1 MAQNQYEVEIKLGL
15 DKSSQLLDREIEK
28 IDKTL
33 TDKMSKFNKQ
43 FEESIKGQNLTAQ
56 ERFARRSDF
65 LQKNSGSTQSLQSQ
79 KETLLSKKAQ
89 ISKMLGEISNIGSV
103 NSQFDTIGKYLAE
116 RVDFI
121 KQLDSWIGQ
130 YTKQITEFKPVI
142 IAAEQQKAYQQK
154 IKKEREKAAK
164 TGKVDYKA
172 ETMAKRNLTEEQ
184 YDKEIDAMSKYYEAN
199 AKISQA
205 EEDKITRQKEA
216 RFAEEMRKITTQ
228 QKKSKMS
235 DAEFEKRRPQIE
247 KDVRAYVDKTHAGGV
262 RSLAGSDKWGRKL
275 EVRGFQEGFEK
286 DSNGHYVDAK
296 GRVIKGT
303 DTSVLRTTAFAP
315 FINKE
320 GEYVSATNSE
330 GQLKKSIR
338 IYDPRLA
345 NVGNVGRVGD
355 LRNQTYTGIE
365 NAYNSLLNQLKNL
378 EGSGKQ
384 GTEDYQKISQLVSL
398 IPEVVKDAYSN
409 TSSKE
414 IKTAF
419 EEALTGM
426 KSGITALESE
436 ESSIGGALYKNS
448 ELSGILREQLKLK
461 GKVSKIQRWEV
472 GELPEAPTQNKT
484 DRTDEKQIKREQI
497 SDKQKE
503 VIDQKHKDELW
514 QSIKNAKESTY
525 NDKGELQQL
534 GIKDFLAGLS
544 DDKQQLH
551 EAVLS
556 LIEQIVQTTGVD
568 IDAKQQMNEV
578 ISQQSINVP
587 IKYKGEE
594 RSSTLE
600 SAITGTSS
608 VKYQAVLEEQRSKMA
623 GGLSEGFQRIQS
635 ALAFQQTGT
644 AGDEAVKQA
653 VERINWLADIV
664 SEIGGNSEL
673 EEGLR
678 KIAEGNPRF
687 TGMDANTIANSISKI
702 YAFSEG
708 MDASLS
714 HNLNNLNQA
723 RQAQGLKP
731 IKEEKYREK
740 FFKENPE
747 IAQKYEESKAAR
759 ERYDSVE
766 SDKVSDKLQAFFSV
780 VGQTEEGVNKF
791 ITVLAKAYE
800 NLNGTISKVVKADE
814 GDRRATAPAKNW
826 VEDTVEYRVSS
837 SGNVFNPNAGVN
849 APYYEKEGIK
859 GQEVNW
865 EEVVDGKPSPALTT
879 NLQFKAG
886 LTGNIYG
893 GNSPQENAEIAKSIL
908 EKKKKELARVKALV
922 ANPKSEASKNKNLKR
937 IQEIQ
942 AEIDFHYKNWD
953 ELVMAQTPVVR
964 KGKKNTGKD
973 DFDAPVA
980 TPTNPEDERI
990 KNLKESVKQS
1000 GFSQG
1005 SSFTAK
1011 NSVRR
1016 TFGGTIT
1023 GIKGEGARQV
1033 IEALLEDGKT
1043 VKYTFDSLLK
1053 QLITYSEQTATTVGD
1068 TSEQIKTN
1076 VIQDSQQI
1084 EQAIESTPTMANET
1098 SQTEKALHQEEAAIT
1113 DVNTALDK
1121 HETEVLSAADAEQQK
1136 ILVSQDLVKQ
1146 LAKEE
1151 NALDKVSESA
1161 KEAEIQKG
1169 VTYTYKDLQ
1178 SYDDATH
1185 TYTDTNGN
1193 KLRSITQL
1201 GGALKGFTPSA
1212 TAIADEKAF
1221 MAAIANTP
1229 KGEQLTAEKI
1239 GMTAQDFAKKKN
1251 AIISREKGNLEH
1263 EVFDLLSKTGFSGVE
1278 GFAGKDV
1285 EVKWNGATEV
1295 VDAQEQFTRVLKEKA
1310 DLLSKLGIDN
1320 AEQLLL
1326 QAVESYTKAINN
1338 AHIQLTPFSET
1349 PMAASFSGPKGTFDY
1364 SFTPDQIARSSDGS
1378 PQNFILDTKTGKTYG
1393 TESFQLAGQL
1403 YGVLANAQ
1411 NPAFQKLYQ
1420 ESGIDTDKDFSLFIA
1435 DVKDGFTQLIQHMA
1449 LTEEEF
1455 YDLLVRAND
1464 IIDGNAEPLTKDEQ
1478 ATLMNREMTTGRV
1491 FGRSETPTSEKPANN
1506 NFISYAPDENGNID
1520 KREQSVIS
1528 SYLAEYQKLVNYQT
1542 QLNNLKKQQEELA
1555 KNGVGY
1561 TSEESQKLEQQIS
1574 TMQST
1579 VNLQKKI
1586 MAEKNLDYKVLN
1598 APREASKI
1606 AIGDILL
1613 SDKGSELA
1621 ELQWAKINALS
1632 SNKQRKNDTSITTT
1646 QNTEATK
1653 DLDLLL
1659 SQYKELLSLQNQLK
1673 ESNIKA
1679 ESLTGD
1685 KQTAQQTESANLQK
1699 RIEELQQISNL
1710 TGEITDE
1717 KRIEDEITKATY
1729 LTESERVKKLNTLR
1743 TTVGEANQKS
1753 LNIDTKYAQAARN
1766 NNPTL
1771 QNTLTGYYRNLE
1783 EQGRIEREI
1792 VRAQNKGMSLTGN
1805 AAIENKSFIHSL
1817 QSQKNNLANQYKY
1830 DEQKKTLNGIEL
1842 TEEQINKLEQERTR
1856 ILNNNQIEMDRVGD
1870 SVNQTKGFLTQLKDN
1885 FKDSFSQI
1893 GMAIMQ
1899 IFSFQQIQEV
1909 FNDFISATERLDQK
1923 MVDLQIA
1930 SGYTK
1935 SNIHDMMLEFN
1946 DLAKEIGKTTEE
1958 IAEAANDWLRAG
1970 YEGQEASQLTEASM
1984 QLSTLG
1990 MINSADATSY
2000 LISVLKGWKL
2010 EATEI
2015 QGVVDRLSA
2024 VDMAAAISAGDL
2036 AEAMSR
2042 ASNSAQM
2049 AGTSLDRYIAY
2060 LTTITDVT
2068 QKSAA
2073 SVGESMKTVYARY
2086 QNIAAGK
2093 FVAAESDIESENYNA
2108 DEWANLNDVEKALG
2122 ALGINIR
2129 DSVSSF
2135 RDFDDIMDEIA
2146 SKWNTYTD
2154 VQKSGI
2160 ATSLAGVRQRENLLT
2175 LFENWDA
2182 VEKFEEISTN
2192 AYGTAIEKM
2201 KSYTDSVEAAKNR
2214 VTVALE
2220 KWVLALNQSDTL
2232 IWFYNAVAEVSD
2244 NLVAW
2249 AGAILLATAAM
2260 NSVGFGSTMQNAW
2273 SKFVSSCI
2281 NVSMKLDKMNIS
2293 TQGYFAQGGRQSL
2306 GESLKAN
2313 YTESFNVALKENY
2326 AKSLTNTINSLDN
2339 LTDNTK
2345 KILVDGYVP
2354 MQNSMLNYTNE
2365 IKKSIA
2371 SILKNTELTDE
2382 QAALQLQKNLVGQ
2395 NNAWVDAMLSTI
2407 DQEEL
2412 RLRTEQITQGQRS
2425 LTNEEKLQIATE
2437 ELARR
2442 RNDAAV
2448 RTVADDLE
2456 GASNTSPN
2464 RAALKGGAAIVG
2476 SGLGALAGMTI
2487 GENLLGGGW
2496 ATSLGTMIGMGIGGK
2511 ATSTIA
2517 LAFADSMSAG
2527 GSIFTAMGAS
2537 AMALGPV
2544 LGIEIAALAIG
2555 AGYALYKKHQQKMI
2569 EEAKTAFTDAAEEL
2583 TNAKSLQA
2591 TAQKYDELSKGVDSL
2606 GRNVSLTDE
2615 EYEKF
2620 LDYSNQLVEAFPE
2633 LRVRTDENGNAIADM
2648 GNEMETTS
2656 DKVKR
2661 LIDSLQT
2668 LADQR
2673 MVMGSDGERVLQDTL
2688 DTAAQEYKDALS
2700 DLNNA
2705 RADRA
2710 NNYTDVTALQQQRD
2724 QAQEELDKARE
2735 DYNDAEIK
2743 QLQDELINAQNKL
2756 AGYQQRQANGEKNL
2770 GSVIVL
2776 AQDNVDRAKRAYENK
2791 VGHQDI
2797 NTLEN
2802 QVADLDVK
2810 IKEAQAEN
2818 KAGDAAVDAAQNA
2831 YDRAIISA
2839 KETLSESG
2847 KAYARLIGAYEDV
2860 DDVTSNLFDNAIG
2873 SIDAVDKTGNAL
2885 SPEMYKQKVRDMI
2898 NSVNGLVSDET
2909 VKTLIKATD
2918 EKINTDMT
2926 VADANK
2932 ARTQLKKYLEDTFP
2946 NIEDDENLMKIV
2958 VGIGFEVV
2966 DGEIVDKQNIAQQF
2980 KDKYGFSK
2988 QPRGITEDYFNSL
3001 TVSQGQK
3008 LFNWMGTDGYFS
3020 NGVNTNQSIVNSMFY
3035 ADRET
3040 PTKLTGENGLINKYL
3055 EDMNAMNDLEAK
3067 IDEVFNG
3074 DKYDLKNSNLN
3085 ELFAEFPETVRNS
3098 LSQVQEALNNGDIDK
3113 NGLADQLRATYDN
3126 AYSTVLDE
3134 GKKIAETMSSEYF
3147 SDLELP
3153 DGYIKSWSEL
3163 KEAFSDVSNIFD
3175 QLADAREEMATSGRL
3190 SIETTLELLSTNA
3203 DYINAL
3209 EIEGENI
3216 VLKTDAEEIM
3226 NKVRLQTIAVSLQA
3240 QIQEDNLRVAQLKNQ
3255 LQTLMLSGT
3264 YIETSDALVE
3274 STKAKVYAYDSE
3286 GEALANLANQYL
3298 TAANAASLLNRAQNG
3313 ETVDVGSVKA
3323 VKTIKYTP
3331 TDKSAL
3337 ESKTIDLSGNSEA
3350 LQKQIEATKSELK
3363 SLVGSFDEVVTTDK
3377 TGKVTG
3383 YDVKF
3388 KTHTDKDGN
3397 IHYDEGNIAMREHLL
3412 YSVQDMLESGNLA
3425 KAFKKGYTKPIK
3437 NAGKAAKDTKD
3448 KVLDLLKAYDSLI
3461 DKEWEAMKVFD
3472 ENTLTPTGYTKY
3484 FEKKRASLEK
3494 LAAYY
3499 EGMMQNTNLTEEER
3513 LDAEKNYIENQKA
3526 INNLDDEEVEDKYK
3540 ILELYG
3546 ASINSLIL
3554 MKQQLVKTS
3563 DTYEELLENQKDLNS
3578 LLQDEIDLR
3587 KEVSEWQQKLSD
3599 RELDYVK
3606 GSAWSNSSAYDA
3618 AMNASLAEIEKQ
3630 IEATK
3635 ASIQFNFSQ
3644 AVYGYMTEGMSEME
3658 ARAHV
3663 ALGNS
3668 DYSKAYREAQQEYLD
3683 LIDSKTE
3690 YVVNRTSAQI
3700 EELSNKLQL
3709 LEDSKPQEWIRISDI
3724 ESYYASRSTL
3734 LQNQVSVYQKALEDV
3749 SDLTDEQIKDLVDG
3763 LNEATV
3769 ALHEAK
3775 INALEDKTELQ
3786 EKQYDAIVYRIN
3798 LYKDELQ
3805 DAIDAIEQA
3814 YEDEI
3819 KPLEDANKERERAI
3833 ELENLLLAK
3842 KNANKE
3848 KERVYRQGLGWVF
3861 ESNPTKLKEAQ
3872 KDLDDFYKQDRLDDL
3887 NNTKD
3892 AEQQILQD
3900 RIDAWDKYLEQLEW
3914 DYKEY
3919 ERLENE
3925 RILKELMN
3933 ANSEEEIRARI
3944 TADMQKFNS
3953 NVQQNYKNYTTIFQ
3967 DNLLTP
3973 YRQANE
3979 QLAELRRQRLE
3990 LLDTSDFYNKNN
4002 NQNGYIEEDDLNTYD
4017 FSDLNMK
4024 TDYHAKMMAARDKTE
4039 FDKWAAYRTEK
4050 ARRDG
4055 TDISGNAIGYD
4066 AAGNPYRIKSNAEI
4080 YQEWLA
4086 QQGKNNS
4093 SNSTPNRVTSTSSNF
4108 SSSNRNNSGSSSNRN
4123 NSVSSSSSSSNNKK
4137 NTPYGTNWSANIDYG
4152 KLMLVAKDDNDFWR
4166 LAKYRTDKAYAMGIT
4181 LGSAGVPSNQ
4191 ELYERWKKSKGYTSS
4206 AKPSGGKNQN
4216 NVARYATGIEEGPV
4230 TYTGLAMLHGT
4241 PSKPEYVLNSDQA
4254 YNLLRNMATTRLPE
4268 MERTGTDNNCG
4279 TQYIVQGDVVLE
4291 GVNDPAKFWS
4301 GVTTAMGS
4309 RWNVTRKTRG

>member
-15 DKSSQLLDREIEK
+15 DKSTQLLDREIEK

-33 TDKMSKFNKQ
+33 TDKMSKLNKQ

-65 LQKNSGSTQSLQSQ
+65 LQKNNSSTQSLQSQ

-89 ISKMLGEISNIGSV
+89 ISKMSGEISNIGSV

-142 IAAEQQKAYQQK
+142 VAAEQQKAYQQK

-184 YDKEIDAMSKYYEAN
+184 YNKEIDAMSKYYEAN
-199 AKISQA
+199 AKTNQA

-216 RFAEEMRKITTQ
+216 RFAEEMKRIVTQ

-235 DAEFEKRRPQIE
+235 DTEFEKRRPQIE
-247 KDVRAYVDKTHAGGV
+247 KDVKAYVDKTHAGGIKT
-262 RSLAGSDKWGRKL
+262 LAGSDKWGRKI
-275 EVRGFQEGFEK
+275 EVRGFQEGFVK
-286 DSNGHYVDAK
+286 DSDDHYVDAK
-296 GRVIKGT
+296 GRVVKGT

-330 GQLKKSIR
+330 GRLKKSIR
-338 IYDPRLA
+338 VYDPRLA
-345 NVGNVGRVGD
+345 NIGNVGQVGD

-365 NAYNSLLNQLKNL
+365 NAYNSLLNQLKIL
-378 EGSGKQ
+378 ESGGKQ
-384 GTEDYQKISQLVSL
+384 GTEEYQKISQLASL
-398 IPEVVKDAYSN
+398 IPEVIKDAYAN

-414 IKTAF
+414 IKAAF

-426 KSGITALESE
+426 KSGITSLESE

-448 ELSGILREQLKLK
+448 ELSGVLREQLKLK

-472 GELPEAPTQNKT
+472 GELPEIPTQDKT
-484 DRTDEKQIKREQI
+484 DRTDEKQIKRDQI
-497 SDKQKE
+497 SAKQQE

-514 QSIKNAKESTY
+514 HSIEGAKESTY
-525 NDKGELQQL
+525 DDKGELLQQ

-544 DDKQQLH
+544 GDKEQLH
-551 EAVLS
+551 NAVLA
-556 LIEQIVQTTGVD
+556 LVEQIVQTAGVD
-568 IDAKQQMNEV
+568 IDAKQQMSEV

-594 RSSTLE
+594 RNSTLE

-608 VKYQAVLEEQRSKMA
+608 AKYQAVLEEQRSKMA

-800 NLNGTISKVVKADE
+800 NLNGTISKVVKTDE
-814 GDRRATAPAKNW
+814 GDRRVTASAQRW

-837 SGNVFNPNAGVN
+837 SGNAINPNKGVN
-849 APYYEKEGIK
+849 APYYQREGIR
-859 GQEVNW
+859 GQDVNW
-865 EEVVDGKPSPALTT
+865 EEITSNPSPALTT
-879 NLQFKAG
+879 NLQNKAG

-908 EKKKKELARVKALV
+908 EQKKKELARVQALV

-973 DFDAPVA
+973 DFNVPVA
-980 TPTNPEDERI
+980 TPLNPEAERI

-1053 QLITYSEQTATTVGD
+1053 QLITYSEQAATTVED
-1068 TSEQIKTN
+1068 VSEQIKTN

-1098 SQTEKALHQEEAAIT
+1098 SQTEKALQQEEAAIT

-1146 LAKEE
+1146 LTKEE
-1151 NALDKVSESA
+1151 GALDKVSESA

-1201 GGALKGFTPSA
+1201 GGALKGFIPSA

-1285 EVKWNGATEV
+1285 EVKWNGATEI
-1295 VDAQEQFTRVLKEKA
+1295 VDAQEQFARVLKEKA

-1411 NPAFQKLYQ
+1411 NPEFQKLYQ

-1464 IIDGNAEPLTKDEQ
+1464 IIDGKAEPLTKDEQ
-1478 ATLMNREMTTGRV
+1478 AALMNREMTTGRV
-1491 FGRSETPTSEKPANN
+1491 FGRSESPVSEKAANN
-1506 NFISYAPDENGNID
+1506 NFVSYAPDENGSID
-1520 KREQSVIS
+1520 KREQAIIG
-1528 SYLAEYQKLVNYQT
+1528 SYLTEYQKLINYQT

-1555 KNGVGY
+1555 QNGVGY

-1598 APREASKI
+1598 TPREADKV
-1606 AIGDILL
+1606 AIGNVLL
-1613 SDKGSELA
+1613 SDKGSKLA
-1621 ELQWAKINALS
+1621 TLQWAKINALS
-1632 SNKQRKNDTSITTT
+1632 SNKQRKNDTSVTTQ

-1673 ESNIKA
+1673 ESNITA

-1685 KQTAQQTESANLQK
+1685 KQAAQQNASANLQE
-1699 RIEELQQISNL
+1699 RIDKLREISTL

-1717 KRIEDEITKATY
+1717 KRIEEEITKATY
-1729 LTESERVKKLNTLR
+1729 LTESERAKKLNTLR
-1743 TTVGEANQKS
+1743 TTVGEANQKN
-1753 LNIDTKYAQAARN
+1753 LDIDTKYAQAARN

-1792 VRAQNKGMSLTGN
+1792 ARAENKGMSLTGN

-1856 ILNNNQIEMDRVGD
+1856 ILNNNQIEMDRVGN

-1899 IFSFQQIQEV
+1899 IFSFQQIQKV

-1970 YEGQEASQLTEASM
+1970 YEGQEASQLTNASM

-2015 QGVVDRLSA
+2015 QGVVDKLTA
-2024 VDMAAAISAGDL
+2024 VDMQAAISAGDL

-2232 IWFYNAVAEVSD
+2232 IWFYNAVADVSD

-2293 TQGYFAQGGRQSL
+2293 TQGYFTQGGRQSL

-2339 LTDNTK
+2339 LTDSTK

-2354 MQNSMLNYTNE
+2354 MQNSMLNYNTK
-2365 IKKSIA
+2365 IKENIA
-2371 SILKNTELTDE
+2371 SILKNTALTDE
-2382 QAALQLQKNLVGQ
+2382 QAALQLRENLADQ

-2425 LTNEEKLQIATE
+2425 LTDEEKLQIATE

-2456 GASNTSPN
+2456 GSSRISPQ
-2464 RAALKGGAAIVG
+2464 RAALKGGATMVG
-2476 SGLGALAGMTI
+2476 SGLGALAGMAI

-2496 ATSLGTMIGMGIGGK
+2496 ATSLGTIIGMGIGGK
-2511 ATSTIA
+2511 ATSTMA
-2517 LAFADSMSAG
+2517 LAFADAMAEG
-2527 GSIFTAMGAS
+2527 GSIFTGMKAG

-2544 LGIEIAALAIG
+2544 LGIGVAALAIG

-2633 LRVRTDENGNAIADM
+2633 LRIRTDENGNAIADM

-2656 DKVKR
+2656 DKVKG

-2673 MVMGSDGERVLQDTL
+2673 MVMGSDGEKVLQDTL

-2791 VGHQDI
+2791 AGHQDI

-2818 KAGDAAVDAAQNA
+2818 NAGEAAVDAAQNA

-2860 DDVTSNLFDNAIG
+2860 DDVTSNLFDKAIG
-2873 SIDAVDKTGNAL
+2873 SIDAVDKAGNAL

-2898 NSVNGLVSDET
+2898 NSVNVLVSDET
-2909 VKTLIKATD
+2909 AKTLIEATD

-3098 LSQVQEALNNGDIDK
+3098 LSQVQESLNNGDIDK

-3134 GKKIAETMSSEYF
+3134 GKKIAETMSSQYF

-3163 KEAFSDVSNIFD
+3163 KEAFSDVSSIFD
-3175 QLADAREEMATSGRL
+3175 QLADAREEMASSGRL

-3226 NKVRLQTIAVSLQA
+3226 NKVRLYTIAVSLQA

-3313 ETVDVGSVKA
+3313 ETVDIGSVKA

-3337 ESKTIDLSGNSEA
+3337 ESKTIDLSGNTEA
-3350 LQKQIEATKSELK
+3350 LQKQIEVTKSELK

-3437 NAGKAAKDTKD
+3437 SAGKAAKDTKD

-3472 ENTLTPTGYTKY
+3472 ENTLTPTGYTQY

-3563 DTYEELLENQKDLNS
+3563 DTYEELLENQKDLNN

-3663 ALGNS
+3663 AFGNS

-3763 LNEATV
+3763 LNEATI

-3833 ELENLLLAK
+3833 ELESLLLAK

-3848 KERVYRQGLGWVF
+3848 KERVYRQGIGWVY

-3953 NVQQNYKNYTTIFQ
+3953 NIQQNYKNYTTIFQ

-4002 NQNGYIEEDDLNTYD
+4002 NQNGYIKEDDLNTYD
-4017 FSDLNMK
+4017 FSDLDMN
-4024 TDYHAKMMAARDKTE
+4024 TDYAAKMLAARDEGE
-4039 FDKWAAYRTEK
+4039 FKKWAAYRDEK
-4050 ARRDG
+4050 ARRMGITLDG
-4055 TDISGNAIGYD
+4055 SGYGYD
-4066 AAGNPYRIKSNAEI
+4066 KAGNKFRYQSNDEL
-4080 YQEWLA
+4080 YQQWLSG
-4086 QQGKNNS
+4086 QGRTNS
-4093 SNSTPNRVTSTSSNF
+4093 SNSTPNRVTSSSSNSS
-4108 SSSNRNNSGSSSNRN
+4108 SSSNRNNSGSSSSGSNKN
-4123 NSVSSSSSSSNNKK
+4123 TPTIVKPSQGGSASSSSWGGSDI
-4137 NTPYGTNWSANIDYG
+4137 GTA
-4152 KLMLVAKDDNDFWR
+4152 MLNAKTSEQFWR
-4166 LAKYRTDKAYAMGIT
+4166 LADQRTAKIKQAKA
-4181 LGSAGVPSNQ
+4181 AGQDTSKWPTNQ
-4191 ELYERWKKSKGYTSS
+4191 QLYDQWLKLHPNTNKSGFTVT
-4206 AKPSGGKNQN
+4206 P
-4216 NVARYATGIEEGPV
+4216 YATGIEEGPV
-4230 TYTGLAMLHGT
+4230 TYTGLAMLYGT

>member
-1 MAQNQYEVEIKLGL
+1 MNEYEVQIKLGL
-15 DKSSQLLDREIEK
+15 DKSVEVLDKQIGEIEQK
-28 IDKTL
+28 L
-33 TDKMSKFNKQ
+33 QQRMENVNKN
-43 FEESIKGQNLTAQ
+43 FEKSIKGKNLSAQ
-56 ERFARRSDF
+56 ERFNAKYDYANNNYN
-65 LQKNSGSTQSLQSQ
+65 NSKYVQNLEKKKTSLTQQRQNAVQMSKDIDSIGQGN
-79 KETLLSKKAQ
+79 ETLPKIEEYIKSR
-89 ISKMLGEISNIGSV
+89 I
-103 NSQFDTIGKYLAE
+103 
-116 RVDFI
+116 DFI
-121 KQLDSWIGQ
+121 KGLDSLVKKYGEEIESFKAIVDKGAMQ
-130 YTKQITEFKPVI
+130 DFVSAVGTKGKTRASTKVTSQEPAPKSTT
-142 IAAEQQKAYQQK
+142 QKVRELSSKADKMQEEKQARVDTYYKK
-154 IKKEREKAAK
+154 IKEQAK
-164 TGKVDYKA
+164 SSGMSDTDFTKIKDKILSDLMIQVENEFQSGRKTVSGGKSGRTVYGYQSGGKVDQTKGQLA
-172 ETMAKRNLTEEQ
+172 
-184 YDKEIDAMSKYYEAN
+184 SKYFGSF
-199 AKISQA
+199 IT
-205 EEDKITRQKEA
+205 EDGK
-216 RFAEEMRKITTQ
+216 
-228 QKKSKMS
+228 
-235 DAEFEKRRPQIE
+235 
-247 KDVRAYVDKTHAGGV
+247 
-262 RSLAGSDKWGRKL
+262 
-275 EVRGFQEGFEK
+275 
-286 DSNGHYVDAK
+286 
-296 GRVIKGT
+296 
-303 DTSVLRTTAFAP
+303 
-315 FINKE
+315 
-320 GEYVSATNSE
+320 YVSGIDSE
-330 GQLKKSIR
+330 GKSRKTVIV
-338 IYDPRLA
+338 DDARLA
-345 NVGNVGRVGD
+345 NPKNIGGVGD
-355 LRNQTYTGIE
+355 LRNSSLTGLE
-365 NAYNSLLNQLKNL
+365 KAFDSLMKQAVSL
-378 EGSGKQ
+378 EESGK
-384 GTEDYQKISQLVSL
+384 GDSKEYGL
-398 IPEVVKDAYSN
+398 IKSFLSDIFSSIKDSYEN
-409 TSSKE
+409 TSSDEIKELLKNSLISTKSMKE
-414 IKTAF
+414 I
-419 EEALTGM
+419 EAVRSEKGYIPNRDSALSNLLRTG
-426 KSGITALESE
+426 
-436 ESSIGGALYKNS
+436 
-448 ELSGILREQLKLK
+448 LKLE
-461 GKVSKIQRWEV
+461 GEV
-472 GELPEAPTQNKT
+472 TKMQPNEYGWSDETSNNKT
-484 DRTDEKQIKREQI
+484 DQTSEKEIQKAAEREADSKIIERKEQDEAWNAIKNSREDI
-497 SDKQKE
+497 KDSLLE
-503 VIDQKHKDELW
+503 FNGASDEL
-514 QSIKNAKESTY
+514 T
-525 NDKGELQQL
+525 
-534 GIKDFLAGLS
+534 
-544 DDKQQLH
+544 
-551 EAVLS
+551 
-556 LIEQIVQTTGVD
+556 
-568 IDAKQQMNEV
+568 
-578 ISQQSINVP
+578 
-587 IKYKGEE
+587 
-594 RSSTLE
+594 
-600 SAITGTSS
+600 
-608 VKYQAVLEEQRSKMA
+608 QAVLALAEGILNATGLDIDREKGMSEVVPKGSLDRSVSEGSKTTFGDLVNAEDYAEPVITNYNAEWEARRRRMA
-623 GGLSEGFQRIQS
+623 GGLGPEFQKIQGAISAFQRS
-635 ALAFQQTGT
+635 KNELATDDSVPQVT
-644 AGDEAVKQA
+644 
-653 VERINWLADIV
+653 ERLNWLADIV
-664 SEIGGNSEL
+664 EEINQPEL
-673 EEGLR
+673 ATALR
-678 KIAEGNPRF
+678 KIAQGYP
-687 TGMDANTIANSISKI
+687 TWAGMDSDTVGNSISKI
-702 YAFSEG
+702 ISYPETLK
-708 MDASLS
+708 ASLKAGHQRFNEARVKNGLEPVDYS
-714 HNLNNLNQA
+714 NYENN
-723 RQAQGLKP
+723 
-731 IKEEKYREK
+731 
-740 FFKENPE
+740 FFANNPE
-747 IAQKYEESKAAR
+747 IKAKYDTSLAAKNR
-759 ERYDSVE
+759 FDNAEGDI
-766 SDKVSDKLQAFFSV
+766 SDKIQAFFQIESGV
-780 VGQTEEGVNKF
+780 EDGINQTIVN
-791 ITVLAKAYE
+791 LNKAYD
-800 NLNGTISKVVKADE
+800 NLDLEISRVATIQETITDKSGKEQTVDSIKTVKKTGKEWVNSIVDYRTDTT
-814 GDRRATAPAKNW
+814 GFKIDPNKGINRA
-826 VEDTVEYRVSS
+826 
-837 SGNVFNPNAGVN
+837 
-849 APYYEKEGIK
+849 YYESTGAAPE
-859 GQEVNW
+859 EVNW
-865 EEVVDGKPSPALTT
+865 GELELNPTPALKTA
-879 NLQFKAG
+879 LSYKGG
-886 LTGNIYG
+886 LTGSLYG
-893 GNSPQENAEIAKSIL
+893 GKNNSENIDILKNLLKSKQAEL
-908 EKKKKELARVKALV
+908 EKIKSLAENVDNEGDKKSLLNQIAEVQ
-922 ANPKSEASKNKNLKR
+922 S
-937 IQEIQ
+937 
-942 AEIDFHYKNWD
+942 EIDFYTEDLNKLILLETNPVTYKN
-953 ELVMAQTPVVR
+953 R
-964 KGKKNTGKD
+964 GKKKTTTTAIAEKKED
-973 DFDAPVA
+973 
-980 TPTNPEDERI
+980 PT
-990 KNLKESVKQS
+990 KQLKEKIRSS
-1000 GFSQG
+1000 GLSAG
-1005 SSFTAK
+1005 SSFSAK
-1011 NSVRR
+1011 NSKRGE
-1016 TFGGTIT
+1016 FSGTIQNIN
-1023 GIKGEGARQV
+1023 GQGQNQV
-1033 IEALLEDGKT
+1033 IEALLDSGET
-1043 VKYTFDSLLK
+1043 VRYTFEGLLN
-1053 QLITYSEQTATTVGD
+1053 QLVSYSDKASQEVVA
-1068 TSEQIKTN
+1068 N
-1076 VIQDSQQI
+1076 VEEVQK
-1084 EQAIESTPTMANET
+1084 A
-1098 SQTEKALHQEEAAIT
+1098 TEKVGNDTGVIKPEETASLEN
-1113 DVNTALDK
+1113 NTTNWQK
-1121 HETEVLSAADAEQQK
+1121 HSTAVDEATEAEQK
-1136 ILVSQDLVKQ
+1136 KYIVSEKLASQ
-1146 LAKEE
+1146 LKEE
-1151 NALDKVSESA
+1151 QNATEDLNSALEDHSKLTERGSVS
-1161 KEAEIQKG
+1161 
-1169 VTYTYKDLQ
+1169 YTYKDLQ

-1251 AIISREKGNLEH
+1251 TIISREKGNLEH
-1263 EVFDLLSKTGFSGVE
+1263 EVFDLLSKTGFSGIE

-1295 VDAQEQFTRVLKEKA
+1295 VDAQEQFARVLKEKA

-1338 AHIQLTPFSET
+1338 AHIQLTSFSET

-1411 NPAFQKLYQ
+1411 NPEFQKLYQ

-1464 IIDGNAEPLTKDEQ
+1464 IIDGKAEPLTKDEQ
-1478 ATLMNREMTTGRV
+1478 ATLMNREMTTGRI
-1491 FGRSETPTSEKPANN
+1491 FGRAEPHVFEKAANN
-1506 NFISYAPDENGNID
+1506 NFVSYAPDENGSID
-1520 KREQSVIS
+1520 KREQAIINAYVG
-1528 SYLAEYQKLVNYQT
+1528 EYQKLITLQT
-1542 QLNNLKKQQEELA
+1542 ELNNLQEQKNTLAQDGVNFTEDESNALNKQIEKQKEAIQAQIDLMSERELTLSNVDDNSAIGKTILSAKGNEDLQAKLKRIETKGEVKEA
-1555 KNGVGY
+1555 KNISSVTTAVN
-1561 TSEESQKLEQQIS
+1561 TSQ
-1574 TMQST
+1574 
-1579 VNLQKKI
+1579 
-1586 MAEKNLDYKVLN
+1586 
-1598 APREASKI
+1598 
-1606 AIGDILL
+1606 
-1613 SDKGSELA
+1613 
-1621 ELQWAKINALS
+1621 
-1632 SNKQRKNDTSITTT
+1632 
-1646 QNTEATK
+1646 TK
-1653 DLDLLL
+1653 DL
-1659 SQYKELLSLQNQLK
+1659 SQMLKQYTELLDLRNKLK
-1673 ESNIKA
+1673 DSDLKA
-1679 ESLTGD
+1679 EGLTGD
-1685 KQTAQQTESANLQK
+1685 KQTAQQKLSQTLREQIENLEQILTINGQIVDSK
-1699 RIEELQQISNL
+1699 TLEE
-1710 TGEITDE
+1710 
-1717 KRIEDEITKATY
+1717 EITKATY
-1729 LTESERVKKLNTLR
+1729 LTESERKEKLDALR
-1743 TTVGEANQKS
+1743 KATNEAARTSATTDV
-1753 LNIDTKYAQAARN
+1753 KYAQAARN

-1792 VRAQNKGMSLTGN
+1792 ARAENKGMSLTGN

-1817 QSQKNNLANQYKY
+1817 QSQKNNLANKYKY

-1856 ILNNNQIEMDRVGD
+1856 ILNNNQIEMDRVGN

-1899 IFSFQQIQEV
+1899 IFSFQQIQKV

-1935 SNIHDMMLEFN
+1935 NNIHDMMLEFN

-1990 MINSADATSY
+1990 MISSADATSY

-2192 AYGTAIEKM
+2192 AYGTAVEKM

-2214 VTVALE
+2214 ITVALE

-2260 NSVGFGSTMQNAW
+2260 NSVGFGSAMQNAW

-2281 NVSMKLDKMNIS
+2281 NVSMKLDKMDIS
-2293 TQGYFAQGGRQSL
+2293 TQGYFTQGGRQSL

-2339 LTDNTK
+2339 LTDSTK

-2354 MQNSMLNYTNE
+2354 MQNSMLNYNDK
-2365 IKKSIA
+2365 IKANIA
-2371 SILKNTELTDE
+2371 SILKNTEVTDA
-2382 QAALQLQKNLVGQ
+2382 QAALQLQENLADQ

-2448 RTVADDLE
+2448 RTIADDLE
-2456 GASNTSPN
+2456 GASRTSPQ
-2464 RAALKGGAAIVG
+2464 RAALKGGATMVG
-2476 SGLGALAGMTI
+2476 SGLGALAGAAI
-2487 GENLLGGGW
+2487 GENFLGGGW

-2517 LAFADSMSAG
+2517 LTFVDSMKAG
-2527 GSIFTAMGAS
+2527 GSIFTAMKALPATLGP
-2537 AMALGPV
+2537 ALGI
-2544 LGIEIAALAIG
+2544 GIAALAIG
-2555 AGYALYKKHQQKMI
+2555 AAYALYKKHRQKMI

-2656 DKVKR
+2656 DKVKG

-2673 MVMGSDGERVLQDTL
+2673 MVMGSDGEKVLQDTL

-2705 RADRA
+2705 RADRD

-2818 KAGDAAVDAAQNA
+2818 NAGEAAVDAAQNA
-2831 YDRAIISA
+2831 YDRVIISA

-2873 SIDAVDKTGNAL
+2873 SIDAVDKAGNAL

-2909 VKTLIKATD
+2909 VKTLIEATD

-3134 GKKIAETMSSEYF
+3134 GKKIAETMSSQYF
-3147 SDLELP
+3147 SGLELP

-3163 KEAFSDVSNIFD
+3163 KEAFSDVSSIFD
-3175 QLADAREEMATSGRL
+3175 QLADAREEMASSGRL

-3313 ETVDVGSVKA
+3313 ETVDIGSVKA

-3337 ESKTIDLSGNSEA
+3337 ESKTIDLSGNTEA
-3350 LQKQIEATKSELK
+3350 LQKQIEVTKSELK

-3437 NAGKAAKDTKD
+3437 SAGKAAKDTKD

-3472 ENTLTPTGYTKY
+3472 ENTLTPTGYTQY

-3663 ALGNS
+3663 AFGNS

-3805 DAIDAIEQA
+3805 DAIDAIEKA

-3848 KERVYRQGLGWVF
+3848 KERV
-3861 ESNPTKLKEAQ
+3861 
-3872 KDLDDFYKQDRLDDL
+3872 
-3887 NNTKD
+3887 
-3892 AEQQILQD
+3892 
-3900 RIDAWDKYLEQLEW
+3900 
-3914 DYKEY
+3914 
-3919 ERLENE
+3919 
-3925 RILKELMN
+3925 
-3933 ANSEEEIRARI
+3933 
-3944 TADMQKFNS
+3944 
-3953 NVQQNYKNYTTIFQ
+3953 
-3967 DNLLTP
+3967 
-3973 YRQANE
+3973 
-3979 QLAELRRQRLE
+3979 
-3990 LLDTSDFYNKNN
+3990 
-4002 NQNGYIEEDDLNTYD
+4002 NQNMLSI
-4017 FSDLNMK
+4017 
-4024 TDYHAKMMAARDKTE
+4024 KM
-4039 FDKWAAYRTEK
+4039 
-4050 ARRDG
+4050 
-4055 TDISGNAIGYD
+4055 AI
-4066 AAGNPYRIKSNAEI
+4066 
-4080 YQEWLA
+4080 
-4086 QQGKNNS
+4086 
-4093 SNSTPNRVTSTSSNF
+4093 
-4108 SSSNRNNSGSSSNRN
+4108 
-4123 NSVSSSSSSSNNKK
+4123 
-4137 NTPYGTNWSANIDYG
+4137 
-4152 KLMLVAKDDNDFWR
+4152 
-4166 LAKYRTDKAYAMGIT
+4166 
-4181 LGSAGVPSNQ
+4181 
-4191 ELYERWKKSKGYTSS
+4191 
-4206 AKPSGGKNQN
+4206 
-4216 NVARYATGIEEGPV
+4216 
-4230 TYTGLAMLHGT
+4230 
-4241 PSKPEYVLNSDQA
+4241 
-4254 YNLLRNMATTRLPE
+4254 
-4268 MERTGTDNNCG
+4268 
-4279 TQYIVQGDVVLE
+4279 
-4291 GVNDPAKFWS
+4291 
-4301 GVTTAMGS
+4301 
-4309 RWNVTRKTRG
+4309 

>member
-15 DKSSQLLDREIEK
+15 DKSTQLLDREIEK

-33 TDKMSKFNKQ
+33 TDKMSKLNKQ

-65 LQKNSGSTQSLQSQ
+65 LQKNNSSTQSLQSQ

-89 ISKMLGEISNIGSV
+89 ISKMSGEISNIGSV

-184 YDKEIDAMSKYYEAN
+184 YNKEIDAMSKYYEAN
-199 AKISQA
+199 AKTNQA

-216 RFAEEMRKITTQ
+216 RFAEEMKRIVTQ

-235 DAEFEKRRPQIE
+235 DTEFEKRRPQIE
-247 KDVRAYVDKTHAGGV
+247 KDVRAYVDKTHAGGT
-262 RSLAGSDKWGRKL
+262 RTLAGSDKWGRKI
-275 EVRGFQEGFEK
+275 EVRGFQEGFVK
-286 DSNGHYVDAK
+286 DSDDRYVDAK
-296 GRVIKGT
+296 GRVVKGT

-330 GQLKKSIR
+330 GRLKKSIR
-338 IYDPRLA
+338 VYDPRLA
-345 NVGNVGRVGD
+345 NIGNVGRVGD

-365 NAYNSLLNQLKNL
+365 NAYNSLLNQLKDL
-378 EGSGKQ
+378 KAGGKQ
-384 GTEDYQKISQLVSL
+384 GTEEYQKISQLASL
-398 IPEVVKDAYSN
+398 IPEVVKDAYTN

-414 IKTAF
+414 IKAAF

-448 ELSGILREQLKLK
+448 ELSSILREQLKLK

-484 DRTDEKQIKREQI
+484 DRTDERQIKRDQI
-497 SDKQKE
+497 SAKQQE

-514 QSIKNAKESTY
+514 HSIEGAKESTY
-525 NDKGELQQL
+525 DDKGELL
-534 GIKDFLAGLS
+534 EKGIKDFLAGLS
-544 DDKQQLH
+544 GDKEQLH
-551 EAVLS
+551 QAVLA
-556 LIEQIVQTTGVD
+556 LVEQIVQTAGVD

-594 RSSTLE
+594 RDSTLE

-608 VKYQAVLEEQRSKMA
+608 AKYQAVLEEQRSKMA

-653 VERINWLADIV
+653 IERINWLADIV

-687 TGMDANTIANSISKI
+687 TRMDANTIANSISKI

-740 FFKENPE
+740 FFRENPE

-766 SDKVSDKLQAFFSV
+766 SDKVNDKLQAFFSV

-800 NLNGTISKVVKADE
+800 NLNGTISKVVKTDE
-814 GDRRATAPAKNW
+814 GDRRVTASAQRW

-837 SGNVFNPNAGVN
+837 SGNALNPNKGVN
-849 APYYEKEGIK
+849 APYYQREGIR
-859 GQEVNW
+859 GQDVNW
-865 EEVVDGKPSPALTT
+865 EEITSNPSPALTT
-879 NLQFKAG
+879 NLQNKAG

-908 EKKKKELARVKALV
+908 EKKKKELARVQALV

-964 KGKKNTGKD
+964 KGKKNTEKN
-973 DFDAPVA
+973 DFEVPVV
-980 TPTNPEDERI
+980 TPVNPEAERI

-1005 SSFTAK
+1005 ASFTAK

-1033 IEALLEDGKT
+1033 VEALLEDGKT

-1053 QLITYSEQTATTVGD
+1053 QLVTYSEQAATTVGD
-1068 TSEQIKTN
+1068 TSEQIKAD
-1076 VIQDSQQI
+1076 VVQDVQQI
-1084 EQAIESTPTMANET
+1084 EQATDSTIESKNPEPATVVTKEAT
-1098 SQTEKALHQEEAAIT
+1098 QTGNALQQEEAAIT
-1113 DVNTALDK
+1113 DVNAALDK

-1151 NALDKVSESA
+1151 GALDKVRESA

-1285 EVKWNGATEV
+1285 EVKWNGVTEV
-1295 VDAQEQFTRVLKEKA
+1295 VDAQEQFARVLKEKA

-1411 NPAFQKLYQ
+1411 NPEFQKLYQ

-1478 ATLMNREMTTGRV
+1478 ATLMNREMTTGRI
-1491 FGRSETPTSEKPANN
+1491 FGRAETSVSEKAANN
-1506 NFISYAPDENGNID
+1506 NFISYAPDENGSID
-1520 KREQSVIS
+1520 KREQAIINAYVG
-1528 SYLAEYQKLVNYQT
+1528 EYQRLITLQT
-1542 QLNNLKKQQEELA
+1542 ELNNLQEQKNTLAQDGVNFTEDESNALNKQIEKQKEVIQAQIDLMSERELTLSNVNDNSAIGKTILSAKGNEDLQAKLKRIETKGEVKEA
-1555 KNGVGY
+1555 KNISSVTTAVN
-1561 TSEESQKLEQQIS
+1561 TSQ
-1574 TMQST
+1574 
-1579 VNLQKKI
+1579 
-1586 MAEKNLDYKVLN
+1586 
-1598 APREASKI
+1598 
-1606 AIGDILL
+1606 
-1613 SDKGSELA
+1613 
-1621 ELQWAKINALS
+1621 
-1632 SNKQRKNDTSITTT
+1632 
-1646 QNTEATK
+1646 TK
-1653 DLDLLL
+1653 DL
-1659 SQYKELLSLQNQLK
+1659 SQMLKQYTELLNLRNKLK
-1673 ESNIKA
+1673 DSDLKA
-1679 ESLTGD
+1679 EGLTGD
-1685 KQTAQQTESANLQK
+1685 KQTAQQKLSQTLREQIESLEQILTINGQIVDSKIL
-1699 RIEELQQISNL
+1699 EE
-1710 TGEITDE
+1710 
-1717 KRIEDEITKATY
+1717 EITKATY
-1729 LTESERVKKLNTLR
+1729 LTESERKEKLDALR
-1743 TTVGEANQKS
+1743 KATNEAARTSATTDV
-1753 LNIDTKYAQAARN
+1753 KYAQAARN

-1792 VRAQNKGMSLTGN
+1792 ARAENKGMSLTGN

-1856 ILNNNQIEMDRVGD
+1856 ILNNNQIEMDRVGN

-1899 IFSFQQIQEV
+1899 IFSFQQIQKV

-1935 SNIHDMMLEFN
+1935 NNIHDMMLEFN

-1990 MINSADATSY
+1990 MISSADATSY

-2214 VTVALE
+2214 ITVALE

-2260 NSVGFGSTMQNAW
+2260 NSVGFGSAMQNAW

-2293 TQGYFAQGGRQSL
+2293 TQGYFTQGGRQSL

-2339 LTDNTK
+2339 LTDSTK

-2354 MQNSMLNYTNE
+2354 MQNSMLNYNDK
-2365 IKKSIA
+2365 IKANIA
-2371 SILKNTELTDE
+2371 SILKNTEVTDA
-2382 QAALQLQKNLVGQ
+2382 QAALQLQENLADQ

-2448 RTVADDLE
+2448 RTIADDLE
-2456 GASNTSPN
+2456 GASRTSPQ
-2464 RAALKGGAAIVG
+2464 RAALKGGATMVG
-2476 SGLGALAGMTI
+2476 SGLGALAGAAI

-2517 LAFADSMSAG
+2517 LTFVDSMKAG
-2527 GSIFTAMGAS
+2527 GSIFTAMKALPATLGP
-2537 AMALGPV
+2537 ALGI
-2544 LGIEIAALAIG
+2544 GIAALAIG
-2555 AGYALYKKHQQKMI
+2555 AAYALYKKHQQKMI

-2656 DKVKR
+2656 DKVKG

-2673 MVMGSDGERVLQDTL
+2673 MVMGSDGEKVLQDTL

-2818 KAGDAAVDAAQNA
+2818 NAGEAAVDAAQNA

-2873 SIDAVDKTGNAL
+2873 SIDAVDKAGNAL

-2909 VKTLIKATD
+2909 VKTLIEATD

-3098 LSQVQEALNNGDIDK
+3098 LNQVQEALNNGDIDK

-3134 GKKIAETMSSEYF
+3134 GKKIAETMSSQYF

-3163 KEAFSDVSNIFD
+3163 KEAFSDVSSIFD
-3175 QLADAREEMATSGRL
+3175 QLADAREEMASSGRL

-3313 ETVDVGSVKA
+3313 ETVDIGSVKA

-3337 ESKTIDLSGNSEA
+3337 ESKTIDLSGNTEA
-3350 LQKQIEATKSELK
+3350 LQKQIEVTKSELK

-3412 YSVQDMLESGNLA
+3412 YSVQDMLESGNLD

-3437 NAGKAAKDTKD
+3437 SAGKAAKDTKD

-3472 ENTLTPTGYTKY
+3472 ENTLTPTGYTQY

-3599 RELDYVK
+3599 RELNYVK

-3848 KERVYRQGLGWVF
+3848 KERVYRQGIGWVY

-4002 NQNGYIEEDDLNTYD
+4002 NQNGYIKEDDLNTYD
-4017 FSDLNMK
+4017 FSDLDMN
-4024 TDYHAKMMAARDKTE
+4024 TDYAAKMLAARNEGE
-4039 FDKWAAYRTEK
+4039 FKRWAAYRDEK
-4050 ARRDG
+4050 ARRMGITIDG
-4055 TDISGNAIGYD
+4055 SGYGYD
-4066 AAGNPYRIKSNAEI
+4066 KAGNKFRYQSNDEL
-4080 YQEWLA
+4080 YQQWLSG
-4086 QQGKNNS
+4086 QGRNNS
-4093 SNSTPNRVTSTSSNF
+4093 SNSTPNRVTSSSSN
-4108 SSSNRNNSGSSSNRN
+4108 SSGSSNRNNSSNSSSGSKKNTSTIVKPSQGG
-4123 NSVSSSSSSSNNKK
+4123 SVSSSS
-4137 NTPYGTNWSANIDYG
+4137 YGGSDIG
-4152 KLMLVAKDDNDFWR
+4152 KAMLNAKTSEEFWR
-4166 LAKYRTDKAYAMGIT
+4166 LADQRTAKIKQAKANKIDTSGWPTNQQLYDQWLKLHPNTNKSGFTVTPYA
-4181 LGSAGVPSNQ
+4181 S
-4191 ELYERWKKSKGYTSS
+4191 
-4206 AKPSGGKNQN
+4206 
-4216 NVARYATGIEEGPV
+4216 GIEEGPV

>member
-1 MAQNQYEVEIKLGL
+1 MNEYEVQIKLGL
-15 DKSSQLLDREIEK
+15 DKSVEVLDKQIGEIEQK
-28 IDKTL
+28 L
-33 TDKMSKFNKQ
+33 QQRMENVNKS
-43 FEESIKGQNLTAQ
+43 FEKSIKGKNLSSQEKFNAKYDYANNNYNNSKYVQNLEKKKISLTQQRQNAVQMSKDIDSIGQ
-56 ERFARRSDF
+56 E
-65 LQKNSGSTQSLQSQ
+65 NESLPKIEDYIKSR
-79 KETLLSKKAQ
+79 
-89 ISKMLGEISNIGSV
+89 I
-103 NSQFDTIGKYLAE
+103 
-116 RVDFI
+116 DFI
-121 KQLDSWIGQ
+121 KGLDSLVKKYGEEIESFKAIVDKGAMQDFVEAAGTKGKTRASTKVTSQEPAPKSTTQKVRELSSKADKMQGEKQARVDTYYKKIKEQAKSSGMSDTDFNKIKDKILSDLMIQVENEFQSGRKTVSGGKSGRTVYGYQSGGKIDQTKGQ
-130 YTKQITEFKPVI
+130 LASKYFGSFITED
-142 IAAEQQKAYQQK
+142 
-154 IKKEREKAAK
+154 
-164 TGKVDYKA
+164 GK
-172 ETMAKRNLTEEQ
+172 
-184 YDKEIDAMSKYYEAN
+184 
-199 AKISQA
+199 
-205 EEDKITRQKEA
+205 
-216 RFAEEMRKITTQ
+216 
-228 QKKSKMS
+228 
-235 DAEFEKRRPQIE
+235 
-247 KDVRAYVDKTHAGGV
+247 
-262 RSLAGSDKWGRKL
+262 
-275 EVRGFQEGFEK
+275 
-286 DSNGHYVDAK
+286 
-296 GRVIKGT
+296 
-303 DTSVLRTTAFAP
+303 
-315 FINKE
+315 
-320 GEYVSATNSE
+320 YVSGIDSE
-330 GQLKKSIR
+330 GKSRKTVIV
-338 IYDPRLA
+338 DDARLA
-345 NVGNVGRVGD
+345 NPKNIGGVGD
-355 LRNQTYTGIE
+355 LRNSSLTGLEKAFDSLMKKAVSLEESGKGDSKEYGLIKSFLSDIFSSIKDSYENTSSDEIKELLKNSLISTKSMKEIEAVRSEKGYIPNRDSALSNLLRTGLKLEGEVTKMQPNEYGWSDETANNKTDQTSEKEIQKAAE
-365 NAYNSLLNQLKNL
+365 READSKIAERKEQDEAWNAIKNSREDIKNSLLEFN
-378 EGSGKQ
+378 
-384 GTEDYQKISQLVSL
+384 
-398 IPEVVKDAYSN
+398 
-409 TSSKE
+409 
-414 IKTAF
+414 
-419 EEALTGM
+419 
-426 KSGITALESE
+426 
-436 ESSIGGALYKNS
+436 GAS
-448 ELSGILREQLKLK
+448 
-461 GKVSKIQRWEV
+461 
-472 GELPEAPTQNKT
+472 
-484 DRTDEKQIKREQI
+484 
-497 SDKQKE
+497 
-503 VIDQKHKDELW
+503 DEL
-514 QSIKNAKESTY
+514 T
-525 NDKGELQQL
+525 
-534 GIKDFLAGLS
+534 
-544 DDKQQLH
+544 
-551 EAVLS
+551 
-556 LIEQIVQTTGVD
+556 
-568 IDAKQQMNEV
+568 
-578 ISQQSINVP
+578 
-587 IKYKGEE
+587 
-594 RSSTLE
+594 
-600 SAITGTSS
+600 
-608 VKYQAVLEEQRSKMA
+608 QAVLALAEGILNATGLDIDREKGMSEVVPKGSLDRSVSEGSKTTFGDLVNAEDYAEPVITNYNAEWEARRRRMA
-623 GGLSEGFQRIQS
+623 GGLGPEFQKIQGAIS
-635 ALAFQQTGT
+635 AFQGSKNELATDDSVPQVT
-644 AGDEAVKQA
+644 
-653 VERINWLADIV
+653 ERLNWLADIV
-664 SEIGGNSEL
+664 EEINQPEL
-673 EEGLR
+673 ATALK
-678 KIAEGNPRF
+678 KIAQGYP
-687 TGMDANTIANSISKI
+687 TWAGMDSDTVGNSISKI
-702 YAFSEG
+702 ISYPETLK
-708 MDASLS
+708 ASLKAGHQRFNEARVKNGLEPVDYS
-714 HNLNNLNQA
+714 NYENN
-723 RQAQGLKP
+723 
-731 IKEEKYREK
+731 
-740 FFKENPE
+740 FFANNPE
-747 IAQKYEESKAAR
+747 IKAKYETSLAAKNR
-759 ERYDSVE
+759 FDNAERDI
-766 SDKVSDKLQAFFSV
+766 SDKIQAFFQIESSV
-780 VGQTEEGVNKF
+780 EDGINQTIVN
-791 ITVLAKAYE
+791 LNKAYD
-800 NLNGTISKVVKADE
+800 NLDLEISRVATIQETITDKSGKEQTVDSIKTVKKTGKEWVNSIVDYRTDTT
-814 GDRRATAPAKNW
+814 GFKIDPNKGINRA
-826 VEDTVEYRVSS
+826 
-837 SGNVFNPNAGVN
+837 
-849 APYYEKEGIK
+849 YYESTGAAPE
-859 GQEVNW
+859 EVNW
-865 EEVVDGKPSPALTT
+865 GELELNPTPALKTA
-879 NLQFKAG
+879 LSYKGG
-886 LTGNIYG
+886 LTGSLYG
-893 GNSPQENAEIAKSIL
+893 GKNNSENIDILKSLLESKQVELEQIKSLAENTDKEEDKKSLLNQIAEVQS
-908 EKKKKELARVKALV
+908 
-922 ANPKSEASKNKNLKR
+922 
-937 IQEIQ
+937 
-942 AEIDFHYKNWD
+942 EIDFYTEDLNKLILLETNPVTYKN
-953 ELVMAQTPVVR
+953 R
-964 KGKKNTGKD
+964 GKKK
-973 DFDAPVA
+973 A
-980 TPTNPEDERI
+980 TTTAITEKKEDPT
-990 KNLKESVKQS
+990 KQLKEKIRSSGLSV
-1000 GFSQG
+1000 G
-1005 SSFTAK
+1005 SSFSAK
-1011 NSVRR
+1011 NSKRGE
-1016 TFGGTIT
+1016 FSGTIQNIS
-1023 GIKGEGARQV
+1023 GQGQNQV
-1033 IEALLEDGKT
+1033 VEALLNSGET
-1043 VKYTFDSLLK
+1043 VRYTFEGLLN
-1053 QLITYSEQTATTVGD
+1053 QLVSYSDKA
-1068 TSEQIKTN
+1068 
-1076 VIQDSQQI
+1076 SQEVVSSVEEAQK
-1084 EQAIESTPTMANET
+1084 A
-1098 SQTEKALHQEEAAIT
+1098 TEKVDNSIEVIKPEETASLKS
-1113 DVNTALDK
+1113 NTADWQN
-1121 HETEVLSAADAEQQK
+1121 HSSAVEDATEAEQK
-1136 ILVSQDLVKQ
+1136 KYIISEKLASQLKD
-1146 LAKEE
+1146 EE
-1151 NALDKVSESA
+1151 NATEDLNSALEDHSKLTERGSVS
-1161 KEAEIQKG
+1161 
-1169 VTYTYKDLQ
+1169 YTYKDLQ

-1185 TYTDTNGN
+1185 TYTDISGN

-1201 GGALKGFTPSA
+1201 GGALKGFVPSA

-1221 MAAIANTP
+1221 MAAIANIP

-1251 AIISREKGNLEH
+1251 AVVSREKGNLEH

-1285 EVKWNGATEV
+1285 EVKWNGVTEV
-1295 VDAQEQFTRVLKEKA
+1295 VDAQEQFARVLKEKA

-1411 NPAFQKLYQ
+1411 NPEFQKLYQ

-1478 ATLMNREMTTGRV
+1478 ATLMNREMTTGRI
-1491 FGRSETPTSEKPANN
+1491 FGRAETSVSEKAANN
-1506 NFISYAPDENGNID
+1506 NFISYAPDENGSID
-1520 KREQSVIS
+1520 KREQAIINAYVG
-1528 SYLAEYQKLVNYQT
+1528 EYQRLITLQT
-1542 QLNNLKKQQEELA
+1542 ELNNLQEQKNTLAQDGVNFTEDESNALNKQIEKQKEAIQAQIDLMSERELILSNVNDNSAIGKTILSAKGNEDLQAKLKRIETKGEVKEA
-1555 KNGVGY
+1555 KNISSVTTAVN
-1561 TSEESQKLEQQIS
+1561 TSQ
-1574 TMQST
+1574 
-1579 VNLQKKI
+1579 
-1586 MAEKNLDYKVLN
+1586 
-1598 APREASKI
+1598 
-1606 AIGDILL
+1606 
-1613 SDKGSELA
+1613 
-1621 ELQWAKINALS
+1621 
-1632 SNKQRKNDTSITTT
+1632 
-1646 QNTEATK
+1646 TK
-1653 DLDLLL
+1653 DL
-1659 SQYKELLSLQNQLK
+1659 SQMLKQYTELLNLRNKLK
-1673 ESNIKA
+1673 DSDLKA
-1679 ESLTGD
+1679 EGLTGD
-1685 KQTAQQTESANLQK
+1685 KQTAQQKLSQTLREQIESLEQILTINGQIVDSKIL
-1699 RIEELQQISNL
+1699 EE
-1710 TGEITDE
+1710 
-1717 KRIEDEITKATY
+1717 EITKATY
-1729 LTESERVKKLNTLR
+1729 LTESERKEKLDALR
-1743 TTVGEANQKS
+1743 KATNEAARTSATTDV
-1753 LNIDTKYAQAARN
+1753 KYAQAARN

-1792 VRAQNKGMSLTGN
+1792 ARAENKGMSLTGN

-1856 ILNNNQIEMDRVGD
+1856 ILNNNQIEMDRVGN

-1899 IFSFQQIQEV
+1899 IFSFQQIQKV

-1935 SNIHDMMLEFN
+1935 NNIHDMMLEFN

-1990 MINSADATSY
+1990 MISSADATSY

-2192 AYGTAIEKM
+2192 AYGTAVEKM

-2214 VTVALE
+2214 ITVALE

-2260 NSVGFGSTMQNAW
+2260 NSVGFGSAMQNAW

-2281 NVSMKLDKMNIS
+2281 NVSMKLDKMDIS
-2293 TQGYFAQGGRQSL
+2293 TQGYFTQGGRQSL

-2339 LTDNTK
+2339 LTDSTK

-2354 MQNSMLNYTNE
+2354 MQNSMLNYNDK
-2365 IKKSIA
+2365 IKANIA
-2371 SILKNTELTDE
+2371 SILKNTEVTDA
-2382 QAALQLQKNLVGQ
+2382 QAALQLQENLADQ

-2448 RTVADDLE
+2448 RTIADDLE
-2456 GASNTSPN
+2456 GASRTSPQ
-2464 RAALKGGAAIVG
+2464 RAALKGGATMVG
-2476 SGLGALAGMTI
+2476 SGLGALAGAAI

-2517 LAFADSMSAG
+2517 LTFVDSMKAG
-2527 GSIFTAMGAS
+2527 GSILTAMKALPATLGP
-2537 AMALGPV
+2537 ALGI
-2544 LGIEIAALAIG
+2544 GIAALAIG
-2555 AGYALYKKHQQKMI
+2555 AAYALYKKHQQKMI

-2656 DKVKR
+2656 DKVKG

-2673 MVMGSDGERVLQDTL
+2673 MVMGSDGEKVLQDTL

-2818 KAGDAAVDAAQNA
+2818 NAGEAAVDAAQNA

-2873 SIDAVDKTGNAL
+2873 SIDAVDKAGNAL

-2909 VKTLIKATD
+2909 VKTLIEATD

-3134 GKKIAETMSSEYF
+3134 GKKIAETMSSQYF

-3163 KEAFSDVSNIFD
+3163 KEAFSDVSSIFD
-3175 QLADAREEMATSGRL
+3175 QLADAREEMASSGRL

-3313 ETVDVGSVKA
+3313 ETVDIGSVKA

-3337 ESKTIDLSGNSEA
+3337 ESKTIDLSGNTEA
-3350 LQKQIEATKSELK
+3350 LQKQIEVTKSELK

-3472 ENTLTPTGYTKY
+3472 ENTLTPTGYTQY

-3690 YVVNRTSAQI
+3690 YIVNRTSAQI

-3819 KPLEDANKERERAI
+3819 APLQKANEERSRAI

-3848 KERVYRQGLGWVF
+3848 KERV
-3861 ESNPTKLKEAQ
+3861 
-3872 KDLDDFYKQDRLDDL
+3872 
-3887 NNTKD
+3887 
-3892 AEQQILQD
+3892 
-3900 RIDAWDKYLEQLEW
+3900 
-3914 DYKEY
+3914 
-3919 ERLENE
+3919 
-3925 RILKELMN
+3925 
-3933 ANSEEEIRARI
+3933 
-3944 TADMQKFNS
+3944 
-3953 NVQQNYKNYTTIFQ
+3953 
-3967 DNLLTP
+3967 
-3973 YRQANE
+3973 
-3979 QLAELRRQRLE
+3979 
-3990 LLDTSDFYNKNN
+3990 
-4002 NQNGYIEEDDLNTYD
+4002 NQNMLSI
-4017 FSDLNMK
+4017 
-4024 TDYHAKMMAARDKTE
+4024 KM
-4039 FDKWAAYRTEK
+4039 
-4050 ARRDG
+4050 
-4055 TDISGNAIGYD
+4055 AI
-4066 AAGNPYRIKSNAEI
+4066 
-4080 YQEWLA
+4080 
-4086 QQGKNNS
+4086 
-4093 SNSTPNRVTSTSSNF
+4093 
-4108 SSSNRNNSGSSSNRN
+4108 
-4123 NSVSSSSSSSNNKK
+4123 
-4137 NTPYGTNWSANIDYG
+4137 
-4152 KLMLVAKDDNDFWR
+4152 
-4166 LAKYRTDKAYAMGIT
+4166 
-4181 LGSAGVPSNQ
+4181 
-4191 ELYERWKKSKGYTSS
+4191 
-4206 AKPSGGKNQN
+4206 
-4216 NVARYATGIEEGPV
+4216 
-4230 TYTGLAMLHGT
+4230 
-4241 PSKPEYVLNSDQA
+4241 
-4254 YNLLRNMATTRLPE
+4254 
-4268 MERTGTDNNCG
+4268 
-4279 TQYIVQGDVVLE
+4279 
-4291 GVNDPAKFWS
+4291 
-4301 GVTTAMGS
+4301 
-4309 RWNVTRKTRG
+4309 

>member
-1 MAQNQYEVEIKLGL
+1 MNEYEVQIKLGL
-15 DKSSQLLDREIEK
+15 DKSVEVLDKQIGEIEQK
-28 IDKTL
+28 L
-33 TDKMSKFNKQ
+33 QQRMENVNKS
-43 FEESIKGQNLTAQ
+43 FEKSIKGKNLSSQEKFNAKYDYANNNYNNSKYVQNL
-56 ERFARRSDF
+56 EKKKIS
-65 LQKNSGSTQSLQSQ
+65 LTQQRQNAVQMSKDIDSIGQGKESLPKIEDYIKSR
-79 KETLLSKKAQ
+79 
-89 ISKMLGEISNIGSV
+89 I
-103 NSQFDTIGKYLAE
+103 
-116 RVDFI
+116 DFI
-121 KQLDSWIGQ
+121 KGLDSLVKKYGEEIESFKAIVDKGAMQ
-130 YTKQITEFKPVI
+130 DFVEAAGTKGKTRASTKVTSQEPAPKSTT
-142 IAAEQQKAYQQK
+142 QKVRELSSKADKMQGEKQARVDTYYKK
-154 IKKEREKAAK
+154 IKEQAK
-164 TGKVDYKA
+164 SSGMSDTDFNKIKDKILSDLMIQVENEFQSGRKTVSGGKSGRTVYGYQSGGKVDQTKGQLA
-172 ETMAKRNLTEEQ
+172 
-184 YDKEIDAMSKYYEAN
+184 SKYFGSF
-199 AKISQA
+199 IT
-205 EEDKITRQKEA
+205 EDGK
-216 RFAEEMRKITTQ
+216 
-228 QKKSKMS
+228 
-235 DAEFEKRRPQIE
+235 
-247 KDVRAYVDKTHAGGV
+247 
-262 RSLAGSDKWGRKL
+262 
-275 EVRGFQEGFEK
+275 
-286 DSNGHYVDAK
+286 
-296 GRVIKGT
+296 
-303 DTSVLRTTAFAP
+303 
-315 FINKE
+315 
-320 GEYVSATNSE
+320 YVSGIDSE
-330 GQLKKSIR
+330 GKSRKTVIV
-338 IYDPRLA
+338 DDARLA
-345 NVGNVGRVGD
+345 NPKNIGGVGD
-355 LRNQTYTGIE
+355 LRNSSLTGLEKAFDSLMKKAVSLEESGKGDSKEYGLIKSFLSDIFSSIKDSYENTSSDEIKELLKNSLISTKSMKEIEAVRSEKGYIPNRDSALSNLLRTGLKLEGEVTKMQPNEYGWSDETANNKTDQTSEKEIQKAAE
-365 NAYNSLLNQLKNL
+365 READSKIAERKEQDEAWNAIKNSREDIKNSLLEFN
-378 EGSGKQ
+378 
-384 GTEDYQKISQLVSL
+384 
-398 IPEVVKDAYSN
+398 
-409 TSSKE
+409 
-414 IKTAF
+414 
-419 EEALTGM
+419 
-426 KSGITALESE
+426 
-436 ESSIGGALYKNS
+436 GAS
-448 ELSGILREQLKLK
+448 
-461 GKVSKIQRWEV
+461 
-472 GELPEAPTQNKT
+472 
-484 DRTDEKQIKREQI
+484 
-497 SDKQKE
+497 
-503 VIDQKHKDELW
+503 DEL
-514 QSIKNAKESTY
+514 T
-525 NDKGELQQL
+525 
-534 GIKDFLAGLS
+534 
-544 DDKQQLH
+544 
-551 EAVLS
+551 
-556 LIEQIVQTTGVD
+556 
-568 IDAKQQMNEV
+568 
-578 ISQQSINVP
+578 
-587 IKYKGEE
+587 
-594 RSSTLE
+594 
-600 SAITGTSS
+600 
-608 VKYQAVLEEQRSKMA
+608 QAVLALAEGILNATGLDIDREKGMSEVVPKGSLDRSVSEGSKTTFGDLVNAEDYAEPVITNYNAEWEARRRRMA
-623 GGLSEGFQRIQS
+623 GGLGPEFQKIQGAIS
-635 ALAFQQTGT
+635 AFQGSKNELATDDSVPQVT
-644 AGDEAVKQA
+644 
-653 VERINWLADIV
+653 ERLNWLADIV
-664 SEIGGNSEL
+664 EEINQPEL
-673 EEGLR
+673 ATALK
-678 KIAEGNPRF
+678 KIAQGYP
-687 TGMDANTIANSISKI
+687 TWAGMDSDTVGNSISKI
-702 YAFSEG
+702 VSYPETLK
-708 MDASLS
+708 ASLKAGHQRFNEARVKNGLEPVDYS
-714 HNLNNLNQA
+714 NYENN
-723 RQAQGLKP
+723 
-731 IKEEKYREK
+731 
-740 FFKENPE
+740 FFANNPE
-747 IAQKYEESKAAR
+747 IKAKYETSLAAKNR
-759 ERYDSVE
+759 FDNAEGDI
-766 SDKVSDKLQAFFSV
+766 SDKIQAFFQIESSV
-780 VGQTEEGVNKF
+780 EDGINQTIVN
-791 ITVLAKAYE
+791 LNKAYD
-800 NLNGTISKVVKADE
+800 NLDLEISRVATIQETITDKVGNEQVVDSVKTIKKTGKEWVDSIVDYRTDTT
-814 GDRRATAPAKNW
+814 GFKIDPNKGINRA
-826 VEDTVEYRVSS
+826 
-837 SGNVFNPNAGVN
+837 
-849 APYYEKEGIK
+849 YYEATGAAPED
-859 GQEVNW
+859 VNW
-865 EEVVDGKPSPALTT
+865 GELELNPTPALKTA
-879 NLQFKAG
+879 LSYKGG
-886 LTGNIYG
+886 LTGSLYG
-893 GNSPQENAEIAKSIL
+893 GKNTSENIDILKNLLGNKKAELEQIKSLSENADNEEDKKSL
-908 EKKKKELARVKALV
+908 LNQLAEVQ
-922 ANPKSEASKNKNLKR
+922 S
-937 IQEIQ
+937 
-942 AEIDFHYKNWD
+942 EIDFYTEDLNKLILLETNPVTYKN
-953 ELVMAQTPVVR
+953 
-964 KGKKNTGKD
+964 KGKKKNTTTNTTEKKED
-973 DFDAPVA
+973 
-980 TPTNPEDERI
+980 PT
-990 KNLKESVKQS
+990 KQLKEKVRASGLSV
-1000 GFSQG
+1000 G
-1005 SSFTAK
+1005 SSFSAK
-1011 NSVRR
+1011 NSKRGE
-1016 TFGGTIT
+1016 FSGTIQNIS
-1023 GIKGEGARQV
+1023 GQGQNQV
-1033 IEALLEDGKT
+1033 VEALLNSGET
-1043 VKYTFDSLLK
+1043 VRYTFEGLLN
-1053 QLITYSEQTATTVGD
+1053 QLVSYSDKA
-1068 TSEQIKTN
+1068 
-1076 VIQDSQQI
+1076 SQEVVSSVEEAQK
-1084 EQAIESTPTMANET
+1084 A
-1098 SQTEKALHQEEAAIT
+1098 TEKVDNSTEVIKPEETASLKS
-1113 DVNTALDK
+1113 NTADWQN
-1121 HETEVLSAADAEQQK
+1121 HSSAVEDATEAEQK
-1136 ILVSQDLVKQ
+1136 KYIISEKLASQLKD
-1146 LAKEE
+1146 EE
-1151 NALDKVSESA
+1151 NATEDLNSALEDHSKLTERGSVS
-1161 KEAEIQKG
+1161 
-1169 VTYTYKDLQ
+1169 YTYKDLQ

-1185 TYTDTNGN
+1185 TYTDISGN

-1201 GGALKGFTPSA
+1201 GGALKGFVPSA

-1251 AIISREKGNLEH
+1251 AVVSREKGNLEH
-1263 EVFDLLSKTGFSGVE
+1263 EVFDLLSKTGFSGIE

-1295 VDAQEQFTRVLKEKA
+1295 VDAQEQFARVLKEKA
-1310 DLLSKLGIDN
+1310 ELLSKLGIDN

-1478 ATLMNREMTTGRV
+1478 AILMNREMTTGRV
-1491 FGRSETPTSEKPANN
+1491 FGRSEPPTSEKPANN
-1506 NFISYAPDENGNID
+1506 NFIFYAPDENGNID
-1520 KREQSVIS
+1520 KREQSVIG

-1574 TMQST
+1574 TMQAT

-1586 MAEKNLDYKVLN
+1586 MTEKNLDYKVLN

-1621 ELQWAKINALS
+1621 SLQHGKINALGNS
-1632 SNKQRKNDTSITTT
+1632 RQRKNDTSITAT

-1792 VRAQNKGMSLTGN
+1792 ARAQNKGMSLTGN

-1899 IFSFQQIQEV
+1899 IFSFQQIQKV

-1935 SNIHDMMLEFN
+1935 NSIHDMMLEFN

-1990 MINSADATSY
+1990 MISSADATSY

-2010 EATEI
+2010 EASEI

-2049 AGTSLDRYIAY
+2049 AGTTLDRYIAY

-2093 FVAAESDIESENYNA
+2093 FVAAEADIESENYNA

-2214 VTVALE
+2214 ITVALE

-2260 NSVGFGSTMQNAW
+2260 NSVGFGSAMQNAW

-2281 NVSMKLDKMNIS
+2281 NVSMKLDKMDIS
-2293 TQGYFAQGGRQSL
+2293 TQGYFTQGGRQSL

-2339 LTDNTK
+2339 LTDSTK

-2354 MQNSMLNYTNE
+2354 MQNSMLNYNDK
-2365 IKKSIA
+2365 IKANIA
-2371 SILKNTELTDE
+2371 SILKNTEVTDA
-2382 QAALQLQKNLVGQ
+2382 QAALQLQENLADQ

-2448 RTVADDLE
+2448 RTIADDLE
-2456 GASNTSPN
+2456 GASRTSPQ
-2464 RAALKGGAAIVG
+2464 RAALKGGATMVG
-2476 SGLGALAGMTI
+2476 SGLGALAGAAI

-2511 ATSTIA
+2511 ATSTMA
-2517 LAFADSMSAG
+2517 LAFADAMAAG
-2527 GSIFTAMGAS
+2527 GSIFTGMKAG

-2544 LGIEIAALAIG
+2544 LGIGVAALAIG

-2688 DTAAQEYKDALS
+2688 DTAAQEYKDAQTE
-2700 DLNNA
+2700 LNKVRN
-2705 RADRA
+2705 DKG
-2710 NNYTDVTALQQQRD
+2710 NQTDVESLKKQRD
-2724 QAQEELDKARE
+2724 EAQENLDKARANNNSDKE
-2735 DYNDAEIK
+2735 LQ
-2743 QLQDELINAQNKL
+2743 QLQKDITEARKKEASYKQMYENGVEGSGDLYAIA
-2756 AGYQQRQANGEKNL
+2756 ADQRQKLEKEYNL
-2770 GSVIVL
+2770 KTGTSDVT
-2776 AQDNVDRAKRAYENK
+2776 
-2791 VGHQDI
+2791 
-2797 NTLEN
+2797 TLEN
-2802 QVADLDVK
+2802 QVADLDIK
-2810 IKEAQAEN
+2810 IKEAEAAN
-2818 KAGDAAVDAAQNA
+2818 AAGASAIDAAEGTF
-2831 YDRAIISA
+2831 DRAVENA
-2839 KETLSESG
+2839 KQTLGESG
-2847 KAYARLIGAYEDV
+2847 KAYARLMGAYDDV
-2860 DDVTSNLFDNAIG
+2860 DDVTSNLLDSAIA
-2873 SIDAVDKTGNAL
+2873 SIDVVDSEGNAL
-2885 SPEMYKQKVRDMI
+2885 SPDAYKQRVRSMI
-2898 NSVNGLVSDET
+2898 NTVNEFVDN
-2909 VKTLIKATD
+2909 KTFTALLDATNEKTTD
-2918 EKINTDMT
+2918 EMT
-2926 VADANK
+2926 VGDAVN
-2932 ARTQLKKYLEDTFP
+2932 AREKLRKYLEDAFP
-2946 NIEDDENLMKIV
+2946 NVEDIDENSMKII
-2958 VGIGFEVV
+2958 IGLGFKVV
-2966 DGEIVDKQNIAQQF
+2966 DGEIVDDDNILQKF
-2980 KDKYGFSK
+2980 KEDF
-2988 QPRGITEDYFNSL
+2988 GI
-3001 TVSQGQK
+3001 
-3008 LFNWMGTDGYFS
+3008 
-3020 NGVNTNQSIVNSMFY
+3020 
-3035 ADRET
+3035 
-3040 PTKLTGENGLINKYL
+3040 
-3055 EDMNAMNDLEAK
+3055 NDQ
-3067 IDEVFNG
+3067 NG
-3074 DKYDLKNSNLN
+3074 DKISLQNLTQIEVKDARQIYEWLKDGTLEITDDMMTAVKLLQSARSMPTGNWEAMDNYMVNQTSNYS
-3085 ELFAEFPETVRNS
+3085 ELEDKARSFFTSGDYKTKRSALEFSDYAPEVRAAIDNIT
-3098 LSQVQEALNNGDIDK
+3098 QALNDGIYDINSDAF
-3113 NGLADQLRATYDN
+3113 NEAINSMMSSGLASLMSWGSEYAEAWKNLYYPEDMDVEGHINTFKELQTALKETAQCYEDLADAQKEQATN
-3126 AYSTVLDE
+3126 GKLSLSTVLDLLTTNSNYINLLDFE
-3134 GKKIAETMSSEYF
+3134 KEKLVDAAGNEYEHVKAIKLKKNA
-3147 SDLELP
+3147 
-3153 DGYIKSWSEL
+3153 
-3163 KEAFSDVSNIFD
+3163 A
-3175 QLADAREEMATSGRL
+3175 EEMAASQLLAAQASAMLTIQELTESKATMMARAEAVQKTLADREGTTAAYGNAAGEYANAQAKNDVAQETVQTSQVMAKYAGILGGILNILDSVASGEFKGVAAAYRQGKAEVEQA
-3190 SIETTLELLSTNA
+3190 IGNISTKVT
-3203 DYINAL
+3203 DYASKITQN
-3209 EIEGENI
+3209 
-3216 VLKTDAEEIM
+3216 KTDAEAWM
-3226 NKVRLQTIAVSLQA
+3226 KVYSNFTNEELQT
-3240 QIQEDNLRVAQLKNQ
+3240 
-3255 LQTLMLSGT
+3255 
-3264 YIETSDALVE
+3264 
-3274 STKAKVYAYDSE
+3274 
-3286 GEALANLANQYL
+3286 
-3298 TAANAASLLNRAQNG
+3298 
-3313 ETVDVGSVKA
+3313 
-3323 VKTIKYTP
+3323 
-3331 TDKSAL
+3331 
-3337 ESKTIDLSGNSEA
+3337 
-3350 LQKQIEATKSELK
+3350 ELK
-3363 SLVGSFDEVVTTDK
+3363 SLNGQLGPDGQWISGQIDNTQK
-3377 TGKVTG
+3377 QI
-3383 YDVKF
+3383 DVWKYFYQNLDVSDFKGAGDWLKQEKF
-3388 KTHTDKDGN
+3388 IDN
-3397 IHYDEGNIAMREHLL
+3397 A
-3412 YSVQDMLESGNLA
+3412 
-3425 KAFKKGYTKPIK
+3425 K

-3472 ENTLTPTGYTKY
+3472 ENTLTPTGYTQY

-3663 ALGNS
+3663 AFGNS

-3763 LNEATV
+3763 LNEATI

-3842 KNANKE
+3842 KNQERE
-3848 KERVYRQGLGWVF
+3848 KERVYRKRIGWVKCT
-3861 ESNPTKLKEAQ
+3861 PMM
-3872 KDLDDFYKQDRLDDL
+3872 
-3887 NNTKD
+3887 
-3892 AEQQILQD
+3892 
-3900 RIDAWDKYLEQLEW
+3900 
-3914 DYKEY
+3914 DY
-3919 ERLENE
+3919 
-3925 RILKELMN
+3925 
-3933 ANSEEEIRARI
+3933 
-3944 TADMQKFNS
+3944 
-3953 NVQQNYKNYTTIFQ
+3953 
-3967 DNLLTP
+3967 
-3973 YRQANE
+3973 
-3979 QLAELRRQRLE
+3979 
-3990 LLDTSDFYNKNN
+3990 
-4002 NQNGYIEEDDLNTYD
+4002 
-4017 FSDLNMK
+4017 
-4024 TDYHAKMMAARDKTE
+4024 
-4039 FDKWAAYRTEK
+4039 
-4050 ARRDG
+4050 
-4055 TDISGNAIGYD
+4055 IG
-4066 AAGNPYRIKSNAEI
+4066 
-4080 YQEWLA
+4080 
-4086 QQGKNNS
+4086 
-4093 SNSTPNRVTSTSSNF
+4093 
-4108 SSSNRNNSGSSSNRN
+4108 
-4123 NSVSSSSSSSNNKK
+4123 
-4137 NTPYGTNWSANIDYG
+4137 
-4152 KLMLVAKDDNDFWR
+4152 
-4166 LAKYRTDKAYAMGIT
+4166 
-4181 LGSAGVPSNQ
+4181 
-4191 ELYERWKKSKGYTSS
+4191 
-4206 AKPSGGKNQN
+4206 
-4216 NVARYATGIEEGPV
+4216 
-4230 TYTGLAMLHGT
+4230 
-4241 PSKPEYVLNSDQA
+4241 
-4254 YNLLRNMATTRLPE
+4254 
-4268 MERTGTDNNCG
+4268 
-4279 TQYIVQGDVVLE
+4279 
-4291 GVNDPAKFWS
+4291 
-4301 GVTTAMGS
+4301 
-4309 RWNVTRKTRG
+4309 

>member
-1 MAQNQYEVEIKLGL
+1 MNEYEVQIKLGL
-15 DKSSQLLDREIEK
+15 DKSVEVLDKQIGEIEQK
-28 IDKTL
+28 L
-33 TDKMSKFNKQ
+33 QQRMENVNKN
-43 FEESIKGQNLTAQ
+43 FEKSIKGKNLSTQEKFDSKYDYTNNNYNNSKYVQNLEKKKTSLTQQRQNAVQ
-56 ERFARRSDF
+56 MSKDIDSIG
-65 LQKNSGSTQSLQSQ
+65 QGSEALPKIEEYIKSR
-79 KETLLSKKAQ
+79 
-89 ISKMLGEISNIGSV
+89 I
-103 NSQFDTIGKYLAE
+103 
-116 RVDFI
+116 DFI
-121 KQLDSWIGQ
+121 KGLDSLVKKYGEEIESFKVIVDKGAMQDFVAAAGTKGKTRASTKVTSQEPAPKSTTQKVRELSSKADKMQGEKQARVDTYYKKIKEQAKSSGMSDTDFNKIKDKILSDLMIQVENEFQSGRKTVSGGKSGRTVYGYQSGGRIDQTKGQ
-130 YTKQITEFKPVI
+130 LASKYFGSFITED
-142 IAAEQQKAYQQK
+142 
-154 IKKEREKAAK
+154 
-164 TGKVDYKA
+164 GK
-172 ETMAKRNLTEEQ
+172 
-184 YDKEIDAMSKYYEAN
+184 
-199 AKISQA
+199 
-205 EEDKITRQKEA
+205 
-216 RFAEEMRKITTQ
+216 
-228 QKKSKMS
+228 
-235 DAEFEKRRPQIE
+235 
-247 KDVRAYVDKTHAGGV
+247 
-262 RSLAGSDKWGRKL
+262 
-275 EVRGFQEGFEK
+275 
-286 DSNGHYVDAK
+286 
-296 GRVIKGT
+296 
-303 DTSVLRTTAFAP
+303 
-315 FINKE
+315 
-320 GEYVSATNSE
+320 YVSGIDSE
-330 GQLKKSIR
+330 GKSRKTVIV
-338 IYDPRLA
+338 DDARLA
-345 NVGNVGRVGD
+345 NPKNIGGVGD
-355 LRNQTYTGIE
+355 LRNSSLTGLEKAFDGLMKQAVSLEESGKGNSKEYSRIK
-365 NAYNSLLNQLKNL
+365 SLL
-378 EGSGKQ
+378 S
-384 GTEDYQKISQLVSL
+384 DIFSS
-398 IPEVVKDAYSN
+398 IKDSYEN
-409 TSSKE
+409 TSSSEIKELLKNSLISTKSMKE
-414 IKTAF
+414 I
-419 EEALTGM
+419 EAVRSEKGYIPNRDSALSNLLR
-426 KSGITALESE
+426 SG
-436 ESSIGGALYKNS
+436 
-448 ELSGILREQLKLK
+448 LKLE
-461 GKVSKIQRWEV
+461 GEV
-472 GELPEAPTQNKT
+472 TKMQPNEYGWSDETANNKT
-484 DRTDEKQIKREQI
+484 DQTSEKEIQKAAEREADFKIAERKEQDEA
-497 SDKQKE
+497 
-503 VIDQKHKDELW
+503 W
-514 QSIKNAKESTY
+514 NSIKNSRE
-525 NDKGELQQL
+525 D
-534 GIKDFLAGLS
+534 IKDSLLEFNGAS
-544 DDKQQLH
+544 DEL
-551 EAVLS
+551 
-556 LIEQIVQTTGVD
+556 T
-568 IDAKQQMNEV
+568 
-578 ISQQSINVP
+578 
-587 IKYKGEE
+587 
-594 RSSTLE
+594 
-600 SAITGTSS
+600 
-608 VKYQAVLEEQRSKMA
+608 QAVLALAEGILNATGLDIDREKGMSEVVPKGSLDRSVSEGSKTTFGDLVNADDYAEPVITNYNAEWEARRRRMA
-623 GGLSEGFQRIQS
+623 GGLGPEFQKIQGAIS
-635 ALAFQQTGT
+635 AFQGGKNELATDDSVPQVT
-644 AGDEAVKQA
+644 
-653 VERINWLADIV
+653 ERLNWLADIV
-664 SEIGGNSEL
+664 EEINQPEL
-673 EEGLR
+673 ATALR
-678 KIAEGNPRF
+678 KIAQGYPAWA
-687 TGMDANTIANSISKI
+687 GMDSDTVGNSISKI
-702 YAFSEG
+702 ISYPETLK
-708 MDASLS
+708 ASLKAG
-714 HNLNNLNQA
+714 HQRFNEVRAKN
-723 RQAQGLKP
+723 GLEA
-731 IKEEKYREK
+731 IDYNDYENK
-740 FFKENPE
+740 FFANNPE
-747 IAQKYEESKAAR
+747 IKAKYDTSLAAKNR
-759 ERYDSVE
+759 FDNTEGDI
-766 SDKVSDKLQAFFSV
+766 SDKIQAFFQIESNV
-780 VGQTEEGVNKF
+780 EDGINQTIVN
-791 ITVLAKAYE
+791 LNKAYD
-800 NLNGTISKVVKADE
+800 NLDLEISRVATIQETITDKAGNEQVVDSVKTIKKTGKEWVDSIVDYRTDTT
-814 GDRRATAPAKNW
+814 GFKIDPNKGINRA
-826 VEDTVEYRVSS
+826 
-837 SGNVFNPNAGVN
+837 
-849 APYYEKEGIK
+849 YYEATGAAPED
-859 GQEVNW
+859 VNW
-865 EEVVDGKPSPALTT
+865 GELELNPTPALKTA
-879 NLQFKAG
+879 LSYKGG
-886 LTGNIYG
+886 LTGSLYG
-893 GNSPQENAEIAKSIL
+893 GKNTSENIDILKNLLENKKAELEQIKSLSENADNEEDKKSL
-908 EKKKKELARVKALV
+908 LNQLAEVQ
-922 ANPKSEASKNKNLKR
+922 S
-937 IQEIQ
+937 
-942 AEIDFHYKNWD
+942 EIDFYTEDLNKLILLETNPVTYKN
-953 ELVMAQTPVVR
+953 
-964 KGKKNTGKD
+964 KGKKKNT
-973 DFDAPVA
+973 A
-980 TPTNPEDERI
+980 TNTTEKKEDPT
-990 KNLKESVKQS
+990 KQLKEKVRASGLSV
-1000 GFSQG
+1000 G
-1005 SSFTAK
+1005 SSFSAK
-1011 NSVRR
+1011 NSKRGE
-1016 TFGGTIT
+1016 FSGTIQNIS
-1023 GIKGEGARQV
+1023 GQGQNQV
-1033 IEALLEDGKT
+1033 VEALLNSGET
-1043 VKYTFDSLLK
+1043 VRYTFEGLLN
-1053 QLITYSEQTATTVGD
+1053 QLVSYSDKA
-1068 TSEQIKTN
+1068 
-1076 VIQDSQQI
+1076 SQEVVSSVEEAQK
-1084 EQAIESTPTMANET
+1084 A
-1098 SQTEKALHQEEAAIT
+1098 TEKVDNSTEVIKPEETASLKS
-1113 DVNTALDK
+1113 NTADWQN
-1121 HETEVLSAADAEQQK
+1121 HSSAVEDATEAEQK
-1136 ILVSQDLVKQ
+1136 KYIISEKLASQLKD
-1146 LAKEE
+1146 EE
-1151 NALDKVSESA
+1151 NATEDLNSALEDHSKLTERGSVS
-1161 KEAEIQKG
+1161 
-1169 VTYTYKDLQ
+1169 YTYKDLQ

-1193 KLRSITQL
+1193 RLRSITQL

-1221 MAAIANTP
+1221 MAAIASTP

-1251 AIISREKGNLEH
+1251 AVVSREKGNLEH

-1295 VDAQEQFTRVLKEKA
+1295 VDAQEQFARVLKEKA
-1310 DLLSKLGIDN
+1310 ELLSKLGIDN

-1491 FGRSETPTSEKPANN
+1491 FGRSEPPASEKPANN

-1632 SNKQRKNDTSITTT
+1632 SNKQRKNDTSIITT

-1792 VRAQNKGMSLTGN
+1792 ARAQNKGMSLTGN

-1899 IFSFQQIQEV
+1899 IFSFQQIQKV

-1935 SNIHDMMLEFN
+1935 NSIHDMMLEFN

-1990 MINSADATSY
+1990 MISSADATSY

-2010 EATEI
+2010 EASEI

-2049 AGTSLDRYIAY
+2049 AGTTLDRYIAY

-2093 FVAAESDIESENYNA
+2093 FVAAEADIESENYNA

-2192 AYGTAIEKM
+2192 AYGTAVEKM

-2214 VTVALE
+2214 ITVALE

-2232 IWFYNAVAEVSD
+2232 IWFYNAVADVSD

-2249 AGAILLATAAM
+2249 AGAILLATTAM

-2293 TQGYFAQGGRQSL
+2293 TQGYFTQGGRQSL

-2339 LTDNTK
+2339 LTDSTK

-2354 MQNSMLNYTNE
+2354 MQNSMLNYNDG
-2365 IKKSIA
+2365 IKKNIA
-2371 SILKNTELTDE
+2371 IILKNTALTDE
-2382 QAALQLQKNLVGQ
+2382 QAALQLQENLADQ

-2448 RTVADDLE
+2448 KTVADDLE
-2456 GASNTSPN
+2456 GASRTSPQ
-2464 RAALKGGAAIVG
+2464 RAALSGGATMGG
-2476 SGLGALAGMTI
+2476 SVLGALAGMTI

-2511 ATSTIA
+2511 ATSTMA
-2517 LAFADSMSAG
+2517 LAFADSMAAG

-2537 AMALGPV
+2537 AAALGPV
-2544 LGIEIAALAIG
+2544 LGLGVAALAIG

-2569 EEAKTAFTDAAEEL
+2569 EEAKTAFTDAAEKL

-2633 LRVRTDENGNAIADM
+2633 LRIRTDENGNAIADM

-2656 DKVKR
+2656 DKVER

-2688 DTAAQEYKDALS
+2688 DTTAQEYKDAQTE
-2700 DLNNA
+2700 LNKVRN
-2705 RADRA
+2705 DKG
-2710 NNYTDVTALQQQRD
+2710 NQTNVESLKKQRD
-2724 QAQEELDKARE
+2724 EAQKNLDKARANNTS
-2735 DYNDAEIK
+2735 DKEIQ
-2743 QLQDELINAQNKL
+2743 QLQKELTEARKKEASYKQMYENGVSGSGDLYRMAT
-2756 AGYQQRQANGEKNL
+2756 GQRQKLEKEYNL
-2770 GSVIVL
+2770 KTGTSDVT
-2776 AQDNVDRAKRAYENK
+2776 
-2791 VGHQDI
+2791 
-2797 NTLEN
+2797 TLEN

-2810 IKEAQAEN
+2810 IKEAEAAN
-2818 KAGDAAVDAAQNA
+2818 AAGASAIDAAEGTYN
-2831 YDRAIISA
+2831 RAIENA
-2839 KETLSESG
+2839 KQTLGESG
-2847 KAYARLIGAYEDV
+2847 KAYARLMGAYDDV
-2860 DDVTSNLFDNAIG
+2860 DDVTSNLLDSAIA
-2873 SIDAVDKTGNAL
+2873 SIDAVDSEGNAL
-2885 SPEMYKQKVRDMI
+2885 SPDAYKQRVRSMI
-2898 NSVNGLVSDET
+2898 NTVNEFVND
-2909 VKTLIKATD
+2909 KTFTTLLDATNEKTTD
-2918 EKINTDMT
+2918 EMT
-2926 VADANK
+2926 VGDATN
-2932 ARTQLKKYLEDTFP
+2932 AREKLRKYLEDAFP
-2946 NIEDDENLMKIV
+2946 DVEAIDENSMKII
-2958 VGIGFEVV
+2958 VGLGFKVV
-2966 DGEIVDKQNIAQQF
+2966 DGEIVDDDNILQKF
-2980 KDKYGFSK
+2980 KEDF
-2988 QPRGITEDYFNSL
+2988 GISD
-3001 TVSQGQK
+3001 Q
-3008 LFNWMGTDGYFS
+3008 
-3020 NGVNTNQSIVNSMFY
+3020 
-3035 ADRET
+3035 
-3040 PTKLTGENGLINKYL
+3040 
-3055 EDMNAMNDLEAK
+3055 
-3067 IDEVFNG
+3067 NG
-3074 DKYDLKNSNLN
+3074 DKISLQNLTQIEVKDAKQIYEWLKDGTLEITDDMMTAVKLLQSARSMPVGNWEAMDNYMVNQTSNYSGL
-3085 ELFAEFPETVRNS
+3085 EDKARSFFQSGDYKTKRSALEFSDYTPEVRAAIDNIT
-3098 LSQVQEALNNGDIDK
+3098 QALNDGVYDINSDAF
-3113 NGLADQLRATYDN
+3113 NEAINSMMSSGLASLMSWGSEYAEAWKNLYYPEDMDVEGHINTFKELQTALKETAQCYEDLADAQKEQATN
-3126 AYSTVLDE
+3126 GKLSLSTVLDLLTTNSNYINLLDFE
-3134 GKKIAETMSSEYF
+3134 KEKLVDAAGNEYEHVKAIKLKKNA
-3147 SDLELP
+3147 
-3153 DGYIKSWSEL
+3153 
-3163 KEAFSDVSNIFD
+3163 A
-3175 QLADAREEMATSGRL
+3175 EEMAASQLLAAQASAMLTIQELTESKATMMARAEAVQKTLADREGTTAAYGNAAGEYANAQAKNDVAQETVQTTQVMAKYAGIL
-3190 SIETTLELLSTNA
+3190 GGILNILDSVATGEKKSIGEAYREGKAQIEQAIGNISTKVT
-3203 DYINAL
+3203 DYASKITQN
-3209 EIEGENI
+3209 
-3216 VLKTDAEEIM
+3216 KTDAEAWM
-3226 NKVRLQTIAVSLQA
+3226 KVYSNFTNEELQT
-3240 QIQEDNLRVAQLKNQ
+3240 
-3255 LQTLMLSGT
+3255 
-3264 YIETSDALVE
+3264 
-3274 STKAKVYAYDSE
+3274 
-3286 GEALANLANQYL
+3286 
-3298 TAANAASLLNRAQNG
+3298 
-3313 ETVDVGSVKA
+3313 
-3323 VKTIKYTP
+3323 
-3331 TDKSAL
+3331 
-3337 ESKTIDLSGNSEA
+3337 
-3350 LQKQIEATKSELK
+3350 ELK
-3363 SLVGSFDEVVTTDK
+3363 SLNGQLGPDGQWISGQIDNTQK
-3377 TGKVTG
+3377 QI
-3383 YDVKF
+3383 DVWKYFYQNLDVSDFKGAGDWLKQEKF
-3388 KTHTDKDGN
+3388 IDN
-3397 IHYDEGNIAMREHLL
+3397 A
-3412 YSVQDMLESGNLA
+3412 
-3425 KAFKKGYTKPIK
+3425 K
-3437 NAGKAAKDTKD
+3437 NAGKTAKDTKD

-3472 ENTLTPTGYTKY
+3472 EKTLTPTGYTQY

-3644 AVYGYMTEGMSEME
+3644 AVYGYMTEGMSEMD
-3658 ARAHV
+3658 ARAYV

-3749 SDLTDEQIKDLVDG
+3749 SDLTDDQIKDLVDG

-3819 KPLEDANKERERAI
+3819 APLQKANEERSRAI

-3848 KERVYRQGLGWVF
+3848 KERV
-3861 ESNPTKLKEAQ
+3861 
-3872 KDLDDFYKQDRLDDL
+3872 
-3887 NNTKD
+3887 
-3892 AEQQILQD
+3892 
-3900 RIDAWDKYLEQLEW
+3900 
-3914 DYKEY
+3914 
-3919 ERLENE
+3919 
-3925 RILKELMN
+3925 
-3933 ANSEEEIRARI
+3933 
-3944 TADMQKFNS
+3944 
-3953 NVQQNYKNYTTIFQ
+3953 
-3967 DNLLTP
+3967 
-3973 YRQANE
+3973 
-3979 QLAELRRQRLE
+3979 
-3990 LLDTSDFYNKNN
+3990 
-4002 NQNGYIEEDDLNTYD
+4002 NQNMLSI
-4017 FSDLNMK
+4017 
-4024 TDYHAKMMAARDKTE
+4024 KM
-4039 FDKWAAYRTEK
+4039 
-4050 ARRDG
+4050 
-4055 TDISGNAIGYD
+4055 AI
-4066 AAGNPYRIKSNAEI
+4066 
-4080 YQEWLA
+4080 
-4086 QQGKNNS
+4086 
-4093 SNSTPNRVTSTSSNF
+4093 
-4108 SSSNRNNSGSSSNRN
+4108 
-4123 NSVSSSSSSSNNKK
+4123 
-4137 NTPYGTNWSANIDYG
+4137 
-4152 KLMLVAKDDNDFWR
+4152 
-4166 LAKYRTDKAYAMGIT
+4166 
-4181 LGSAGVPSNQ
+4181 
-4191 ELYERWKKSKGYTSS
+4191 
-4206 AKPSGGKNQN
+4206 
-4216 NVARYATGIEEGPV
+4216 
-4230 TYTGLAMLHGT
+4230 
-4241 PSKPEYVLNSDQA
+4241 
-4254 YNLLRNMATTRLPE
+4254 
-4268 MERTGTDNNCG
+4268 
-4279 TQYIVQGDVVLE
+4279 
-4291 GVNDPAKFWS
+4291 
-4301 GVTTAMGS
+4301 
-4309 RWNVTRKTRG
+4309 

>member
-1 MAQNQYEVEIKLGL
+1 MNEYEVQIKLGL
-15 DKSSQLLDREIEK
+15 DKSVEVLDKQIGEIEQK
-28 IDKTL
+28 L
-33 TDKMSKFNKQ
+33 QQRMENVNKS
-43 FEESIKGQNLTAQ
+43 FEKSIKGKNLSSQEKFNAKYDYANNNYNNSKYVQNL
-56 ERFARRSDF
+56 EKKKIS
-65 LQKNSGSTQSLQSQ
+65 LTQQRQNAVQMSKDIDSIGQGKESLPKIEDYIKSR
-79 KETLLSKKAQ
+79 
-89 ISKMLGEISNIGSV
+89 I
-103 NSQFDTIGKYLAE
+103 
-116 RVDFI
+116 DFI
-121 KQLDSWIGQ
+121 KGLDSLVKKYGEEIESFKAIVDKGAMQ
-130 YTKQITEFKPVI
+130 DFVEAAGTKGKTRASTKVTSQEPAPKSTT
-142 IAAEQQKAYQQK
+142 QKVRELSSKADKMQGEKQARVDTYYKK
-154 IKKEREKAAK
+154 IKEQAK
-164 TGKVDYKA
+164 FSGMSDTDFNKIKDKILSDLMIQVENEFQSGRKTVSGGKSGRTVYGYQSGGKVDQTKGQLA
-172 ETMAKRNLTEEQ
+172 
-184 YDKEIDAMSKYYEAN
+184 SKYFGSF
-199 AKISQA
+199 IT
-205 EEDKITRQKEA
+205 EDGK
-216 RFAEEMRKITTQ
+216 
-228 QKKSKMS
+228 
-235 DAEFEKRRPQIE
+235 
-247 KDVRAYVDKTHAGGV
+247 
-262 RSLAGSDKWGRKL
+262 
-275 EVRGFQEGFEK
+275 
-286 DSNGHYVDAK
+286 
-296 GRVIKGT
+296 
-303 DTSVLRTTAFAP
+303 
-315 FINKE
+315 
-320 GEYVSATNSE
+320 YVSGIDSE
-330 GQLKKSIR
+330 GKSRKTVIV
-338 IYDPRLA
+338 DDARLA
-345 NVGNVGRVGD
+345 NPKNIGGVGD
-355 LRNQTYTGIE
+355 LRNSSLTGLEKAFDSLMKKAVSLEESGKGDSKEYGLIKSFLSDIFSSIKDSYENTSSDEIKELLKNSLISTKSMKEIEAVRSEKGYIPNRDSALSNLLRTGLKLEGEVTKMQPNEYGWSDETANNKTDQTSEKEIQKAAE
-365 NAYNSLLNQLKNL
+365 READSKIAERKEQDEAWNAIKNSREDIKNSLLEFN
-378 EGSGKQ
+378 
-384 GTEDYQKISQLVSL
+384 
-398 IPEVVKDAYSN
+398 
-409 TSSKE
+409 
-414 IKTAF
+414 
-419 EEALTGM
+419 
-426 KSGITALESE
+426 
-436 ESSIGGALYKNS
+436 GAS
-448 ELSGILREQLKLK
+448 
-461 GKVSKIQRWEV
+461 
-472 GELPEAPTQNKT
+472 
-484 DRTDEKQIKREQI
+484 
-497 SDKQKE
+497 
-503 VIDQKHKDELW
+503 DEL
-514 QSIKNAKESTY
+514 T
-525 NDKGELQQL
+525 
-534 GIKDFLAGLS
+534 
-544 DDKQQLH
+544 
-551 EAVLS
+551 
-556 LIEQIVQTTGVD
+556 
-568 IDAKQQMNEV
+568 
-578 ISQQSINVP
+578 
-587 IKYKGEE
+587 
-594 RSSTLE
+594 
-600 SAITGTSS
+600 
-608 VKYQAVLEEQRSKMA
+608 QAVLALAEGILNATGLDIDREKGMSEVVPKGSLDRSVSEGSKTTFGDLVNAEDYAEPVITNYNAEWEARRRRMA
-623 GGLSEGFQRIQS
+623 GGLGPEFQKIQGAIS
-635 ALAFQQTGT
+635 AFQGSKNELATDDSVPQVT
-644 AGDEAVKQA
+644 
-653 VERINWLADIV
+653 ERLNWLADIV
-664 SEIGGNSEL
+664 EEINQPEL
-673 EEGLR
+673 ATALK
-678 KIAEGNPRF
+678 KIAQGYP
-687 TGMDANTIANSISKI
+687 TWAGMDSDTVGNSISKI
-702 YAFSEG
+702 VSYPETLK
-708 MDASLS
+708 ASLKAGHQRFNEARVKNGLEPVDYS
-714 HNLNNLNQA
+714 NYENN
-723 RQAQGLKP
+723 
-731 IKEEKYREK
+731 
-740 FFKENPE
+740 FFANNPE
-747 IAQKYEESKAAR
+747 IKAKYETSLAAKNR
-759 ERYDSVE
+759 FDNAEGDI
-766 SDKVSDKLQAFFSV
+766 SDKIQAFFQIESSV
-780 VGQTEEGVNKF
+780 EDGINQTIVN
-791 ITVLAKAYE
+791 LNKAYD
-800 NLNGTISKVVKADE
+800 NLDLEISRVATIQETITDKVGNEQVVDSVKTIKKTGKE
-814 GDRRATAPAKNW
+814 W
-826 VEDTVEYRVSS
+826 VDSIVDYRTDTTGFKIDPNKGINRV
-837 SGNVFNPNAGVN
+837 
-849 APYYEKEGIK
+849 YYEATGAAPED
-859 GQEVNW
+859 VNW
-865 EEVVDGKPSPALTT
+865 GELELNPTPALKTA
-879 NLQFKAG
+879 LSYKGG
-886 LTGNIYG
+886 LTGSLYG
-893 GNSPQENAEIAKSIL
+893 GKNTSENIDILKNLLGNKKAELEQIKSLSENADNEEDKKSL
-908 EKKKKELARVKALV
+908 LNQLAEVQ
-922 ANPKSEASKNKNLKR
+922 S
-937 IQEIQ
+937 
-942 AEIDFHYKNWD
+942 EIDFYTEDLNKLILLETNPVTYKN
-953 ELVMAQTPVVR
+953 
-964 KGKKNTGKD
+964 KGKKKNTTTNTTEKKED
-973 DFDAPVA
+973 
-980 TPTNPEDERI
+980 PT
-990 KNLKESVKQS
+990 KQLKEKVRASGLSV
-1000 GFSQG
+1000 G
-1005 SSFTAK
+1005 SSFSAK
-1011 NSVRR
+1011 NSKRGE
-1016 TFGGTIT
+1016 FSGTIQNIS
-1023 GIKGEGARQV
+1023 GQGQNQV
-1033 IEALLEDGKT
+1033 VEALLNSGET
-1043 VKYTFDSLLK
+1043 VRYTFEGLLN
-1053 QLITYSEQTATTVGD
+1053 QLVSYSDKA
-1068 TSEQIKTN
+1068 
-1076 VIQDSQQI
+1076 SQEVVSSVEEAQK
-1084 EQAIESTPTMANET
+1084 A
-1098 SQTEKALHQEEAAIT
+1098 TEKVDNSTEVIKPEETASLKS
-1113 DVNTALDK
+1113 NTADWQN
-1121 HETEVLSAADAEQQK
+1121 HSSAVEDATEAEQK
-1136 ILVSQDLVKQ
+1136 KYIISEKLASQLKD
-1146 LAKEE
+1146 EE
-1151 NALDKVSESA
+1151 NATEDLNSALEDHSKLTERGSVS
-1161 KEAEIQKG
+1161 
-1169 VTYTYKDLQ
+1169 YTYKDLQ

-1185 TYTDTNGN
+1185 TYTDISGN

-1201 GGALKGFTPSA
+1201 GGALKGFVPSA

-1251 AIISREKGNLEH
+1251 AVVSREKGNLEH
-1263 EVFDLLSKTGFSGVE
+1263 EVFDLLSKTGFSGIE

-1295 VDAQEQFTRVLKEKA
+1295 VDAQEQFARVLKEKA
-1310 DLLSKLGIDN
+1310 ELLSKLGIDN

-1478 ATLMNREMTTGRV
+1478 AILMNREMTTGRV
-1491 FGRSETPTSEKPANN
+1491 FGRSEPPTSEKPANN

-1520 KREQSVIS
+1520 KREQSVIG

-1574 TMQST
+1574 TMQAT

-1586 MAEKNLDYKVLN
+1586 MTEKNLDYKVLN

-1613 SDKGSELA
+1613 SDKGSELTS
-1621 ELQWAKINALS
+1621 LQHGKINALGNS
-1632 SNKQRKNDTSITTT
+1632 RQRKNDTSITAT

-1792 VRAQNKGMSLTGN
+1792 ARAQNKGMSLTGN

-1899 IFSFQQIQEV
+1899 IFSFQQIQKV

-1935 SNIHDMMLEFN
+1935 NSIHDMMLEFN

-1990 MINSADATSY
+1990 MISSADATSY

-2010 EATEI
+2010 EASEI

-2049 AGTSLDRYIAY
+2049 AGTTLDRYIAY

-2093 FVAAESDIESENYNA
+2093 FVAAEADIESENYNA

-2214 VTVALE
+2214 ITVALE

-2260 NSVGFGSTMQNAW
+2260 NSVGFGSAMQNAW

-2281 NVSMKLDKMNIS
+2281 NVSMKLDKMDIS
-2293 TQGYFAQGGRQSL
+2293 TQGYFTQGGRQSL

-2339 LTDNTK
+2339 LTDSTK

-2354 MQNSMLNYTNE
+2354 MQNSMLNYNDK
-2365 IKKSIA
+2365 IKANIA
-2371 SILKNTELTDE
+2371 SILKNTEVTDA
-2382 QAALQLQKNLVGQ
+2382 QAALQLQENLADQ

-2448 RTVADDLE
+2448 RTIADDLE
-2456 GASNTSPN
+2456 GASRTSPQ
-2464 RAALKGGAAIVG
+2464 RAALKGGATMVG
-2476 SGLGALAGMTI
+2476 SGLGALAGAAI

-2511 ATSTIA
+2511 ATSTMA
-2517 LAFADSMSAG
+2517 LAFADAMAAG
-2527 GSIFTAMGAS
+2527 GSIFTGMTAG

-2544 LGIEIAALAIG
+2544 LGIGVAALAIG

-2633 LRVRTDENGNAIADM
+2633 LRIRTDENGNAIADM
-2648 GNEMETTS
+2648 GNEMESTS

-2688 DTAAQEYKDALS
+2688 DTAAQEYKDARTE
-2700 DLNNA
+2700 LNKVRN
-2705 RADRA
+2705 DKG
-2710 NNYTDVTALQQQRD
+2710 NQIDVESLKKQRD
-2724 QAQEELDKARE
+2724 EAQNNLDKARANNSSDKE
-2735 DYNDAEIK
+2735 LQQLQKDITEARKKEASYKQMYENGASGSGDLYRIATSQRQKLEKDYNLKTGTSDVT
-2743 QLQDELINAQNKL
+2743 
-2756 AGYQQRQANGEKNL
+2756 
-2770 GSVIVL
+2770 S
-2776 AQDNVDRAKRAYENK
+2776 
-2791 VGHQDI
+2791 
-2797 NTLEN
+2797 LEN
-2802 QVADLDVK
+2802 QVADLDIK
-2810 IKEAQAEN
+2810 IKEAEAAN
-2818 KAGDAAVDAAQNA
+2818 AAGASAIDAAEGTF
-2831 YDRAIISA
+2831 DRAIENA
-2839 KETLSESG
+2839 KQTLGESG
-2847 KAYARLIGAYEDV
+2847 KAYARLMGAYDDI
-2860 DDVTSNLFDNAIG
+2860 DDVTSNLLDSAIA
-2873 SIDAVDKTGNAL
+2873 SIDVVDSEGNAL
-2885 SPEMYKQKVRDMI
+2885 SPDAYKQRVRSMI
-2898 NSVNGLVSDET
+2898 NTVNEFVDD
-2909 VKTLIKATD
+2909 KTFTALLDATNEKTTD
-2918 EKINTDMT
+2918 EMT
-2926 VADANK
+2926 VGDAVN
-2932 ARTQLKKYLEDTFP
+2932 AREKLRKYLEDAFP
-2946 NIEDDENLMKIV
+2946 NVEDIDENSMKII
-2958 VGIGFEVV
+2958 IGLGFKVV
-2966 DGEIVDKQNIAQQF
+2966 DGEIVDDDNILQKF
-2980 KDKYGFSK
+2980 KEDF
-2988 QPRGITEDYFNSL
+2988 GISD
-3001 TVSQGQK
+3001 Q
-3008 LFNWMGTDGYFS
+3008 
-3020 NGVNTNQSIVNSMFY
+3020 
-3035 ADRET
+3035 
-3040 PTKLTGENGLINKYL
+3040 
-3055 EDMNAMNDLEAK
+3055 
-3067 IDEVFNG
+3067 NG
-3074 DKYDLKNSNLN
+3074 DKISLQNLTQIEVKDARQIYEWLKDGTLEITDDMMTAVKLLQSARNMPTGNWEAMDNYMVNQTSNYS
-3085 ELFAEFPETVRNS
+3085 ELEDKARSFFTSGDYKNKRSALEFSDYAPEVRAAIDNIT
-3098 LSQVQEALNNGDIDK
+3098 QALNDGIYDINSDAF
-3113 NGLADQLRATYDN
+3113 NEAINSMMSSGLASLMSWGSEYAEAWKNLYYPEDMDVEGHINTFKELQTALKETAQCYEDLADAQKEQATN
-3126 AYSTVLDE
+3126 GKLSLSTVLDLLTTNSNYINLLDFE
-3134 GKKIAETMSSEYF
+3134 KEKLVDAAGNEYEHVKAIKLKKNA
-3147 SDLELP
+3147 
-3153 DGYIKSWSEL
+3153 
-3163 KEAFSDVSNIFD
+3163 A
-3175 QLADAREEMATSGRL
+3175 EEMAASQLLAAQASAMLTIQELTESKATMMARAEAVQKTLADREGTTAAYGNAAGEYANAQAKNDVAQETVQTSQVMAKYAGILGGILNILDSVASGEFKGVAAAYRQGKAEVEQA
-3190 SIETTLELLSTNA
+3190 IGNISTKVT
-3203 DYINAL
+3203 DYASKITQN
-3209 EIEGENI
+3209 
-3216 VLKTDAEEIM
+3216 KTDAEAWM
-3226 NKVRLQTIAVSLQA
+3226 KVYSNFTNEELQT
-3240 QIQEDNLRVAQLKNQ
+3240 
-3255 LQTLMLSGT
+3255 
-3264 YIETSDALVE
+3264 
-3274 STKAKVYAYDSE
+3274 
-3286 GEALANLANQYL
+3286 
-3298 TAANAASLLNRAQNG
+3298 
-3313 ETVDVGSVKA
+3313 
-3323 VKTIKYTP
+3323 
-3331 TDKSAL
+3331 
-3337 ESKTIDLSGNSEA
+3337 
-3350 LQKQIEATKSELK
+3350 ELK
-3363 SLVGSFDEVVTTDK
+3363 SLNGQLGPDGQWISGQIDNTQK
-3377 TGKVTG
+3377 QI
-3383 YDVKF
+3383 DVWKYFYQNLDISDFKGAGNWLKQEKF
-3388 KTHTDKDGN
+3388 IDN
-3397 IHYDEGNIAMREHLL
+3397 A
-3412 YSVQDMLESGNLA
+3412 
-3425 KAFKKGYTKPIK
+3425 K

-3448 KVLDLLKAYDSLI
+3448 KILDLLKAYDSLI

-3472 ENTLTPTGYTKY
+3472 ENTLTPTGYTQY

-3599 RELDYVK
+3599 RELNYVK

-3663 ALGNS
+3663 AFGNS

-3734 LQNQVSVYQKALEDV
+3734 LQNQVSIYQKALEDV

-3848 KERVYRQGLGWVF
+3848 KERVYRQGIGWVY

-4002 NQNGYIEEDDLNTYD
+4002 NQNGYIKEDDLNTYD
-4017 FSDLNMK
+4017 FSDLDMN
-4024 TDYHAKMMAARDKTE
+4024 TDYAAKMLAARNEGE
-4039 FDKWAAYRTEK
+4039 FKRWAAYRDEK
-4050 ARRDG
+4050 ARRMGITIDG
-4055 TDISGNAIGYD
+4055 SGYGYD
-4066 AAGNPYRIKSNAEI
+4066 KAGNKFRYQSNDEL
-4080 YQEWLA
+4080 YQQWLSG
-4086 QQGKNNS
+4086 QGRNNS
-4093 SNSTPNRVTSTSSNF
+4093 SNSTPNRVTSSSNSPTSSNSGSN
-4108 SSSNRNNSGSSSNRN
+4108 SSKNNSGSSS
-4123 NSVSSSSSSSNNKK
+4123 SSSNNNKK

>member
-15 DKSSQLLDREIEK
+15 DKSTQLLDREIEK

-33 TDKMSKFNKQ
+33 TDKMSKLNKQ

-65 LQKNSGSTQSLQSQ
+65 LQKNNSSTQSLQSQ

-89 ISKMLGEISNIGSV
+89 ISKMSGEISNIGSV

-142 IAAEQQKAYQQK
+142 VAAEQQKAYQQK

-184 YDKEIDAMSKYYEAN
+184 YNKEIDAMSKYYEAN
-199 AKISQA
+199 AKTNQA

-216 RFAEEMRKITTQ
+216 RFAEEMKRIVTQ

-235 DAEFEKRRPQIE
+235 DTEFEKRRPQIE
-247 KDVRAYVDKTHAGGV
+247 KDVRAYVDKTHAGGT
-262 RSLAGSDKWGRKL
+262 RTLAGSDKWGRKI
-275 EVRGFQEGFEK
+275 EVRGFQEGFVK
-286 DSNGHYVDAK
+286 DSNDHYVDAK
-296 GRVIKGT
+296 GRVVKGT

-330 GQLKKSIR
+330 GRLKNSIR
-338 IYDPRLA
+338 VYDPRLR
-345 NVGNVGRVGD
+345 NIGNVGRVGD

-365 NAYNSLLNQLKNL
+365 NAYNSLLNQLKIL
-378 EGSGKQ
+378 ENGGKQ
-384 GTEDYQKISQLVSL
+384 GTEEYQKISQLVSL
-398 IPEVVKDAYSN
+398 IPEVIKDAYAN

-414 IKTAF
+414 IKAAF

-544 DDKQQLH
+544 DNKQQLH
-551 EAVLS
+551 EAVLL

-608 VKYQAVLEEQRSKMA
+608 AKYQAVLEEQRSKMA

-747 IAQKYEESKAAR
+747 IAQKYEESKAAK

-780 VGQTEEGVNKF
+780 VGQTEEGFNKF

-800 NLNGTISKVVKADE
+800 NLNGTISKVVKTDE
-814 GDRRATAPAKNW
+814 GDRRVTAPAKNW

-837 SGNVFNPNAGVN
+837 SGNTLNPNKGVN
-849 APYYEKEGIK
+849 APYYQREGIR
-859 GQEVNW
+859 GQDVNW
-865 EEVVDGKPSPALTT
+865 EEITSNPSPALTT
-879 NLQFKAG
+879 NLQNKAG

-908 EKKKKELARVKALV
+908 EQKKKELARVQALV

-953 ELVMAQTPVVR
+953 ELVMAQTPVIR

-980 TPTNPEDERI
+980 IPTNPEAERI

-1053 QLITYSEQTATTVGD
+1053 QLITYSEQAATTVGD

-1151 NALDKVSESA
+1151 GALDKVSESA

-1221 MAAIANTP
+1221 MAAVANTP

-1263 EVFDLLSKTGFSGVE
+1263 EVFDLLSKTGFSGIE

-1295 VDAQEQFTRVLKEKA
+1295 VDAQEQFARVLKEKA

-1411 NPAFQKLYQ
+1411 NPEFQKLYQ

-1464 IIDGNAEPLTKDEQ
+1464 IIDGKAEPLTKDEQ
-1478 ATLMNREMTTGRV
+1478 ATLMNREMTTGRI
-1491 FGRSETPTSEKPANN
+1491 FGRAEPHVFEKAANN
-1506 NFISYAPDENGNID
+1506 NFVSYAPDENGSID
-1520 KREQSVIS
+1520 KREQAIINAYVG
-1528 SYLAEYQKLVNYQT
+1528 EYQKLITLQT
-1542 QLNNLKKQQEELA
+1542 ELNNLQEQKNTLAQDGVNFTEDESNALNKQIEKQKEAIQAQIDLMSERELTLSNVDDNSAIGKTILSAKGNEDLQAKLKRIETKGEVKEA
-1555 KNGVGY
+1555 KNISSVTTAVN
-1561 TSEESQKLEQQIS
+1561 TSQ
-1574 TMQST
+1574 
-1579 VNLQKKI
+1579 
-1586 MAEKNLDYKVLN
+1586 
-1598 APREASKI
+1598 
-1606 AIGDILL
+1606 
-1613 SDKGSELA
+1613 
-1621 ELQWAKINALS
+1621 
-1632 SNKQRKNDTSITTT
+1632 
-1646 QNTEATK
+1646 TK
-1653 DLDLLL
+1653 DL
-1659 SQYKELLSLQNQLK
+1659 SQMLKQYTELLDLRNKLK
-1673 ESNIKA
+1673 DSDLKA
-1679 ESLTGD
+1679 EGLTGD
-1685 KQTAQQTESANLQK
+1685 KQTAQQKLSQTLREQIENLEQILTINGQIVDSK
-1699 RIEELQQISNL
+1699 TLEE
-1710 TGEITDE
+1710 
-1717 KRIEDEITKATY
+1717 EITKATY
-1729 LTESERVKKLNTLR
+1729 LTESERKEKLDALR
-1743 TTVGEANQKS
+1743 KATNEAARTSATTDV
-1753 LNIDTKYAQAARN
+1753 KYAQAARN

-1792 VRAQNKGMSLTGN
+1792 ARAENKGMSLTGN

-1856 ILNNNQIEMDRVGD
+1856 ILNNNQIEMDRVGN

-1899 IFSFQQIQEV
+1899 IFSFQQIQKV

-1935 SNIHDMMLEFN
+1935 NNIHDMMLEFN

-1990 MINSADATSY
+1990 MISSADATSY

-2192 AYGTAIEKM
+2192 AYGTAVEKM

-2214 VTVALE
+2214 ITVALE

-2260 NSVGFGSTMQNAW
+2260 NSVGFGSAMQNAW

-2281 NVSMKLDKMNIS
+2281 NVSMKLDKMDIS
-2293 TQGYFAQGGRQSL
+2293 TQGYFTQGGRQSL

-2339 LTDNTK
+2339 LTDSTK

-2354 MQNSMLNYTNE
+2354 MQNSMLNYNDK
-2365 IKKSIA
+2365 IKANIA
-2371 SILKNTELTDE
+2371 SILKNTEVTDA
-2382 QAALQLQKNLVGQ
+2382 QAALQLQENLADQ

-2448 RTVADDLE
+2448 RTIADDLE
-2456 GASNTSPN
+2456 GASRTSPQ
-2464 RAALKGGAAIVG
+2464 RAALKGGATMVG
-2476 SGLGALAGMTI
+2476 SGLGALAGAAI

-2517 LAFADSMSAG
+2517 LTFVDSMKAG
-2527 GSIFTAMGAS
+2527 GSIFTAMKALPATLGP
-2537 AMALGPV
+2537 ALGI
-2544 LGIEIAALAIG
+2544 GIAALAIG
-2555 AGYALYKKHQQKMI
+2555 AAYALYKKHQQKMI

-2656 DKVKR
+2656 DKVKG

-2673 MVMGSDGERVLQDTL
+2673 MVMGSDGEKVLQDTL

-2818 KAGDAAVDAAQNA
+2818 NAGEAAVDAAQNA

-2873 SIDAVDKTGNAL
+2873 SIDAVDKAGNAL

-2909 VKTLIKATD
+2909 VKTLIEATD

-3134 GKKIAETMSSEYF
+3134 GKKIAETMSSQYF

-3163 KEAFSDVSNIFD
+3163 KEAFSDVSSIFD
-3175 QLADAREEMATSGRL
+3175 QLADAREEMASSGRL

-3240 QIQEDNLRVAQLKNQ
+3240 QIQEDNLRVEQLKNQ

-3313 ETVDVGSVKA
+3313 ETVDIGSVKA

-3337 ESKTIDLSGNSEA
+3337 ESKTIDLSGNTEA
-3350 LQKQIEATKSELK
+3350 LQKQIEVTKSELK

-3472 ENTLTPTGYTKY
+3472 EKTLTPTGYTQY

-3663 ALGNS
+3663 AFGNS

-3805 DAIDAIEQA
+3805 DAIDAIEKA

-3819 KPLEDANKERERAI
+3819 APLQKANEERSRAI

-3848 KERVYRQGLGWVF
+3848 KERV
-3861 ESNPTKLKEAQ
+3861 
-3872 KDLDDFYKQDRLDDL
+3872 
-3887 NNTKD
+3887 
-3892 AEQQILQD
+3892 
-3900 RIDAWDKYLEQLEW
+3900 
-3914 DYKEY
+3914 
-3919 ERLENE
+3919 
-3925 RILKELMN
+3925 
-3933 ANSEEEIRARI
+3933 
-3944 TADMQKFNS
+3944 
-3953 NVQQNYKNYTTIFQ
+3953 
-3967 DNLLTP
+3967 
-3973 YRQANE
+3973 
-3979 QLAELRRQRLE
+3979 
-3990 LLDTSDFYNKNN
+3990 
-4002 NQNGYIEEDDLNTYD
+4002 NQNMLSI
-4017 FSDLNMK
+4017 
-4024 TDYHAKMMAARDKTE
+4024 KM
-4039 FDKWAAYRTEK
+4039 
-4050 ARRDG
+4050 
-4055 TDISGNAIGYD
+4055 AI
-4066 AAGNPYRIKSNAEI
+4066 
-4080 YQEWLA
+4080 
-4086 QQGKNNS
+4086 
-4093 SNSTPNRVTSTSSNF
+4093 
-4108 SSSNRNNSGSSSNRN
+4108 
-4123 NSVSSSSSSSNNKK
+4123 
-4137 NTPYGTNWSANIDYG
+4137 
-4152 KLMLVAKDDNDFWR
+4152 
-4166 LAKYRTDKAYAMGIT
+4166 
-4181 LGSAGVPSNQ
+4181 
-4191 ELYERWKKSKGYTSS
+4191 
-4206 AKPSGGKNQN
+4206 
-4216 NVARYATGIEEGPV
+4216 
-4230 TYTGLAMLHGT
+4230 
-4241 PSKPEYVLNSDQA
+4241 
-4254 YNLLRNMATTRLPE
+4254 
-4268 MERTGTDNNCG
+4268 
-4279 TQYIVQGDVVLE
+4279 
-4291 GVNDPAKFWS
+4291 
-4301 GVTTAMGS
+4301 
-4309 RWNVTRKTRG
+4309 

>member
-1 MAQNQYEVEIKLGL
+1 MNEYEVQIKLGL
-15 DKSSQLLDREIEK
+15 DKSVEVLDKQIGEIEQK
-28 IDKTL
+28 L
-33 TDKMSKFNKQ
+33 QQRMENVNKS
-43 FEESIKGQNLTAQ
+43 FEKSIKGKNLSSQEKFNAKYDYANNNYNNSKYVQNL
-56 ERFARRSDF
+56 EKKKIS
-65 LQKNSGSTQSLQSQ
+65 LTQQRQNAVQMSKDIDSIRQGNESLPKIEDYIKSR
-79 KETLLSKKAQ
+79 
-89 ISKMLGEISNIGSV
+89 I
-103 NSQFDTIGKYLAE
+103 
-116 RVDFI
+116 DFI
-121 KQLDSWIGQ
+121 KGLDSLVKKYGEEIESFKAIVDKGAMQ
-130 YTKQITEFKPVI
+130 DFVAAAGTKGKTRASTKVTSQEPAPKSTT
-142 IAAEQQKAYQQK
+142 QKVRELSSKADKMQGEKQARVDTYYKK
-154 IKKEREKAAK
+154 IKEQAK
-164 TGKVDYKA
+164 SSGMSDTDFTKIKDKILSDLMIQVENEFQSGRKTVSGGKSGRTVYGYQSGGKVDQTKGQLA
-172 ETMAKRNLTEEQ
+172 
-184 YDKEIDAMSKYYEAN
+184 SKYFGSF
-199 AKISQA
+199 IT
-205 EEDKITRQKEA
+205 EDGK
-216 RFAEEMRKITTQ
+216 
-228 QKKSKMS
+228 
-235 DAEFEKRRPQIE
+235 
-247 KDVRAYVDKTHAGGV
+247 
-262 RSLAGSDKWGRKL
+262 
-275 EVRGFQEGFEK
+275 
-286 DSNGHYVDAK
+286 
-296 GRVIKGT
+296 
-303 DTSVLRTTAFAP
+303 
-315 FINKE
+315 
-320 GEYVSATNSE
+320 YVSGIDLE
-330 GQLKKSIR
+330 GKSRKTVIV
-338 IYDPRLA
+338 DDARLA
-345 NVGNVGRVGD
+345 NPKNIGGVGD
-355 LRNQTYTGIE
+355 LRNSSLTGLE
-365 NAYNSLLNQLKNL
+365 KAFDSLMKQAVSL
-378 EGSGKQ
+378 EESGK
-384 GTEDYQKISQLVSL
+384 GDSKEYGL
-398 IPEVVKDAYSN
+398 IKSFLSDIFSSIKDSYEN
-409 TSSKE
+409 TSSDEIKELLKNSLISTKSMKE
-414 IKTAF
+414 I
-419 EEALTGM
+419 EAVRSEKGYIPNRDSALSNLLRTG
-426 KSGITALESE
+426 
-436 ESSIGGALYKNS
+436 
-448 ELSGILREQLKLK
+448 LKLE
-461 GKVSKIQRWEV
+461 GEV
-472 GELPEAPTQNKT
+472 TKMQSNEYGWSDETSNNKT
-484 DRTDEKQIKREQI
+484 DQTSEKEIQKAAEREADSKIAERKEQDEAWNAIKNSREDI
-497 SDKQKE
+497 KDSLLE
-503 VIDQKHKDELW
+503 FNGASDEL
-514 QSIKNAKESTY
+514 T
-525 NDKGELQQL
+525 
-534 GIKDFLAGLS
+534 
-544 DDKQQLH
+544 
-551 EAVLS
+551 
-556 LIEQIVQTTGVD
+556 
-568 IDAKQQMNEV
+568 
-578 ISQQSINVP
+578 
-587 IKYKGEE
+587 
-594 RSSTLE
+594 
-600 SAITGTSS
+600 
-608 VKYQAVLEEQRSKMA
+608 QAVLALAEGILNATGLDIDREKGMSEVVPKGSLDRSVSEGSKTTFGDLVNADDYAEPVITNYNAEWEARRRRMA
-623 GGLSEGFQRIQS
+623 GGLGPEFQKIQGAIS
-635 ALAFQQTGT
+635 AFQGSKNELATDDSVPQVT
-644 AGDEAVKQA
+644 
-653 VERINWLADIV
+653 ERLNWLADIV
-664 SEIGGNSEL
+664 EEINQPEL
-673 EEGLR
+673 ATALK
-678 KIAEGNPRF
+678 KIAQGYP
-687 TGMDANTIANSISKI
+687 TWAGMDSDTVGNSISKI
-702 YAFSEG
+702 VSYPEILK
-708 MDASLS
+708 ASLKAGHQRFNEARVKNGLEPVDYS
-714 HNLNNLNQA
+714 NYENN
-723 RQAQGLKP
+723 
-731 IKEEKYREK
+731 
-740 FFKENPE
+740 FFANNPE
-747 IAQKYEESKAAR
+747 IKAKYDTSLAAKNR
-759 ERYDSVE
+759 FDNAEGDI
-766 SDKVSDKLQAFFSV
+766 SDKIQAFFQIESGV
-780 VGQTEEGVNKF
+780 EDGINQTIVN
-791 ITVLAKAYE
+791 LNKAYD
-800 NLNGTISKVVKADE
+800 NLDLEISRVATIQETITDKSGKEQTVDSIKTVKKTGKEWVNSIVDYRTDTT
-814 GDRRATAPAKNW
+814 GFKIDPNKGINRA
-826 VEDTVEYRVSS
+826 
-837 SGNVFNPNAGVN
+837 
-849 APYYEKEGIK
+849 YYESTGAAPE
-859 GQEVNW
+859 EVNW
-865 EEVVDGKPSPALTT
+865 GELELNPTPALKTA
-879 NLQFKAG
+879 LSYKGG
-886 LTGNIYG
+886 LTGSLYG
-893 GNSPQENAEIAKSIL
+893 GKNNSENIDILKNLLKSKQAEL
-908 EKKKKELARVKALV
+908 EKIKSLAENVDNEGDKKSLLNQIAEVQ
-922 ANPKSEASKNKNLKR
+922 S
-937 IQEIQ
+937 
-942 AEIDFHYKNWD
+942 EIDFYTEDLNKLILLETNPVTYKN
-953 ELVMAQTPVVR
+953 R
-964 KGKKNTGKD
+964 GKKKTTTTAIAEKKED
-973 DFDAPVA
+973 
-980 TPTNPEDERI
+980 PT
-990 KNLKESVKQS
+990 KQLKEKIRSS
-1000 GFSQG
+1000 GLSAG
-1005 SSFTAK
+1005 SSFSAK
-1011 NSVRR
+1011 NSKRGE
-1016 TFGGTIT
+1016 FSGTIQNIN
-1023 GIKGEGARQV
+1023 GQGQNQV
-1033 IEALLEDGKT
+1033 IEALLDSGET
-1043 VKYTFDSLLK
+1043 VRYTFEGLLN
-1053 QLITYSEQTATTVGD
+1053 QLVSYSDKASQEVVA
-1068 TSEQIKTN
+1068 N
-1076 VIQDSQQI
+1076 VEEVQK
-1084 EQAIESTPTMANET
+1084 A
-1098 SQTEKALHQEEAAIT
+1098 TEKVGNDTGVIKPEETASLEN
-1113 DVNTALDK
+1113 NTTNWQK
-1121 HETEVLSAADAEQQK
+1121 HSTAVDEATEAEQK
-1136 ILVSQDLVKQ
+1136 KYIVSEKLASQ
-1146 LAKEE
+1146 LKEE
-1151 NALDKVSESA
+1151 QNATEDLNSALEDHSKLTERGSVS
-1161 KEAEIQKG
+1161 
-1169 VTYTYKDLQ
+1169 YTYKDLQ

-1295 VDAQEQFTRVLKEKA
+1295 VDAQEQFARVLKEKA

-1411 NPAFQKLYQ
+1411 NPEFQKLYQ

-1464 IIDGNAEPLTKDEQ
+1464 IIDGKAEPLTKDEQ

-1491 FGRSETPTSEKPANN
+1491 FGRSEPPVSEKAANN
-1506 NFISYAPDENGNID
+1506 NFISYAPDENGSID
-1520 KREQSVIS
+1520 KREQAIINAYVG
-1528 SYLAEYQKLVNYQT
+1528 EYQRLITLQT
-1542 QLNNLKKQQEELA
+1542 ELNNLQEQKNTLAQDGVNFTEDESNALNKQIEKQKEAIQAQIDLMSERELTLSNVNDNSAIGKTILSAKGNEDLQAKLKRIETKGEVKEA
-1555 KNGVGY
+1555 KNISSVTTAVN
-1561 TSEESQKLEQQIS
+1561 TSQ
-1574 TMQST
+1574 
-1579 VNLQKKI
+1579 
-1586 MAEKNLDYKVLN
+1586 
-1598 APREASKI
+1598 
-1606 AIGDILL
+1606 
-1613 SDKGSELA
+1613 
-1621 ELQWAKINALS
+1621 
-1632 SNKQRKNDTSITTT
+1632 
-1646 QNTEATK
+1646 TK
-1653 DLDLLL
+1653 DL
-1659 SQYKELLSLQNQLK
+1659 SQMLNQYTELLDLRNKLK
-1673 ESNIKA
+1673 DSDLKA
-1679 ESLTGD
+1679 EGLTGD
-1685 KQTAQQTESANLQK
+1685 KQTAQQKLSQTLREQIENLEQILTINGQIVDSK
-1699 RIEELQQISNL
+1699 TLEE
-1710 TGEITDE
+1710 
-1717 KRIEDEITKATY
+1717 EITKATY
-1729 LTESERVKKLNTLR
+1729 LTESERKEKLDDLR
-1743 TTVGEANQKS
+1743 KATNKAARTSATTDV
-1753 LNIDTKYAQAARN
+1753 KYAQAARN

-1792 VRAQNKGMSLTGN
+1792 ARAENKGMSLTGN

-1899 IFSFQQIQEV
+1899 IFSFQQIQKV

-1935 SNIHDMMLEFN
+1935 NSIHDMMLEFN

-1970 YEGQEASQLTEASM
+1970 YEGQETSQLTEASM

-1990 MINSADATSY
+1990 MISSADATSY

-2010 EATEI
+2010 EASEI

-2049 AGTSLDRYIAY
+2049 AGTTLDRYIAY

-2093 FVAAESDIESENYNA
+2093 FVAAEADIESENYNA

-2214 VTVALE
+2214 ITVALE

-2260 NSVGFGSTMQNAW
+2260 NSVGFGSAMQNAW

-2281 NVSMKLDKMNIS
+2281 NVSMKLDKMDIS
-2293 TQGYFAQGGRQSL
+2293 TQGYFTQGGRQSL

-2339 LTDNTK
+2339 LTDSTK

-2354 MQNSMLNYTNE
+2354 MQNSMLNYNDK
-2365 IKKSIA
+2365 IKANIA
-2371 SILKNTELTDE
+2371 SILKNTEVTDA
-2382 QAALQLQKNLVGQ
+2382 QAALQLQENLADQ

-2448 RTVADDLE
+2448 RTIADDLE
-2456 GASNTSPN
+2456 GASRTSPQ
-2464 RAALKGGAAIVG
+2464 RAALKGGATMVG
-2476 SGLGALAGMTI
+2476 SGLGALAGAAI

-2511 ATSTIA
+2511 AISTIA

-2544 LGIEIAALAIG
+2544 LGIGIAALAIG

-2705 RADRA
+2705 KADKA
-2710 NNYTDVTALQQQRD
+2710 NNYTDITALQQQRD
-2724 QAQEELDKARE
+2724 QVQKELDKARE
-2735 DYNDAEIK
+2735 EYDDTEIK
-2743 QLQDELINAQNKL
+2743 QLQDDLTNAQKKL
-2756 AGYQQRQANGEKNL
+2756 TGYQQRKANGEKNL
-2770 GSVIVL
+2770 NDVIVI
-2776 AQDNVDRAKRAYENK
+2776 AQDNVDKAKRAYENK

-2802 QVADLDVK
+2802 QVADLDVR

-2818 KAGDAAVDAAQNA
+2818 NAGTAAVDAAQNA
-2831 YDRAIISA
+2831 YDRAITSA

-2847 KAYARLIGAYEDV
+2847 KAYARLIGAYADV

-2873 SIDAVDKTGNAL
+2873 SIDAVDAAGNAL

-2898 NSVNGLVSDET
+2898 NSVNSLVSDET
-2909 VKTLIKATD
+2909 VKTLIEATD

-2932 ARTQLKKYLEDTFP
+2932 ARTQLKEYLEKTFP

-2966 DGEIVDKQNIAQQF
+2966 DGEIVDKQNITQQF

-3040 PTKLTGENGLINKYL
+3040 PTKLTGDNGLINKYL

-3067 IDEVFNG
+3067 INEVFNG

-3098 LSQVQEALNNGDIDK
+3098 LSQVQEALNNGDIDE

-3175 QLADAREEMATSGRL
+3175 QLADAREEMASSGRL

-3313 ETVDVGSVKA
+3313 ETVDIGSVKA

-3337 ESKTIDLSGNSEA
+3337 EGKTIDLSGNSEA
-3350 LQKQIEATKSELK
+3350 LQKQIESVKTELK

-3437 NAGKAAKDTKD
+3437 SAGKAAKDTKD

-3472 ENTLTPTGYTKY
+3472 ENTLTPTGYTQY

-3805 DAIDAIEQA
+3805 DAIDAIEDA

-3819 KPLEDANKERERAI
+3819 KPLERANEERSRAI

-3842 KNANKE
+3842 KKANQE
-3848 KERVYRQGLGWVF
+3848 KDRVFRKGIRWVY
-3861 ESNPTKLKEAQ
+3861 ESNPQKIKESQ
-3872 KDLDDFYKQDRLDDL
+3872 RDIDDFYRNDRVDDL

-3979 QLAELRRQRLE
+3979 QLAELRRQRLK

-4002 NQNGYIEEDDLNTYD
+4002 NQNGYIKEDDLNTYD
-4017 FSDLNMK
+4017 FSDLDMN
-4024 TDYHAKMMAARDKTE
+4024 TDYAAKMLAARDEGE
-4039 FDKWAAYRTEK
+4039 FKRWAAYRDEK
-4050 ARRDG
+4050 ARRMGITIDG
-4055 TDISGNAIGYD
+4055 SGYGYD
-4066 AAGNPYRIKSNAEI
+4066 KAGNKFRYQSNDEL
-4080 YQEWLA
+4080 YQQWLSG
-4086 QQGKNNS
+4086 QGRNNS
-4093 SNSTPNRVTSTSSNF
+4093 SNSTPNRVTSSSSN
-4108 SSSNRNNSGSSSNRN
+4108 SSNSSNRNNSSSNSSGSN
-4123 NSVSSSSSSSNNKK
+4123 KNTSTIVKPSQGGSASSSSWGGSDI
-4137 NTPYGTNWSANIDYG
+4137 GTA
-4152 KLMLVAKDDNDFWR
+4152 MLNAKTSDEFWR
-4166 LAKYRTDKAYAMGIT
+4166 LADQRTAKIKQAKANKIDTSGWPTNQQLYDQWLKLHPNTNKSGFTVTPYA
-4181 LGSAGVPSNQ
+4181 S
-4191 ELYERWKKSKGYTSS
+4191 
-4206 AKPSGGKNQN
+4206 
-4216 NVARYATGIEEGPV
+4216 GIEEGPV

>member
-15 DKSSQLLDREIEK
+15 DKSTQLLDREIEK

-33 TDKMSKFNKQ
+33 TDKMSKLNKQ

-65 LQKNSGSTQSLQSQ
+65 LQKNNSSTQSLQSQ

-89 ISKMLGEISNIGSV
+89 ISKMSGEISNIGSV

-184 YDKEIDAMSKYYEAN
+184 YNKEIDAMSKYYEAN
-199 AKISQA
+199 AKINQA

-216 RFAEEMRKITTQ
+216 RFAEEMKRIVTQ

-235 DAEFEKRRPQIE
+235 DTEFEKRRPQIE
-247 KDVRAYVDKTHAGGV
+247 KDVRAYVDKTHAGGT
-262 RSLAGSDKWGRKL
+262 RTLAGSDKWGRKI
-275 EVRGFQEGFEK
+275 EVRGFQEGFVK
-286 DSNGHYVDAK
+286 DSDDRYVDAK
-296 GRVIKGT
+296 GRVVKGT

-330 GQLKKSIR
+330 GRLKKSIR
-338 IYDPRLA
+338 VYDPRLA
-345 NVGNVGRVGD
+345 NIGNVGRVGD

-365 NAYNSLLNQLKNL
+365 NAYNSLLNQLKDL
-378 EGSGKQ
+378 KAGGKQ
-384 GTEDYQKISQLVSL
+384 GTEEYQKISQLASL
-398 IPEVVKDAYSN
+398 IPEVVKDAYTN

-414 IKTAF
+414 IKAAF

-448 ELSGILREQLKLK
+448 ELSSILREQLKLK

-484 DRTDEKQIKREQI
+484 NRTDERQIKRDQI
-497 SDKQKE
+497 SAKQQE

-514 QSIKNAKESTY
+514 HSIEGAKESTY
-525 NDKGELQQL
+525 DDKGELL
-534 GIKDFLAGLS
+534 EKGIKDFLAGLS
-544 DDKQQLH
+544 GDKEQLH
-551 EAVLS
+551 QAVLA
-556 LIEQIVQTTGVD
+556 LVEQIVQTAGVD

-594 RSSTLE
+594 RDSTLE

-608 VKYQAVLEEQRSKMA
+608 AKYQAVLEEQRSKMA

-653 VERINWLADIV
+653 IERINWLADIV

-687 TGMDANTIANSISKI
+687 TRMDANTIANSISKI

-800 NLNGTISKVVKADE
+800 NLNGTISKVVKTDE
-814 GDRRATAPAKNW
+814 GDRRVTASAQRW

-837 SGNVFNPNAGVN
+837 SGNALNPNKGVN
-849 APYYEKEGIK
+849 APYYQREGIR
-859 GQEVNW
+859 GQDVNW
-865 EEVVDGKPSPALTT
+865 EEITSNPSPALTT
-879 NLQFKAG
+879 NLQNKAG

-908 EKKKKELARVKALV
+908 EKKKKELARVQALV

-942 AEIDFHYKNWD
+942 AEIDFHYKNWE

-964 KGKKNTGKD
+964 KGKKNTEKN
-973 DFDAPVA
+973 DFEVPVV
-980 TPTNPEDERI
+980 TPVNPEAERI

-1005 SSFTAK
+1005 ASFTAK

-1033 IEALLEDGKT
+1033 VEALLEDGKT

-1053 QLITYSEQTATTVGD
+1053 QLVTYSEQAATTVGD
-1068 TSEQIKTN
+1068 TSEQIKAD
-1076 VIQDSQQI
+1076 VVQDVQQI
-1084 EQAIESTPTMANET
+1084 EQATDSTIESKNPEPATVVTKEAT
-1098 SQTEKALHQEEAAIT
+1098 QTGNALQQEEAAIT
-1113 DVNTALDK
+1113 DVNAALDK

-1151 NALDKVSESA
+1151 WALDKVSESV

-1212 TAIADEKAF
+1212 TAIAEEKAF

-1285 EVKWNGATEV
+1285 EVKWNGVTEV
-1295 VDAQEQFTRVLKEKA
+1295 VDAQEQFARVLKEKA

-1411 NPAFQKLYQ
+1411 NPEFQKLYQ

-1478 ATLMNREMTTGRV
+1478 ATLMNREMTTGRI
-1491 FGRSETPTSEKPANN
+1491 FGRAETSVSEKAANN
-1506 NFISYAPDENGNID
+1506 NFISYAPDENGSID
-1520 KREQSVIS
+1520 KREQAIINAYVG
-1528 SYLAEYQKLVNYQT
+1528 EYQRLITLQT
-1542 QLNNLKKQQEELA
+1542 ELNNLQEQKNTLAQDGVNFTEDESNALNKQIEKQKEAIQAQIDLMSERELTLSNVNDNSAIGKTILSAKGNEDLQAKLKRIETKGEVKEA
-1555 KNGVGY
+1555 KNISSVTTAVN
-1561 TSEESQKLEQQIS
+1561 TSQ
-1574 TMQST
+1574 
-1579 VNLQKKI
+1579 
-1586 MAEKNLDYKVLN
+1586 
-1598 APREASKI
+1598 
-1606 AIGDILL
+1606 
-1613 SDKGSELA
+1613 
-1621 ELQWAKINALS
+1621 
-1632 SNKQRKNDTSITTT
+1632 
-1646 QNTEATK
+1646 TK
-1653 DLDLLL
+1653 DL
-1659 SQYKELLSLQNQLK
+1659 SQMLKQYTELLNLRNKLK
-1673 ESNIKA
+1673 DSDLKA
-1679 ESLTGD
+1679 EGLTGD
-1685 KQTAQQTESANLQK
+1685 KQTAQQKLSQILREQIESLEQILTINGQIVDSKTL
-1699 RIEELQQISNL
+1699 EE
-1710 TGEITDE
+1710 
-1717 KRIEDEITKATY
+1717 EITKATY
-1729 LTESERVKKLNTLR
+1729 LTESERKEKLDALR
-1743 TTVGEANQKS
+1743 KATNEAARTSATTDV
-1753 LNIDTKYAQAARN
+1753 KYAQAARN

-1792 VRAQNKGMSLTGN
+1792 ARAENKGMSLTGN

-1856 ILNNNQIEMDRVGD
+1856 ILNNNQIEMDRVGN

-1899 IFSFQQIQEV
+1899 IFSFQQIQKV

-1935 SNIHDMMLEFN
+1935 NNIHDMMLEFN
-1946 DLAKEIGKTTEE
+1946 GLAKEIGKTTEE

-1990 MINSADATSY
+1990 MISSADATSY

-2214 VTVALE
+2214 ITVALE

-2260 NSVGFGSTMQNAW
+2260 NSVGFGSAMQNAW

-2281 NVSMKLDKMNIS
+2281 NVSMKLDKMDIS
-2293 TQGYFAQGGRQSL
+2293 TQGYFTQGGRQSL

-2339 LTDNTK
+2339 LTDSTK

-2354 MQNSMLNYTNE
+2354 MQNSMLNYNDK
-2365 IKKSIA
+2365 IKANIA
-2371 SILKNTELTDE
+2371 SILKNTEVTDA
-2382 QAALQLQKNLVGQ
+2382 QAALQLQENLADQ

-2448 RTVADDLE
+2448 RTIADDLE
-2456 GASNTSPN
+2456 GASMTSPQK
-2464 RAALKGGAAIVG
+2464 AALKGGATMVG
-2476 SGLGALAGMTI
+2476 SGLGALAGAAI

-2517 LAFADSMSAG
+2517 LTFVDSMKAG
-2527 GSIFTAMGAS
+2527 GSIFTAMKALPATLGP
-2537 AMALGPV
+2537 ALGI
-2544 LGIEIAALAIG
+2544 GIAALAIG
-2555 AGYALYKKHQQKMI
+2555 AAYALYKKHQQKMI

-2656 DKVKR
+2656 DKVKG

-2673 MVMGSDGERVLQDTL
+2673 MVMGSDGEKVLQDTL

-2810 IKEAQAEN
+2810 IKEVQAEN
-2818 KAGDAAVDAAQNA
+2818 NAGEAAVDAAQNA

-2873 SIDAVDKTGNAL
+2873 SIDAVDKAGNAL

-2909 VKTLIKATD
+2909 VKTLIEATD

-2946 NIEDDENLMKIV
+2946 NIEDDENLMRIV

-3134 GKKIAETMSSEYF
+3134 GKKIAETMSSQYF

-3163 KEAFSDVSNIFD
+3163 KEAFSDVSSIFD
-3175 QLADAREEMATSGRL
+3175 QLADAREEMASSGRL

-3313 ETVDVGSVKA
+3313 ETVDIGSVKA

-3337 ESKTIDLSGNSEA
+3337 ESKTIDLSGNTEA
-3350 LQKQIEATKSELK
+3350 LQKQIEVTKSELK

-3437 NAGKAAKDTKD
+3437 SAGKAAKDTKD

-3472 ENTLTPTGYTKY
+3472 ENTLTPTGYTQY

-3663 ALGNS
+3663 AFGNS

-3734 LQNQVSVYQKALEDV
+3734 LQNQVNVYQKALEDV

-3763 LNEATV
+3763 LNEATI

-3842 KNANKE
+3842 KNQERE
-3848 KERVYRQGLGWVF
+3848 KERVYRKRIGWVKCT
-3861 ESNPTKLKEAQ
+3861 PMM
-3872 KDLDDFYKQDRLDDL
+3872 
-3887 NNTKD
+3887 
-3892 AEQQILQD
+3892 
-3900 RIDAWDKYLEQLEW
+3900 
-3914 DYKEY
+3914 DY
-3919 ERLENE
+3919 
-3925 RILKELMN
+3925 
-3933 ANSEEEIRARI
+3933 
-3944 TADMQKFNS
+3944 
-3953 NVQQNYKNYTTIFQ
+3953 
-3967 DNLLTP
+3967 
-3973 YRQANE
+3973 
-3979 QLAELRRQRLE
+3979 
-3990 LLDTSDFYNKNN
+3990 
-4002 NQNGYIEEDDLNTYD
+4002 
-4017 FSDLNMK
+4017 
-4024 TDYHAKMMAARDKTE
+4024 
-4039 FDKWAAYRTEK
+4039 
-4050 ARRDG
+4050 
-4055 TDISGNAIGYD
+4055 IG
-4066 AAGNPYRIKSNAEI
+4066 
-4080 YQEWLA
+4080 
-4086 QQGKNNS
+4086 
-4093 SNSTPNRVTSTSSNF
+4093 
-4108 SSSNRNNSGSSSNRN
+4108 
-4123 NSVSSSSSSSNNKK
+4123 
-4137 NTPYGTNWSANIDYG
+4137 
-4152 KLMLVAKDDNDFWR
+4152 
-4166 LAKYRTDKAYAMGIT
+4166 
-4181 LGSAGVPSNQ
+4181 
-4191 ELYERWKKSKGYTSS
+4191 
-4206 AKPSGGKNQN
+4206 
-4216 NVARYATGIEEGPV
+4216 
-4230 TYTGLAMLHGT
+4230 
-4241 PSKPEYVLNSDQA
+4241 
-4254 YNLLRNMATTRLPE
+4254 
-4268 MERTGTDNNCG
+4268 
-4279 TQYIVQGDVVLE
+4279 
-4291 GVNDPAKFWS
+4291 
-4301 GVTTAMGS
+4301 
-4309 RWNVTRKTRG
+4309 

>member
-15 DKSSQLLDREIEK
+15 DKSTQLLDREIEK

-33 TDKMSKFNKQ
+33 TDKMSKLNKQ

-65 LQKNSGSTQSLQSQ
+65 LQKNNSSTQSLQSQ

-89 ISKMLGEISNIGSV
+89 ISKMSGEISNIGSV

-142 IAAEQQKAYQQK
+142 VAAEQQKAYQQK

-184 YDKEIDAMSKYYEAN
+184 YDKEINAMSKYYEAS
-199 AKISQA
+199 AKTNQA

-216 RFAEEMRKITTQ
+216 RFAEEMKRIATQ

-235 DAEFEKRRPQIE
+235 DVEFKKRRPQIE
-247 KDVRAYVDKTHAGGV
+247 KDVRAYVDKTHAGGI
-262 RSLAGSDKWGRKL
+262 RTLAGSDKWGRKI
-275 EVRGFQEGFEK
+275 EVRGFQEGFVK
-286 DSNGHYVDAK
+286 DSDDHYVDAK
-296 GRVIKGT
+296 GRVVKGT

-330 GQLKKSIR
+330 GRLKKSIR
-338 IYDPRLA
+338 VYDPRLA

-365 NAYNSLLNQLKNL
+365 NAYNSLLNQLKDL
-378 EGSGKQ
+378 EGNGKQ
-384 GTEDYQKISQLVSL
+384 GTEEYQKISQLISL
-398 IPEVVKDAYSN
+398 IPEVIKDAYSN

-419 EEALTGM
+419 EESLTAM
-426 KSGITALESE
+426 KGYTTNLEAELSP
-436 ESSIGGALYKNS
+436 IGGTLYKNS

-461 GKVSKIQRWEV
+461 GKVSQIQRWEA
-472 GELPEAPTQNKT
+472 GELPEAPTSANT
-484 DRTDEKQIKREQI
+484 DRTDEKQIKKDQI
-497 SDKQKE
+497 SAKQQK

-544 DDKQQLH
+544 DDKKQLH

-556 LIEQIVQTTGVD
+556 LIEQIVQTAGVD
-568 IDAKQQMNEV
+568 IDAKQQMSEV

-587 IKYKGEE
+587 IKYRDEE
-594 RSSTLE
+594 RDSTLE

-608 VKYQAVLEEQRSKMA
+608 AKYQAVLEEQRSKMA

-653 VERINWLADIV
+653 IERINWLADIV
-664 SEIGGNSEL
+664 NEIGGNSEL

-780 VGQTEEGVNKF
+780 VGQTEEGFNKF

-800 NLNGTISKVVKADE
+800 NLNGTISKVVKTDE
-814 GDRRATAPAKNW
+814 GDHRVTAPAKNW

-837 SGNVFNPNAGVN
+837 SVNTLNPNKGVN
-849 APYYEKEGIK
+849 APYYQREGIR
-859 GQEVNW
+859 GQDVNW
-865 EEVVDGKPSPALTT
+865 EEITSNPSPALTT
-879 NLQFKAG
+879 NLQNKAG

-893 GNSPQENAEIAKSIL
+893 GNSPQENVEIAKSIL
-908 EKKKKELARVKALV
+908 EKKKKELARVQALV

-964 KGKKNTGKD
+964 KGKKNTGKE

-980 TPTNPEDERI
+980 ISTNPETERI

-1053 QLITYSEQTATTVGD
+1053 QLITYSEQAATTVGD

-1084 EQAIESTPTMANET
+1084 EQATESTPTMANET
-1098 SQTEKALHQEEAAIT
+1098 SQTEKALQQEETAIT
-1113 DVNTALDK
+1113 DVNAALDK
-1121 HETEVLSAADAEQQK
+1121 HETEVLSAAEAEQQK

-1151 NALDKVSESA
+1151 SALDKVSESA

-1221 MAAIANTP
+1221 MAAVANTP

-1263 EVFDLLSKTGFSGVE
+1263 EVFDLLSKTGFSGIE
-1278 GFAGKDV
+1278 GFVGKDV

-1295 VDAQEQFTRVLKEKA
+1295 VDAQEQFARVLKEKA

-1338 AHIQLTPFSET
+1338 AHIQLTSFSET

-1411 NPAFQKLYQ
+1411 NPEFQKLYQ

-1464 IIDGNAEPLTKDEQ
+1464 IIDGKAEPLTKDEQ
-1478 ATLMNREMTTGRV
+1478 ATLMNREMTTGRI
-1491 FGRSETPTSEKPANN
+1491 FGRAEPHVFEKAANN
-1506 NFISYAPDENGNID
+1506 NFVSYAPDENGSID
-1520 KREQSVIS
+1520 KREQAIINAYVG
-1528 SYLAEYQKLVNYQT
+1528 EYQKLITLQT
-1542 QLNNLKKQQEELA
+1542 ELNNLQEQKNTLAQDGVNFTEDESNALNKQIEKQKEAIQAQIDLMSERELTLSNVDDNSAIGKTILSAKGNEDLQAKLKRIETKGEVKEA
-1555 KNGVGY
+1555 KNISSVTTAVN
-1561 TSEESQKLEQQIS
+1561 TSQ
-1574 TMQST
+1574 
-1579 VNLQKKI
+1579 
-1586 MAEKNLDYKVLN
+1586 
-1598 APREASKI
+1598 
-1606 AIGDILL
+1606 
-1613 SDKGSELA
+1613 
-1621 ELQWAKINALS
+1621 
-1632 SNKQRKNDTSITTT
+1632 
-1646 QNTEATK
+1646 TK
-1653 DLDLLL
+1653 DL
-1659 SQYKELLSLQNQLK
+1659 SQMLKQYTELLDLRNKLK
-1673 ESNIKA
+1673 DSDLKA
-1679 ESLTGD
+1679 EGLTGD
-1685 KQTAQQTESANLQK
+1685 KQTAQQKLSQTLREQIENLEQILTINGQIVDSK
-1699 RIEELQQISNL
+1699 TLEE
-1710 TGEITDE
+1710 EITN
-1717 KRIEDEITKATY
+1717 ATY
-1729 LTESERVKKLNTLR
+1729 LTESERKEKLDALR
-1743 TTVGEANQKS
+1743 KATNEAARTSATTDV
-1753 LNIDTKYAQAARN
+1753 KYAQTARN

-1792 VRAQNKGMSLTGN
+1792 ARAENKGMSLTGN

-1856 ILNNNQIEMDRVGD
+1856 ILNNNQIEMDRVGN

-1899 IFSFQQIQEV
+1899 IFSFQQIQKV

-1935 SNIHDMMLEFN
+1935 NNIHDMMLEFN

-1990 MINSADATSY
+1990 MISSADATSY

-2192 AYGTAIEKM
+2192 AYGTAVEKM

-2214 VTVALE
+2214 ITVALE

-2260 NSVGFGSTMQNAW
+2260 NSVGFGSAMQNAW

-2281 NVSMKLDKMNIS
+2281 NVSMKLDKMDIS
-2293 TQGYFAQGGRQSL
+2293 TQGYFTQGGRQSL

-2339 LTDNTK
+2339 LTDSTK

-2354 MQNSMLNYTNE
+2354 MQNSMLNYNDK
-2365 IKKSIA
+2365 IKANIA
-2371 SILKNTELTDE
+2371 SILKNTEVTDA
-2382 QAALQLQKNLVGQ
+2382 QAALQLQENLADQ

-2448 RTVADDLE
+2448 RTIADDLE
-2456 GASNTSPN
+2456 GASRTSPQ
-2464 RAALKGGAAIVG
+2464 RAALKGGATMVG
-2476 SGLGALAGMTI
+2476 SGLGALAGAAI
-2487 GENLLGGGW
+2487 GENFLGGGW

-2517 LAFADSMSAG
+2517 LTFVDSMKAG
-2527 GSIFTAMGAS
+2527 GSIFTAMKALPATLGP
-2537 AMALGPV
+2537 ALGI
-2544 LGIEIAALAIG
+2544 GIAALAIG
-2555 AGYALYKKHQQKMI
+2555 AAYALYKKHQQKMI

-2656 DKVKR
+2656 DKVKG

-2673 MVMGSDGERVLQDTL
+2673 MVMGSDGEKVLQDTL

-2818 KAGDAAVDAAQNA
+2818 NAGEAAVDAAQNA

-2873 SIDAVDKTGNAL
+2873 SIDAVDKAGNAL

-2909 VKTLIKATD
+2909 VKTLIEATD

-3055 EDMNAMNDLEAK
+3055 EDMNAMNDLETK

-3134 GKKIAETMSSEYF
+3134 GKKIAETMSSQYF

-3163 KEAFSDVSNIFD
+3163 KEAFSDVSSIFD
-3175 QLADAREEMATSGRL
+3175 QLADAREEMASSGRL

-3313 ETVDVGSVKA
+3313 ETVDIGSVKA

-3337 ESKTIDLSGNSEA
+3337 ESKTIDLSGNTEA
-3350 LQKQIEATKSELK
+3350 LQKQIEVTKSELK

-3472 ENTLTPTGYTKY
+3472 EKTLTPTGYTQY

-3499 EGMMQNTNLTEEER
+3499 EGVMQNTNLTEEER

-3663 ALGNS
+3663 AFGNS

-3763 LNEATV
+3763 LNEATI

-3842 KNANKE
+3842 KNQERE
-3848 KERVYRQGLGWVF
+3848 KERVYRKRIGWVKCT
-3861 ESNPTKLKEAQ
+3861 PMM
-3872 KDLDDFYKQDRLDDL
+3872 
-3887 NNTKD
+3887 
-3892 AEQQILQD
+3892 
-3900 RIDAWDKYLEQLEW
+3900 
-3914 DYKEY
+3914 DY
-3919 ERLENE
+3919 
-3925 RILKELMN
+3925 
-3933 ANSEEEIRARI
+3933 
-3944 TADMQKFNS
+3944 
-3953 NVQQNYKNYTTIFQ
+3953 
-3967 DNLLTP
+3967 
-3973 YRQANE
+3973 
-3979 QLAELRRQRLE
+3979 
-3990 LLDTSDFYNKNN
+3990 
-4002 NQNGYIEEDDLNTYD
+4002 
-4017 FSDLNMK
+4017 
-4024 TDYHAKMMAARDKTE
+4024 
-4039 FDKWAAYRTEK
+4039 
-4050 ARRDG
+4050 
-4055 TDISGNAIGYD
+4055 IG
-4066 AAGNPYRIKSNAEI
+4066 
-4080 YQEWLA
+4080 
-4086 QQGKNNS
+4086 
-4093 SNSTPNRVTSTSSNF
+4093 
-4108 SSSNRNNSGSSSNRN
+4108 
-4123 NSVSSSSSSSNNKK
+4123 
-4137 NTPYGTNWSANIDYG
+4137 
-4152 KLMLVAKDDNDFWR
+4152 
-4166 LAKYRTDKAYAMGIT
+4166 
-4181 LGSAGVPSNQ
+4181 
-4191 ELYERWKKSKGYTSS
+4191 
-4206 AKPSGGKNQN
+4206 
-4216 NVARYATGIEEGPV
+4216 
-4230 TYTGLAMLHGT
+4230 
-4241 PSKPEYVLNSDQA
+4241 
-4254 YNLLRNMATTRLPE
+4254 
-4268 MERTGTDNNCG
+4268 
-4279 TQYIVQGDVVLE
+4279 
-4291 GVNDPAKFWS
+4291 
-4301 GVTTAMGS
+4301 
-4309 RWNVTRKTRG
+4309 

>member
-1 MAQNQYEVEIKLGL
+1 MNEYEVQIKLGL
-15 DKSSQLLDREIEK
+15 DKSVEVLDKQIGEIEQK
-28 IDKTL
+28 L
-33 TDKMSKFNKQ
+33 QQRMENVNKS
-43 FEESIKGQNLTAQ
+43 FEKSIKGKNLSSQEKFNAKYDYANNNYNNSKYVQNL
-56 ERFARRSDF
+56 EKKKIS
-65 LQKNSGSTQSLQSQ
+65 LTQQRQNAVQMSKDIDSIGQGKESLPKIEDYIKSR
-79 KETLLSKKAQ
+79 
-89 ISKMLGEISNIGSV
+89 I
-103 NSQFDTIGKYLAE
+103 
-116 RVDFI
+116 DFI
-121 KQLDSWIGQ
+121 KGLDSLVKKYGEEIESFKAIVDKGAMQ
-130 YTKQITEFKPVI
+130 DFVEAAGTKGKTRASTKVTSQEPAPKSTT
-142 IAAEQQKAYQQK
+142 QKVRELSSKADKMQGEKQARVDTYYKK
-154 IKKEREKAAK
+154 IKEQAK
-164 TGKVDYKA
+164 SSGMSDTDFNKIKDKILSDLMIQVENEFQSGRKTVSGGKSGRTVYGYQSGGKVDQTKGQLA
-172 ETMAKRNLTEEQ
+172 
-184 YDKEIDAMSKYYEAN
+184 SKYFGSF
-199 AKISQA
+199 IT
-205 EEDKITRQKEA
+205 EDGK
-216 RFAEEMRKITTQ
+216 
-228 QKKSKMS
+228 
-235 DAEFEKRRPQIE
+235 
-247 KDVRAYVDKTHAGGV
+247 
-262 RSLAGSDKWGRKL
+262 
-275 EVRGFQEGFEK
+275 
-286 DSNGHYVDAK
+286 
-296 GRVIKGT
+296 
-303 DTSVLRTTAFAP
+303 
-315 FINKE
+315 
-320 GEYVSATNSE
+320 YVSGIDSE
-330 GQLKKSIR
+330 GKSRKTVIV
-338 IYDPRLA
+338 DDARLA
-345 NVGNVGRVGD
+345 NPKNIGGVGD
-355 LRNQTYTGIE
+355 LRNSSLTGLEKAFDSLMKKAVSLEESGKGDSKEYGLIKSFLSDIFSSIKDSYENTSSDEIKELLKNSLISTKSMKEIEAVRSEKGYIPNRDSALSNLLRTGLKLEGEVTKMQPNEYGWSDETANNKTDQTSEKEIQKAAE
-365 NAYNSLLNQLKNL
+365 READSKIAERKEQDEAWNAIKNSREDIKNSLLEFN
-378 EGSGKQ
+378 
-384 GTEDYQKISQLVSL
+384 
-398 IPEVVKDAYSN
+398 
-409 TSSKE
+409 
-414 IKTAF
+414 
-419 EEALTGM
+419 
-426 KSGITALESE
+426 
-436 ESSIGGALYKNS
+436 GAS
-448 ELSGILREQLKLK
+448 
-461 GKVSKIQRWEV
+461 
-472 GELPEAPTQNKT
+472 
-484 DRTDEKQIKREQI
+484 
-497 SDKQKE
+497 
-503 VIDQKHKDELW
+503 DEL
-514 QSIKNAKESTY
+514 T
-525 NDKGELQQL
+525 
-534 GIKDFLAGLS
+534 
-544 DDKQQLH
+544 
-551 EAVLS
+551 
-556 LIEQIVQTTGVD
+556 
-568 IDAKQQMNEV
+568 
-578 ISQQSINVP
+578 
-587 IKYKGEE
+587 
-594 RSSTLE
+594 
-600 SAITGTSS
+600 
-608 VKYQAVLEEQRSKMA
+608 QAVLALAEGILNATGLDIDREKGMSEVVPKGSLDRSVSEGSKTTFGDLVNAEDYAEPVITNYNAEWEARRRRMA
-623 GGLSEGFQRIQS
+623 GGLGPEFQKIQGAIS
-635 ALAFQQTGT
+635 AFQGSKNELATDDSVPQVT
-644 AGDEAVKQA
+644 
-653 VERINWLADIV
+653 ERLNWLADIV
-664 SEIGGNSEL
+664 EEINQPEL
-673 EEGLR
+673 ATALK
-678 KIAEGNPRF
+678 KIAQGYP
-687 TGMDANTIANSISKI
+687 TWAGMDSDTVGNSISKI
-702 YAFSEG
+702 VSYPETLK
-708 MDASLS
+708 ASLKAGHQRFNEARVKNGLEPVDYS
-714 HNLNNLNQA
+714 NYENN
-723 RQAQGLKP
+723 
-731 IKEEKYREK
+731 
-740 FFKENPE
+740 FFANNPE
-747 IAQKYEESKAAR
+747 IKAKYETSLAAKNR
-759 ERYDSVE
+759 FDNAEGDI
-766 SDKVSDKLQAFFSV
+766 SDKIQAFFQIESSV
-780 VGQTEEGVNKF
+780 EDGINQTIVN
-791 ITVLAKAYE
+791 LNKAYD
-800 NLNGTISKVVKADE
+800 NLDLEISRVATIQETITDKVGNEQVVDSVKTIKKTGKE
-814 GDRRATAPAKNW
+814 W
-826 VEDTVEYRVSS
+826 VDSIVDYRTDTTGFKIDPNKGISRV
-837 SGNVFNPNAGVN
+837 
-849 APYYEKEGIK
+849 YYEATGAAPED
-859 GQEVNW
+859 VNW
-865 EEVVDGKPSPALTT
+865 GELELNPTPALKTA
-879 NLQFKAG
+879 LSYKGG
-886 LTGNIYG
+886 LTGSLYG
-893 GNSPQENAEIAKSIL
+893 GKNTSENIDILKNLLGNKKAELEQIKSLSENADNEEDKKSL
-908 EKKKKELARVKALV
+908 LNQLAEVQ
-922 ANPKSEASKNKNLKR
+922 S
-937 IQEIQ
+937 
-942 AEIDFHYKNWD
+942 EIDFYTEDLNKLILLETNPVTYKN
-953 ELVMAQTPVVR
+953 
-964 KGKKNTGKD
+964 KGKKKNTTTNTTEKKED
-973 DFDAPVA
+973 
-980 TPTNPEDERI
+980 PT
-990 KNLKESVKQS
+990 KQLKEKVRASGLSV
-1000 GFSQG
+1000 G
-1005 SSFTAK
+1005 SSFSAK
-1011 NSVRR
+1011 NSKRGE
-1016 TFGGTIT
+1016 FSGTIQNIS
-1023 GIKGEGARQV
+1023 GQGQNQV
-1033 IEALLEDGKT
+1033 VEALLNSGET
-1043 VKYTFDSLLK
+1043 VRYTFEGLLN
-1053 QLITYSEQTATTVGD
+1053 QLVSYSDKA
-1068 TSEQIKTN
+1068 
-1076 VIQDSQQI
+1076 SQEVVSSVEEAQK
-1084 EQAIESTPTMANET
+1084 A
-1098 SQTEKALHQEEAAIT
+1098 TEKVDNSTEVIKSEETASLKS
-1113 DVNTALDK
+1113 NTADWQN
-1121 HETEVLSAADAEQQK
+1121 HSSAVEDATEAEQK
-1136 ILVSQDLVKQ
+1136 KYIISEKLASQLKD
-1146 LAKEE
+1146 EE
-1151 NALDKVSESA
+1151 NATEDLNSALEDHSKLTERGSVS
-1161 KEAEIQKG
+1161 
-1169 VTYTYKDLQ
+1169 YTYKDLQ

-1185 TYTDTNGN
+1185 TYTDISGN

-1201 GGALKGFTPSA
+1201 GGALKGFVPSA

-1251 AIISREKGNLEH
+1251 AVVSREKGNLEH
-1263 EVFDLLSKTGFSGVE
+1263 EVFDLLSKTGFSGIE

-1295 VDAQEQFTRVLKEKA
+1295 VDAQEQFARVLKEKA
-1310 DLLSKLGIDN
+1310 ELLSKLGIDN

-1478 ATLMNREMTTGRV
+1478 ATLMSREMTTGRV
-1491 FGRSETPTSEKPANN
+1491 FGRSELPTSEKPANN

-1520 KREQSVIS
+1520 KREQSVIG

-1574 TMQST
+1574 TMQAT

-1586 MAEKNLDYKVLN
+1586 MTEKNLDYKVLN

-1621 ELQWAKINALS
+1621 SLQHGKINALGNS
-1632 SNKQRKNDTSITTT
+1632 RQRKNDTSITTT

-1792 VRAQNKGMSLTGN
+1792 ARAQNKGMSLTGN

-1899 IFSFQQIQEV
+1899 IFSFQQIQKV

-1935 SNIHDMMLEFN
+1935 NSIHDMMLEFN

-1990 MINSADATSY
+1990 MISSADATSY

-2010 EATEI
+2010 EASEI

-2049 AGTSLDRYIAY
+2049 AGTTLDRYIAY

-2093 FVAAESDIESENYNA
+2093 FVAAEADIESENYNA

-2192 AYGTAIEKM
+2192 AYGTAVEKM

-2214 VTVALE
+2214 ITVALE

-2232 IWFYNAVAEVSD
+2232 IWFYNAVADVSD

-2249 AGAILLATAAM
+2249 AGAILLATTAM

-2293 TQGYFAQGGRQSL
+2293 TQGYFTQGGRQSL

-2339 LTDNTK
+2339 LTDSTK

-2354 MQNSMLNYTNE
+2354 MQNSMLNYNTK
-2365 IKKSIA
+2365 IKENIA
-2371 SILKNTELTDE
+2371 SILKNTTLTDE
-2382 QAALQLQKNLVGQ
+2382 QAALQLQENLADQ

-2456 GASNTSPN
+2456 GASRTSPR
-2464 RAALKGGAAIVG
+2464 RAALRGGATMVG

-2511 ATSTIA
+2511 ATSTMA
-2517 LAFADSMSAG
+2517 LAFADSMAAG

-2537 AMALGPV
+2537 AAALGPV
-2544 LGIEIAALAIG
+2544 LGLGVAALAIG

-2569 EEAKTAFTDAAEEL
+2569 EEAKTAFTDAADEL

-2673 MVMGSDGERVLQDTL
+2673 MVMGSDGEKVLQDTL

-2705 RADRA
+2705 RADKA

-2724 QAQEELDKARE
+2724 QVQEELDKARE
-2735 DYNDAEIK
+2735 EYDDTEIK
-2743 QLQDELINAQNKL
+2743 QLQDELTNAQNKL
-2756 AGYQQRQANGEKNL
+2756 AGYQQRQAHGEENL
-2770 GSVIVL
+2770 NDVIVL

-2818 KAGDAAVDAAQNA
+2818 NAGEAAVDAAQNA

-2873 SIDAVDKTGNAL
+2873 SIDAVDKAGNAL

-2909 VKTLIKATD
+2909 VKTLIEATD

-3098 LSQVQEALNNGDIDK
+3098 LNQVQEALNNGDIDK

-3134 GKKIAETMSSEYF
+3134 GKKIAETMSSQYF

-3163 KEAFSDVSNIFD
+3163 KEAFSDVSSIFD
-3175 QLADAREEMATSGRL
+3175 QLADAREEMASSGRL

-3313 ETVDVGSVKA
+3313 ETVDIGSVKA

-3337 ESKTIDLSGNSEA
+3337 ESKTIDLSGNTEA
-3350 LQKQIEATKSELK
+3350 LQKQIEVTKSELK

-3412 YSVQDMLESGNLA
+3412 YSVQDMLESGNLD
-3425 KAFKKGYTKPIK
+3425 KAFKEGYTKPIK
-3437 NAGKAAKDTKD
+3437 SAGKAAKDTKD

-3472 ENTLTPTGYTKY
+3472 ENTLTPTGYTQY

-3644 AVYGYMTEGMSEME
+3644 AVYGYMTEGMSEMD
-3658 ARAHV
+3658 ARAYV

-3724 ESYYASRSTL
+3724 ESYYASRSAL

-3749 SDLTDEQIKDLVDG
+3749 SDLTDDQIKDLVDG

-3819 KPLEDANKERERAI
+3819 APLQKANEERSRAI

-3848 KERVYRQGLGWVF
+3848 KERV
-3861 ESNPTKLKEAQ
+3861 
-3872 KDLDDFYKQDRLDDL
+3872 
-3887 NNTKD
+3887 
-3892 AEQQILQD
+3892 
-3900 RIDAWDKYLEQLEW
+3900 
-3914 DYKEY
+3914 
-3919 ERLENE
+3919 
-3925 RILKELMN
+3925 
-3933 ANSEEEIRARI
+3933 
-3944 TADMQKFNS
+3944 
-3953 NVQQNYKNYTTIFQ
+3953 
-3967 DNLLTP
+3967 
-3973 YRQANE
+3973 
-3979 QLAELRRQRLE
+3979 
-3990 LLDTSDFYNKNN
+3990 
-4002 NQNGYIEEDDLNTYD
+4002 NQNMLSI
-4017 FSDLNMK
+4017 
-4024 TDYHAKMMAARDKTE
+4024 KM
-4039 FDKWAAYRTEK
+4039 
-4050 ARRDG
+4050 
-4055 TDISGNAIGYD
+4055 AI
-4066 AAGNPYRIKSNAEI
+4066 
-4080 YQEWLA
+4080 
-4086 QQGKNNS
+4086 
-4093 SNSTPNRVTSTSSNF
+4093 
-4108 SSSNRNNSGSSSNRN
+4108 
-4123 NSVSSSSSSSNNKK
+4123 
-4137 NTPYGTNWSANIDYG
+4137 
-4152 KLMLVAKDDNDFWR
+4152 
-4166 LAKYRTDKAYAMGIT
+4166 
-4181 LGSAGVPSNQ
+4181 
-4191 ELYERWKKSKGYTSS
+4191 
-4206 AKPSGGKNQN
+4206 
-4216 NVARYATGIEEGPV
+4216 
-4230 TYTGLAMLHGT
+4230 
-4241 PSKPEYVLNSDQA
+4241 
-4254 YNLLRNMATTRLPE
+4254 
-4268 MERTGTDNNCG
+4268 
-4279 TQYIVQGDVVLE
+4279 
-4291 GVNDPAKFWS
+4291 
-4301 GVTTAMGS
+4301 
-4309 RWNVTRKTRG
+4309 

>member
-1 MAQNQYEVEIKLGL
+1 MNEYEVQIKLGL
-15 DKSSQLLDREIEK
+15 DKSVEVLDKQIGEIEQK
-28 IDKTL
+28 L
-33 TDKMSKFNKQ
+33 QQRMENVNKS
-43 FEESIKGQNLTAQ
+43 FEKSIKGKNLSSQEKFNAKYDYANNNYNNSKYVQNL
-56 ERFARRSDF
+56 EKKKIS
-65 LQKNSGSTQSLQSQ
+65 LTQQRQNAVQMSKDIDSIGQGKESLPKIEDYIKSR
-79 KETLLSKKAQ
+79 
-89 ISKMLGEISNIGSV
+89 I
-103 NSQFDTIGKYLAE
+103 
-116 RVDFI
+116 DFI
-121 KQLDSWIGQ
+121 KGLDSLVKKYGEEIESFKAIVDKGAMQ
-130 YTKQITEFKPVI
+130 DFVEAAGTKGKTRASTKVTSQEPAPKSTT
-142 IAAEQQKAYQQK
+142 QKVRELSSKADKMQGEKQARVDTYYKK
-154 IKKEREKAAK
+154 IKEQAK
-164 TGKVDYKA
+164 SSGMSDTDFNKIKDKILSDLMIQVENEFQSGRKTVSGGKSGRTVYGYQSGGKVDQTKGQLA
-172 ETMAKRNLTEEQ
+172 
-184 YDKEIDAMSKYYEAN
+184 SKYFGSF
-199 AKISQA
+199 IT
-205 EEDKITRQKEA
+205 EDGK
-216 RFAEEMRKITTQ
+216 
-228 QKKSKMS
+228 
-235 DAEFEKRRPQIE
+235 
-247 KDVRAYVDKTHAGGV
+247 
-262 RSLAGSDKWGRKL
+262 
-275 EVRGFQEGFEK
+275 
-286 DSNGHYVDAK
+286 
-296 GRVIKGT
+296 
-303 DTSVLRTTAFAP
+303 
-315 FINKE
+315 
-320 GEYVSATNSE
+320 YVSGIDSE
-330 GQLKKSIR
+330 GKSRKTVIV
-338 IYDPRLA
+338 DDARLA
-345 NVGNVGRVGD
+345 NPKNIGGVGD
-355 LRNQTYTGIE
+355 LRNSSLTGLEKAFDSLMKKAVSLEESGKGDSKEYGLIKSFLSDIFSSIKDSYENTSSDEIKELLKNSLISTKSMKEIEAVRSEKGYIPNRDSALSNLLRTGLKLEGEVTKMQPNEYGWSDETANNKTDQTSEKEIQKAAE
-365 NAYNSLLNQLKNL
+365 READSKIAERKEQDEAWNAIKNSREDIKNSLLEFN
-378 EGSGKQ
+378 
-384 GTEDYQKISQLVSL
+384 
-398 IPEVVKDAYSN
+398 
-409 TSSKE
+409 
-414 IKTAF
+414 
-419 EEALTGM
+419 
-426 KSGITALESE
+426 
-436 ESSIGGALYKNS
+436 GAS
-448 ELSGILREQLKLK
+448 
-461 GKVSKIQRWEV
+461 
-472 GELPEAPTQNKT
+472 
-484 DRTDEKQIKREQI
+484 
-497 SDKQKE
+497 
-503 VIDQKHKDELW
+503 DEL
-514 QSIKNAKESTY
+514 T
-525 NDKGELQQL
+525 
-534 GIKDFLAGLS
+534 
-544 DDKQQLH
+544 
-551 EAVLS
+551 
-556 LIEQIVQTTGVD
+556 
-568 IDAKQQMNEV
+568 
-578 ISQQSINVP
+578 
-587 IKYKGEE
+587 
-594 RSSTLE
+594 
-600 SAITGTSS
+600 
-608 VKYQAVLEEQRSKMA
+608 QAVLALAEGILNATGLDIDREKGMSEVVPKGSLDRSVSEGSKTTFGDLVNAEDYAEPVITNYNAEWKARRRRMA
-623 GGLSEGFQRIQS
+623 GGLGPEFQKIQGAIS
-635 ALAFQQTGT
+635 AFQGSKNELATDDSVPQVT
-644 AGDEAVKQA
+644 
-653 VERINWLADIV
+653 ERLNWLADIV
-664 SEIGGNSEL
+664 EEINQPEL
-673 EEGLR
+673 ATALK
-678 KIAEGNPRF
+678 KIAQGYP
-687 TGMDANTIANSISKI
+687 TWAGMDSDTVGNSISKI
-702 YAFSEG
+702 VSYPETLK
-708 MDASLS
+708 ASLKAGHQRFNEARVKNGLEPVDYS
-714 HNLNNLNQA
+714 NYENN
-723 RQAQGLKP
+723 
-731 IKEEKYREK
+731 
-740 FFKENPE
+740 FFANNPE
-747 IAQKYEESKAAR
+747 IKAKYETSLAAKNR
-759 ERYDSVE
+759 FDNAEGDI
-766 SDKVSDKLQAFFSV
+766 SDKIQAFFQIESSV
-780 VGQTEEGVNKF
+780 EDGINQTIVN
-791 ITVLAKAYE
+791 LNKAYD
-800 NLNGTISKVVKADE
+800 NLDLEISRVATIQETITDKVGNEQVVDSVKTIKKTGKEWVDSIVDYRTDTT
-814 GDRRATAPAKNW
+814 GFKIDPNKGINRA
-826 VEDTVEYRVSS
+826 
-837 SGNVFNPNAGVN
+837 
-849 APYYEKEGIK
+849 YYEATGAAPED
-859 GQEVNW
+859 VNW
-865 EEVVDGKPSPALTT
+865 GELELNPTPALKTA
-879 NLQFKAG
+879 LSYKGG
-886 LTGNIYG
+886 LTGSLYG
-893 GNSPQENAEIAKSIL
+893 GKNTSENIDILKNLLGNKKAELEQIKSLSENADNEEDKKSL
-908 EKKKKELARVKALV
+908 LNQLAEVQ
-922 ANPKSEASKNKNLKR
+922 S
-937 IQEIQ
+937 
-942 AEIDFHYKNWD
+942 EIDFYTEDLNKLILLETNPVTYKN
-953 ELVMAQTPVVR
+953 
-964 KGKKNTGKD
+964 KGKKKNTTTNTTEKKED
-973 DFDAPVA
+973 
-980 TPTNPEDERI
+980 PT
-990 KNLKESVKQS
+990 KQLKEKVRASGLSV
-1000 GFSQG
+1000 G
-1005 SSFTAK
+1005 SSFSAK
-1011 NSVRR
+1011 NSKRGE
-1016 TFGGTIT
+1016 FSGTIQNIS
-1023 GIKGEGARQV
+1023 GQGQNQV
-1033 IEALLEDGKT
+1033 VEALLNSGET
-1043 VKYTFDSLLK
+1043 VRYTFEGLLN
-1053 QLITYSEQTATTVGD
+1053 QLVSYSDKA
-1068 TSEQIKTN
+1068 
-1076 VIQDSQQI
+1076 SQEVVSSVEEAQK
-1084 EQAIESTPTMANET
+1084 A
-1098 SQTEKALHQEEAAIT
+1098 TEKVDNSTEVIKPEETASLKS
-1113 DVNTALDK
+1113 NTADWQN
-1121 HETEVLSAADAEQQK
+1121 HSSAVEDATEAEQK
-1136 ILVSQDLVKQ
+1136 KYIISEKLASQLKD
-1146 LAKEE
+1146 EE
-1151 NALDKVSESA
+1151 NATEDLNSALEDHSKLTERGSVS
-1161 KEAEIQKG
+1161 
-1169 VTYTYKDLQ
+1169 YTYKDLQ

-1185 TYTDTNGN
+1185 TYTDISGN

-1201 GGALKGFTPSA
+1201 GGALKGFVPSA

-1251 AIISREKGNLEH
+1251 AVVSREKGNLEH
-1263 EVFDLLSKTGFSGVE
+1263 EVFDLLSKTGFSGIE

-1295 VDAQEQFTRVLKEKA
+1295 VDAQEQFARVLKEKA
-1310 DLLSKLGIDN
+1310 ELLSKLGIDN

-1478 ATLMNREMTTGRV
+1478 ATLMSREMTTGRV
-1491 FGRSETPTSEKPANN
+1491 FGRSELPTSEKPANN

-1520 KREQSVIS
+1520 KREQSVIG

-1574 TMQST
+1574 TMQAT

-1586 MAEKNLDYKVLN
+1586 MTEKNLDYKVLN

-1621 ELQWAKINALS
+1621 SLQHGKINALGNS
-1632 SNKQRKNDTSITTT
+1632 RQRKNDTSITTT

-1792 VRAQNKGMSLTGN
+1792 ARAQNKGMSLTGN

-1899 IFSFQQIQEV
+1899 IFSFQQIQKV

-1935 SNIHDMMLEFN
+1935 NSIHDMMLEFN

-1990 MINSADATSY
+1990 MISSADATSY

-2010 EATEI
+2010 EASEI

-2049 AGTSLDRYIAY
+2049 AGTTLDRYIAY

-2093 FVAAESDIESENYNA
+2093 FVAAEADIESENYNA

-2192 AYGTAIEKM
+2192 AYGTAVEKM

-2214 VTVALE
+2214 ITVALE

-2232 IWFYNAVAEVSD
+2232 IWFYNAVADVSD

-2249 AGAILLATAAM
+2249 AGAILLATTAM

-2293 TQGYFAQGGRQSL
+2293 TQGYFTQGGRQSL

-2339 LTDNTK
+2339 LTDSTK

-2354 MQNSMLNYTNE
+2354 MQNSMLNYNTK
-2365 IKKSIA
+2365 IKENIA
-2371 SILKNTELTDE
+2371 SILKNTTLTDE
-2382 QAALQLQKNLVGQ
+2382 QAALQLQENLADQ

-2456 GASNTSPN
+2456 GASRTSPR
-2464 RAALKGGAAIVG
+2464 RAALRGGATMVG

-2511 ATSTIA
+2511 ATSTMA
-2517 LAFADSMSAG
+2517 LAFADSMAAG

-2537 AMALGPV
+2537 AAALGPV
-2544 LGIEIAALAIG
+2544 LGLGVAALAIG

-2569 EEAKTAFTDAAEEL
+2569 EEAKTAFTDAADEL

-2673 MVMGSDGERVLQDTL
+2673 MVMGSDGEKVLQDTL

-2705 RADRA
+2705 RADKV

-2724 QAQEELDKARE
+2724 QVQEELDKARE
-2735 DYNDAEIK
+2735 EYDDTEIK
-2743 QLQDELINAQNKL
+2743 QLQDELTNAQNKL
-2756 AGYQQRQANGEKNL
+2756 AGYQQRQAHGEENL
-2770 GSVIVL
+2770 NDVIVL

-2818 KAGDAAVDAAQNA
+2818 NAGEAAVDAAQNA

-2873 SIDAVDKTGNAL
+2873 SIDAVDKAGNAL

-2909 VKTLIKATD
+2909 VKTLIEATD

-2932 ARTQLKKYLEDTFP
+2932 ARTQLKKYLEDTFL

-3098 LSQVQEALNNGDIDK
+3098 LNQVQEALNNGDIDK

-3134 GKKIAETMSSEYF
+3134 GKKIAETMSSQYF

-3163 KEAFSDVSNIFD
+3163 KEAFSDVSSIFD
-3175 QLADAREEMATSGRL
+3175 QLADAREEMASSGRL

-3313 ETVDVGSVKA
+3313 ETVDIGSVKA

-3337 ESKTIDLSGNSEA
+3337 ESKTIDLSGNTEA
-3350 LQKQIEATKSELK
+3350 LQKQIEVTKSELK

-3563 DTYEELLENQKDLNS
+3563 DTYEELLENQKDLNN

-3663 ALGNS
+3663 AFGNS

-3700 EELSNKLQL
+3700 EELSKKLQL

-3805 DAIDAIEQA
+3805 DAIDAIEKA

-3848 KERVYRQGLGWVF
+3848 KERV
-3861 ESNPTKLKEAQ
+3861 
-3872 KDLDDFYKQDRLDDL
+3872 
-3887 NNTKD
+3887 
-3892 AEQQILQD
+3892 
-3900 RIDAWDKYLEQLEW
+3900 
-3914 DYKEY
+3914 
-3919 ERLENE
+3919 
-3925 RILKELMN
+3925 
-3933 ANSEEEIRARI
+3933 
-3944 TADMQKFNS
+3944 
-3953 NVQQNYKNYTTIFQ
+3953 
-3967 DNLLTP
+3967 
-3973 YRQANE
+3973 
-3979 QLAELRRQRLE
+3979 
-3990 LLDTSDFYNKNN
+3990 
-4002 NQNGYIEEDDLNTYD
+4002 NQNMLSI
-4017 FSDLNMK
+4017 
-4024 TDYHAKMMAARDKTE
+4024 KM
-4039 FDKWAAYRTEK
+4039 
-4050 ARRDG
+4050 
-4055 TDISGNAIGYD
+4055 AI
-4066 AAGNPYRIKSNAEI
+4066 
-4080 YQEWLA
+4080 
-4086 QQGKNNS
+4086 
-4093 SNSTPNRVTSTSSNF
+4093 
-4108 SSSNRNNSGSSSNRN
+4108 
-4123 NSVSSSSSSSNNKK
+4123 
-4137 NTPYGTNWSANIDYG
+4137 
-4152 KLMLVAKDDNDFWR
+4152 
-4166 LAKYRTDKAYAMGIT
+4166 
-4181 LGSAGVPSNQ
+4181 
-4191 ELYERWKKSKGYTSS
+4191 
-4206 AKPSGGKNQN
+4206 
-4216 NVARYATGIEEGPV
+4216 
-4230 TYTGLAMLHGT
+4230 
-4241 PSKPEYVLNSDQA
+4241 
-4254 YNLLRNMATTRLPE
+4254 
-4268 MERTGTDNNCG
+4268 
-4279 TQYIVQGDVVLE
+4279 
-4291 GVNDPAKFWS
+4291 
-4301 GVTTAMGS
+4301 
-4309 RWNVTRKTRG
+4309 

>member
-15 DKSSQLLDREIEK
+15 DKSTQLLDREIEK

-33 TDKMSKFNKQ
+33 TDKMSKLNKQ

-65 LQKNSGSTQSLQSQ
+65 LQKNNSSTQSLQSQ

-89 ISKMLGEISNIGSV
+89 ISKMSGEISNIGSV

-184 YDKEIDAMSKYYEAN
+184 YNKEIDAMSKYYEAN
-199 AKISQA
+199 AKTNQA

-216 RFAEEMRKITTQ
+216 RFAEEMKRIVTQ

-235 DAEFEKRRPQIE
+235 DTEFEKRRPQIE
-247 KDVRAYVDKTHAGGV
+247 KDVRAYVDKTHAGGT
-262 RSLAGSDKWGRKL
+262 RTLAGSDKWGRKI
-275 EVRGFQEGFEK
+275 EVRGFQEGFVK
-286 DSNGHYVDAK
+286 DSDDRYVDAK
-296 GRVIKGT
+296 GRVVKGT

-330 GQLKKSIR
+330 GRLKKSIR
-338 IYDPRLA
+338 VYDPRLA
-345 NVGNVGRVGD
+345 NIGNVGRVGD

-365 NAYNSLLNQLKNL
+365 NAYNSLLNQLKDL
-378 EGSGKQ
+378 KAGGKQ
-384 GTEDYQKISQLVSL
+384 GTEEYQKISQLASL
-398 IPEVVKDAYSN
+398 IPEVVKDAYTN

-414 IKTAF
+414 IKAAF

-448 ELSGILREQLKLK
+448 ELSSILREQLKLK

-484 DRTDEKQIKREQI
+484 DRTDERQIKRDQI
-497 SDKQKE
+497 SAKQQE
-503 VIDQKHKDELW
+503 IIDQKHKDELW
-514 QSIKNAKESTY
+514 HSIEGAKESTY
-525 NDKGELQQL
+525 DDKGELL
-534 GIKDFLAGLS
+534 EKGIKDFLAGLS
-544 DDKQQLH
+544 GDKEQLH
-551 EAVLS
+551 QAVLA
-556 LIEQIVQTTGVD
+556 LVEQIVQTAGVD

-594 RSSTLE
+594 RDSTLE

-608 VKYQAVLEEQRSKMA
+608 AKYQAVLEEQRSKMA

-653 VERINWLADIV
+653 IERINWLADIV

-687 TGMDANTIANSISKI
+687 TRMDANTIANSISKI

-800 NLNGTISKVVKADE
+800 NLNGTISKVVKTDE
-814 GDRRATAPAKNW
+814 GDRRVTASAQRW

-837 SGNVFNPNAGVN
+837 SGNALNPNKGVN
-849 APYYEKEGIK
+849 APYYQREGIR
-859 GQEVNW
+859 GQDVNW
-865 EEVVDGKPSPALTT
+865 EEITSNPSPALTT
-879 NLQFKAG
+879 NLQNKAG

-908 EKKKKELARVKALV
+908 EKKKKELARVQALV

-964 KGKKNTGKD
+964 KGKKNTEKN
-973 DFDAPVA
+973 DFEVPVV
-980 TPTNPEDERI
+980 TPVNPEAERI

-1005 SSFTAK
+1005 ASFTAK

-1033 IEALLEDGKT
+1033 VEALLEDGKT

-1053 QLITYSEQTATTVGD
+1053 QLVTYSEQAATTVGD
-1068 TSEQIKTN
+1068 TSEQIKAD
-1076 VIQDSQQI
+1076 VVQDVQQI
-1084 EQAIESTPTMANET
+1084 EQATDSTIESKNPEPATVVTKEAT
-1098 SQTEKALHQEEAAIT
+1098 QTGNALQQEEAAIT
-1113 DVNTALDK
+1113 DVNAALDK

-1151 NALDKVSESA
+1151 GALDKVRESA

-1285 EVKWNGATEV
+1285 EVKWNGVTEV
-1295 VDAQEQFTRVLKEKA
+1295 VDAQEQFARVLKEKA

-1411 NPAFQKLYQ
+1411 NPEFQKLYQ

-1478 ATLMNREMTTGRV
+1478 ATLMNREMTTGRI
-1491 FGRSETPTSEKPANN
+1491 FGRAETSVSEKAANN
-1506 NFISYAPDENGNID
+1506 NFISYAPDENGSID
-1520 KREQSVIS
+1520 KREQAIINAYVG
-1528 SYLAEYQKLVNYQT
+1528 EYQRLITLQT
-1542 QLNNLKKQQEELA
+1542 ELNNLQEQKNTLAQDGVNFTEDESNALNKQIEKQKEAIQAQIDLMSERELTLSNVNDNSAIGKTILSAKGNEDLQAKLKRIETKGEVKEA
-1555 KNGVGY
+1555 KNISSVTTAVN
-1561 TSEESQKLEQQIS
+1561 TSQ
-1574 TMQST
+1574 
-1579 VNLQKKI
+1579 
-1586 MAEKNLDYKVLN
+1586 
-1598 APREASKI
+1598 
-1606 AIGDILL
+1606 
-1613 SDKGSELA
+1613 
-1621 ELQWAKINALS
+1621 
-1632 SNKQRKNDTSITTT
+1632 
-1646 QNTEATK
+1646 TK
-1653 DLDLLL
+1653 DL
-1659 SQYKELLSLQNQLK
+1659 SQMLKQYTELLNLRNKLK
-1673 ESNIKA
+1673 DSDLKA
-1679 ESLTGD
+1679 EGLTGD
-1685 KQTAQQTESANLQK
+1685 KQTAQQKLSQTLREQIESLEQILTINGQIVDSKIL
-1699 RIEELQQISNL
+1699 EE
-1710 TGEITDE
+1710 
-1717 KRIEDEITKATY
+1717 EITKATY
-1729 LTESERVKKLNTLR
+1729 LTESERKEKLDALR
-1743 TTVGEANQKS
+1743 KATNEAARTSATTDV
-1753 LNIDTKYAQAARN
+1753 KYAQAARN

-1792 VRAQNKGMSLTGN
+1792 ARAENKGMSLTGN

-1856 ILNNNQIEMDRVGD
+1856 ILNNNQIEMDRVGN

-1899 IFSFQQIQEV
+1899 IFSFQQIQKV

-1935 SNIHDMMLEFN
+1935 NNIHDMMLEFN

-1990 MINSADATSY
+1990 MISSADATSY

-2214 VTVALE
+2214 ITVALE

-2260 NSVGFGSTMQNAW
+2260 NSVGFGSAMQNAW

-2281 NVSMKLDKMNIS
+2281 NVSMKLDKMDIS
-2293 TQGYFAQGGRQSL
+2293 TQGYFTQGGRQSL

-2339 LTDNTK
+2339 LTDSTK

-2354 MQNSMLNYTNE
+2354 MQNSMLNYDDK
-2365 IKKSIA
+2365 IKANIA
-2371 SILKNTELTDE
+2371 SILKNTEVTDA
-2382 QAALQLQKNLVGQ
+2382 QAALQLQENLADQ

-2448 RTVADDLE
+2448 RTIADDLE
-2456 GASNTSPN
+2456 GASRTSPQ
-2464 RAALKGGAAIVG
+2464 RAALKGGATMVG
-2476 SGLGALAGMTI
+2476 SGLGALAGAAI

-2517 LAFADSMSAG
+2517 LTFVDSMKAG
-2527 GSIFTAMGAS
+2527 GSIFTAMKALPATLGP
-2537 AMALGPV
+2537 ALGI
-2544 LGIEIAALAIG
+2544 GIAALAIG
-2555 AGYALYKKHQQKMI
+2555 AAYALYKKHQQKMI

-2656 DKVKR
+2656 DKVKG

-2673 MVMGSDGERVLQDTL
+2673 MVMGSDGEKVLQDTL

-2818 KAGDAAVDAAQNA
+2818 NAGEAAVDAAQNA

-2873 SIDAVDKTGNAL
+2873 SIDAVDKAGNAL

-2909 VKTLIKATD
+2909 VKTLIEATD

-3134 GKKIAETMSSEYF
+3134 GKKIAETMSSQYF

-3163 KEAFSDVSNIFD
+3163 KEAFSDVSSIFD
-3175 QLADAREEMATSGRL
+3175 QLADAREEMASSGRL

-3313 ETVDVGSVKA
+3313 ETVDIGSVKA

-3337 ESKTIDLSGNSEA
+3337 ESKTIDLSGNTEA
-3350 LQKQIEATKSELK
+3350 LQKQIEVTKSELK

-3437 NAGKAAKDTKD
+3437 SAGKAAKDTKD

-3472 ENTLTPTGYTKY
+3472 ENTLTPTGYTQY

-3499 EGMMQNTNLTEEER
+3499 EGMMQNTKLTEEER

-3644 AVYGYMTEGMSEME
+3644 AVYGYMTEGMSEMD
-3658 ARAHV
+3658 ARAYV

-3749 SDLTDEQIKDLVDG
+3749 SDLTDDQIKDLVDG

-3819 KPLEDANKERERAI
+3819 APLQKANEERSRAI

-3848 KERVYRQGLGWVF
+3848 KERV
-3861 ESNPTKLKEAQ
+3861 
-3872 KDLDDFYKQDRLDDL
+3872 
-3887 NNTKD
+3887 
-3892 AEQQILQD
+3892 
-3900 RIDAWDKYLEQLEW
+3900 
-3914 DYKEY
+3914 
-3919 ERLENE
+3919 
-3925 RILKELMN
+3925 
-3933 ANSEEEIRARI
+3933 
-3944 TADMQKFNS
+3944 
-3953 NVQQNYKNYTTIFQ
+3953 
-3967 DNLLTP
+3967 
-3973 YRQANE
+3973 
-3979 QLAELRRQRLE
+3979 
-3990 LLDTSDFYNKNN
+3990 
-4002 NQNGYIEEDDLNTYD
+4002 NQNMLSI
-4017 FSDLNMK
+4017 
-4024 TDYHAKMMAARDKTE
+4024 KM
-4039 FDKWAAYRTEK
+4039 
-4050 ARRDG
+4050 
-4055 TDISGNAIGYD
+4055 AI
-4066 AAGNPYRIKSNAEI
+4066 
-4080 YQEWLA
+4080 
-4086 QQGKNNS
+4086 
-4093 SNSTPNRVTSTSSNF
+4093 
-4108 SSSNRNNSGSSSNRN
+4108 
-4123 NSVSSSSSSSNNKK
+4123 
-4137 NTPYGTNWSANIDYG
+4137 
-4152 KLMLVAKDDNDFWR
+4152 
-4166 LAKYRTDKAYAMGIT
+4166 
-4181 LGSAGVPSNQ
+4181 
-4191 ELYERWKKSKGYTSS
+4191 
-4206 AKPSGGKNQN
+4206 
-4216 NVARYATGIEEGPV
+4216 
-4230 TYTGLAMLHGT
+4230 
-4241 PSKPEYVLNSDQA
+4241 
-4254 YNLLRNMATTRLPE
+4254 
-4268 MERTGTDNNCG
+4268 
-4279 TQYIVQGDVVLE
+4279 
-4291 GVNDPAKFWS
+4291 
-4301 GVTTAMGS
+4301 
-4309 RWNVTRKTRG
+4309 

>member
-1 MAQNQYEVEIKLGL
+1 MNEYEVQIKLGL
-15 DKSSQLLDREIEK
+15 DKSVEVLDKQIGEIEQK
-28 IDKTL
+28 L
-33 TDKMSKFNKQ
+33 QQRMENVNKS
-43 FEESIKGQNLTAQ
+43 FEKSIKGKNLSSQEKFNAKYDYANNNYNNSKYVQNL
-56 ERFARRSDF
+56 EKKKIS
-65 LQKNSGSTQSLQSQ
+65 LTQQRQNAVQMSKDIDSIGQGKESLPKIEDYIKSR
-79 KETLLSKKAQ
+79 
-89 ISKMLGEISNIGSV
+89 I
-103 NSQFDTIGKYLAE
+103 
-116 RVDFI
+116 DFI
-121 KQLDSWIGQ
+121 KGLDSLVKKYGEEIESFKAIVDKGAMQ
-130 YTKQITEFKPVI
+130 DFVEAAGTKGKTRASTKVTSQEPAPKSTT
-142 IAAEQQKAYQQK
+142 QKVRELSSKADKMQGEKQARVDTYYKK
-154 IKKEREKAAK
+154 IKEQAK
-164 TGKVDYKA
+164 SSGMSDTDFNKIKDKILSDLMIQVENEFQSGRKTVSGGKSGRTVYGYQSGGKVDQTKGQLA
-172 ETMAKRNLTEEQ
+172 
-184 YDKEIDAMSKYYEAN
+184 SKYFGSF
-199 AKISQA
+199 IT
-205 EEDKITRQKEA
+205 EDGK
-216 RFAEEMRKITTQ
+216 
-228 QKKSKMS
+228 
-235 DAEFEKRRPQIE
+235 
-247 KDVRAYVDKTHAGGV
+247 
-262 RSLAGSDKWGRKL
+262 
-275 EVRGFQEGFEK
+275 
-286 DSNGHYVDAK
+286 
-296 GRVIKGT
+296 
-303 DTSVLRTTAFAP
+303 
-315 FINKE
+315 
-320 GEYVSATNSE
+320 YVSGIDSE
-330 GQLKKSIR
+330 GKSRKTVIV
-338 IYDPRLA
+338 DDARLA
-345 NVGNVGRVGD
+345 NPKNIGGVGD
-355 LRNQTYTGIE
+355 LRNSSLTGLEKAFDSLMKKAVSLEESGKGDSKEYGLIKSFLSDIFNSIKDSYENTSSDEIKELLKNSLISTKSMKEIEAVRSEKGYIPNRDSALSNLLRTGLKLEGEVTKMQPNEYGWSDETANNKTDQTSEKEIQKAAE
-365 NAYNSLLNQLKNL
+365 READSKIAERKEQDEAWNAIKNSREDIKNSLLEFN
-378 EGSGKQ
+378 
-384 GTEDYQKISQLVSL
+384 
-398 IPEVVKDAYSN
+398 
-409 TSSKE
+409 
-414 IKTAF
+414 
-419 EEALTGM
+419 
-426 KSGITALESE
+426 
-436 ESSIGGALYKNS
+436 GAS
-448 ELSGILREQLKLK
+448 
-461 GKVSKIQRWEV
+461 
-472 GELPEAPTQNKT
+472 
-484 DRTDEKQIKREQI
+484 
-497 SDKQKE
+497 
-503 VIDQKHKDELW
+503 DEL
-514 QSIKNAKESTY
+514 T
-525 NDKGELQQL
+525 
-534 GIKDFLAGLS
+534 
-544 DDKQQLH
+544 
-551 EAVLS
+551 
-556 LIEQIVQTTGVD
+556 
-568 IDAKQQMNEV
+568 
-578 ISQQSINVP
+578 
-587 IKYKGEE
+587 
-594 RSSTLE
+594 
-600 SAITGTSS
+600 
-608 VKYQAVLEEQRSKMA
+608 QAVLALAEGILNATGLDIDREKGMSEVVPKGSLDRSVSEGSKTTFGDLVNAEDYAEPVITNYNAEWEARRRRMA
-623 GGLSEGFQRIQS
+623 GGLGPEFQKIQGAIS
-635 ALAFQQTGT
+635 AFQGSKNELATDDSVPQVT
-644 AGDEAVKQA
+644 
-653 VERINWLADIV
+653 ERLNWLADIV
-664 SEIGGNSEL
+664 EEINQPEL
-673 EEGLR
+673 ATALK
-678 KIAEGNPRF
+678 KIAQGYP
-687 TGMDANTIANSISKI
+687 TWAGMDSDTVGNSISKI
-702 YAFSEG
+702 VSYPETLK
-708 MDASLS
+708 ASLKAGHQRFNEARVKNGLEPVDYS
-714 HNLNNLNQA
+714 NYENN
-723 RQAQGLKP
+723 
-731 IKEEKYREK
+731 
-740 FFKENPE
+740 FFANNPE
-747 IAQKYEESKAAR
+747 IKAKYETSLAAKNR
-759 ERYDSVE
+759 FDNAEGDI
-766 SDKVSDKLQAFFSV
+766 SDKIQAFFQIESSV
-780 VGQTEEGVNKF
+780 EDGINQTIVN
-791 ITVLAKAYE
+791 LNKAYD
-800 NLNGTISKVVKADE
+800 NLDLEISRVATIQETITDKVGNEQVVDSVKTIKKTGKEWVDSIVDYRTDTT
-814 GDRRATAPAKNW
+814 GFKIDPNKGINRA
-826 VEDTVEYRVSS
+826 
-837 SGNVFNPNAGVN
+837 
-849 APYYEKEGIK
+849 YYEATGAAPED
-859 GQEVNW
+859 VNW
-865 EEVVDGKPSPALTT
+865 GELELNPTPALKTA
-879 NLQFKAG
+879 LSYKGG
-886 LTGNIYG
+886 LTGSLYG
-893 GNSPQENAEIAKSIL
+893 GKNTSENIDILKNLLGNKKAELEQIKSLSENADNEEDKKSL
-908 EKKKKELARVKALV
+908 LNQLAEVQ
-922 ANPKSEASKNKNLKR
+922 S
-937 IQEIQ
+937 
-942 AEIDFHYKNWD
+942 EIDFYTEDLNKLILLETNPVTYKN
-953 ELVMAQTPVVR
+953 
-964 KGKKNTGKD
+964 KGKKKNTTTNTTEKKED
-973 DFDAPVA
+973 
-980 TPTNPEDERI
+980 PT
-990 KNLKESVKQS
+990 KQLKEKVRASGLSV
-1000 GFSQG
+1000 G
-1005 SSFTAK
+1005 SSFSAK
-1011 NSVRR
+1011 NSKRGE
-1016 TFGGTIT
+1016 FSGTIQNIS
-1023 GIKGEGARQV
+1023 GQGQNQV
-1033 IEALLEDGKT
+1033 VEALLNSGET
-1043 VKYTFDSLLK
+1043 VRYTFEGLLN
-1053 QLITYSEQTATTVGD
+1053 QLVSYSDKA
-1068 TSEQIKTN
+1068 
-1076 VIQDSQQI
+1076 SQEVVSSVEEAQK
-1084 EQAIESTPTMANET
+1084 A
-1098 SQTEKALHQEEAAIT
+1098 TEKVDNSTEVIKPEETASLKS
-1113 DVNTALDK
+1113 NTADWQN
-1121 HETEVLSAADAEQQK
+1121 HSSAVEDATEAEQK
-1136 ILVSQDLVKQ
+1136 KYIISEKLASQLKD
-1146 LAKEE
+1146 EE
-1151 NALDKVSESA
+1151 NATEDLNSALEDHSKLTERGSVS
-1161 KEAEIQKG
+1161 
-1169 VTYTYKDLQ
+1169 YTYKDLQ
-1178 SYDDATH
+1178 SYDDVTH
-1185 TYTDTNGN
+1185 TYTDISGN

-1201 GGALKGFTPSA
+1201 GGALKGFVPSA

-1251 AIISREKGNLEH
+1251 AVVSREKGNLEH
-1263 EVFDLLSKTGFSGVE
+1263 EVFDLLSKTGFSGIE

-1295 VDAQEQFTRVLKEKA
+1295 VDAQEQFARVLKEKA
-1310 DLLSKLGIDN
+1310 ELLSKLGIDN

-1338 AHIQLTPFSET
+1338 AYIQLTPFSET

-1411 NPAFQKLYQ
+1411 NPVFQKLYQ

-1478 ATLMNREMTTGRV
+1478 AILMNREMTTGRV
-1491 FGRSETPTSEKPANN
+1491 FGRSESPTSEKPANN

-1520 KREQSVIS
+1520 KREQSVIG

-1574 TMQST
+1574 TMQAT

-1586 MAEKNLDYKVLN
+1586 MTEKNLDYKVLN

-1621 ELQWAKINALS
+1621 SLQHGKINALGNS
-1632 SNKQRKNDTSITTT
+1632 RQRKNDTSITAT

-1792 VRAQNKGMSLTGN
+1792 ARAQNKGMSLTGN

-1899 IFSFQQIQEV
+1899 IFSFQQIQKV

-1935 SNIHDMMLEFN
+1935 NSIHDMMLEFN

-1990 MINSADATSY
+1990 MISSADATSY

-2010 EATEI
+2010 EASEI

-2049 AGTSLDRYIAY
+2049 AGTTLDRYIAY

-2093 FVAAESDIESENYNA
+2093 FVAAEADIESENYNA

-2214 VTVALE
+2214 ITVALE

-2260 NSVGFGSTMQNAW
+2260 NSVGFGSAMQNAW

-2281 NVSMKLDKMNIS
+2281 NVSMKLDKMDIS
-2293 TQGYFAQGGRQSL
+2293 TQGYFTQGGRQSL

-2339 LTDNTK
+2339 LTDSTK

-2354 MQNSMLNYTNE
+2354 MQNSMLNYNDK
-2365 IKKSIA
+2365 IKANIA
-2371 SILKNTELTDE
+2371 SILKNTEVTDA
-2382 QAALQLQKNLVGQ
+2382 QAALQLQENLADQ

-2448 RTVADDLE
+2448 RTIADDLE
-2456 GASNTSPN
+2456 GASRTSPQ
-2464 RAALKGGAAIVG
+2464 RAALKGGATMVG
-2476 SGLGALAGMTI
+2476 SGLGALAGAAI

-2517 LAFADSMSAG
+2517 LTFVDSMKAG
-2527 GSIFTAMGAS
+2527 GSIFTAMKALPATLGP
-2537 AMALGPV
+2537 ALGI
-2544 LGIEIAALAIG
+2544 GIAALAIG
-2555 AGYALYKKHQQKMI
+2555 AAYALYKKHQQKMI

-2656 DKVKR
+2656 DKVKG

-2673 MVMGSDGERVLQDTL
+2673 MVMGSDGEKVLQDTL

-2818 KAGDAAVDAAQNA
+2818 NAGEAAVDAAQNA

-2873 SIDAVDKTGNAL
+2873 SIDAVDKAGNAL

-2909 VKTLIKATD
+2909 VKTLIEATD

-3134 GKKIAETMSSEYF
+3134 GKKIAETMSSQYF

-3163 KEAFSDVSNIFD
+3163 KEAFSDVSSIFD
-3175 QLADAREEMATSGRL
+3175 QLADAREEMASSGRL

-3313 ETVDVGSVKA
+3313 ETVDIGSVKA

-3337 ESKTIDLSGNSEA
+3337 ESKTIDLSGNTEA
-3350 LQKQIEATKSELK
+3350 LQKQIEVTKSELK

-3437 NAGKAAKDTKD
+3437 SAGKAAKDTKD

-3472 ENTLTPTGYTKY
+3472 ENTLTPTGYTQY

-3842 KNANKE
+3842 KNQERE
-3848 KERVYRQGLGWVF
+3848 KERVYREGEHQCPRKRQL
-3861 ESNPTKLKEAQ
+3861 
-3872 KDLDDFYKQDRLDDL
+3872 YRLI
-3887 NNTKD
+3887 
-3892 AEQQILQD
+3892 A
-3900 RIDAWDKYLEQLEW
+3900 
-3914 DYKEY
+3914 
-3919 ERLENE
+3919 
-3925 RILKELMN
+3925 
-3933 ANSEEEIRARI
+3933 
-3944 TADMQKFNS
+3944 
-3953 NVQQNYKNYTTIFQ
+3953 
-3967 DNLLTP
+3967 
-3973 YRQANE
+3973 
-3979 QLAELRRQRLE
+3979 
-3990 LLDTSDFYNKNN
+3990 
-4002 NQNGYIEEDDLNTYD
+4002 
-4017 FSDLNMK
+4017 
-4024 TDYHAKMMAARDKTE
+4024 
-4039 FDKWAAYRTEK
+4039 
-4050 ARRDG
+4050 
-4055 TDISGNAIGYD
+4055 
-4066 AAGNPYRIKSNAEI
+4066 
-4080 YQEWLA
+4080 
-4086 QQGKNNS
+4086 
-4093 SNSTPNRVTSTSSNF
+4093 
-4108 SSSNRNNSGSSSNRN
+4108 
-4123 NSVSSSSSSSNNKK
+4123 
-4137 NTPYGTNWSANIDYG
+4137 
-4152 KLMLVAKDDNDFWR
+4152 
-4166 LAKYRTDKAYAMGIT
+4166 
-4181 LGSAGVPSNQ
+4181 
-4191 ELYERWKKSKGYTSS
+4191 
-4206 AKPSGGKNQN
+4206 
-4216 NVARYATGIEEGPV
+4216 
-4230 TYTGLAMLHGT
+4230 
-4241 PSKPEYVLNSDQA
+4241 
-4254 YNLLRNMATTRLPE
+4254 
-4268 MERTGTDNNCG
+4268 
-4279 TQYIVQGDVVLE
+4279 
-4291 GVNDPAKFWS
+4291 
-4301 GVTTAMGS
+4301 
-4309 RWNVTRKTRG
+4309 

>member
-1 MAQNQYEVEIKLGL
+1 MNEYEVQIKLGL
-15 DKSSQLLDREIEK
+15 DKSVEVLDKQIGEIEQK
-28 IDKTL
+28 L
-33 TDKMSKFNKQ
+33 QQRMENVNKS
-43 FEESIKGQNLTAQ
+43 FEKSIKGKNLSSQEKFNAKYEYANNNYNNSKYVQNL
-56 ERFARRSDF
+56 EKKKIS
-65 LQKNSGSTQSLQSQ
+65 LTQQRQNAVQMSKDIDSIGQGNESLPKIEDYIKSR
-79 KETLLSKKAQ
+79 
-89 ISKMLGEISNIGSV
+89 I
-103 NSQFDTIGKYLAE
+103 
-116 RVDFI
+116 DFI
-121 KQLDSWIGQ
+121 KGLDSLVKKYGEEIESFKAIVDKGAMQ
-130 YTKQITEFKPVI
+130 DFVAAAGTKGKTRASTKVTSQEPAPKSTT
-142 IAAEQQKAYQQK
+142 QKVRELSSKADKIQGEKQARVDTYYKK
-154 IKKEREKAAK
+154 IKEQAK
-164 TGKVDYKA
+164 SSGMSDTDFNKIKDKILSDLMIQVENEFQSGRKTVSGGKSGRTVYGYQSGGKVDQTKGQLA
-172 ETMAKRNLTEEQ
+172 
-184 YDKEIDAMSKYYEAN
+184 SKYFGSF
-199 AKISQA
+199 IT
-205 EEDKITRQKEA
+205 EDGK
-216 RFAEEMRKITTQ
+216 
-228 QKKSKMS
+228 
-235 DAEFEKRRPQIE
+235 
-247 KDVRAYVDKTHAGGV
+247 
-262 RSLAGSDKWGRKL
+262 
-275 EVRGFQEGFEK
+275 
-286 DSNGHYVDAK
+286 
-296 GRVIKGT
+296 
-303 DTSVLRTTAFAP
+303 
-315 FINKE
+315 
-320 GEYVSATNSE
+320 YVSGIDSE
-330 GQLKKSIR
+330 GKSRKTVIV
-338 IYDPRLA
+338 DDARLA
-345 NVGNVGRVGD
+345 NPKNIGGVGD
-355 LRNQTYTGIE
+355 LRNSSLTGLE
-365 NAYNSLLNQLKNL
+365 KAFDSLMKQAVSL
-378 EGSGKQ
+378 EESGK
-384 GTEDYQKISQLVSL
+384 GDSKEYGL
-398 IPEVVKDAYSN
+398 IKSFLSDIFSSIKDSYEN
-409 TSSKE
+409 TSSDEIKELLKNSLISTKSMKE
-414 IKTAF
+414 I
-419 EEALTGM
+419 EAVRSEKGYIPNRDSALSNLLRTG
-426 KSGITALESE
+426 
-436 ESSIGGALYKNS
+436 
-448 ELSGILREQLKLK
+448 LKLE
-461 GKVSKIQRWEV
+461 GEV
-472 GELPEAPTQNKT
+472 TKMQPNEYGWSDETSNNKT
-484 DRTDEKQIKREQI
+484 DQTSEKEIQKAAEREADSKIAERKEQDEAWNAIKNSREDI
-497 SDKQKE
+497 KDSLLE
-503 VIDQKHKDELW
+503 FNGASDEL
-514 QSIKNAKESTY
+514 T
-525 NDKGELQQL
+525 
-534 GIKDFLAGLS
+534 
-544 DDKQQLH
+544 
-551 EAVLS
+551 
-556 LIEQIVQTTGVD
+556 
-568 IDAKQQMNEV
+568 
-578 ISQQSINVP
+578 
-587 IKYKGEE
+587 
-594 RSSTLE
+594 
-600 SAITGTSS
+600 
-608 VKYQAVLEEQRSKMA
+608 QAVLALAEGILNATGLDIDREKGMSEVVPKGSLDRSISEGSKTTFGDLVNAEDYAEPVITNYNAEWEARRRRMA
-623 GGLSEGFQRIQS
+623 GGLGPEFQKIQGAIS
-635 ALAFQQTGT
+635 AFQGSKNELATDDSVPQVT
-644 AGDEAVKQA
+644 
-653 VERINWLADIV
+653 ERLNWLADIV
-664 SEIGGNSEL
+664 EEINQPEL
-673 EEGLR
+673 ATALK
-678 KIAEGNPRF
+678 KIAQGYP
-687 TGMDANTIANSISKI
+687 TWAGMDSDTVGNSISKI
-702 YAFSEG
+702 VSYPETLK
-708 MDASLS
+708 ASLKAGHQRFNEARVKNGLEAIDYS
-714 HNLNNLNQA
+714 NYENN
-723 RQAQGLKP
+723 
-731 IKEEKYREK
+731 
-740 FFKENPE
+740 FFANNPE
-747 IAQKYEESKAAR
+747 IKAKYDTSLAAKKR
-759 ERYDSVE
+759 FDNAEGDI
-766 SDKVSDKLQAFFSV
+766 SDKIQAFFQIETSV
-780 VGQTEEGVNKF
+780 EDGINQTIVN
-791 ITVLAKAYE
+791 LNKAYD
-800 NLNGTISKVVKADE
+800 NLDLEISRVATIQETITDKSGKEQTVDSIKTVKKTGKEWVNSIVDYRTDTT
-814 GDRRATAPAKNW
+814 GFKIDPNKGINRA
-826 VEDTVEYRVSS
+826 
-837 SGNVFNPNAGVN
+837 
-849 APYYEKEGIK
+849 YYESTGATPE
-859 GQEVNW
+859 EVNW
-865 EEVVDGKPSPALTT
+865 GELELNPTPALKTA
-879 NLQFKAG
+879 LSYKGG
-886 LTGNIYG
+886 LTGSLYG
-893 GNSPQENAEIAKSIL
+893 GKNNSENIDILKNLLESKKTELEQIKSLAENADNEGDKKSLLNQIAEVQS
-908 EKKKKELARVKALV
+908 
-922 ANPKSEASKNKNLKR
+922 
-937 IQEIQ
+937 
-942 AEIDFHYKNWD
+942 EIDFYREDLNKLILLETNPVTYKN
-953 ELVMAQTPVVR
+953 R
-964 KGKKNTGKD
+964 GKKKTTTTAIAEKKED
-973 DFDAPVA
+973 
-980 TPTNPEDERI
+980 PT
-990 KNLKESVKQS
+990 KQLKEKIRSS
-1000 GFSQG
+1000 GLSAG
-1005 SSFTAK
+1005 SSFSAK
-1011 NSVRR
+1011 NSKRGE
-1016 TFGGTIT
+1016 FSGTIQNIN
-1023 GIKGEGARQV
+1023 GQGQNQV
-1033 IEALLEDGKT
+1033 IEALLDSGET
-1043 VKYTFDSLLK
+1043 VRYTFEGLLNQLVSYSDKASQEVVTNVEEVQKATEKVGNDTGAIKPEETDSLENNTTNWQK
-1053 QLITYSEQTATTVGD
+1053 HSTAVD
-1068 TSEQIKTN
+1068 
-1076 VIQDSQQI
+1076 
-1084 EQAIESTPTMANET
+1084 
-1098 SQTEKALHQEEAAIT
+1098 EAA
-1113 DVNTALDK
+1113 
-1121 HETEVLSAADAEQQK
+1121 EAEQK
-1136 ILVSQDLVKQ
+1136 KYIVSEKLASQ
-1146 LAKEE
+1146 LKEE
-1151 NALDKVSESA
+1151 QNATEDLNSALEDHSKLTERGSVS
-1161 KEAEIQKG
+1161 
-1169 VTYTYKDLQ
+1169 YTYKDLQ
-1178 SYDDATH
+1178 SYDDVTH

-1201 GGALKGFTPSA
+1201 GGALKGFIPSA

-1263 EVFDLLSKTGFSGVE
+1263 EVFDLLSKTGFSGIE

-1295 VDAQEQFTRVLKEKA
+1295 VDAQEQFARVLKEKA

-1411 NPAFQKLYQ
+1411 NPEFKKLYQ

-1435 DVKDGFTQLIQHMA
+1435 DVKDGFTQLIQHMT

-1455 YDLLVRAND
+1455 YDLLVRANN
-1464 IIDGNAEPLTKDEQ
+1464 IIDGKAEPLTKDEQ
-1478 ATLMNREMTTGRV
+1478 ATFMNREMTTGRI
-1491 FGRSETPTSEKPANN
+1491 FGRAEPLVSEKAANN
-1506 NFISYAPDENGNID
+1506 NFVSYAPDENGGID
-1520 KREQSVIS
+1520 KREQAIINAYVG
-1528 SYLAEYQKLVNYQT
+1528 EYQRLITLQT
-1542 QLNNLKKQQEELA
+1542 ELNNLQEQKNTLAQDGVNFTEDESNALNKQIEKQKEAIQAQIDLMSERELTLSNVNDNSAIGKTILSAKGNEDLQAKLKRIETKGEVKEA
-1555 KNGVGY
+1555 KNISNVTTAVN
-1561 TSEESQKLEQQIS
+1561 TSQ
-1574 TMQST
+1574 
-1579 VNLQKKI
+1579 
-1586 MAEKNLDYKVLN
+1586 
-1598 APREASKI
+1598 
-1606 AIGDILL
+1606 
-1613 SDKGSELA
+1613 
-1621 ELQWAKINALS
+1621 
-1632 SNKQRKNDTSITTT
+1632 
-1646 QNTEATK
+1646 TK
-1653 DLDLLL
+1653 DLNQMLK
-1659 SQYKELLSLQNQLK
+1659 QYTELLDLRNKLK
-1673 ESNIKA
+1673 DSDLKA
-1679 ESLTGD
+1679 EGLTGD
-1685 KQTAQQTESANLQK
+1685 KQAAQQKLSQTLREQIESLEQILTINGQIVDSKTL
-1699 RIEELQQISNL
+1699 EE
-1710 TGEITDE
+1710 
-1717 KRIEDEITKATY
+1717 EITKATY
-1729 LTESERVKKLNTLR
+1729 LTESERKEKLDALR
-1743 TTVGEANQKS
+1743 KATNEAARTS
-1753 LNIDTKYAQAARN
+1753 AATDVKYAQAARN

-1792 VRAQNKGMSLTGN
+1792 ARAENKGMSLTGN

-1856 ILNNNQIEMDRVGD
+1856 ILNNNQIEMDRVGN

-1899 IFSFQQIQEV
+1899 IFSFQQIQKV

-1935 SNIHDMMLEFN
+1935 NNIHDMMLEFN

-1990 MINSADATSY
+1990 MISSADATSY

-2093 FVAAESDIESENYNA
+2093 FVAAEADIESENYNA

-2214 VTVALE
+2214 ITVALE

-2293 TQGYFAQGGRQSL
+2293 TQGYFTQGGRQSL

-2339 LTDNTK
+2339 LTDSTK

-2354 MQNSMLNYTNE
+2354 MQNSMLNYNTK
-2365 IKKSIA
+2365 IKENIA
-2371 SILKNTELTDE
+2371 SILKNTALTDE
-2382 QAALQLQKNLVGQ
+2382 QAALQLQENLADQ

-2456 GASNTSPN
+2456 GASRTSPR
-2464 RAALKGGAAIVG
+2464 RAALSGGATMVG

-2511 ATSTIA
+2511 ATSTMA
-2517 LAFADSMSAG
+2517 LAFADSMAAG

-2544 LGIEIAALAIG
+2544 LGIGIAALAIG
-2555 AGYALYKKHQQKMI
+2555 AGYALWKKHQQKMI

-2705 RADRA
+2705 RADKA

-2724 QAQEELDKARE
+2724 QAQEELDKARK

-2743 QLQDELINAQNKL
+2743 QLQDELTNAQNKL

-2818 KAGDAAVDAAQNA
+2818 NAGEAAVDAAQNA
-2831 YDRAIISA
+2831 YDRAITSA

-2847 KAYARLIGAYEDV
+2847 KAYARLIGAYDDV
-2860 DDVTSNLFDNAIG
+2860 DNVTSNLFDNAIG
-2873 SIDAVDKTGNAL
+2873 SIDAVDAEGNAL
-2885 SPEMYKQKVRDMI
+2885 SPELYKQKVRDMI
-2898 NSVNGLVSDET
+2898 NSVNSLISDET
-2909 VKTLIKATD
+2909 AKTLIEATD

-2946 NIEDDENLMKIV
+2946 NIKDDENLMKIV

-3040 PTKLTGENGLINKYL
+3040 PTKLTGDNGLINKYL

-3074 DKYDLKNSNLN
+3074 NKYDLKNSNLN

-3098 LSQVQEALNNGDIDK
+3098 LSQVQEALNNGDIDE

-3175 QLADAREEMATSGRL
+3175 QLADAREEMASSGRL

-3323 VKTIKYTP
+3323 VKSIKYTP

-3437 NAGKAAKDTKD
+3437 NAGKAAKNAGKAAKDTKD

-3472 ENTLTPTGYTKY
+3472 ENTLTPTGYTQY

-3599 RELDYVK
+3599 RELNYVK

-3618 AMNASLAEIEKQ
+3618 AMNASLAEIDKQ
-3630 IEATK
+3630 IEAVK

-3658 ARAHV
+3658 ARAYV
-3663 ALGNS
+3663 AFGNS

-3724 ESYYASRSTL
+3724 ESYYANRSTL
-3734 LQNQVSVYQKALEDV
+3734 LQNQVNVYQKALEDV

-3763 LNEATV
+3763 LNEATI

-3819 KPLEDANKERERAI
+3819 APLQKANEERSRAI

-3848 KERVYRQGLGWVF
+3848 KERVYRQGIGWVF
-3861 ESNPTKLKEAQ
+3861 ESKPTKLREAQ

-3990 LLDTSDFYNKNN
+3990 LLDTSDFQNKND

-4017 FSDLNMK
+4017 FSDLDMSE
-4024 TDYHAKMMAARDKTE
+4024 DYHAKMMASRSETE
-4039 FDKWAAYRTEK
+4039 FNKWAAYRAEK
-4050 ARRDG
+4050 ARRQNI
-4055 TDISGNAIGYD
+4055 DISGNAIGYD

-4086 QQGKNNS
+4086 QQGRNNS
-4093 SNSTPNRVTSTSSNF
+4093 SNSTPNRVTSTSS
-4108 SSSNRNNSGSSSNRN
+4108 SSNRGSSGSSSNRN
-4123 NSVSSSSSSSNNKK
+4123 NSNRGSTSSGSSSSSSGSSSN
-4137 NTPYGTNWSANIDYG
+4137 GVDYG
-4152 KLMLVAKDDNDFWR
+4152 KLMLNAKTEVEFEKYAKLR
-4166 LAKYRTDKAYAMGIT
+4166 LQKIQSDPKLSALYGTDK
-4181 LGSAGVPSNQ
+4181 VPSN
-4191 ELYERWKKSKGYTSS
+4191 ETLKKRWQ
-4206 AKPSGGKNQN
+4206 AKMGASVSTGAVGVGGNGVN
-4216 NVARYATGIEEGPV
+4216 RVSRYSNGIEEGPV

-4309 RWNVTRKTRG
+4309 RWNVTCKTRG

>member
-1 MAQNQYEVEIKLGL
+1 MNEYEVQIKLGL
-15 DKSSQLLDREIEK
+15 DKSVEVLDKQIGEIEQK
-28 IDKTL
+28 L
-33 TDKMSKFNKQ
+33 QQRMENVNKS
-43 FEESIKGQNLTAQ
+43 FEKSIKGKNLSSQEKFNAKYDYANNNYNNSKYVQNL
-56 ERFARRSDF
+56 EKKKIS
-65 LQKNSGSTQSLQSQ
+65 LTQQRQNAVQMSKDIDSIGQGKESLPKIEDYIKSR
-79 KETLLSKKAQ
+79 
-89 ISKMLGEISNIGSV
+89 I
-103 NSQFDTIGKYLAE
+103 
-116 RVDFI
+116 DFI
-121 KQLDSWIGQ
+121 KGLDSLVKKYGEEIESFKAIVDKGAMQ
-130 YTKQITEFKPVI
+130 DFVEAAGTKGKTRASTKVTSQEPAPKSTT
-142 IAAEQQKAYQQK
+142 QKVRELSSKADKMQGEKQARVDTYYKK
-154 IKKEREKAAK
+154 IKEQAK
-164 TGKVDYKA
+164 FSGMSDTDFNKIKDKILSDLMIQVENEFQSGRKTVSGGKSGRTVYGYQSGGKVDQTKGQLA
-172 ETMAKRNLTEEQ
+172 
-184 YDKEIDAMSKYYEAN
+184 SKYFGSF
-199 AKISQA
+199 IT
-205 EEDKITRQKEA
+205 EDGK
-216 RFAEEMRKITTQ
+216 
-228 QKKSKMS
+228 
-235 DAEFEKRRPQIE
+235 
-247 KDVRAYVDKTHAGGV
+247 
-262 RSLAGSDKWGRKL
+262 
-275 EVRGFQEGFEK
+275 
-286 DSNGHYVDAK
+286 
-296 GRVIKGT
+296 
-303 DTSVLRTTAFAP
+303 
-315 FINKE
+315 
-320 GEYVSATNSE
+320 YVSGIDSE
-330 GQLKKSIR
+330 GKSRKTVIV
-338 IYDPRLA
+338 DDARLA
-345 NVGNVGRVGD
+345 NPKNIGGVGD
-355 LRNQTYTGIE
+355 LRNSSLTGLEKAFDSLMKKAVSLEESGKGDSKEYGLIKSFLSDIFSSIKDSYENTSSDEIKELLKNSLISTKSMKEIEAVRSEKGYIPNRDSALSNLLRTGLKLEGEVTKMQPNEYGWSDETANNKTDQTSEKEIQKAAE
-365 NAYNSLLNQLKNL
+365 READSKIAERKEQDEAWNAIKNSREDIKNSLLEFN
-378 EGSGKQ
+378 
-384 GTEDYQKISQLVSL
+384 
-398 IPEVVKDAYSN
+398 
-409 TSSKE
+409 
-414 IKTAF
+414 
-419 EEALTGM
+419 
-426 KSGITALESE
+426 
-436 ESSIGGALYKNS
+436 GAS
-448 ELSGILREQLKLK
+448 
-461 GKVSKIQRWEV
+461 
-472 GELPEAPTQNKT
+472 
-484 DRTDEKQIKREQI
+484 
-497 SDKQKE
+497 
-503 VIDQKHKDELW
+503 DEL
-514 QSIKNAKESTY
+514 T
-525 NDKGELQQL
+525 
-534 GIKDFLAGLS
+534 
-544 DDKQQLH
+544 
-551 EAVLS
+551 
-556 LIEQIVQTTGVD
+556 
-568 IDAKQQMNEV
+568 
-578 ISQQSINVP
+578 
-587 IKYKGEE
+587 
-594 RSSTLE
+594 
-600 SAITGTSS
+600 
-608 VKYQAVLEEQRSKMA
+608 QAVLALAEGILNATGLDIDREKGMSEVVPKGSLDRSVSEGSKTTFGDLVNAEDYAEPVITNYNAEWEARRRRMA
-623 GGLSEGFQRIQS
+623 GGLGPEFQKIQGAIS
-635 ALAFQQTGT
+635 AFQGSKNELATDDSVPQVT
-644 AGDEAVKQA
+644 
-653 VERINWLADIV
+653 ERLNWLADIV
-664 SEIGGNSEL
+664 EEINQPEL
-673 EEGLR
+673 ATALK
-678 KIAEGNPRF
+678 KIAQGYP
-687 TGMDANTIANSISKI
+687 TWAGMDSDTVGNSISKI
-702 YAFSEG
+702 VSYPETLK
-708 MDASLS
+708 ASLKAGHQRFNEARVKNGLEPVDYS
-714 HNLNNLNQA
+714 NYENN
-723 RQAQGLKP
+723 
-731 IKEEKYREK
+731 
-740 FFKENPE
+740 FFANNPE
-747 IAQKYEESKAAR
+747 IKAKYETSLAAKNR
-759 ERYDSVE
+759 FDNAEGDI
-766 SDKVSDKLQAFFSV
+766 SDKIQAFFQIESSV
-780 VGQTEEGVNKF
+780 EDGINQTIVN
-791 ITVLAKAYE
+791 LNKAYD
-800 NLNGTISKVVKADE
+800 NLDLEISRVATIQETITDKVGNEQVVDSVKTIKKTGKE
-814 GDRRATAPAKNW
+814 W
-826 VEDTVEYRVSS
+826 VDSIVDYRTDTTGFKIDPNKGINRV
-837 SGNVFNPNAGVN
+837 
-849 APYYEKEGIK
+849 YYEATGAAPED
-859 GQEVNW
+859 VNW
-865 EEVVDGKPSPALTT
+865 GELELNPTPALKTA
-879 NLQFKAG
+879 LSYKGG
-886 LTGNIYG
+886 LTGSLYG
-893 GNSPQENAEIAKSIL
+893 GKNTSENIDILKNLLGNKKAELEQIKSLSENADNEEDKKSL
-908 EKKKKELARVKALV
+908 LNQLAEVQ
-922 ANPKSEASKNKNLKR
+922 S
-937 IQEIQ
+937 
-942 AEIDFHYKNWD
+942 EIDFYTEDLNKLILLETNPVTYKN
-953 ELVMAQTPVVR
+953 
-964 KGKKNTGKD
+964 KGKKKNTTTNTTEKKED
-973 DFDAPVA
+973 
-980 TPTNPEDERI
+980 PT
-990 KNLKESVKQS
+990 KQLKEKVRASGLSV
-1000 GFSQG
+1000 G
-1005 SSFTAK
+1005 SSFSAK
-1011 NSVRR
+1011 NSKRGE
-1016 TFGGTIT
+1016 FSGTIQNIS
-1023 GIKGEGARQV
+1023 GQGQNQV
-1033 IEALLEDGKT
+1033 VEALLNSGET
-1043 VKYTFDSLLK
+1043 VRYTFEGLLN
-1053 QLITYSEQTATTVGD
+1053 QLVSYSDKA
-1068 TSEQIKTN
+1068 
-1076 VIQDSQQI
+1076 SQEVVSSVEEAQK
-1084 EQAIESTPTMANET
+1084 A
-1098 SQTEKALHQEEAAIT
+1098 TEKVDNSTEVIKPEETASLKS
-1113 DVNTALDK
+1113 NTADWQN
-1121 HETEVLSAADAEQQK
+1121 HSSAVEDATEAEQK
-1136 ILVSQDLVKQ
+1136 KYIISEKLASQLKD
-1146 LAKEE
+1146 EE
-1151 NALDKVSESA
+1151 NATEDLNSALEDHSKLTERGSVS
-1161 KEAEIQKG
+1161 
-1169 VTYTYKDLQ
+1169 YTYKDLQ

-1185 TYTDTNGN
+1185 TYTDISGN

-1201 GGALKGFTPSA
+1201 GGALKGFVPSA

-1251 AIISREKGNLEH
+1251 AVVSREKGNLEH
-1263 EVFDLLSKTGFSGVE
+1263 EVFDLLSKTGFSGIE

-1295 VDAQEQFTRVLKEKA
+1295 VDAQEQFARVLKEKA
-1310 DLLSKLGIDN
+1310 ELLSKLGIDN

-1435 DVKDGFTQLIQHMA
+1435 DVKGGFTQLIQHMA

-1478 ATLMNREMTTGRV
+1478 AILMNREMTTGRV
-1491 FGRSETPTSEKPANN
+1491 FGRSEPPTSEKPANN

-1520 KREQSVIS
+1520 KREQSVIG

-1574 TMQST
+1574 TMQAT

-1586 MAEKNLDYKVLN
+1586 MTEKNLDYKVLN

-1613 SDKGSELA
+1613 SDKGSRLA
-1621 ELQWAKINALS
+1621 TLQWAKINALS
-1632 SNKQRKNDTSITTT
+1632 SNKQKKNDTSVTTQ

-1792 VRAQNKGMSLTGN
+1792 ARAQNKGMSLTGN

-1899 IFSFQQIQEV
+1899 IFSFQQIQKV

-1935 SNIHDMMLEFN
+1935 NSIHDMMLEFN

-1990 MINSADATSY
+1990 MISSADATSY

-2010 EATEI
+2010 EASEI

-2049 AGTSLDRYIAY
+2049 AGTTLDRYIAY

-2093 FVAAESDIESENYNA
+2093 FVAAEADIESENYNA

-2214 VTVALE
+2214 ITVALE

-2260 NSVGFGSTMQNAW
+2260 NSVGFGSAMQNAW

-2281 NVSMKLDKMNIS
+2281 NVSMKLDKMDIS
-2293 TQGYFAQGGRQSL
+2293 TQGYFTQGGRQSL

-2339 LTDNTK
+2339 LTDSTK

-2354 MQNSMLNYTNE
+2354 MQNSMLNYNDK
-2365 IKKSIA
+2365 IKANIA
-2371 SILKNTELTDE
+2371 SILKNTEVTDA
-2382 QAALQLQKNLVGQ
+2382 QAALQLQENLADQ

-2442 RNDAAV
+2442 RNDVAV
-2448 RTVADDLE
+2448 RTIADDLE
-2456 GASNTSPN
+2456 GASRTSPQ
-2464 RAALKGGAAIVG
+2464 RAALKGGATMVG
-2476 SGLGALAGMTI
+2476 SGLGALAGAAI

-2517 LAFADSMSAG
+2517 LTFVDSMKAG
-2527 GSIFTAMGAS
+2527 GSIFTAMKALPATLGP
-2537 AMALGPV
+2537 ALGI
-2544 LGIEIAALAIG
+2544 GIAALAIG
-2555 AGYALYKKHQQKMI
+2555 AAYALYKKHQQKMI

-2656 DKVKR
+2656 DKVKG

-2673 MVMGSDGERVLQDTL
+2673 MVMGSDGEKVLQDTL

-2818 KAGDAAVDAAQNA
+2818 NAGEAAVDAAQNA
-2831 YDRAIISA
+2831 YDRAIIST

-2873 SIDAVDKTGNAL
+2873 SIDAVDKAGNTL

-2909 VKTLIKATD
+2909 VKTLIEATD

-3040 PTKLTGENGLINKYL
+3040 STKLTGENGLINKYL

-3134 GKKIAETMSSEYF
+3134 GKKIAETMSSQYF

-3163 KEAFSDVSNIFD
+3163 KEAFSDVSSIFD
-3175 QLADAREEMATSGRL
+3175 QLADAREEMASSGRL

-3313 ETVDVGSVKA
+3313 EIVDIGSVKA

-3337 ESKTIDLSGNSEA
+3337 ESKTIDLSGNTEA
-3350 LQKQIEATKSELK
+3350 LQKQIEVTKSELK

-3437 NAGKAAKDTKD
+3437 SAGKAAKDIKD

-3472 ENTLTPTGYTKY
+3472 ENTLTPTGYTQY

-3663 ALGNS
+3663 AFGNS

-3734 LQNQVSVYQKALEDV
+3734 LQNQVNVYQKALEDV

-3763 LNEATV
+3763 LNEATI

-3842 KNANKE
+3842 KNQERE
-3848 KERVYRQGLGWVF
+3848 KERVYRKRIGWVKCT
-3861 ESNPTKLKEAQ
+3861 PMM
-3872 KDLDDFYKQDRLDDL
+3872 
-3887 NNTKD
+3887 
-3892 AEQQILQD
+3892 
-3900 RIDAWDKYLEQLEW
+3900 
-3914 DYKEY
+3914 DY
-3919 ERLENE
+3919 
-3925 RILKELMN
+3925 
-3933 ANSEEEIRARI
+3933 
-3944 TADMQKFNS
+3944 
-3953 NVQQNYKNYTTIFQ
+3953 
-3967 DNLLTP
+3967 
-3973 YRQANE
+3973 
-3979 QLAELRRQRLE
+3979 
-3990 LLDTSDFYNKNN
+3990 
-4002 NQNGYIEEDDLNTYD
+4002 
-4017 FSDLNMK
+4017 
-4024 TDYHAKMMAARDKTE
+4024 
-4039 FDKWAAYRTEK
+4039 
-4050 ARRDG
+4050 
-4055 TDISGNAIGYD
+4055 IG
-4066 AAGNPYRIKSNAEI
+4066 
-4080 YQEWLA
+4080 
-4086 QQGKNNS
+4086 
-4093 SNSTPNRVTSTSSNF
+4093 
-4108 SSSNRNNSGSSSNRN
+4108 
-4123 NSVSSSSSSSNNKK
+4123 
-4137 NTPYGTNWSANIDYG
+4137 
-4152 KLMLVAKDDNDFWR
+4152 
-4166 LAKYRTDKAYAMGIT
+4166 
-4181 LGSAGVPSNQ
+4181 
-4191 ELYERWKKSKGYTSS
+4191 
-4206 AKPSGGKNQN
+4206 
-4216 NVARYATGIEEGPV
+4216 
-4230 TYTGLAMLHGT
+4230 
-4241 PSKPEYVLNSDQA
+4241 
-4254 YNLLRNMATTRLPE
+4254 
-4268 MERTGTDNNCG
+4268 
-4279 TQYIVQGDVVLE
+4279 
-4291 GVNDPAKFWS
+4291 
-4301 GVTTAMGS
+4301 
-4309 RWNVTRKTRG
+4309 

>member
-15 DKSSQLLDREIEK
+15 DKSTQLLDREIEK

-33 TDKMSKFNKQ
+33 IDKMSKLNKQ
-43 FEESIKGQNLTAQ
+43 FEESIKGQNLTVQ

-65 LQKNSGSTQSLQSQ
+65 LQKNNSSTWSLQSQ

-89 ISKMLGEISNIGSV
+89 ISKMSGEISNIGSV

-184 YDKEIDAMSKYYEAN
+184 YNKEIDAMSKYYEAN
-199 AKISQA
+199 AKINQA

-216 RFAEEMRKITTQ
+216 RFAEEMKRIVTQ

-235 DAEFEKRRPQIE
+235 DTEFEKRRPQIE
-247 KDVRAYVDKTHAGGV
+247 KDVRAYVDKTHAGGT
-262 RSLAGSDKWGRKL
+262 RTLAGSDKWGRKI
-275 EVRGFQEGFEK
+275 EVRGFQEGFVK
-286 DSNGHYVDAK
+286 DSDDRYVDAK
-296 GRVIKGT
+296 GRVVKGT

-330 GQLKKSIR
+330 GRLKKSIR
-338 IYDPRLA
+338 VYDPRLA
-345 NVGNVGRVGD
+345 NIGNVGRVGD

-365 NAYNSLLNQLKNL
+365 NAYNSLLNQLKDL
-378 EGSGKQ
+378 KAGGKQ
-384 GTEDYQKISQLVSL
+384 GTEEYQKISQLASL
-398 IPEVVKDAYSN
+398 IPEVVKDAYTN

-414 IKTAF
+414 IKAAF

-448 ELSGILREQLKLK
+448 ELSSILREQLKLK

-484 DRTDEKQIKREQI
+484 DRTDERQIKRDQI
-497 SDKQKE
+497 SAKQQE

-514 QSIKNAKESTY
+514 HSIEGAKESTY
-525 NDKGELQQL
+525 DDKGELL
-534 GIKDFLAGLS
+534 EKGIKDFLAGLS
-544 DDKQQLH
+544 GDKEQLH
-551 EAVLS
+551 QAVLA
-556 LIEQIVQTTGVD
+556 LVEQIVQTAGVD

-594 RSSTLE
+594 RDSTLE

-608 VKYQAVLEEQRSKMA
+608 AKYQAVLEEQRSKMA

-653 VERINWLADIV
+653 IERINWLADIV

-687 TGMDANTIANSISKI
+687 TRMDANTIANSISKI

-800 NLNGTISKVVKADE
+800 NLNGTISKVVKTDE
-814 GDRRATAPAKNW
+814 GDRRVTASAQRW

-837 SGNVFNPNAGVN
+837 SGNALNPNKGVN
-849 APYYEKEGIK
+849 APYYQREGIR
-859 GQEVNW
+859 GQDVNW
-865 EEVVDGKPSPALTT
+865 EEITSNPSPALTT
-879 NLQFKAG
+879 NLQNKAG

-908 EKKKKELARVKALV
+908 EKKKKELARVQALV

-964 KGKKNTGKD
+964 KGKKNTEKN
-973 DFDAPVA
+973 DFEVPVV
-980 TPTNPEDERI
+980 TPINPEAERI

-1005 SSFTAK
+1005 ASFTAK

-1033 IEALLEDGKT
+1033 VEALLEDGKT

-1053 QLITYSEQTATTVGD
+1053 QLVTYSEQAATTVGD
-1068 TSEQIKTN
+1068 TSEQIKAD
-1076 VIQDSQQI
+1076 VVQDVQQI
-1084 EQAIESTPTMANET
+1084 EQATDSTIESKNPEPATVVTKEAT
-1098 SQTEKALHQEEAAIT
+1098 QTGNALQQEEAAIT
-1113 DVNTALDK
+1113 DVNAALDK

-1151 NALDKVSESA
+1151 GALDKVSESA

-1212 TAIADEKAF
+1212 TAIAEEKAF

-1285 EVKWNGATEV
+1285 EVKWNGVTEV
-1295 VDAQEQFTRVLKEKA
+1295 VDAQEQFARVLKEKA

-1411 NPAFQKLYQ
+1411 NPEFQKLYQ

-1478 ATLMNREMTTGRV
+1478 ATLMNREMTTGRI
-1491 FGRSETPTSEKPANN
+1491 FGRAETSVSEKAANN
-1506 NFISYAPDENGNID
+1506 NFISYAPDENGSID
-1520 KREQSVIS
+1520 KREQAIINAYVG
-1528 SYLAEYQKLVNYQT
+1528 EYQRLITLQT
-1542 QLNNLKKQQEELA
+1542 ELNNLQEQKNTLAQDGVNFTEDESNALNKQIEKQKEAIQAQIDLMSERELTLSNVNDNSAIGKTILSAKGNEDLQAKLKRIETKGEVKEA
-1555 KNGVGY
+1555 KNISSVTTAVN
-1561 TSEESQKLEQQIS
+1561 TSQ
-1574 TMQST
+1574 
-1579 VNLQKKI
+1579 
-1586 MAEKNLDYKVLN
+1586 
-1598 APREASKI
+1598 
-1606 AIGDILL
+1606 
-1613 SDKGSELA
+1613 
-1621 ELQWAKINALS
+1621 
-1632 SNKQRKNDTSITTT
+1632 
-1646 QNTEATK
+1646 TK
-1653 DLDLLL
+1653 DL
-1659 SQYKELLSLQNQLK
+1659 SQMLKQYTELLNLRNKLK
-1673 ESNIKA
+1673 DSDLKA
-1679 ESLTGD
+1679 EGLTGD
-1685 KQTAQQTESANLQK
+1685 KQTVQQKLSQILREQIESLEQILTINGQIVDSKTL
-1699 RIEELQQISNL
+1699 EE
-1710 TGEITDE
+1710 
-1717 KRIEDEITKATY
+1717 EITKATY
-1729 LTESERVKKLNTLR
+1729 LTESERKEKLDALR
-1743 TTVGEANQKS
+1743 KATNEAARTSATTDV
-1753 LNIDTKYAQAARN
+1753 KYAQAARN

-1792 VRAQNKGMSLTGN
+1792 ARAENKGMSLTGN

-1856 ILNNNQIEMDRVGD
+1856 ILNNNQIEMDRVGN

-1899 IFSFQQIQEV
+1899 IFSFQQIQKV

-1935 SNIHDMMLEFN
+1935 NNIHDMMLEFN
-1946 DLAKEIGKTTEE
+1946 GLAKEIGKTTEE

-1990 MINSADATSY
+1990 MISSADATSY

-2214 VTVALE
+2214 ITVALE

-2260 NSVGFGSTMQNAW
+2260 NSVGFGSAMQNAW

-2281 NVSMKLDKMNIS
+2281 NVSMKLDKMDIS
-2293 TQGYFAQGGRQSL
+2293 TQGYFTQGGRQSL

-2339 LTDNTK
+2339 LTDSTK

-2354 MQNSMLNYTNE
+2354 MQNSMLNYNDK
-2365 IKKSIA
+2365 IKANIA
-2371 SILKNTELTDE
+2371 SILKNTEVTDA
-2382 QAALQLQKNLVGQ
+2382 QAALQLQENLADQ

-2448 RTVADDLE
+2448 RTIADDLE
-2456 GASNTSPN
+2456 GASMTSPQ
-2464 RAALKGGAAIVG
+2464 RAALKGGATMVG
-2476 SGLGALAGMTI
+2476 SGLGALAGAAI

-2517 LAFADSMSAG
+2517 LTFVDSMKAG
-2527 GSIFTAMGAS
+2527 GSIFTAMKALPATLGP
-2537 AMALGPV
+2537 ALGI
-2544 LGIEIAALAIG
+2544 GIAALAIG
-2555 AGYALYKKHQQKMI
+2555 AAYALYKKHQQKMI

-2656 DKVKR
+2656 DKVKG

-2673 MVMGSDGERVLQDTL
+2673 MVMGSDGEKVLQDTL

-2710 NNYTDVTALQQQRD
+2710 NNYTDVTALQQQKD

-2770 GSVIVL
+2770 GRVIVL

-2818 KAGDAAVDAAQNA
+2818 NAGEAAVDAAQNA

-2873 SIDAVDKTGNAL
+2873 SIDAVDKDGNAL
-2885 SPEMYKQKVRDMI
+2885 SIEMYKQKVRDMI

-2909 VKTLIKATD
+2909 VKTLIEATD

-2946 NIEDDENLMKIV
+2946 NIEDDENLMRIV

-3134 GKKIAETMSSEYF
+3134 GKKIAETMSSQYF

-3163 KEAFSDVSNIFD
+3163 KEAFSDVSSIFD
-3175 QLADAREEMATSGRL
+3175 QLADAREEMASSGRL

-3313 ETVDVGSVKA
+3313 ETVDIGSVKA

-3337 ESKTIDLSGNSEA
+3337 ESKTIDLSGNTEA
-3350 LQKQIEATKSELK
+3350 LQKQIEVTKSELK

-3437 NAGKAAKDTKD
+3437 SAGKAAKDTKD

-3472 ENTLTPTGYTKY
+3472 ENTLTPTGYTQY

-3663 ALGNS
+3663 AFGNS

-3842 KNANKE
+3842 KNQERE
-3848 KERVYRQGLGWVF
+3848 KERVYRKRIGWVKCT
-3861 ESNPTKLKEAQ
+3861 PMM
-3872 KDLDDFYKQDRLDDL
+3872 
-3887 NNTKD
+3887 
-3892 AEQQILQD
+3892 
-3900 RIDAWDKYLEQLEW
+3900 
-3914 DYKEY
+3914 DY
-3919 ERLENE
+3919 
-3925 RILKELMN
+3925 
-3933 ANSEEEIRARI
+3933 
-3944 TADMQKFNS
+3944 
-3953 NVQQNYKNYTTIFQ
+3953 
-3967 DNLLTP
+3967 
-3973 YRQANE
+3973 
-3979 QLAELRRQRLE
+3979 
-3990 LLDTSDFYNKNN
+3990 
-4002 NQNGYIEEDDLNTYD
+4002 
-4017 FSDLNMK
+4017 
-4024 TDYHAKMMAARDKTE
+4024 
-4039 FDKWAAYRTEK
+4039 
-4050 ARRDG
+4050 
-4055 TDISGNAIGYD
+4055 IG
-4066 AAGNPYRIKSNAEI
+4066 
-4080 YQEWLA
+4080 
-4086 QQGKNNS
+4086 
-4093 SNSTPNRVTSTSSNF
+4093 
-4108 SSSNRNNSGSSSNRN
+4108 
-4123 NSVSSSSSSSNNKK
+4123 
-4137 NTPYGTNWSANIDYG
+4137 
-4152 KLMLVAKDDNDFWR
+4152 
-4166 LAKYRTDKAYAMGIT
+4166 
-4181 LGSAGVPSNQ
+4181 
-4191 ELYERWKKSKGYTSS
+4191 
-4206 AKPSGGKNQN
+4206 
-4216 NVARYATGIEEGPV
+4216 
-4230 TYTGLAMLHGT
+4230 
-4241 PSKPEYVLNSDQA
+4241 
-4254 YNLLRNMATTRLPE
+4254 
-4268 MERTGTDNNCG
+4268 
-4279 TQYIVQGDVVLE
+4279 
-4291 GVNDPAKFWS
+4291 
-4301 GVTTAMGS
+4301 
-4309 RWNVTRKTRG
+4309 

>member
-15 DKSSQLLDREIEK
+15 DKSIQLLDREIEK

-33 TDKMSKFNKQ
+33 TDKMSKLNKQ

-65 LQKNSGSTQSLQSQ
+65 LQKNNSSTQSLQSQ

-89 ISKMLGEISNIGSV
+89 ISKMSGEISNIGSV

-142 IAAEQQKAYQQK
+142 VAAEQQKAYQQK

-184 YDKEIDAMSKYYEAN
+184 YNKEIDAMSKYYEAN
-199 AKISQA
+199 AKTNQA

-216 RFAEEMRKITTQ
+216 RFAEEMKRIVTQ

-235 DAEFEKRRPQIE
+235 DTEFEKRRPQIE
-247 KDVRAYVDKTHAGGV
+247 KDVKAYVDKTHAGGIKT
-262 RSLAGSDKWGRKL
+262 LAGSDKWGRKI
-275 EVRGFQEGFEK
+275 EVRGFQEGFVK
-286 DSNGHYVDAK
+286 DSDGHYVDAK
-296 GRVIKGT
+296 GRVVKGT

-320 GEYVSATNSE
+320 GEYVSATNFE
-330 GQLKKSIR
+330 GRLKKSIR
-338 IYDPRLA
+338 VYDPRLA
-345 NVGNVGRVGD
+345 NIGNVGQVGD
-355 LRNQTYTGIE
+355 LRNQTYTRIE
-365 NAYNSLLNQLKNL
+365 NAYNSLLNQLKIL
-378 EGSGKQ
+378 ESGGKQ
-384 GTEDYQKISQLVSL
+384 GTEEYQKISQLASL
-398 IPEVVKDAYSN
+398 IPEVIKDAYAN
-409 TSSKE
+409 TSFKE
-414 IKTAF
+414 IKAAF

-426 KSGITALESE
+426 KSGITSLESE

-448 ELSGILREQLKLK
+448 ELSGVLREQLKLK

-472 GELPEAPTQNKT
+472 GELPEIPTQDKT
-484 DRTDEKQIKREQI
+484 DRTDEKQIKRDQI
-497 SDKQKE
+497 SAKQQE

-514 QSIKNAKESTY
+514 HSIEGAKESTY
-525 NDKGELQQL
+525 DDKGELLQQ

-544 DDKQQLH
+544 GDKEQLH
-551 EAVLS
+551 NAVLA
-556 LIEQIVQTTGVD
+556 LVEQIVQTAGVD
-568 IDAKQQMNEV
+568 IDAKQQMSEV

-594 RSSTLE
+594 RNSTLE

-608 VKYQAVLEEQRSKMA
+608 AKYQAVLEEQRSKMA

-800 NLNGTISKVVKADE
+800 NLNGTISKVVKTDE
-814 GDRRATAPAKNW
+814 GDRRVTASAQRW

-837 SGNVFNPNAGVN
+837 SGNAINPNKGVN
-849 APYYEKEGIK
+849 APYYQREGIR
-859 GQEVNW
+859 GQDVNW
-865 EEVVDGKPSPALTT
+865 EEITSNPSPALTT
-879 NLQFKAG
+879 NLQNKAG

-908 EKKKKELARVKALV
+908 EQKKKELARVQALV

-973 DFDAPVA
+973 DFNVPVA
-980 TPTNPEDERI
+980 TPLNPEAERI

-1053 QLITYSEQTATTVGD
+1053 QLITYSEQAATTVED
-1068 TSEQIKTN
+1068 VSEQIKTN

-1098 SQTEKALHQEEAAIT
+1098 SQTEKALQQEEAAIT

-1121 HETEVLSAADAEQQK
+1121 HETEVLSAADVEQQK

-1151 NALDKVSESA
+1151 GALDKVSESA

-1285 EVKWNGATEV
+1285 EVKWNGATEI
-1295 VDAQEQFTRVLKEKA
+1295 VDAQEQFARVLKEKA

-1364 SFTPDQIARSSDGS
+1364 SFTPDQIARSSEGF

-1411 NPAFQKLYQ
+1411 NPEFQKLYQ

-1464 IIDGNAEPLTKDEQ
+1464 IIDGKAEPLTKDEQ

-1491 FGRSETPTSEKPANN
+1491 FGRSEPPASEKAANN
-1506 NFISYAPDENGNID
+1506 NFISYAPDENGSID
-1520 KREQSVIS
+1520 KREQAIIG
-1528 SYLAEYQKLVNYQT
+1528 SYLTEYQKLINYQT

-1555 KNGVGY
+1555 QNGVGY

-1598 APREASKI
+1598 TPREADKV
-1606 AIGDILL
+1606 AIGNVLL
-1613 SDKGSELA
+1613 SDKGSRLA
-1621 ELQWAKINALS
+1621 TLQWAKINALS
-1632 SNKQRKNDTSITTT
+1632 SNKQKKNDTSVTTQ

-1685 KQTAQQTESANLQK
+1685 KQVAQQTASANLQE
-1699 RIEELQQISNL
+1699 RIDKLREISTL

-1717 KRIEDEITKATY
+1717 KRIEEEITKATY
-1729 LTESERVKKLNTLR
+1729 LTESERAKKLNTLR
-1743 TTVGEANQKS
+1743 TTVGEANQKN
-1753 LNIDTKYAQAARN
+1753 LDIDTKYAQAARN

-1792 VRAQNKGMSLTGN
+1792 ARAENKGMSLTGN

-2293 TQGYFAQGGRQSL
+2293 TQGYFTQGGRQSL

-2339 LTDNTK
+2339 LTDSTK

-2354 MQNSMLNYTNE
+2354 MQNSMLNYNTK
-2365 IKKSIA
+2365 IKENIA
-2371 SILKNTELTDE
+2371 SILKNTALTDE
-2382 QAALQLQKNLVGQ
+2382 QAALQLRENLADQ

-2425 LTNEEKLQIATE
+2425 LTDEEKLQIATE

-2448 RTVADDLE
+2448 KTVADDLE
-2456 GASNTSPN
+2456 GSSRISPQ
-2464 RAALKGGAAIVG
+2464 RAALKGGATMVG
-2476 SGLGALAGMTI
+2476 SGLGALAGMAI

-2496 ATSLGTMIGMGIGGK
+2496 ATSLGTLIGMGIGGK

-2517 LAFADSMSAG
+2517 LTFVDSMKAG
-2527 GSIFTAMGAS
+2527 GSIFTAMKALP
-2537 AMALGPV
+2537 AALGPA
-2544 LGIEIAALAIG
+2544 LGIGIAALAIG
-2555 AGYALYKKHQQKMI
+2555 AAYALYKKHQQKMI
-2569 EEAKTAFTDAAEEL
+2569 EEAKTAFTDAAEKL

-2673 MVMGSDGERVLQDTL
+2673 MVMGSDGEKVLQDTL
-2688 DTAAQEYKDALS
+2688 DTATQEYKDALS

-2705 RADRA
+2705 RSDKA
-2710 NNYTDVTALQQQRD
+2710 NNYTDVTALEQQRE
-2724 QAQEELDKARE
+2724 QAQKELDRARK
-2735 DYNDAEIK
+2735 DYNDTEIK
-2743 QLQDELINAQNKL
+2743 QLQDELTKAENRL
-2756 AGYQQRQANGEKNL
+2756 ADYQQRRANGEKNL
-2770 GSVIVL
+2770 NDVIVV
-2776 AQDNVDRAKRAYENK
+2776 AQDNVNKAREAYEYK

-2797 NTLEN
+2797 NSLEK
-2802 QVADLDVK
+2802 QVADLDIK

-2818 KAGDAAVDAAQNA
+2818 NAGEAAVDAAQNA
-2831 YDRAIISA
+2831 YDRAIIRA

-2847 KAYARLIGAYEDV
+2847 KAYARLIGAYDDV
-2860 DDVTSNLFDNAIG
+2860 DNVTSNLFDNAIG
-2873 SIDAVDKTGNAL
+2873 SIDAVDAAGNAL
-2885 SPEMYKQKVRDMI
+2885 SPELYKQKVRDMI
-2898 NSVNGLVSDET
+2898 NSVNSLVSDET
-2909 VKTLIKATD
+2909 AKTLIEATD

-2932 ARTQLKKYLEDTFP
+2932 ARTQLKEYLEDTFP

-2958 VGIGFEVV
+2958 VGIGFEIV

-3040 PTKLTGENGLINKYL
+3040 PTKLTGDNGLINKYL

-3098 LSQVQEALNNGDIDK
+3098 LSQVQEALNNGDIDE

-3175 QLADAREEMATSGRL
+3175 QLADAREEMASSGRL

-3240 QIQEDNLRVAQLKNQ
+3240 QIQENNLRVAQLKNQ

-3313 ETVDVGSVKA
+3313 ETVDIGSVKA

-3337 ESKTIDLSGNSEA
+3337 ESKTIDLSGNTEA
-3350 LQKQIEATKSELK
+3350 LQKQIEVTKSELK

-3472 ENTLTPTGYTKY
+3472 ENTLTPTGYTQY

-3563 DTYEELLENQKDLNS
+3563 DTYEELLENQKDLNN

-3599 RELDYVK
+3599 RELNYVK

-3663 ALGNS
+3663 AIGNS

-3805 DAIDAIEQA
+3805 DAIDAIEKA

-3819 KPLEDANKERERAI
+3819 KPLEDANKERQRAI

-3848 KERVYRQGLGWVF
+3848 KERV
-3861 ESNPTKLKEAQ
+3861 
-3872 KDLDDFYKQDRLDDL
+3872 
-3887 NNTKD
+3887 
-3892 AEQQILQD
+3892 
-3900 RIDAWDKYLEQLEW
+3900 
-3914 DYKEY
+3914 
-3919 ERLENE
+3919 
-3925 RILKELMN
+3925 
-3933 ANSEEEIRARI
+3933 
-3944 TADMQKFNS
+3944 
-3953 NVQQNYKNYTTIFQ
+3953 
-3967 DNLLTP
+3967 
-3973 YRQANE
+3973 
-3979 QLAELRRQRLE
+3979 
-3990 LLDTSDFYNKNN
+3990 
-4002 NQNGYIEEDDLNTYD
+4002 NQNMLSI
-4017 FSDLNMK
+4017 
-4024 TDYHAKMMAARDKTE
+4024 KM
-4039 FDKWAAYRTEK
+4039 
-4050 ARRDG
+4050 
-4055 TDISGNAIGYD
+4055 AI
-4066 AAGNPYRIKSNAEI
+4066 
-4080 YQEWLA
+4080 
-4086 QQGKNNS
+4086 
-4093 SNSTPNRVTSTSSNF
+4093 
-4108 SSSNRNNSGSSSNRN
+4108 
-4123 NSVSSSSSSSNNKK
+4123 
-4137 NTPYGTNWSANIDYG
+4137 
-4152 KLMLVAKDDNDFWR
+4152 
-4166 LAKYRTDKAYAMGIT
+4166 
-4181 LGSAGVPSNQ
+4181 
-4191 ELYERWKKSKGYTSS
+4191 
-4206 AKPSGGKNQN
+4206 
-4216 NVARYATGIEEGPV
+4216 
-4230 TYTGLAMLHGT
+4230 
-4241 PSKPEYVLNSDQA
+4241 
-4254 YNLLRNMATTRLPE
+4254 
-4268 MERTGTDNNCG
+4268 
-4279 TQYIVQGDVVLE
+4279 
-4291 GVNDPAKFWS
+4291 
-4301 GVTTAMGS
+4301 
-4309 RWNVTRKTRG
+4309 

>member
-1 MAQNQYEVEIKLGL
+1 MNEYEVQIKLGL
-15 DKSSQLLDREIEK
+15 DKSVEVLDKQIGEIEQK
-28 IDKTL
+28 L
-33 TDKMSKFNKQ
+33 QQRMENVNKS
-43 FEESIKGQNLTAQ
+43 FEKSIKGKNLSPQEKFNAKYNYANNNYNNSKYVQNLEKKKISLAQ
-56 ERFARRSDF
+56 QRQNAVQMSKDIDSIG
-65 LQKNSGSTQSLQSQ
+65 QGSESLPKIEDYIKSR
-79 KETLLSKKAQ
+79 
-89 ISKMLGEISNIGSV
+89 I
-103 NSQFDTIGKYLAE
+103 
-116 RVDFI
+116 DFI
-121 KQLDSWIGQ
+121 KGLDSLVKKYGEEIESFKAIVDKGAMQ
-130 YTKQITEFKPVI
+130 DFVAAAGTKGKTRASTKVTSQEPAPKSTT
-142 IAAEQQKAYQQK
+142 QKVRELSSKADKMQGEKQARVDTYYKK
-154 IKKEREKAAK
+154 IKEQAK
-164 TGKVDYKA
+164 SSGMSDTDFNKIKDKILSDLMIQVENEFQSGRKTVSGGKSGRTVYGYQSGGKVDQTKGQLA
-172 ETMAKRNLTEEQ
+172 
-184 YDKEIDAMSKYYEAN
+184 SKYFGSF
-199 AKISQA
+199 IT
-205 EEDKITRQKEA
+205 EDGK
-216 RFAEEMRKITTQ
+216 
-228 QKKSKMS
+228 
-235 DAEFEKRRPQIE
+235 
-247 KDVRAYVDKTHAGGV
+247 
-262 RSLAGSDKWGRKL
+262 
-275 EVRGFQEGFEK
+275 
-286 DSNGHYVDAK
+286 
-296 GRVIKGT
+296 
-303 DTSVLRTTAFAP
+303 
-315 FINKE
+315 
-320 GEYVSATNSE
+320 YVSGIDSE
-330 GQLKKSIR
+330 GKSRKTVIV
-338 IYDPRLA
+338 DDARLA
-345 NVGNVGRVGD
+345 NPKNIGGVGD
-355 LRNQTYTGIE
+355 LRNSSLTGLEKAFESLMKKAVSLEESGKGDSKEYGLIKSFLSDIFSSIKDSYENTSSDEIKELLKNSLISTKSMKEIEAVRSEKGYIPNRDSALSNLLRTGLKLEGEVTKMQPNEYGWSDETANNKTDQTSEKEIQKAAE
-365 NAYNSLLNQLKNL
+365 READSKIAERKEQDEAWNAIKNSREDIKNSLLEFN
-378 EGSGKQ
+378 
-384 GTEDYQKISQLVSL
+384 
-398 IPEVVKDAYSN
+398 
-409 TSSKE
+409 
-414 IKTAF
+414 
-419 EEALTGM
+419 
-426 KSGITALESE
+426 
-436 ESSIGGALYKNS
+436 GAS
-448 ELSGILREQLKLK
+448 
-461 GKVSKIQRWEV
+461 
-472 GELPEAPTQNKT
+472 
-484 DRTDEKQIKREQI
+484 
-497 SDKQKE
+497 
-503 VIDQKHKDELW
+503 DEL
-514 QSIKNAKESTY
+514 T
-525 NDKGELQQL
+525 
-534 GIKDFLAGLS
+534 
-544 DDKQQLH
+544 
-551 EAVLS
+551 
-556 LIEQIVQTTGVD
+556 
-568 IDAKQQMNEV
+568 
-578 ISQQSINVP
+578 
-587 IKYKGEE
+587 
-594 RSSTLE
+594 
-600 SAITGTSS
+600 
-608 VKYQAVLEEQRSKMA
+608 QAVLALAEGILNATGLDIDREKGMSEVVPKGSLDRSVSEGSKTTFGDLVNAEDYAEPVITNYNAEWEARRRRMA
-623 GGLSEGFQRIQS
+623 GGLGPEFQKIQGAIS
-635 ALAFQQTGT
+635 AFQGSKNELATDDSVPQVT
-644 AGDEAVKQA
+644 
-653 VERINWLADIV
+653 ERLNWLADIV
-664 SEIGGNSEL
+664 EEINQPEL
-673 EEGLR
+673 ATALK
-678 KIAEGNPRF
+678 KIAQGYP
-687 TGMDANTIANSISKI
+687 TWAGMDSDTVGNSISKI
-702 YAFSEG
+702 VSYPETLK
-708 MDASLS
+708 ASLKAGHQRFNEARVKNGLEPVDYS
-714 HNLNNLNQA
+714 NYENN
-723 RQAQGLKP
+723 
-731 IKEEKYREK
+731 
-740 FFKENPE
+740 FFANNPE
-747 IAQKYEESKAAR
+747 IKAKYETSLAAKNR
-759 ERYDSVE
+759 FDNAEGDI
-766 SDKVSDKLQAFFSV
+766 SDKIQAFFQIESSV
-780 VGQTEEGVNKF
+780 EDGINQTIVN
-791 ITVLAKAYE
+791 LNKAYD
-800 NLNGTISKVVKADE
+800 NLDLEISRVATIQETITDKSGKEQTVDSIKTVKKTGKEWVNSIVDYRTDTT
-814 GDRRATAPAKNW
+814 GFKIDPNKGINRA
-826 VEDTVEYRVSS
+826 
-837 SGNVFNPNAGVN
+837 
-849 APYYEKEGIK
+849 YYESTGAAPE
-859 GQEVNW
+859 EVNW
-865 EEVVDGKPSPALTT
+865 GELELNPTPALKTA
-879 NLQFKAG
+879 LSYKGG
-886 LTGNIYG
+886 LTGSLYG
-893 GNSPQENAEIAKSIL
+893 GKNNSENIDILKNLLKSKQAEL
-908 EKKKKELARVKALV
+908 EKI
-922 ANPKSEASKNKNLKR
+922 KSLTENVDNEGDEKSLLNQIAEVQS
-937 IQEIQ
+937 
-942 AEIDFHYKNWD
+942 EIDFYREDLSKLILLETNPVTYKN
-953 ELVMAQTPVVR
+953 R
-964 KGKKNTGKD
+964 GKKKTTTTAIAEKKED
-973 DFDAPVA
+973 
-980 TPTNPEDERI
+980 PT
-990 KNLKESVKQS
+990 KQLKEKIRSS
-1000 GFSQG
+1000 GLSAG
-1005 SSFTAK
+1005 SSFSAK
-1011 NSVRR
+1011 NSKRGE
-1016 TFGGTIT
+1016 FSGTIQNIN
-1023 GIKGEGARQV
+1023 GQGQNQV
-1033 IEALLEDGKT
+1033 IEALLDSGET
-1043 VKYTFDSLLK
+1043 VRYTFEGLLN
-1053 QLITYSEQTATTVGD
+1053 QLVSYSDKASQEVV
-1068 TSEQIKTN
+1068 TN
-1076 VIQDSQQI
+1076 VEEVQK
-1084 EQAIESTPTMANET
+1084 A
-1098 SQTEKALHQEEAAIT
+1098 TEKVGNDTGAIKPEETASLENNTTNWQKHSTAVDEAA
-1113 DVNTALDK
+1113 
-1121 HETEVLSAADAEQQK
+1121 EAEQK
-1136 ILVSQDLVKQ
+1136 KYIVSEKLASQ
-1146 LAKEE
+1146 LKEE
-1151 NALDKVSESA
+1151 QNATEDLNSALEDHSKLTERGSVS
-1161 KEAEIQKG
+1161 
-1169 VTYTYKDLQ
+1169 YTYKDLQ
-1178 SYDDATH
+1178 SYDDVTH
-1185 TYTDTNGN
+1185 TYTDANGN

-1201 GGALKGFTPSA
+1201 GGALKGFIPSA

-1295 VDAQEQFTRVLKEKA
+1295 VDAQEQFARVLKEKA
-1310 DLLSKLGIDN
+1310 ELLSKLGIDN

-1411 NPAFQKLYQ
+1411 NPEFKKLYQ

-1455 YDLLVRAND
+1455 YDLLVRANN
-1464 IIDGNAEPLTKDEQ
+1464 IIDGKAEPLTKDEQ
-1478 ATLMNREMTTGRV
+1478 ATFMNREMTTGRI
-1491 FGRSETPTSEKPANN
+1491 FGRAEPPVSEKAANN
-1506 NFISYAPDENGNID
+1506 NFVSYAPDENGGID
-1520 KREQSVIS
+1520 KREQAIINAYVG
-1528 SYLAEYQKLVNYQT
+1528 EYQRLITLQT
-1542 QLNNLKKQQEELA
+1542 ELNNLQEQKNTLAQDGVNFTEDESNALNKQIEKQKEAIQAQIDLMSERELTLSNVNDNSAIGKTILSAKGNEDLQAKLKRIETKGEVKEA
-1555 KNGVGY
+1555 KNIQNVTTAVN
-1561 TSEESQKLEQQIS
+1561 TSQ
-1574 TMQST
+1574 
-1579 VNLQKKI
+1579 
-1586 MAEKNLDYKVLN
+1586 
-1598 APREASKI
+1598 
-1606 AIGDILL
+1606 
-1613 SDKGSELA
+1613 
-1621 ELQWAKINALS
+1621 
-1632 SNKQRKNDTSITTT
+1632 
-1646 QNTEATK
+1646 TK
-1653 DLDLLL
+1653 DLNQMLK
-1659 SQYKELLSLQNQLK
+1659 QYTELLDLRNKLK
-1673 ESNIKA
+1673 DSDLKA
-1679 ESLTGD
+1679 EGLTGD
-1685 KQTAQQTESANLQK
+1685 KQAAQQKLSQTLREQIESLEQILTINGQIVDSKTL
-1699 RIEELQQISNL
+1699 EE
-1710 TGEITDE
+1710 
-1717 KRIEDEITKATY
+1717 EITKATY
-1729 LTESERVKKLNTLR
+1729 LTESERKEKLDALR
-1743 TTVGEANQKS
+1743 KATNEAARTSATTDV
-1753 LNIDTKYAQAARN
+1753 KYAQAARN

-1792 VRAQNKGMSLTGN
+1792 ARAENKGMSLTGN

-1885 FKDSFSQI
+1885 FKDSFSEI
-1893 GMAIMQ
+1893 GMAIMS

-1935 SNIHDMMLEFN
+1935 NNIHDMMLEFN

-1990 MINSADATSY
+1990 MISSADATSY

-2093 FVAAESDIESENYNA
+2093 FVAAEADIESENYNA

-2214 VTVALE
+2214 ITVALE

-2293 TQGYFAQGGRQSL
+2293 TQGYFTQGGRQSL

-2326 AKSLTNTINSLDN
+2326 ARSLTNTINSLDN
-2339 LTDNTK
+2339 LTDSTK

-2354 MQNSMLNYTNE
+2354 MQNSMLNYNTK
-2365 IKKSIA
+2365 IKENIA
-2371 SILKNTELTDE
+2371 SILKNTALTDE
-2382 QAALQLQKNLVGQ
+2382 QAALQLQENLADQ

-2456 GASNTSPN
+2456 GASRTSPR
-2464 RAALKGGAAIVG
+2464 RAALSGGATMVG

-2511 ATSTIA
+2511 ATSTMA
-2517 LAFADSMSAG
+2517 LAFADSMAAG

-2544 LGIEIAALAIG
+2544 LGIGIAALAIG
-2555 AGYALYKKHQQKMI
+2555 AGYALWKKHQQKMI

-2705 RADRA
+2705 RADKA

-2724 QAQEELDKARE
+2724 QAQEELDKARK

-2743 QLQDELINAQNKL
+2743 QLQDELTNAQNKL

-2818 KAGDAAVDAAQNA
+2818 NAGEAAIDAAQNA
-2831 YDRAIISA
+2831 YDRAITSA

-2847 KAYARLIGAYEDV
+2847 KAYARLIGAYDDV
-2860 DDVTSNLFDNAIG
+2860 DNVTSNLFDNAIG
-2873 SIDAVDKTGNAL
+2873 SIDAVDAAGNAL
-2885 SPEMYKQKVRDMI
+2885 SPELYKQKVRDMI
-2898 NSVNGLVSDET
+2898 NSVNSLISDET
-2909 VKTLIKATD
+2909 AKTLIEATD

-2946 NIEDDENLMKIV
+2946 NIKDDENLMKIV

-3040 PTKLTGENGLINKYL
+3040 PTKLTGDNGLINKYL

-3074 DKYDLKNSNLN
+3074 NKYDLKNSNLN

-3098 LSQVQEALNNGDIDK
+3098 LSQVQEALNNGDIDE

-3175 QLADAREEMATSGRL
+3175 QLADAREEMASSGRL

-3323 VKTIKYTP
+3323 VKSIKYTP

-3472 ENTLTPTGYTKY
+3472 ENTLTPTGYTQY

-3618 AMNASLAEIEKQ
+3618 AMNASLAEIDKQ
-3630 IEATK
+3630 IEAVK

-3658 ARAHV
+3658 ARAYV
-3663 ALGNS
+3663 AFGNS

-3724 ESYYASRSTL
+3724 ESYYANRSTL
-3734 LQNQVSVYQKALEDV
+3734 LQNQVNVYQKALEDV

-3763 LNEATV
+3763 LNEATI

-3798 LYKDELQ
+3798 LYKEELQ
-3805 DAIDAIEQA
+3805 DAIDAIEKA

-3842 KNANKE
+3842 KNQERE
-3848 KERVYRQGLGWVF
+3848 KERVYRKRIGWVKCT
-3861 ESNPTKLKEAQ
+3861 PMM
-3872 KDLDDFYKQDRLDDL
+3872 
-3887 NNTKD
+3887 
-3892 AEQQILQD
+3892 
-3900 RIDAWDKYLEQLEW
+3900 
-3914 DYKEY
+3914 DY
-3919 ERLENE
+3919 
-3925 RILKELMN
+3925 
-3933 ANSEEEIRARI
+3933 
-3944 TADMQKFNS
+3944 
-3953 NVQQNYKNYTTIFQ
+3953 
-3967 DNLLTP
+3967 
-3973 YRQANE
+3973 
-3979 QLAELRRQRLE
+3979 
-3990 LLDTSDFYNKNN
+3990 
-4002 NQNGYIEEDDLNTYD
+4002 
-4017 FSDLNMK
+4017 
-4024 TDYHAKMMAARDKTE
+4024 
-4039 FDKWAAYRTEK
+4039 
-4050 ARRDG
+4050 
-4055 TDISGNAIGYD
+4055 IG
-4066 AAGNPYRIKSNAEI
+4066 
-4080 YQEWLA
+4080 
-4086 QQGKNNS
+4086 
-4093 SNSTPNRVTSTSSNF
+4093 
-4108 SSSNRNNSGSSSNRN
+4108 
-4123 NSVSSSSSSSNNKK
+4123 
-4137 NTPYGTNWSANIDYG
+4137 
-4152 KLMLVAKDDNDFWR
+4152 
-4166 LAKYRTDKAYAMGIT
+4166 
-4181 LGSAGVPSNQ
+4181 
-4191 ELYERWKKSKGYTSS
+4191 
-4206 AKPSGGKNQN
+4206 
-4216 NVARYATGIEEGPV
+4216 
-4230 TYTGLAMLHGT
+4230 
-4241 PSKPEYVLNSDQA
+4241 
-4254 YNLLRNMATTRLPE
+4254 
-4268 MERTGTDNNCG
+4268 
-4279 TQYIVQGDVVLE
+4279 
-4291 GVNDPAKFWS
+4291 
-4301 GVTTAMGS
+4301 
-4309 RWNVTRKTRG
+4309 

>member
-1 MAQNQYEVEIKLGL
+1 MNEYEVQIKLGL
-15 DKSSQLLDREIEK
+15 DKSVEVLDKQIGEIEQK
-28 IDKTL
+28 LQQRMENVNKNFEKSIKDKNLSTQEKFNAKYDYTNNNYNNSKYVQNLEKKKTSL
-33 TDKMSKFNKQ
+33 TQQRQNAVQMSKDIDSIGQGSEALPKI
-43 FEESIKGQNLTAQ
+43 EEYIKS
-56 ERFARRSDF
+56 R
-65 LQKNSGSTQSLQSQ
+65 
-79 KETLLSKKAQ
+79 
-89 ISKMLGEISNIGSV
+89 I
-103 NSQFDTIGKYLAE
+103 
-116 RVDFI
+116 DFI
-121 KQLDSWIGQ
+121 KGLDSLVKKYGEEIESFKVIVDKGAMQDFVAAAGTKGKTRASTKVTSQEPAPKSTTQKVRELSSKADKMQGEKQARVDTYYKKIKEQAKFSGMSDTDFNKIKDKILSDLMIQVENEFQSGRKTVSGGKSGRTVYGYQSGGRIDQTKGQ
-130 YTKQITEFKPVI
+130 LASKYFGSFITED
-142 IAAEQQKAYQQK
+142 
-154 IKKEREKAAK
+154 
-164 TGKVDYKA
+164 GK
-172 ETMAKRNLTEEQ
+172 
-184 YDKEIDAMSKYYEAN
+184 
-199 AKISQA
+199 
-205 EEDKITRQKEA
+205 
-216 RFAEEMRKITTQ
+216 
-228 QKKSKMS
+228 
-235 DAEFEKRRPQIE
+235 
-247 KDVRAYVDKTHAGGV
+247 
-262 RSLAGSDKWGRKL
+262 
-275 EVRGFQEGFEK
+275 
-286 DSNGHYVDAK
+286 
-296 GRVIKGT
+296 
-303 DTSVLRTTAFAP
+303 
-315 FINKE
+315 
-320 GEYVSATNSE
+320 YVSGIDSE
-330 GQLKKSIR
+330 GKSRKTVIV
-338 IYDPRLA
+338 DDARLA
-345 NVGNVGRVGD
+345 NPKNIGGVGD
-355 LRNQTYTGIE
+355 LRNSSLTGLEKAFDSLMKQAVSLEESGKGNSKEYSRIK
-365 NAYNSLLNQLKNL
+365 SLL
-378 EGSGKQ
+378 S
-384 GTEDYQKISQLVSL
+384 DIFSS
-398 IPEVVKDAYSN
+398 IKDSYEN
-409 TSSKE
+409 TSSSEIKELLKNSLVSTKSMKE
-414 IKTAF
+414 I
-419 EEALTGM
+419 EAVRSKKGYIPNRDSALSNLLR
-426 KSGITALESE
+426 SG
-436 ESSIGGALYKNS
+436 
-448 ELSGILREQLKLK
+448 LKLE
-461 GKVSKIQRWEV
+461 GEV
-472 GELPEAPTQNKT
+472 TKMQPNEYGWSDETANNKT
-484 DRTDEKQIKREQI
+484 DQTSEKEIQKAAEKEADFKIAERKEQDEA
-497 SDKQKE
+497 
-503 VIDQKHKDELW
+503 W
-514 QSIKNAKESTY
+514 NSIKNSRE
-525 NDKGELQQL
+525 D
-534 GIKDFLAGLS
+534 IKDSLLEFNGAS
-544 DDKQQLH
+544 DEL
-551 EAVLS
+551 
-556 LIEQIVQTTGVD
+556 T
-568 IDAKQQMNEV
+568 
-578 ISQQSINVP
+578 
-587 IKYKGEE
+587 
-594 RSSTLE
+594 
-600 SAITGTSS
+600 
-608 VKYQAVLEEQRSKMA
+608 QAVLALAEGILNATGLDIDREKGMSEVVPKGSLDRSVSEGSKTTFGDLVNADDYAEPVITNYNAEWEARRRRMA
-623 GGLSEGFQRIQS
+623 GGLGPEFQKIQGAIS
-635 ALAFQQTGT
+635 AFQGSKNELATDDSVSQVT
-644 AGDEAVKQA
+644 
-653 VERINWLADIV
+653 ERLNWLADIV
-664 SEIGGNSEL
+664 EEINQPEL
-673 EEGLR
+673 ATALR
-678 KIAEGNPRF
+678 KIAQGYP
-687 TGMDANTIANSISKI
+687 TWAGMDSDTVGNSISKI
-702 YAFSEG
+702 ISYPETLK
-708 MDASLS
+708 ASLKAG
-714 HNLNNLNQA
+714 HQRFNEA
-723 RQAQGLKP
+723 RAKNGLEA
-731 IKEEKYREK
+731 IDYNDYENK
-740 FFKENPE
+740 FFADNPE
-747 IAQKYEESKAAR
+747 IKAKYDTSLAAKNR
-759 ERYDSVE
+759 FDNTEGNI
-766 SDKVSDKLQAFFSV
+766 SDKIQAFFQIESNV
-780 VGQTEEGVNKF
+780 EDGINQIIVN
-791 ITVLAKAYE
+791 LNKAYDNLDLEISRVATIQETITDKAGNEQVVDSVKTIKKTGKEWVDSIVDYRTDTTGFKIDPNKGINRVYYEATGAAPEDVNWGELELNPTPALKTALSYKGGLTGSLYGGKNTSENIDILKNLLENKKAELEQIKSLSENADNEEDKKSLLNQLAEVQSEIDFYTEDLNKLILLETNPITYKNRGKKKATTTTVAEKKEDPTKQLKEKVRSSGLSVGSSFSAKNSKRGEFSGTIQNISGQGQNQVVEALLSSGETVRYTFEGLLNQLVSYSDKASQEVVSSVEEAQKATEKVDNSTEVIKPEETASLKSNTADWQKHSSAVDEAAEAEQKKYIISEKLASQLKDEENATE
-800 NLNGTISKVVKADE
+800 NLNSA
-814 GDRRATAPAKNW
+814 
-826 VEDTVEYRVSS
+826 
-837 SGNVFNPNAGVN
+837 
-849 APYYEKEGIK
+849 
-859 GQEVNW
+859 
-865 EEVVDGKPSPALTT
+865 
-879 NLQFKAG
+879 
-886 LTGNIYG
+886 
-893 GNSPQENAEIAKSIL
+893 
-908 EKKKKELARVKALV
+908 
-922 ANPKSEASKNKNLKR
+922 
-937 IQEIQ
+937 
-942 AEIDFHYKNWD
+942 
-953 ELVMAQTPVVR
+953 
-964 KGKKNTGKD
+964 
-973 DFDAPVA
+973 
-980 TPTNPEDERI
+980 
-990 KNLKESVKQS
+990 
-1000 GFSQG
+1000 
-1005 SSFTAK
+1005 
-1011 NSVRR
+1011 
-1016 TFGGTIT
+1016 
-1023 GIKGEGARQV
+1023 
-1033 IEALLEDGKT
+1033 LEDHSK
-1043 VKYTFDSLLK
+1043 L
-1053 QLITYSEQTATTVGD
+1053 
-1068 TSEQIKTN
+1068 
-1076 VIQDSQQI
+1076 
-1084 EQAIESTPTMANET
+1084 
-1098 SQTEKALHQEEAAIT
+1098 TERG
-1113 DVNTALDK
+1113 
-1121 HETEVLSAADAEQQK
+1121 S
-1136 ILVSQDLVKQ
+1136 VS
-1146 LAKEE
+1146 
-1151 NALDKVSESA
+1151 
-1161 KEAEIQKG
+1161 
-1169 VTYTYKDLQ
+1169 YTYKDLQ

-1185 TYTDTNGN
+1185 TYTDISGN

-1201 GGALKGFTPSA
+1201 GGALKGFMPSA

-1221 MAAIANTP
+1221 MAAIASTP
-1229 KGEQLTAEKI
+1229 RGEQLTAEKI
-1239 GMTAQDFAKKKN
+1239 GMTAQDFAKKRN
-1251 AIISREKGNLEH
+1251 AVVSREKGNLEH
-1263 EVFDLLSKTGFSGVE
+1263 EVFDLLSKTGFSGIE

-1295 VDAQEQFTRVLKEKA
+1295 VDAQEQFARVLKDKA
-1310 DLLSKLGIDN
+1310 ELLSKLGIDN

-1364 SFTPDQIARSSDGS
+1364 SFTPDQIAKSSDGS

-1478 ATLMNREMTTGRV
+1478 VTLMNREMATGRV
-1491 FGRSETPTSEKPANN
+1491 FGRSEPPVSEKAANN

-1520 KREQSVIS
+1520 KREQAIINAYVG
-1528 SYLAEYQKLVNYQT
+1528 EYQRLITLQT
-1542 QLNNLKKQQEELA
+1542 ELNNLQEQKNTLAQDGVNFTEDESNALNKQIEKQKEAIQAQVDLMSERELTLSNINDNSAIGKTILSAKGNEDLQAKLKRIETKGEVKEA
-1555 KNGVGY
+1555 KN
-1561 TSEESQKLEQQIS
+1561 
-1574 TMQST
+1574 
-1579 VNLQKKI
+1579 
-1586 MAEKNLDYKVLN
+1586 
-1598 APREASKI
+1598 
-1606 AIGDILL
+1606 
-1613 SDKGSELA
+1613 
-1621 ELQWAKINALS
+1621 LS
-1632 SNKQRKNDTSITTT
+1632 SVTTAVNTS
-1646 QNTEATK
+1646 QTK
-1653 DLDLLL
+1653 DL
-1659 SQYKELLSLQNQLK
+1659 SQMLKQYTELLDLRNKLK
-1673 ESNIKA
+1673 DSDLKA
-1679 ESLTGD
+1679 EGLTGD
-1685 KQTAQQTESANLQK
+1685 KQTAQQQLSQTLREQIESLEQILTINGQIVDSKTL
-1699 RIEELQQISNL
+1699 EE
-1710 TGEITDE
+1710 
-1717 KRIEDEITKATY
+1717 EITKATY
-1729 LTESERVKKLNTLR
+1729 LTESERKEKLDALR
-1743 TTVGEANQKS
+1743 KVTNEAARTSATTDV
-1753 LNIDTKYAQAARN
+1753 KYAQAARN

-1792 VRAQNKGMSLTGN
+1792 ARAQNKGMSLTGN

-1899 IFSFQQIQEV
+1899 IFSFQQIQKV

-1946 DLAKEIGKTTEE
+1946 DLAKQIGKTTEE

-1990 MINSADATSY
+1990 MISSADATSY

-2010 EATEI
+2010 EASEI

-2049 AGTSLDRYIAY
+2049 AGTTLDRYIAY

-2093 FVAAESDIESENYNA
+2093 FVAAEADIESENYNA

-2129 DSVSSF
+2129 ASVSSF

-2146 SKWNTYTD
+2146 GKWNTYTD

-2192 AYGTAIEKM
+2192 AYGTAVEKM

-2214 VTVALE
+2214 ITVALE

-2232 IWFYNAVAEVSD
+2232 IWFYNAVADVSD

-2260 NSVGFGSTMQNAW
+2260 NSVGFGSAMQNAW

-2326 AKSLTNTINSLDN
+2326 AKSLTNTINSLDS
-2339 LTDNTK
+2339 LTDATK

-2354 MQNSMLNYTNE
+2354 MQNSMLNYDTK
-2365 IKKSIA
+2365 IKENIA
-2371 SILKNTELTDE
+2371 SILKNTALTDE
-2382 QAALQLQKNLVGQ
+2382 QAALQLQENLADQ

-2456 GASNTSPN
+2456 GSSRTSPR
-2464 RAALKGGAAIVG
+2464 RAALSGGATMVG

-2511 ATSTIA
+2511 ATSTMA
-2517 LAFADSMSAG
+2517 LAFADSMAAG

-2537 AMALGPV
+2537 AAALGPV
-2544 LGIEIAALAIG
+2544 LGLGVATLAIG

-2569 EEAKTAFTDAAEEL
+2569 EEAKTAFTDAADEL

-2591 TAQKYDELSKGVDSL
+2591 TAQKYDELSKGVNSL
-2606 GRNVSLTDE
+2606 GRNVSLTNE

-2705 RADRA
+2705 RADKA

-2724 QAQEELDKARE
+2724 QVQKELDKARE
-2735 DYNDAEIK
+2735 EYDDTEIK
-2743 QLQDELINAQNKL
+2743 QLQDDLTNAQKKL
-2756 AGYQQRQANGEKNL
+2756 AGYQQRKANGEKNL
-2770 GSVIVL
+2770 NDVIII

-2791 VGHQDI
+2791 VGHQDV

-2873 SIDAVDKTGNAL
+2873 SIDAVDAAGNAL
-2885 SPEMYKQKVRDMI
+2885 SPEAYKQRVRDMI
-2898 NSVNGLVSDET
+2898 NSVNKLVSDET
-2909 VKTLIKATD
+2909 FKTLVEATD

-2932 ARTQLKKYLEDTFP
+2932 ARTQLKEYLEKTFP

-3040 PTKLTGENGLINKYL
+3040 PAKLTGENGLINKYL
-3055 EDMNAMNDLEAK
+3055 EDMNAMNDLETK
-3067 IDEVFNG
+3067 INEVFNS

-3098 LSQVQEALNNGDIDK
+3098 LSQVQDALNNGDLDE
-3113 NGLADQLRATYDN
+3113 NGLAEQLRATYDN

-3134 GKKIAETMSSEYF
+3134 GKKIAETMSSQYF

-3175 QLADAREEMATSGRL
+3175 QLADAREEMAASGKL

-3255 LQTLMLSGT
+3255 LQTLMMSGT
-3264 YIETSDALVE
+3264 YVEASDALVE

-3323 VKTIKYTP
+3323 VNTIKYKP
-3331 TDKSAL
+3331 TDKTSL

-3350 LQKQIEATKSELK
+3350 LQKQIEAVKSELQ

-3397 IHYDEGNIAMREHLL
+3397 IHYDEGNIAMSEHLL

-3425 KAFKKGYTKPIK
+3425 SAFKKGYTNPIK

-3472 ENTLTPTGYTKY
+3472 EKTLTPTGYTQY

-3563 DTYEELLENQKDLNS
+3563 DTYEELLENQKSLNS

-3618 AMNASLAEIEKQ
+3618 AMNASLAEIDKQ
-3630 IEATK
+3630 IEAVK

-3644 AVYGYMTEGMSEME
+3644 AVYGYMTEGMSEMD
-3658 ARAHV
+3658 ARAYV
-3663 ALGNS
+3663 AFGNS

-3749 SDLTDEQIKDLVDG
+3749 SDLTDDQIKDLVDG

-3805 DAIDAIEQA
+3805 DAIDAIEKA

-3848 KERVYRQGLGWVF
+3848 KERV
-3861 ESNPTKLKEAQ
+3861 
-3872 KDLDDFYKQDRLDDL
+3872 
-3887 NNTKD
+3887 
-3892 AEQQILQD
+3892 
-3900 RIDAWDKYLEQLEW
+3900 
-3914 DYKEY
+3914 
-3919 ERLENE
+3919 
-3925 RILKELMN
+3925 
-3933 ANSEEEIRARI
+3933 
-3944 TADMQKFNS
+3944 
-3953 NVQQNYKNYTTIFQ
+3953 
-3967 DNLLTP
+3967 
-3973 YRQANE
+3973 
-3979 QLAELRRQRLE
+3979 
-3990 LLDTSDFYNKNN
+3990 
-4002 NQNGYIEEDDLNTYD
+4002 NQNMLSI
-4017 FSDLNMK
+4017 
-4024 TDYHAKMMAARDKTE
+4024 KM
-4039 FDKWAAYRTEK
+4039 
-4050 ARRDG
+4050 
-4055 TDISGNAIGYD
+4055 AI
-4066 AAGNPYRIKSNAEI
+4066 
-4080 YQEWLA
+4080 
-4086 QQGKNNS
+4086 
-4093 SNSTPNRVTSTSSNF
+4093 
-4108 SSSNRNNSGSSSNRN
+4108 
-4123 NSVSSSSSSSNNKK
+4123 
-4137 NTPYGTNWSANIDYG
+4137 
-4152 KLMLVAKDDNDFWR
+4152 
-4166 LAKYRTDKAYAMGIT
+4166 
-4181 LGSAGVPSNQ
+4181 
-4191 ELYERWKKSKGYTSS
+4191 
-4206 AKPSGGKNQN
+4206 
-4216 NVARYATGIEEGPV
+4216 
-4230 TYTGLAMLHGT
+4230 
-4241 PSKPEYVLNSDQA
+4241 
-4254 YNLLRNMATTRLPE
+4254 
-4268 MERTGTDNNCG
+4268 
-4279 TQYIVQGDVVLE
+4279 
-4291 GVNDPAKFWS
+4291 
-4301 GVTTAMGS
+4301 
-4309 RWNVTRKTRG
+4309 

>member
-1 MAQNQYEVEIKLGL
+1 MNEYEVQIKLGL
-15 DKSSQLLDREIEK
+15 DKSVEVLDKQIGEIEQK
-28 IDKTL
+28 L
-33 TDKMSKFNKQ
+33 QQRMENVNKS
-43 FEESIKGQNLTAQ
+43 FEKSIKGKNLSSQEKFNAKYDYANNNYNNSKYVQNL
-56 ERFARRSDF
+56 EKKKIS
-65 LQKNSGSTQSLQSQ
+65 LTQQRQNAVQMSKDIDSIGQGKESLPKIEDYIKSR
-79 KETLLSKKAQ
+79 
-89 ISKMLGEISNIGSV
+89 I
-103 NSQFDTIGKYLAE
+103 
-116 RVDFI
+116 DFI
-121 KQLDSWIGQ
+121 KGLDSLVKKYGEEIESFKAIVDKGAMQ
-130 YTKQITEFKPVI
+130 DFVEAAGTKGKTRASTKVTSQEPAPKSTT
-142 IAAEQQKAYQQK
+142 QKVRELSSKADKMQGEKQARVDTYYKK
-154 IKKEREKAAK
+154 IKEQAK
-164 TGKVDYKA
+164 SSGMSDTDFNKIKDKILSDLMIQVENEFQSGRKTVSGGKSGRTVYGYQSGGKVDQTKGQLA
-172 ETMAKRNLTEEQ
+172 
-184 YDKEIDAMSKYYEAN
+184 SKYFGSF
-199 AKISQA
+199 IT
-205 EEDKITRQKEA
+205 EDGK
-216 RFAEEMRKITTQ
+216 
-228 QKKSKMS
+228 
-235 DAEFEKRRPQIE
+235 
-247 KDVRAYVDKTHAGGV
+247 
-262 RSLAGSDKWGRKL
+262 
-275 EVRGFQEGFEK
+275 
-286 DSNGHYVDAK
+286 
-296 GRVIKGT
+296 
-303 DTSVLRTTAFAP
+303 
-315 FINKE
+315 
-320 GEYVSATNSE
+320 YVSGIDSE
-330 GQLKKSIR
+330 GKSRKTVIV
-338 IYDPRLA
+338 DDARLA
-345 NVGNVGRVGD
+345 NPKNIGGVGD
-355 LRNQTYTGIE
+355 LRNSSLTGLEKAFDSLMKKAVSLEESGKGDSKEYGLIKSFLSDIFSSIKDSYENTSSDEIKELLKNSLISTKSMKEIEAVRSEKGYIPNRDSALSNLLRTGLKLEGEVTKMQPNEYGWSDETANNKTDQTSEKEIQKAAE
-365 NAYNSLLNQLKNL
+365 READSKIAERKEQDEAWNAIKNSREDIKNSLLEFN
-378 EGSGKQ
+378 
-384 GTEDYQKISQLVSL
+384 
-398 IPEVVKDAYSN
+398 
-409 TSSKE
+409 
-414 IKTAF
+414 
-419 EEALTGM
+419 
-426 KSGITALESE
+426 
-436 ESSIGGALYKNS
+436 GAS
-448 ELSGILREQLKLK
+448 
-461 GKVSKIQRWEV
+461 
-472 GELPEAPTQNKT
+472 
-484 DRTDEKQIKREQI
+484 
-497 SDKQKE
+497 
-503 VIDQKHKDELW
+503 DEL
-514 QSIKNAKESTY
+514 T
-525 NDKGELQQL
+525 
-534 GIKDFLAGLS
+534 
-544 DDKQQLH
+544 
-551 EAVLS
+551 
-556 LIEQIVQTTGVD
+556 
-568 IDAKQQMNEV
+568 
-578 ISQQSINVP
+578 
-587 IKYKGEE
+587 
-594 RSSTLE
+594 
-600 SAITGTSS
+600 
-608 VKYQAVLEEQRSKMA
+608 QAVLALAEGILNATGLDIDREKGMSEVVPKGSLDRSVSEGSKTTFGDLVNVEDYAEPVITNYNAEWEARRRRMA
-623 GGLSEGFQRIQS
+623 GGLGPEFQKIQGAIS
-635 ALAFQQTGT
+635 AFQGSKNELATDDSVPQVT
-644 AGDEAVKQA
+644 
-653 VERINWLADIV
+653 ERLNWLADIV
-664 SEIGGNSEL
+664 EEINQPEL
-673 EEGLR
+673 ATALK
-678 KIAEGNPRF
+678 KIAQGYPTWAGMNPD
-687 TGMDANTIANSISKI
+687 TVGNSISKI
-702 YAFSEG
+702 ISYPETLK
-708 MDASLS
+708 ASLKAGHQRFNEARVKNGLEPVDYS
-714 HNLNNLNQA
+714 NYENN
-723 RQAQGLKP
+723 
-731 IKEEKYREK
+731 
-740 FFKENPE
+740 FFANNPE
-747 IAQKYEESKAAR
+747 IKAKYETSLAAKNR
-759 ERYDSVE
+759 FDNAEGDI
-766 SDKVSDKLQAFFSV
+766 SDKIQAFFQIESSV
-780 VGQTEEGVNKF
+780 EDGINQTIVN
-791 ITVLAKAYE
+791 LNKAYD
-800 NLNGTISKVVKADE
+800 NLDLEISRVATIQETITDKVGNEQVVDSVKTIKKIGKEWVDSIVDYRTDTT
-814 GDRRATAPAKNW
+814 GFKIDPNKGINRA
-826 VEDTVEYRVSS
+826 
-837 SGNVFNPNAGVN
+837 
-849 APYYEKEGIK
+849 YYEATGAAPED
-859 GQEVNW
+859 VNW
-865 EEVVDGKPSPALTT
+865 GELELNPTPALKTA
-879 NLQFKAG
+879 LSYKGG
-886 LTGNIYG
+886 LTGSLYG
-893 GNSPQENAEIAKSIL
+893 GKNTSENIDILKNLLGNKKAELEQIKSLSENADNEEDKKSL
-908 EKKKKELARVKALV
+908 LNQLAEVQ
-922 ANPKSEASKNKNLKR
+922 S
-937 IQEIQ
+937 
-942 AEIDFHYKNWD
+942 EIDFYTEDLNKLILLETNPVTYKN
-953 ELVMAQTPVVR
+953 
-964 KGKKNTGKD
+964 KGKKKNTTTNTTEKKED
-973 DFDAPVA
+973 
-980 TPTNPEDERI
+980 PT
-990 KNLKESVKQS
+990 KQLKEKVRASGLSV
-1000 GFSQG
+1000 G
-1005 SSFTAK
+1005 SSFSAK
-1011 NSVRR
+1011 NSKRGE
-1016 TFGGTIT
+1016 FSGTIQNIS
-1023 GIKGEGARQV
+1023 GQGQNQV
-1033 IEALLEDGKT
+1033 VEALLNSGET
-1043 VKYTFDSLLK
+1043 VRYTFEGLLN
-1053 QLITYSEQTATTVGD
+1053 QLVSYSDKA
-1068 TSEQIKTN
+1068 
-1076 VIQDSQQI
+1076 SQEVVSSVEEAQK
-1084 EQAIESTPTMANET
+1084 A
-1098 SQTEKALHQEEAAIT
+1098 TEKVDNSTEVIKPEETASLKS
-1113 DVNTALDK
+1113 NTADWQN
-1121 HETEVLSAADAEQQK
+1121 HSSAVEDATEAEQK
-1136 ILVSQDLVKQ
+1136 KYIISEKLASQLKD
-1146 LAKEE
+1146 EE
-1151 NALDKVSESA
+1151 NATEDLNSALEDHSKLTERGSVS
-1161 KEAEIQKG
+1161 
-1169 VTYTYKDLQ
+1169 YTYKDLQ

-1185 TYTDTNGN
+1185 TYTDISGN

-1201 GGALKGFTPSA
+1201 GGTLKGFVPSA

-1251 AIISREKGNLEH
+1251 AVVSREKGNLEH
-1263 EVFDLLSKTGFSGVE
+1263 EVFDLLSKTGFSGIE

-1295 VDAQEQFTRVLKEKA
+1295 VDAQEQFARVLKEKA
-1310 DLLSKLGIDN
+1310 ELLSKLGIDN

-1478 ATLMNREMTTGRV
+1478 AILMNREMTTGRV
-1491 FGRSETPTSEKPANN
+1491 FGRSEPPTSEKPANN

-1520 KREQSVIS
+1520 KREQSVIG
-1528 SYLAEYQKLVNYQT
+1528 SYLAEYQKLINYQT

-1574 TMQST
+1574 TMQAT

-1586 MAEKNLDYKVLN
+1586 MTEKNLDYKVLN

-1621 ELQWAKINALS
+1621 SLQHGKINALGNS
-1632 SNKQRKNDTSITTT
+1632 RQRKNDTSITAT

-1792 VRAQNKGMSLTGN
+1792 ARAQNKGMSLTGN

-1899 IFSFQQIQEV
+1899 IFSFQQIQKV

-1935 SNIHDMMLEFN
+1935 NSIHDMMLEFN

-1990 MINSADATSY
+1990 MISSADATSY

-2010 EATEI
+2010 EASEI

-2049 AGTSLDRYIAY
+2049 AGTTLDRYIAY

-2093 FVAAESDIESENYNA
+2093 FVAAEADIESENYNA

-2214 VTVALE
+2214 ITVALE

-2260 NSVGFGSTMQNAW
+2260 NSVGFGSAMQNAW

-2281 NVSMKLDKMNIS
+2281 NVSMKLDKMDIS
-2293 TQGYFAQGGRQSL
+2293 TQGYFTQGGRQSL

-2339 LTDNTK
+2339 LTDSTK

-2354 MQNSMLNYTNE
+2354 MQNSMLNYNDK
-2365 IKKSIA
+2365 IKANIA
-2371 SILKNTELTDE
+2371 SILKNTEVTDA
-2382 QAALQLQKNLVGQ
+2382 QAALQLQENLADQ

-2448 RTVADDLE
+2448 RTIADDLE
-2456 GASNTSPN
+2456 GASRTSPQ
-2464 RAALKGGAAIVG
+2464 RAALKGGATMVG
-2476 SGLGALAGMTI
+2476 SGLGALAGAAI

-2511 ATSTIA
+2511 ATSTMA
-2517 LAFADSMSAG
+2517 LAFADAMAAG
-2527 GSIFTAMGAS
+2527 GSIFTGMTAG

-2544 LGIEIAALAIG
+2544 LGIGVAALAIG
-2555 AGYALYKKHQQKMI
+2555 AGYALYKKHQQKII

-2633 LRVRTDENGNAIADM
+2633 LRIRTDENGNAIADM

-2656 DKVKR
+2656 DKVKG

-2673 MVMGSDGERVLQDTL
+2673 MVMGSDGEKVLQDTL

-2735 DYNDAEIK
+2735 DYNDVEIK

-2818 KAGDAAVDAAQNA
+2818 NAGEAAVDAAQNA

-2873 SIDAVDKTGNAL
+2873 SIDAVDKAGNAL

-2898 NSVNGLVSDET
+2898 NSVNALVSDET
-2909 VKTLIKATD
+2909 VKTLIEATD

-3134 GKKIAETMSSEYF
+3134 GKKIAETMSSQYF

-3163 KEAFSDVSNIFD
+3163 KEAFSDVSSIFD
-3175 QLADAREEMATSGRL
+3175 QLADAREEMASSGRL

-3313 ETVDVGSVKA
+3313 ETVDIGSVKA

-3337 ESKTIDLSGNSEA
+3337 ESKTIDLSGNTEA
-3350 LQKQIEATKSELK
+3350 LQKQIEVTKSELK

-3437 NAGKAAKDTKD
+3437 SAGKAAKDTKD

-3472 ENTLTPTGYTKY
+3472 ENTLTPTGYTQY

-3599 RELDYVK
+3599 RELNYVK

-3724 ESYYASRSTL
+3724 ESYYASRSIL

-3798 LYKDELQ
+3798 LYKEELQ

-3842 KNANKE
+3842 KNQERE
-3848 KERVYRQGLGWVF
+3848 KERVYREGEHQCPRKRQL
-3861 ESNPTKLKEAQ
+3861 
-3872 KDLDDFYKQDRLDDL
+3872 YRLI
-3887 NNTKD
+3887 
-3892 AEQQILQD
+3892 A
-3900 RIDAWDKYLEQLEW
+3900 
-3914 DYKEY
+3914 
-3919 ERLENE
+3919 
-3925 RILKELMN
+3925 
-3933 ANSEEEIRARI
+3933 
-3944 TADMQKFNS
+3944 
-3953 NVQQNYKNYTTIFQ
+3953 
-3967 DNLLTP
+3967 
-3973 YRQANE
+3973 
-3979 QLAELRRQRLE
+3979 
-3990 LLDTSDFYNKNN
+3990 
-4002 NQNGYIEEDDLNTYD
+4002 
-4017 FSDLNMK
+4017 
-4024 TDYHAKMMAARDKTE
+4024 
-4039 FDKWAAYRTEK
+4039 
-4050 ARRDG
+4050 
-4055 TDISGNAIGYD
+4055 
-4066 AAGNPYRIKSNAEI
+4066 
-4080 YQEWLA
+4080 
-4086 QQGKNNS
+4086 
-4093 SNSTPNRVTSTSSNF
+4093 
-4108 SSSNRNNSGSSSNRN
+4108 
-4123 NSVSSSSSSSNNKK
+4123 
-4137 NTPYGTNWSANIDYG
+4137 
-4152 KLMLVAKDDNDFWR
+4152 
-4166 LAKYRTDKAYAMGIT
+4166 
-4181 LGSAGVPSNQ
+4181 
-4191 ELYERWKKSKGYTSS
+4191 
-4206 AKPSGGKNQN
+4206 
-4216 NVARYATGIEEGPV
+4216 
-4230 TYTGLAMLHGT
+4230 
-4241 PSKPEYVLNSDQA
+4241 
-4254 YNLLRNMATTRLPE
+4254 
-4268 MERTGTDNNCG
+4268 
-4279 TQYIVQGDVVLE
+4279 
-4291 GVNDPAKFWS
+4291 
-4301 GVTTAMGS
+4301 
-4309 RWNVTRKTRG
+4309 

>member
-1 MAQNQYEVEIKLGL
+1 MNEYEVQIKLGL
-15 DKSSQLLDREIEK
+15 DKSVEVLDKQIGEIEQK
-28 IDKTL
+28 L
-33 TDKMSKFNKQ
+33 QQRMENVNKS
-43 FEESIKGQNLTAQ
+43 FEKSIKGKNLSSQEKFNAKYDYANNNYNNSKYVQNL
-56 ERFARRSDF
+56 EKKKIS
-65 LQKNSGSTQSLQSQ
+65 LTQQRQNAVQMSKDIDSIGQGKESLPKIEDYIKSR
-79 KETLLSKKAQ
+79 
-89 ISKMLGEISNIGSV
+89 I
-103 NSQFDTIGKYLAE
+103 
-116 RVDFI
+116 DFI
-121 KQLDSWIGQ
+121 KGLDSLVKKYGEEIESFKAIVDKGAMQ
-130 YTKQITEFKPVI
+130 DFVEAAGTKGKTRASTKVTSQEPAPKSTT
-142 IAAEQQKAYQQK
+142 QKVRELSSKADKMQGEKQARVDTYYKK
-154 IKKEREKAAK
+154 IKEQAK
-164 TGKVDYKA
+164 SSGMSDTDFNKIKDKILSDLMIQVENEFQSGRKTVSGGKSGRTVYGYQSGGKVDQTKGQLA
-172 ETMAKRNLTEEQ
+172 
-184 YDKEIDAMSKYYEAN
+184 SKYFGSF
-199 AKISQA
+199 IT
-205 EEDKITRQKEA
+205 EDGK
-216 RFAEEMRKITTQ
+216 
-228 QKKSKMS
+228 
-235 DAEFEKRRPQIE
+235 
-247 KDVRAYVDKTHAGGV
+247 
-262 RSLAGSDKWGRKL
+262 
-275 EVRGFQEGFEK
+275 
-286 DSNGHYVDAK
+286 
-296 GRVIKGT
+296 
-303 DTSVLRTTAFAP
+303 
-315 FINKE
+315 
-320 GEYVSATNSE
+320 YVSGIDSE
-330 GQLKKSIR
+330 GKSRKTVIV
-338 IYDPRLA
+338 DDARLA
-345 NVGNVGRVGD
+345 NPKNIGGVGD
-355 LRNQTYTGIE
+355 LRNSSLTGLEKAFDSLMKKAVSLEESGKGDSKEYGLIKSFLSDIFSSIKDSYENTSSDEIKELLKNSLISTKSMKEIEAVRSEKGYIPNRDSALSNLLRTGLKLEGEVTKMQPNEYGWSDETANNKTDQTSEKEIQKAAE
-365 NAYNSLLNQLKNL
+365 READSKIAERKEQDEAWNAIKNSREDIKNSLLEFN
-378 EGSGKQ
+378 
-384 GTEDYQKISQLVSL
+384 
-398 IPEVVKDAYSN
+398 
-409 TSSKE
+409 
-414 IKTAF
+414 
-419 EEALTGM
+419 
-426 KSGITALESE
+426 
-436 ESSIGGALYKNS
+436 GAS
-448 ELSGILREQLKLK
+448 
-461 GKVSKIQRWEV
+461 
-472 GELPEAPTQNKT
+472 
-484 DRTDEKQIKREQI
+484 
-497 SDKQKE
+497 
-503 VIDQKHKDELW
+503 DEL
-514 QSIKNAKESTY
+514 T
-525 NDKGELQQL
+525 
-534 GIKDFLAGLS
+534 
-544 DDKQQLH
+544 
-551 EAVLS
+551 
-556 LIEQIVQTTGVD
+556 
-568 IDAKQQMNEV
+568 
-578 ISQQSINVP
+578 
-587 IKYKGEE
+587 
-594 RSSTLE
+594 
-600 SAITGTSS
+600 
-608 VKYQAVLEEQRSKMA
+608 QAVLALAEGILNATGLDIDREKGMSEVVPKGSLDRSVSEGSKTTFGDLVNAEDYAEPVITNYNAEWEARRRRMA
-623 GGLSEGFQRIQS
+623 GGLGPEFQKIQGAIS
-635 ALAFQQTGT
+635 AFQGSKNELATDDSVPQVT
-644 AGDEAVKQA
+644 
-653 VERINWLADIV
+653 ERLNWLADIV
-664 SEIGGNSEL
+664 EEINQPEL
-673 EEGLR
+673 ATALK
-678 KIAEGNPRF
+678 KIAQGYP
-687 TGMDANTIANSISKI
+687 TWAGMDSDTVGNSISKI
-702 YAFSEG
+702 VSYPETLK
-708 MDASLS
+708 ASLKAGHQRFNEARVKNGLEPVDYS
-714 HNLNNLNQA
+714 NYENN
-723 RQAQGLKP
+723 
-731 IKEEKYREK
+731 
-740 FFKENPE
+740 FFANNPE
-747 IAQKYEESKAAR
+747 IKAKYETSLAAKNR
-759 ERYDSVE
+759 FDNAEGDI
-766 SDKVSDKLQAFFSV
+766 SDKIQAFFQIESSV
-780 VGQTEEGVNKF
+780 EDGINQTIVN
-791 ITVLAKAYE
+791 LNKAYD
-800 NLNGTISKVVKADE
+800 NLDLEISRVATIQETITDKMGNEQVVDSVKTIKKTGKEWVDSIVDYRTDTT
-814 GDRRATAPAKNW
+814 GFKIDPNKGINRA
-826 VEDTVEYRVSS
+826 
-837 SGNVFNPNAGVN
+837 
-849 APYYEKEGIK
+849 YYEATGAAPED
-859 GQEVNW
+859 VNW
-865 EEVVDGKPSPALTT
+865 GELELNPTPALKTA
-879 NLQFKAG
+879 LSYKGG
-886 LTGNIYG
+886 LTGSLYG
-893 GNSPQENAEIAKSIL
+893 GKNTSENIDILKNLLGNKKAELEQIKSLSENADNEEDKKSL
-908 EKKKKELARVKALV
+908 LNQLAEVQ
-922 ANPKSEASKNKNLKR
+922 S
-937 IQEIQ
+937 
-942 AEIDFHYKNWD
+942 EIDFYTEDLNKLILLETNPVTYKN
-953 ELVMAQTPVVR
+953 
-964 KGKKNTGKD
+964 KGKKKNTTTNTTEKKED
-973 DFDAPVA
+973 
-980 TPTNPEDERI
+980 PT
-990 KNLKESVKQS
+990 KQLKEKVRASGLSV
-1000 GFSQG
+1000 G
-1005 SSFTAK
+1005 SSFSAK
-1011 NSVRR
+1011 NSKRGE
-1016 TFGGTIT
+1016 FSGTIQNIS
-1023 GIKGEGARQV
+1023 GQGQNQV
-1033 IEALLEDGKT
+1033 VEALLNSGET
-1043 VKYTFDSLLK
+1043 VRYTFEGLLN
-1053 QLITYSEQTATTVGD
+1053 QLVSYSDKA
-1068 TSEQIKTN
+1068 
-1076 VIQDSQQI
+1076 SQEVVSSVEEAQK
-1084 EQAIESTPTMANET
+1084 A
-1098 SQTEKALHQEEAAIT
+1098 TEKVDNSTEVIKPEETASLKS
-1113 DVNTALDK
+1113 NTADWQN
-1121 HETEVLSAADAEQQK
+1121 HSSAVEDATEAEQK
-1136 ILVSQDLVKQ
+1136 KYIISEKLASQLKD
-1146 LAKEE
+1146 EE
-1151 NALDKVSESA
+1151 NATEDLNSALEDHSKLTERGSVS
-1161 KEAEIQKG
+1161 
-1169 VTYTYKDLQ
+1169 YTYKDLQ

-1185 TYTDTNGN
+1185 TYTDISGN

-1285 EVKWNGATEV
+1285 EVKWNGVTEV
-1295 VDAQEQFTRVLKEKA
+1295 VDAQEQFARVLKEKA

-1411 NPAFQKLYQ
+1411 NPEFQKLYQ

-1478 ATLMNREMTTGRV
+1478 ATLMNREMTTGRI
-1491 FGRSETPTSEKPANN
+1491 FGRAETSVSEKAANN
-1506 NFISYAPDENGNID
+1506 NFISYAPDENGSID
-1520 KREQSVIS
+1520 KREQSVIG

-1574 TMQST
+1574 TMQAT

-1586 MAEKNLDYKVLN
+1586 MTEKNLDYKVLN

-1621 ELQWAKINALS
+1621 SLQHGKINALGNS
-1632 SNKQRKNDTSITTT
+1632 RQRKNDTSITTT

-1792 VRAQNKGMSLTGN
+1792 ARAQNKGMSLTGN

-1899 IFSFQQIQEV
+1899 IFSFQQIQKV

-1935 SNIHDMMLEFN
+1935 NSIHDMMLEFN

-1990 MINSADATSY
+1990 MISSADATSY

-2010 EATEI
+2010 EANEI

-2049 AGTSLDRYIAY
+2049 AGTTLDRYIAY

-2214 VTVALE
+2214 ITVALE

-2260 NSVGFGSTMQNAW
+2260 NSVGFGSAMQNAW

-2281 NVSMKLDKMNIS
+2281 NVSMKLDKMDIS
-2293 TQGYFAQGGRQSL
+2293 TQGYFTQGGRQSL

-2339 LTDNTK
+2339 LTDSTK

-2354 MQNSMLNYTNE
+2354 MQNSMLNYNDK
-2365 IKKSIA
+2365 IKANIA
-2371 SILKNTELTDE
+2371 SILKNTEVTDA
-2382 QAALQLQKNLVGQ
+2382 QAALQLQENLADQ

-2448 RTVADDLE
+2448 RTIADDLE
-2456 GASNTSPN
+2456 GASRTSPQ
-2464 RAALKGGAAIVG
+2464 RAALKGGATMVG
-2476 SGLGALAGMTI
+2476 SGLGALAGAAI

-2517 LAFADSMSAG
+2517 LTFVDSMKAG
-2527 GSIFTAMGAS
+2527 GSIFTAMKALPATLGP
-2537 AMALGPV
+2537 ALGI
-2544 LGIEIAALAIG
+2544 GIAALAIG
-2555 AGYALYKKHQQKMI
+2555 AAYALYKKHQQKMI

-2656 DKVKR
+2656 DKVKG

-2673 MVMGSDGERVLQDTL
+2673 MVMGSDGEKVLQDTL

-2818 KAGDAAVDAAQNA
+2818 NAGEAAVDAAQNA

-2873 SIDAVDKTGNAL
+2873 SIDAVDKAGNAL

-2909 VKTLIKATD
+2909 VKTLIEATD

-3134 GKKIAETMSSEYF
+3134 GKKIAETMSSQYF

-3163 KEAFSDVSNIFD
+3163 KEAFSDVSSIFD
-3175 QLADAREEMATSGRL
+3175 QLADAREEMASSGRL

-3313 ETVDVGSVKA
+3313 ETVDIGSVKA

-3337 ESKTIDLSGNSEA
+3337 ESKTIDLSGNTEA
-3350 LQKQIEATKSELK
+3350 LQKQIEVTKSELK

-3437 NAGKAAKDTKD
+3437 SAGKAAKDTKD

-3472 ENTLTPTGYTKY
+3472 ENTLTPTGYTQY

-3499 EGMMQNTNLTEEER
+3499 EGMMQNTKLTEEER

-3644 AVYGYMTEGMSEME
+3644 AVYGYMTEGMSEMD
-3658 ARAHV
+3658 ARAYV

-3749 SDLTDEQIKDLVDG
+3749 SDLTDDQIKDLVDG

-3819 KPLEDANKERERAI
+3819 APLQKANEERSRAI

-3848 KERVYRQGLGWVF
+3848 KERV
-3861 ESNPTKLKEAQ
+3861 
-3872 KDLDDFYKQDRLDDL
+3872 
-3887 NNTKD
+3887 
-3892 AEQQILQD
+3892 
-3900 RIDAWDKYLEQLEW
+3900 
-3914 DYKEY
+3914 
-3919 ERLENE
+3919 
-3925 RILKELMN
+3925 
-3933 ANSEEEIRARI
+3933 
-3944 TADMQKFNS
+3944 
-3953 NVQQNYKNYTTIFQ
+3953 
-3967 DNLLTP
+3967 
-3973 YRQANE
+3973 
-3979 QLAELRRQRLE
+3979 
-3990 LLDTSDFYNKNN
+3990 
-4002 NQNGYIEEDDLNTYD
+4002 NQNMLSI
-4017 FSDLNMK
+4017 
-4024 TDYHAKMMAARDKTE
+4024 KM
-4039 FDKWAAYRTEK
+4039 
-4050 ARRDG
+4050 
-4055 TDISGNAIGYD
+4055 AI
-4066 AAGNPYRIKSNAEI
+4066 
-4080 YQEWLA
+4080 
-4086 QQGKNNS
+4086 
-4093 SNSTPNRVTSTSSNF
+4093 
-4108 SSSNRNNSGSSSNRN
+4108 
-4123 NSVSSSSSSSNNKK
+4123 
-4137 NTPYGTNWSANIDYG
+4137 
-4152 KLMLVAKDDNDFWR
+4152 
-4166 LAKYRTDKAYAMGIT
+4166 
-4181 LGSAGVPSNQ
+4181 
-4191 ELYERWKKSKGYTSS
+4191 
-4206 AKPSGGKNQN
+4206 
-4216 NVARYATGIEEGPV
+4216 
-4230 TYTGLAMLHGT
+4230 
-4241 PSKPEYVLNSDQA
+4241 
-4254 YNLLRNMATTRLPE
+4254 
-4268 MERTGTDNNCG
+4268 
-4279 TQYIVQGDVVLE
+4279 
-4291 GVNDPAKFWS
+4291 
-4301 GVTTAMGS
+4301 
-4309 RWNVTRKTRG
+4309 

>member
-1 MAQNQYEVEIKLGL
+1 MNEYEVQIKLGL
-15 DKSSQLLDREIEK
+15 DKSVEVLDKQIGEIEQK
-28 IDKTL
+28 L
-33 TDKMSKFNKQ
+33 QQRMENVNKS
-43 FEESIKGQNLTAQ
+43 FEKSIKGKNLSSQEKFNAKYDYVNNNYNNSKYVQNL
-56 ERFARRSDF
+56 EKKKIF
-65 LQKNSGSTQSLQSQ
+65 LTQQRQNAVQMSKDIDSIRQGNESLPKIEDYIKSR
-79 KETLLSKKAQ
+79 
-89 ISKMLGEISNIGSV
+89 I
-103 NSQFDTIGKYLAE
+103 
-116 RVDFI
+116 DFI
-121 KQLDSWIGQ
+121 KGLDSLVKKYGEEIESFKAIVDKGAMQ
-130 YTKQITEFKPVI
+130 DFVAAAGTKGKTCASTKVTSQEPAPKSTT
-142 IAAEQQKAYQQK
+142 QKVRELSSKADKMQGEKQARVDTYYKK
-154 IKKEREKAAK
+154 IKEQAK
-164 TGKVDYKA
+164 SSGMSDTDFTKIKDKILSDLMIQVENEFQSGRKTVSGGKSGRTVYGYQSGGKVDQTKGQLA
-172 ETMAKRNLTEEQ
+172 
-184 YDKEIDAMSKYYEAN
+184 SKYFGSF
-199 AKISQA
+199 IT
-205 EEDKITRQKEA
+205 EDGK
-216 RFAEEMRKITTQ
+216 
-228 QKKSKMS
+228 
-235 DAEFEKRRPQIE
+235 
-247 KDVRAYVDKTHAGGV
+247 
-262 RSLAGSDKWGRKL
+262 
-275 EVRGFQEGFEK
+275 
-286 DSNGHYVDAK
+286 
-296 GRVIKGT
+296 
-303 DTSVLRTTAFAP
+303 
-315 FINKE
+315 
-320 GEYVSATNSE
+320 YVSGIDSE
-330 GQLKKSIR
+330 GKSRKTVIV
-338 IYDPRLA
+338 DDARLA
-345 NVGNVGRVGD
+345 NPKNIGGVGD
-355 LRNQTYTGIE
+355 LRNSSLTGLEKAFDSLMKQAVSLEESGKGDSKEYGLIKSFLSDIFSSIKDSYENTSSDEIKELLKNSLISTKSMKEIEAVRSEKGYIPNRDSALSNLLRTSLKLEGEVTKMQPNEYGWSDETSNNKTDQTSEKEIQKAAE
-365 NAYNSLLNQLKNL
+365 READSKIAERKEQDEAWNAIKNSREDIKNSLLEFN
-378 EGSGKQ
+378 
-384 GTEDYQKISQLVSL
+384 
-398 IPEVVKDAYSN
+398 
-409 TSSKE
+409 
-414 IKTAF
+414 
-419 EEALTGM
+419 
-426 KSGITALESE
+426 
-436 ESSIGGALYKNS
+436 GAS
-448 ELSGILREQLKLK
+448 
-461 GKVSKIQRWEV
+461 
-472 GELPEAPTQNKT
+472 
-484 DRTDEKQIKREQI
+484 
-497 SDKQKE
+497 
-503 VIDQKHKDELW
+503 DEL
-514 QSIKNAKESTY
+514 T
-525 NDKGELQQL
+525 
-534 GIKDFLAGLS
+534 
-544 DDKQQLH
+544 
-551 EAVLS
+551 
-556 LIEQIVQTTGVD
+556 
-568 IDAKQQMNEV
+568 
-578 ISQQSINVP
+578 
-587 IKYKGEE
+587 
-594 RSSTLE
+594 
-600 SAITGTSS
+600 
-608 VKYQAVLEEQRSKMA
+608 QAVLALAEGILNATGLDIDREKGMSEVVPKGSLDRSVSEGSKTTFGDLVNADDYAEPVITNYNAEWEARRRRMA
-623 GGLSEGFQRIQS
+623 GGLGPEFQKIQGAIS
-635 ALAFQQTGT
+635 AFQGSKNELATDDSVPQVT
-644 AGDEAVKQA
+644 
-653 VERINWLADIV
+653 ERLNWLADIV
-664 SEIGGNSEL
+664 EEINQPEL
-673 EEGLR
+673 ATALN
-678 KIAEGNPRF
+678 KIAQGYP
-687 TGMDANTIANSISKI
+687 TWAGMDPDTVGNSISKI
-702 YAFSEG
+702 ISYPETLK
-708 MDASLS
+708 ASLKAGHQRFNEARVKNGLEPVDYS
-714 HNLNNLNQA
+714 NYENN
-723 RQAQGLKP
+723 
-731 IKEEKYREK
+731 
-740 FFKENPE
+740 FFANNPE
-747 IAQKYEESKAAR
+747 IKAKYDTSLAAKNR
-759 ERYDSVE
+759 FDNAEGDI
-766 SDKVSDKLQAFFSV
+766 SDKIQAFFQIESGV
-780 VGQTEEGVNKF
+780 EDGINQTIVN
-791 ITVLAKAYE
+791 LNKAYD
-800 NLNGTISKVVKADE
+800 NLDLEISRVATIQETITDKSGKEQTVDSIKTVKKTGKEWVNSIVNYRTDTT
-814 GDRRATAPAKNW
+814 GFKIDPNKGINRA
-826 VEDTVEYRVSS
+826 
-837 SGNVFNPNAGVN
+837 
-849 APYYEKEGIK
+849 YYESTGAAPE
-859 GQEVNW
+859 EVNW
-865 EEVVDGKPSPALTT
+865 GELELNPTPALKTA
-879 NLQFKAG
+879 LSYKGG
-886 LTGNIYG
+886 LTGSLYG
-893 GNSPQENAEIAKSIL
+893 GKNNSENIDILKNLLKSKQAEL
-908 EKKKKELARVKALV
+908 EKIKSLAENVDNEGDKKSLLNQIAEVQ
-922 ANPKSEASKNKNLKR
+922 S
-937 IQEIQ
+937 
-942 AEIDFHYKNWD
+942 EIDFYTEDLNKLILLETNPVTYKN
-953 ELVMAQTPVVR
+953 R
-964 KGKKNTGKD
+964 GKKKTTTTAIAEKKED
-973 DFDAPVA
+973 
-980 TPTNPEDERI
+980 PT
-990 KNLKESVKQS
+990 KQLKEKIRSS
-1000 GFSQG
+1000 GLSAG
-1005 SSFTAK
+1005 SSFSAK
-1011 NSVRR
+1011 NSKRGE
-1016 TFGGTIT
+1016 FSGTIQNIN
-1023 GIKGEGARQV
+1023 GQGQNQV
-1033 IEALLEDGKT
+1033 IEALLDSGET
-1043 VKYTFDSLLK
+1043 VRYTFEGLLN
-1053 QLITYSEQTATTVGD
+1053 QLVSYSDKASQEVVA
-1068 TSEQIKTN
+1068 N
-1076 VIQDSQQI
+1076 VEEVQK
-1084 EQAIESTPTMANET
+1084 A
-1098 SQTEKALHQEEAAIT
+1098 TEKVGNDTGVIKPEETASLEN
-1113 DVNTALDK
+1113 NTTNWQK
-1121 HETEVLSAADAEQQK
+1121 HSTAVDEATEAKQK
-1136 ILVSQDLVKQ
+1136 KYIVSEKLASQ
-1146 LAKEE
+1146 LKEE
-1151 NALDKVSESA
+1151 QNATEDLNSALEDHSKLTERGSVS
-1161 KEAEIQKG
+1161 
-1169 VTYTYKDLQ
+1169 YTYKDLQ

-1251 AIISREKGNLEH
+1251 TIISREKGNLEH
-1263 EVFDLLSKTGFSGVE
+1263 EVFDLLSKTGFSGIE

-1295 VDAQEQFTRVLKEKA
+1295 VDAQEQFARVLKEKA

-1338 AHIQLTPFSET
+1338 AHIQLTSFSET

-1411 NPAFQKLYQ
+1411 NPEFQKLYQ

-1464 IIDGNAEPLTKDEQ
+1464 IIDGKAEPLTKDEQ
-1478 ATLMNREMTTGRV
+1478 ATLMNREMTTGRI
-1491 FGRSETPTSEKPANN
+1491 FGRAEPHVFEKAANN
-1506 NFISYAPDENGNID
+1506 NFVSYAPDENGSID
-1520 KREQSVIS
+1520 KREQAIINAYVG
-1528 SYLAEYQKLVNYQT
+1528 EYQKLITLQT
-1542 QLNNLKKQQEELA
+1542 ELNNLQEQKNTLAQDGVNFTEDESNALNKQIEKQKEAIQAQIDLMSERELTLSNVDDNSAIGKTILSAKGNEDLQAKLKRIETKGEVKEA
-1555 KNGVGY
+1555 KNISSVTTAVN
-1561 TSEESQKLEQQIS
+1561 TSQ
-1574 TMQST
+1574 
-1579 VNLQKKI
+1579 
-1586 MAEKNLDYKVLN
+1586 
-1598 APREASKI
+1598 
-1606 AIGDILL
+1606 
-1613 SDKGSELA
+1613 
-1621 ELQWAKINALS
+1621 
-1632 SNKQRKNDTSITTT
+1632 
-1646 QNTEATK
+1646 TK
-1653 DLDLLL
+1653 DL
-1659 SQYKELLSLQNQLK
+1659 SQMLKQYTELLDLRNKLK
-1673 ESNIKA
+1673 DSDLKA
-1679 ESLTGD
+1679 EGLTGD
-1685 KQTAQQTESANLQK
+1685 KQTAQQKLSQTLREQIENLEQILTINGQIVDSK
-1699 RIEELQQISNL
+1699 TLEE
-1710 TGEITDE
+1710 
-1717 KRIEDEITKATY
+1717 EITKATY
-1729 LTESERVKKLNTLR
+1729 LTESERKEKLDALR
-1743 TTVGEANQKS
+1743 KATNEAARTSATTDV
-1753 LNIDTKYAQAARN
+1753 KYAQAARN

-1792 VRAQNKGMSLTGN
+1792 ARAENKGMSLTGN

-1856 ILNNNQIEMDRVGD
+1856 ILNNNQIEMDRVGN

-1899 IFSFQQIQEV
+1899 IFSFQQIQKV

-1935 SNIHDMMLEFN
+1935 NNIHDMMLEFN

-1990 MINSADATSY
+1990 MISSADATSY

-2135 RDFDDIMDEIA
+2135 RNFDDIMDEIA

-2214 VTVALE
+2214 ITVALE

-2260 NSVGFGSTMQNAW
+2260 NSVGFGSAMQNAW

-2281 NVSMKLDKMNIS
+2281 NVSMKLDKMDIS
-2293 TQGYFAQGGRQSL
+2293 TQGYFTQGGRQSL

-2339 LTDNTK
+2339 LTDSTK

-2354 MQNSMLNYTNE
+2354 MQNSMLNYNDK
-2365 IKKSIA
+2365 IKANIA
-2371 SILKNTELTDE
+2371 SILKNTEVTDA
-2382 QAALQLQKNLVGQ
+2382 QAALQLQENLADQ

-2448 RTVADDLE
+2448 RTIADDLE
-2456 GASNTSPN
+2456 GASRTSPQ
-2464 RAALKGGAAIVG
+2464 RAALKGGATMVG
-2476 SGLGALAGMTI
+2476 SGLGALAGAAI

-2517 LAFADSMSAG
+2517 LTFVDSMKAG
-2527 GSIFTAMGAS
+2527 GSIFTAMKALPATLGP
-2537 AMALGPV
+2537 ALGI
-2544 LGIEIAALAIG
+2544 GIAALAIG
-2555 AGYALYKKHQQKMI
+2555 AAYALYKKHQQKMI

-2656 DKVKR
+2656 DKVKG

-2673 MVMGSDGERVLQDTL
+2673 MVMGSDGGKVLQDTL

-2818 KAGDAAVDAAQNA
+2818 NAGEAAVDAAQNA
-2831 YDRAIISA
+2831 YDRAIISS

-2873 SIDAVDKTGNAL
+2873 SIDAVDKAGNAL

-2909 VKTLIKATD
+2909 VKTLIEATD

-3134 GKKIAETMSSEYF
+3134 GKKIAETMSSQYF

-3163 KEAFSDVSNIFD
+3163 KEAFSDVSSIFD
-3175 QLADAREEMATSGRL
+3175 QLADAREEMASSGRL

-3226 NKVRLQTIAVSLQA
+3226 NKVKLQTIAVSLQA

-3313 ETVDVGSVKA
+3313 ETVDIGSVKA

-3337 ESKTIDLSGNSEA
+3337 ESKTIDLSSNSEA

-3377 TGKVTG
+3377 TGKVIG

-3412 YSVQDMLESGNLA
+3412 YSVQDMLESGNLV

-3472 ENTLTPTGYTKY
+3472 EKTLTPTGYTQY

-3630 IEATK
+3630 IEAIK

-3658 ARAHV
+3658 ARAYV
-3663 ALGNS
+3663 AFGNS

-3775 INALEDKTELQ
+3775 INALEDKTDLQ

-3805 DAIDAIEQA
+3805 DAIDAIEKA

-3842 KNANKE
+3842 KNQERE
-3848 KERVYRQGLGWVF
+3848 KERVYRKRIGWVKCT
-3861 ESNPTKLKEAQ
+3861 PMM
-3872 KDLDDFYKQDRLDDL
+3872 
-3887 NNTKD
+3887 
-3892 AEQQILQD
+3892 
-3900 RIDAWDKYLEQLEW
+3900 
-3914 DYKEY
+3914 DY
-3919 ERLENE
+3919 
-3925 RILKELMN
+3925 
-3933 ANSEEEIRARI
+3933 
-3944 TADMQKFNS
+3944 
-3953 NVQQNYKNYTTIFQ
+3953 
-3967 DNLLTP
+3967 
-3973 YRQANE
+3973 
-3979 QLAELRRQRLE
+3979 
-3990 LLDTSDFYNKNN
+3990 
-4002 NQNGYIEEDDLNTYD
+4002 
-4017 FSDLNMK
+4017 
-4024 TDYHAKMMAARDKTE
+4024 
-4039 FDKWAAYRTEK
+4039 
-4050 ARRDG
+4050 
-4055 TDISGNAIGYD
+4055 IG
-4066 AAGNPYRIKSNAEI
+4066 
-4080 YQEWLA
+4080 
-4086 QQGKNNS
+4086 
-4093 SNSTPNRVTSTSSNF
+4093 
-4108 SSSNRNNSGSSSNRN
+4108 
-4123 NSVSSSSSSSNNKK
+4123 
-4137 NTPYGTNWSANIDYG
+4137 
-4152 KLMLVAKDDNDFWR
+4152 
-4166 LAKYRTDKAYAMGIT
+4166 
-4181 LGSAGVPSNQ
+4181 
-4191 ELYERWKKSKGYTSS
+4191 
-4206 AKPSGGKNQN
+4206 
-4216 NVARYATGIEEGPV
+4216 
-4230 TYTGLAMLHGT
+4230 
-4241 PSKPEYVLNSDQA
+4241 
-4254 YNLLRNMATTRLPE
+4254 
-4268 MERTGTDNNCG
+4268 
-4279 TQYIVQGDVVLE
+4279 
-4291 GVNDPAKFWS
+4291 
-4301 GVTTAMGS
+4301 
-4309 RWNVTRKTRG
+4309 

>member
-15 DKSSQLLDREIEK
+15 DKSTQLLDREIEK

-33 TDKMSKFNKQ
+33 TDKMSKLNKQ

-65 LQKNSGSTQSLQSQ
+65 LQRNSSSTQSLQSQ

-89 ISKMLGEISNIGSV
+89 IAKMSGEIANIGSAT
-103 NSQFDTIGKYLAE
+103 SQFDTIGKYLAE
-116 RVDFI
+116 RIDFI

-142 IAAEQQKAYQQK
+142 VAAEQQKSYQQK

-172 ETMAKRNLTEEQ
+172 ETMAKRNLTEDQ
-184 YDKEIDAMSKYYEAN
+184 YDKEINAMSKYYEAN
-199 AKISQA
+199 SKASQA

-216 RFAEEMRKITTQ
+216 RFAEEMKRIATQ

-235 DAEFEKRRPQIE
+235 DTEFEKRRPQIE
-247 KDVRAYVDKTHAGGV
+247 KDVRAYVDKTHAGGI
-262 RSLAGSDKWGRKL
+262 RTLAGSDKWGRKI
-275 EVRGFQEGFEK
+275 EVRGFQEGFIK
-286 DSNGHYVDAK
+286 DSDDHYVDAK
-296 GRVIKGT
+296 GRVVKGT

-320 GEYVSATNSE
+320 GDYVSATNSE

-338 IYDPRLA
+338 VYDPRLA
-345 NVGNVGRVGD
+345 NIGNVGRVGD

-365 NAYNSLLNQLKNL
+365 NAYNSLLNQLKAL
-378 EGSGKQ
+378 ESSGKQ
-384 GTEDYQKISQLVSL
+384 GTDEYQKISQLVSL
-398 IPEVVKDAYSN
+398 IPEVVKDAYAN

-426 KSGITALESE
+426 KSGITSLESE

-448 ELSGILREQLKLK
+448 ELSGILRDQLKLK
-461 GKVSKIQRWEV
+461 GRVSKIQRWEV

-484 DRTDEKQIKREQI
+484 DRTDEKQIKRDQI
-497 SDKQKE
+497 SAKQQE

-514 QSIKNAKESTY
+514 RSIEGAKESTY
-525 NDKGELQQL
+525 DDKGEILEL

-544 DDKQQLH
+544 GDKEQLH
-551 EAVLS
+551 EAVLA
-556 LIEQIVQTTGVD
+556 LVEQIVQTAGVD
-568 IDAKQQMNEV
+568 IDAKQQMSEV

-594 RSSTLE
+594 RSATLE

-608 VKYQAVLEEQRSKMA
+608 AKYQAILEEQRSKMA
-623 GGLSEGFQRIQS
+623 GRLSEGFQRIQS
-635 ALAFQQTGT
+635 ALTFQQTGT

-653 VERINWLADIV
+653 IERINWLADITE
-664 SEIGGNSEL
+664 EIGQREL
-673 EEGLR
+673 GESLR

-702 YAFSEG
+702 YAYSEG
-708 MDASLS
+708 LDASLS
-714 HNLNNLNQA
+714 HNLTGLNQS

-747 IAQKYEESKAAR
+747 IAQRYEESKAAK

-766 SDKVSDKLQAFFSV
+766 SDNVSDKLQAFFSV

-791 ITVLAKAYE
+791 IAILAKAYE
-800 NLNGTISKVVKADE
+800 HLNGTISKVVKTDE
-814 GDRRATAPAKNW
+814 GERRATASAQRW

-837 SGNVFNPNAGVN
+837 SGNALNPNKGVN
-849 APYYEKEGIK
+849 APYYQREGIR
-859 GQEVNW
+859 GQDVNW
-865 EEVVDGKPSPALTT
+865 EEITSNPSPALTT
-879 NLQFKAG
+879 NLQNKAG

-908 EKKKKELARVKALV
+908 EKKKKELERVKALV

-964 KGKKNTGKD
+964 KRKKDTGKD

-980 TPTNPEDERI
+980 SPVDPEAERI

-1053 QLITYSEQTATTVGD
+1053 QLITYSEQAATTVGD

-1084 EQAIESTPTMANET
+1084 EQATESATESKVPET
-1098 SQTEKALHQEEAAIT
+1098 VSAGNALQQEKTAIN

-1146 LAKEE
+1146 LAKEGD
-1151 NALDKVSESA
+1151 ALDEVSESA
-1161 KEAEIQKG
+1161 KEAELQKG

-1201 GGALKGFTPSA
+1201 GGALKGFMPSA

-1221 MAAIANTP
+1221 MAAIASTP

-1239 GMTAQDFAKKKN
+1239 GMTAQDFAKKRN
-1251 AIISREKGNLEH
+1251 AVVSREKGNLEH
-1263 EVFDLLSKTGFSGVE
+1263 EVFDLLSKTGFSGIE

-1295 VDAQEQFTRVLKEKA
+1295 VDAQEQFARVLKEKA
-1310 DLLSKLGIDN
+1310 ELLSKLGIDN

-1411 NPAFQKLYQ
+1411 NPEFQKLYQ

-1455 YDLLVRAND
+1455 YDLLARAND
-1464 IIDGNAEPLTKDEQ
+1464 IIDGKAEPLTKDEQ
-1478 ATLMNREMTTGRV
+1478 ATLMNREMATGRV
-1491 FGRSETPTSEKPANN
+1491 FGRSEPPVSEKAANN
-1506 NFISYAPDENGNID
+1506 NFISYAPDENGSID
-1520 KREQSVIS
+1520 KREQAIINAYVG
-1528 SYLAEYQKLVNYQT
+1528 EYQRLITLQT
-1542 QLNNLKKQQEELA
+1542 ELNNLQEQKNTLAQDGVNFTEDESNALNKQIEKQKEAIQSQVDLMSERELTLSNINDNSAIGKTILSAKGNEDLQAKLKRIETKGKVKEA
-1555 KNGVGY
+1555 KN
-1561 TSEESQKLEQQIS
+1561 
-1574 TMQST
+1574 
-1579 VNLQKKI
+1579 
-1586 MAEKNLDYKVLN
+1586 
-1598 APREASKI
+1598 
-1606 AIGDILL
+1606 
-1613 SDKGSELA
+1613 
-1621 ELQWAKINALS
+1621 LS
-1632 SNKQRKNDTSITTT
+1632 SVTTAVNTS
-1646 QNTEATK
+1646 QTK
-1653 DLDLLL
+1653 DL
-1659 SQYKELLSLQNQLK
+1659 SQMLKQYTELLDLRNKLK
-1673 ESNIKA
+1673 DSDLKA
-1679 ESLTGD
+1679 EGLTGD
-1685 KQTAQQTESANLQK
+1685 KQTAQQQLSQTLREQIESLEQILTINGQIVDSKTL
-1699 RIEELQQISNL
+1699 EE
-1710 TGEITDE
+1710 
-1717 KRIEDEITKATY
+1717 EITKATY
-1729 LTESERVKKLNTLR
+1729 LTESERKEKLDALR
-1743 TTVGEANQKS
+1743 KATNEAARTSATTDV
-1753 LNIDTKYAQAARN
+1753 KYAQAARN

-1792 VRAQNKGMSLTGN
+1792 ARAQNKGMSLTGN

-1899 IFSFQQIQEV
+1899 IFSFQQIQKV

-1990 MINSADATSY
+1990 MISSADATSY

-2010 EATEI
+2010 EASEI
-2015 QGVVDRLSA
+2015 QGIVDRLSA

-2049 AGTSLDRYIAY
+2049 AGTTLDRYIAY

-2093 FVAAESDIESENYNA
+2093 FVAAEADIESENYNA

-2129 DSVSSF
+2129 ASVSSF

-2192 AYGTAIEKM
+2192 AYGTAVEKM

-2214 VTVALE
+2214 ITVALE

-2232 IWFYNAVAEVSD
+2232 IWFYNAVADVSD

-2260 NSVGFGSTMQNAW
+2260 NSVGFGSAMQNAW

-2306 GESLKAN
+2306 GASLKAG
-2313 YTESFNVALKENY
+2313 YEESFNVALKENY
-2326 AKSLTNTINSLDN
+2326 AKSLTNTINSLDS
-2339 LTDNTK
+2339 LTDATK

-2354 MQNSMLNYTNE
+2354 MQNSMLNYDTK
-2365 IKKSIA
+2365 IKENIA
-2371 SILKNTELTDE
+2371 SILKNTALTDE
-2382 QAALQLQKNLVGQ
+2382 QAALQLQENLADQ

-2456 GASNTSPN
+2456 GSSRTSPR
-2464 RAALKGGAAIVG
+2464 RAALSGGATMVG

-2511 ATSTIA
+2511 ATSTMA
-2517 LAFADSMSAG
+2517 LAFADSMAAG

-2537 AMALGPV
+2537 AAALGPV
-2544 LGIEIAALAIG
+2544 LGLGVAALAIG
-2555 AGYALYKKHQQKMI
+2555 AGYALWKKHQQKMI

-2620 LDYSNQLVEAFPE
+2620 LEYSNQLVEAFPE

-2705 RADRA
+2705 RADKA

-2724 QAQEELDKARE
+2724 QVQKELDKARE
-2735 DYNDAEIK
+2735 EYDDIEIK
-2743 QLQDELINAQNKL
+2743 QLQDDLTNAQKKL
-2756 AGYQQRQANGEKNL
+2756 AGYQQRKANGEKNL
-2770 GSVIVL
+2770 NDVIVI
-2776 AQDNVDRAKRAYENK
+2776 AQDNVDKAKKAYENK

-2847 KAYARLIGAYEDV
+2847 KTYARLIGAYEDV

-2873 SIDAVDKTGNAL
+2873 SIDAVDAAGNAL
-2885 SPEMYKQKVRDMI
+2885 SPEAYKQRVRDMV
-2898 NSVNGLVSDET
+2898 NSVNKLVSDET
-2909 VKTLIKATD
+2909 FKTLVEATD

-2932 ARTQLKKYLEDTFP
+2932 ARTQLKEYLEKTFP

-2966 DGEIVDKQNIAQQF
+2966 DGEIIDKQNIAQQF

-3055 EDMNAMNDLEAK
+3055 EDMNAMNDLETK
-3067 IDEVFNG
+3067 INEVFNS

-3098 LSQVQEALNNGDIDK
+3098 LNQVQDALNNGDLDE
-3113 NGLADQLRATYDN
+3113 NGLAEQLRATYDN

-3134 GKKIAETMSSEYF
+3134 GKKIAETMSSQYF

-3175 QLADAREEMATSGRL
+3175 QLADAREEMAASGRL

-3255 LQTLMLSGT
+3255 LQTLMMSGT
-3264 YIETSDALVE
+3264 YVEASDALVE

-3323 VKTIKYTP
+3323 VNTIKYKP
-3331 TDKSAL
+3331 TDKTSL

-3350 LQKQIEATKSELK
+3350 LQKQIEAVKSELQ

-3425 KAFKKGYTKPIK
+3425 KAFKKGYTNPIK

-3472 ENTLTPTGYTKY
+3472 EKTLTPTGYTQY

-3618 AMNASLAEIEKQ
+3618 AMNASLAEIDKQ
-3630 IEATK
+3630 IEAIK

-3658 ARAHV
+3658 ARAYV
-3663 ALGNS
+3663 AFGNS

-3805 DAIDAIEQA
+3805 DAIDAIEKA

-3842 KNANKE
+3842 KNQERE
-3848 KERVYRQGLGWVF
+3848 KERVYREGEHQCPRKRQL
-3861 ESNPTKLKEAQ
+3861 
-3872 KDLDDFYKQDRLDDL
+3872 YRLI
-3887 NNTKD
+3887 
-3892 AEQQILQD
+3892 A
-3900 RIDAWDKYLEQLEW
+3900 
-3914 DYKEY
+3914 
-3919 ERLENE
+3919 
-3925 RILKELMN
+3925 
-3933 ANSEEEIRARI
+3933 
-3944 TADMQKFNS
+3944 
-3953 NVQQNYKNYTTIFQ
+3953 
-3967 DNLLTP
+3967 
-3973 YRQANE
+3973 
-3979 QLAELRRQRLE
+3979 
-3990 LLDTSDFYNKNN
+3990 
-4002 NQNGYIEEDDLNTYD
+4002 
-4017 FSDLNMK
+4017 
-4024 TDYHAKMMAARDKTE
+4024 
-4039 FDKWAAYRTEK
+4039 
-4050 ARRDG
+4050 
-4055 TDISGNAIGYD
+4055 
-4066 AAGNPYRIKSNAEI
+4066 
-4080 YQEWLA
+4080 
-4086 QQGKNNS
+4086 
-4093 SNSTPNRVTSTSSNF
+4093 
-4108 SSSNRNNSGSSSNRN
+4108 
-4123 NSVSSSSSSSNNKK
+4123 
-4137 NTPYGTNWSANIDYG
+4137 
-4152 KLMLVAKDDNDFWR
+4152 
-4166 LAKYRTDKAYAMGIT
+4166 
-4181 LGSAGVPSNQ
+4181 
-4191 ELYERWKKSKGYTSS
+4191 
-4206 AKPSGGKNQN
+4206 
-4216 NVARYATGIEEGPV
+4216 
-4230 TYTGLAMLHGT
+4230 
-4241 PSKPEYVLNSDQA
+4241 
-4254 YNLLRNMATTRLPE
+4254 
-4268 MERTGTDNNCG
+4268 
-4279 TQYIVQGDVVLE
+4279 
-4291 GVNDPAKFWS
+4291 
-4301 GVTTAMGS
+4301 
-4309 RWNVTRKTRG
+4309 

>member
-15 DKSSQLLDREIEK
+15 DKSTQLLDREIEK

-33 TDKMSKFNKQ
+33 TDKMSKLNKQ

-65 LQKNSGSTQSLQSQ
+65 LQKNNSSTQSLQSQ

-89 ISKMLGEISNIGSV
+89 ISKMSGEISNIGSV

-142 IAAEQQKAYQQK
+142 VAAEQQKAYQQK

-184 YDKEIDAMSKYYEAN
+184 YNKEIDAMSKYYEAN
-199 AKISQA
+199 AKTNQA

-216 RFAEEMRKITTQ
+216 RFAEEMKRIVTQ

-235 DAEFEKRRPQIE
+235 DTEFEKRRPQIE
-247 KDVRAYVDKTHAGGV
+247 KDVKAYVDKTHAGGIKT
-262 RSLAGSDKWGRKL
+262 LAGSDKWGRKI
-275 EVRGFQEGFEK
+275 EVRGFQEGFVK
-286 DSNGHYVDAK
+286 DSDDHYVDAK
-296 GRVIKGT
+296 GRVVKGT

-330 GQLKKSIR
+330 GRLKKSIR
-338 IYDPRLA
+338 VYDPRLA
-345 NVGNVGRVGD
+345 NIGNVGQVGD

-365 NAYNSLLNQLKNL
+365 NAYNSLLNQLKIL
-378 EGSGKQ
+378 ESGGKQ
-384 GTEDYQKISQLVSL
+384 GTEEYQKISQLASL
-398 IPEVVKDAYSN
+398 IPEVIKDAYAN

-414 IKTAF
+414 IKAAF

-426 KSGITALESE
+426 KSGITSLESE

-448 ELSGILREQLKLK
+448 ELSGVLREQLKLK

-472 GELPEAPTQNKT
+472 GELPEIPTQDKT
-484 DRTDEKQIKREQI
+484 DRTDEKQIKRDQI
-497 SDKQKE
+497 SAKQQE

-514 QSIKNAKESTY
+514 HSIEGAKESTY
-525 NDKGELQQL
+525 DDKGELLQQ

-544 DDKQQLH
+544 GDKEQLH
-551 EAVLS
+551 NAVLA
-556 LIEQIVQTTGVD
+556 LVEQIVQTAGVD
-568 IDAKQQMNEV
+568 IDAKQQMSEV

-594 RSSTLE
+594 RNSTLE

-608 VKYQAVLEEQRSKMA
+608 AKYQAVLEEQRSKMA

-800 NLNGTISKVVKADE
+800 NLNGTISKVVKTDE
-814 GDRRATAPAKNW
+814 GDRRATASAQRW

-837 SGNVFNPNAGVN
+837 SGNAINPNKGVN
-849 APYYEKEGIK
+849 APYYQREGIR
-859 GQEVNW
+859 GQDVNW
-865 EEVVDGKPSPALTT
+865 EEITSNPSPALTT
-879 NLQFKAG
+879 NLQNKAG

-908 EKKKKELARVKALV
+908 EQKKKELARVQALV

-973 DFDAPVA
+973 DFNVPVA
-980 TPTNPEDERI
+980 TPLNPEAERI

-1053 QLITYSEQTATTVGD
+1053 QLITYSEQAATTVED
-1068 TSEQIKTN
+1068 VSEQIKTN

-1098 SQTEKALHQEEAAIT
+1098 SQTEKALQQEEAAIT

-1151 NALDKVSESA
+1151 GALDKVSESA

-1201 GGALKGFTPSA
+1201 GGALKGFIPSA

-1285 EVKWNGATEV
+1285 EVKWNGATEI
-1295 VDAQEQFTRVLKEKA
+1295 VDAQEQFARVLKEKA

-1411 NPAFQKLYQ
+1411 NPEFQKLYQ

-1464 IIDGNAEPLTKDEQ
+1464 IIDGKAEPLTKDEQ
-1478 ATLMNREMTTGRV
+1478 AALMNREMTTGRV
-1491 FGRSETPTSEKPANN
+1491 FGRSESPVSEKTANN
-1506 NFISYAPDENGNID
+1506 NFVSYAPDENGSID
-1520 KREQSVIS
+1520 KREQAIINAYVG
-1528 SYLAEYQKLVNYQT
+1528 EYQRLITLQT
-1542 QLNNLKKQQEELA
+1542 ELNNLQEQKNTLAQDGVNFTEDESNALNKQIKKQKEAIQAQIDLMSERELTLSNVNDNSAIGKTILSAKGNEDLQAKLKRIETKGEVKEA
-1555 KNGVGY
+1555 KNISSVTTAVN
-1561 TSEESQKLEQQIS
+1561 TSQ
-1574 TMQST
+1574 
-1579 VNLQKKI
+1579 
-1586 MAEKNLDYKVLN
+1586 
-1598 APREASKI
+1598 
-1606 AIGDILL
+1606 
-1613 SDKGSELA
+1613 
-1621 ELQWAKINALS
+1621 
-1632 SNKQRKNDTSITTT
+1632 
-1646 QNTEATK
+1646 TK
-1653 DLDLLL
+1653 DL
-1659 SQYKELLSLQNQLK
+1659 SQMLKQYTELLGLRNKLK
-1673 ESNIKA
+1673 DSDLKA
-1679 ESLTGD
+1679 EGLTGD
-1685 KQTAQQTESANLQK
+1685 KQTAQQQLSQTLREQIENLEQILTINGQIVDSK
-1699 RIEELQQISNL
+1699 TLEE
-1710 TGEITDE
+1710 
-1717 KRIEDEITKATY
+1717 EITKATY
-1729 LTESERVKKLNTLR
+1729 LTESERKEKLDALR
-1743 TTVGEANQKS
+1743 KATNEAARTSATTDV
-1753 LNIDTKYAQAARN
+1753 KYAQAARN

-1792 VRAQNKGMSLTGN
+1792 ARAENKGMSLTGN

-1899 IFSFQQIQEV
+1899 IFSFQQIQKV

-1970 YEGQEASQLTEASM
+1970 YEGQEASQLTNASM

-2015 QGVVDRLSA
+2015 QGVVDKLTA
-2024 VDMAAAISAGDL
+2024 VDMQAAISAGDL

-2232 IWFYNAVAEVSD
+2232 IWFYNAVADVSD

-2249 AGAILLATAAM
+2249 AGAILLSTAAM

-2293 TQGYFAQGGRQSL
+2293 TQGYFTQGGRQSL

-2339 LTDNTK
+2339 LTDSTK

-2354 MQNSMLNYTNE
+2354 MQNSMLNYNTK
-2365 IKKSIA
+2365 IKENIA
-2371 SILKNTELTDE
+2371 SILKNTALTDE
-2382 QAALQLQKNLVGQ
+2382 QAALQLRENLADQ

-2425 LTNEEKLQIATE
+2425 LTDEEKLQIATE

-2456 GASNTSPN
+2456 GSSRISPQ
-2464 RAALKGGAAIVG
+2464 RAALKGGATMVG
-2476 SGLGALAGMTI
+2476 SGLGALAGMAI

-2511 ATSTIA
+2511 ATSTMA
-2517 LAFADSMSAG
+2517 LAFADAMAAG
-2527 GSIFTAMGAS
+2527 GSIFTGMKAG

-2544 LGIEIAALAIG
+2544 LGIGVAALAIG

-2633 LRVRTDENGNAIADM
+2633 LRIRTDENGNAIADM

-2656 DKVKR
+2656 DKVKG

-2673 MVMGSDGERVLQDTL
+2673 MVMGSDGEKVLQDTL

-2710 NNYTDVTALQQQRD
+2710 NNYTDVMALQQQRD

-2818 KAGDAAVDAAQNA
+2818 NAGEAAVDAAQNA

-2873 SIDAVDKTGNAL
+2873 SIDAVDKAGNAL

-2909 VKTLIKATD
+2909 VKTLIEATD

-3134 GKKIAETMSSEYF
+3134 GKKIAETMSSQYF

-3163 KEAFSDVSNIFD
+3163 KEAFSDVSSIFD
-3175 QLADAREEMATSGRL
+3175 QLADAREEMASSGRL

-3313 ETVDVGSVKA
+3313 ETVDIGSVKA

-3337 ESKTIDLSGNSEA
+3337 ESKTIDLSGNTEA
-3350 LQKQIEATKSELK
+3350 LQKQIEVTKSELK

-3437 NAGKAAKDTKD
+3437 SAGKAAKDTKD

-3472 ENTLTPTGYTKY
+3472 ENTLTPTGYTQY

-3563 DTYEELLENQKDLNS
+3563 DTYEELLENQKDLNN

-3663 ALGNS
+3663 AIGNS

-3805 DAIDAIEQA
+3805 DAIDAIEKA

-3819 KPLEDANKERERAI
+3819 KPLEDANKERQRAI

-3842 KNANKE
+3842 KNQERE
-3848 KERVYRQGLGWVF
+3848 KERVYREGIGWVY
-3861 ESNPTKLKEAQ
+3861 ESNPTKLREKQ
-3872 KDLDDFYKQDRLDDL
+3872 RDIDDFYKQDRLDDL

-3953 NVQQNYKNYTTIFQ
+3953 NIQQNYKNYTTIFQ

-4002 NQNGYIEEDDLNTYD
+4002 NQNGYIKEDDLNTYD
-4017 FSDLNMK
+4017 FSDLDMN
-4024 TDYHAKMMAARDKTE
+4024 TDYAAKMLAARDEGE
-4039 FDKWAAYRTEK
+4039 FKRWAAYRDEK
-4050 ARRDG
+4050 ARRMGITIDG
-4055 TDISGNAIGYD
+4055 SGYGYD
-4066 AAGNPYRIKSNAEI
+4066 KAGNKFRYQSNNEL
-4080 YQEWLA
+4080 YQQWLSG
-4086 QQGKNNS
+4086 QGRNNS
-4093 SNSTPNRVTSTSSNF
+4093 SNSTPNRVTSSSNSPTSSN
-4108 SSSNRNNSGSSSNRN
+4108 SGNSPSKN
-4123 NSVSSSSSSSNNKK
+4123 NSVSPSSPSGNNKK
-4137 NTPYGTNWSANIDYG
+4137 NTPYGTKWSANIDYG

>member
-1 MAQNQYEVEIKLGL
+1 MNEYEVQIKLGL
-15 DKSSQLLDREIEK
+15 DKSVEVLDKQIGKIEQK
-28 IDKTL
+28 L
-33 TDKMSKFNKQ
+33 QQRMENVNKS
-43 FEESIKGQNLTAQ
+43 FEKSIKGKNLSSQEKFNAKYDYVNNNYNNSKYVQNL
-56 ERFARRSDF
+56 EKKKIS
-65 LQKNSGSTQSLQSQ
+65 LTQQRQNAVQMSKDIDSIRQGNESLPKIEDYIKSR
-79 KETLLSKKAQ
+79 
-89 ISKMLGEISNIGSV
+89 I
-103 NSQFDTIGKYLAE
+103 
-116 RVDFI
+116 DFI
-121 KQLDSWIGQ
+121 KGLDSLVKKYGEEIESFKAIVDKGAMQ
-130 YTKQITEFKPVI
+130 DFVAAAGTKGKTRASTKVTSQEPAPKSTT
-142 IAAEQQKAYQQK
+142 QKVRELSSKADKMQGEKQARVDTYYKK
-154 IKKEREKAAK
+154 IKEQAK
-164 TGKVDYKA
+164 SSGMSDTDFTKIKDKILSDLMIQVENEFQSGRKTVSGGKSGRTVYGYQSGGKVDQTKGQLA
-172 ETMAKRNLTEEQ
+172 
-184 YDKEIDAMSKYYEAN
+184 SKYFGSF
-199 AKISQA
+199 IT
-205 EEDKITRQKEA
+205 EDGK
-216 RFAEEMRKITTQ
+216 
-228 QKKSKMS
+228 
-235 DAEFEKRRPQIE
+235 
-247 KDVRAYVDKTHAGGV
+247 
-262 RSLAGSDKWGRKL
+262 
-275 EVRGFQEGFEK
+275 
-286 DSNGHYVDAK
+286 
-296 GRVIKGT
+296 
-303 DTSVLRTTAFAP
+303 
-315 FINKE
+315 
-320 GEYVSATNSE
+320 YVSGIDSE
-330 GQLKKSIR
+330 GKSRKTVIV
-338 IYDPRLA
+338 DDARLA
-345 NVGNVGRVGD
+345 NPKNIGGVGD
-355 LRNQTYTGIE
+355 LRNSSLTGLE
-365 NAYNSLLNQLKNL
+365 KAFDSLMKQAVSL
-378 EGSGKQ
+378 EESGK
-384 GTEDYQKISQLVSL
+384 GDSKEYGL
-398 IPEVVKDAYSN
+398 IKSFLSDIFSSIKDSYEN
-409 TSSKE
+409 TSSDEIKELLKNSLISTKSMKE
-414 IKTAF
+414 I
-419 EEALTGM
+419 EAVRSEKGYIPNRD
-426 KSGITALESE
+426 SALSN
-436 ESSIGGALYKNS
+436 L
-448 ELSGILREQLKLK
+448 LRTSLKLE
-461 GKVSKIQRWEV
+461 GEV
-472 GELPEAPTQNKT
+472 TKMQPNEYGWSDETSNNKT
-484 DRTDEKQIKREQI
+484 DQTSEKEIQKAAEREADSKIAERKEQDEAWNAIKNSREDI
-497 SDKQKE
+497 KDSLLE
-503 VIDQKHKDELW
+503 FNGASDEL
-514 QSIKNAKESTY
+514 T
-525 NDKGELQQL
+525 
-534 GIKDFLAGLS
+534 
-544 DDKQQLH
+544 
-551 EAVLS
+551 
-556 LIEQIVQTTGVD
+556 
-568 IDAKQQMNEV
+568 
-578 ISQQSINVP
+578 
-587 IKYKGEE
+587 
-594 RSSTLE
+594 
-600 SAITGTSS
+600 
-608 VKYQAVLEEQRSKMA
+608 QAVLALAEGILNATGLDIDREKGMSEVVPKGSLDRSVSEGSKTTFGDLVNADDYAEPVITNYNAEWEARRRRMA
-623 GGLSEGFQRIQS
+623 GGLGPEFQKIQGAIS
-635 ALAFQQTGT
+635 AFQGSKNELATDDSVPQVT
-644 AGDEAVKQA
+644 
-653 VERINWLADIV
+653 ERLNWLADIV
-664 SEIGGNSEL
+664 EEINQPEL
-673 EEGLR
+673 ATALK
-678 KIAEGNPRF
+678 KIAQGYP
-687 TGMDANTIANSISKI
+687 TWAGMDSDTVGNSISKI
-702 YAFSEG
+702 ISYPETLK
-708 MDASLS
+708 ASLKAGHQRFNEARVKNGLEPVDYS
-714 HNLNNLNQA
+714 NYENN
-723 RQAQGLKP
+723 
-731 IKEEKYREK
+731 
-740 FFKENPE
+740 FFANNPE
-747 IAQKYEESKAAR
+747 IKAKYDTSLAAKNR
-759 ERYDSVE
+759 FDNAEGDI
-766 SDKVSDKLQAFFSV
+766 SDKIQAFFQIESGV
-780 VGQTEEGVNKF
+780 EDGINQTIVN
-791 ITVLAKAYE
+791 LNKAYD
-800 NLNGTISKVVKADE
+800 NLDLEISRVATIQETITDKSGKEQTVDSIKTVKKTGKE
-814 GDRRATAPAKNW
+814 W
-826 VEDTVEYRVSS
+826 VNSIVDYRTDTTGFKIDPNKGINRV
-837 SGNVFNPNAGVN
+837 
-849 APYYEKEGIK
+849 YYESTGAAPE
-859 GQEVNW
+859 EVNW
-865 EEVVDGKPSPALTT
+865 GELELNPTPALKTA
-879 NLQFKAG
+879 LSYKGG
-886 LTGNIYG
+886 LTGSLYG
-893 GNSPQENAEIAKSIL
+893 GKNNSENIDILKNLLKSKQAEL
-908 EKKKKELARVKALV
+908 EKIKSLAENVDNEGDKKSLLNQIAEVQ
-922 ANPKSEASKNKNLKR
+922 S
-937 IQEIQ
+937 
-942 AEIDFHYKNWD
+942 EIDFYTEDLNKLILLETNPVTYKN
-953 ELVMAQTPVVR
+953 R
-964 KGKKNTGKD
+964 GKKKTTTTAIAEKKED
-973 DFDAPVA
+973 
-980 TPTNPEDERI
+980 PT
-990 KNLKESVKQS
+990 KQLKEKIRSS
-1000 GFSQG
+1000 GLSAG
-1005 SSFTAK
+1005 SSFSAK
-1011 NSVRR
+1011 NSKRGE
-1016 TFGGTIT
+1016 FSGTIQNIN
-1023 GIKGEGARQV
+1023 GQGQNQV
-1033 IEALLEDGKT
+1033 IEALLDSGET
-1043 VKYTFDSLLK
+1043 VRYTFEGLLN
-1053 QLITYSEQTATTVGD
+1053 QLVSYSDKASQEVVA
-1068 TSEQIKTN
+1068 N
-1076 VIQDSQQI
+1076 VEEVQK
-1084 EQAIESTPTMANET
+1084 A
-1098 SQTEKALHQEEAAIT
+1098 TEKVGNDTGVIKPEETASLEN
-1113 DVNTALDK
+1113 NTTNWQK
-1121 HETEVLSAADAEQQK
+1121 HSTAVDEATEAEQK
-1136 ILVSQDLVKQ
+1136 KYIVSEKLASQ
-1146 LAKEE
+1146 LKEE
-1151 NALDKVSESA
+1151 QNATEDLNSALEDHSKLTERGSVS
-1161 KEAEIQKG
+1161 
-1169 VTYTYKDLQ
+1169 YTYKDLQ

-1251 AIISREKGNLEH
+1251 TIISREKGNLEH
-1263 EVFDLLSKTGFSGVE
+1263 EVFDLLSKTGFSGIE

-1295 VDAQEQFTRVLKEKA
+1295 VDAQEQFARVLKEKA
-1310 DLLSKLGIDN
+1310 DLLSKFGIDN

-1411 NPAFQKLYQ
+1411 NPEFQKLYQ

-1464 IIDGNAEPLTKDEQ
+1464 IIDGKAEPLTKDEQ
-1478 ATLMNREMTTGRV
+1478 ATLMNREMTTGRI
-1491 FGRSETPTSEKPANN
+1491 FGRAEPHVFEKAANN
-1506 NFISYAPDENGNID
+1506 NFVSYAPDENGSID
-1520 KREQSVIS
+1520 KREQAIINAYVG
-1528 SYLAEYQKLVNYQT
+1528 EYQKLITLQT
-1542 QLNNLKKQQEELA
+1542 ELNNLQEQKNTLAQDGVNFTEDESNALNKQIEKQKEAIQAQIDLMSERELTLSNVDDNSAIGKTILSAKGNEDLQAKLKRIETKGEVKEA
-1555 KNGVGY
+1555 KNISSVTTAVN
-1561 TSEESQKLEQQIS
+1561 TSQ
-1574 TMQST
+1574 
-1579 VNLQKKI
+1579 
-1586 MAEKNLDYKVLN
+1586 
-1598 APREASKI
+1598 
-1606 AIGDILL
+1606 
-1613 SDKGSELA
+1613 
-1621 ELQWAKINALS
+1621 
-1632 SNKQRKNDTSITTT
+1632 
-1646 QNTEATK
+1646 TK
-1653 DLDLLL
+1653 DLSQMLKQYTELFDLRN
-1659 SQYKELLSLQNQLK
+1659 ELKDSDL
-1673 ESNIKA
+1673 KA
-1679 ESLTGD
+1679 EGLTGD
-1685 KQTAQQTESANLQK
+1685 KQTAQQKLSQILREQIENLEQILTINGQIVDSK
-1699 RIEELQQISNL
+1699 TLEE
-1710 TGEITDE
+1710 
-1717 KRIEDEITKATY
+1717 EITKATY
-1729 LTESERVKKLNTLR
+1729 LTESERKEKLDALR
-1743 TTVGEANQKS
+1743 KATNEAARTSATTDV
-1753 LNIDTKYAQAARN
+1753 KYAQAARN

-1792 VRAQNKGMSLTGN
+1792 ARAENKGMSLTGN

-1817 QSQKNNLANQYKY
+1817 QSQKNNLANKYKY

-1856 ILNNNQIEMDRVGD
+1856 ILNNNQIEMDRVGN

-1899 IFSFQQIQEV
+1899 IFSFQQIQKV

-1935 SNIHDMMLEFN
+1935 NNIHDMMLEFN

-1990 MINSADATSY
+1990 MISSADATSY

-2135 RDFDDIMDEIA
+2135 RNFDDIMDEIA

-2214 VTVALE
+2214 ITVALE

-2260 NSVGFGSTMQNAW
+2260 NSVGFGSAMQNAW

-2281 NVSMKLDKMNIS
+2281 NVSMKLDKMDIS
-2293 TQGYFAQGGRQSL
+2293 TQGYFTQGGRQSL

-2339 LTDNTK
+2339 LTDSTK

-2354 MQNSMLNYTNE
+2354 MQNSMLNYNDK
-2365 IKKSIA
+2365 IKANIA
-2371 SILKNTELTDE
+2371 SILKNTEVTDA
-2382 QAALQLQKNLVGQ
+2382 QAALQLQENLADQ

-2448 RTVADDLE
+2448 RTIADDLE
-2456 GASNTSPN
+2456 GAFRTSPQ
-2464 RAALKGGAAIVG
+2464 RAALKGGATMVG
-2476 SGLGALAGMTI
+2476 SGLGALAGAAI

-2511 ATSTIA
+2511 ATSIIA
-2517 LAFADSMSAG
+2517 LTFVDSMKAG
-2527 GSIFTAMGAS
+2527 GSIFTAMKALPATLGP
-2537 AMALGPV
+2537 ALG
-2544 LGIEIAALAIG
+2544 IRIAALAIG
-2555 AGYALYKKHQQKMI
+2555 AAYALYKKHQQKMI

-2656 DKVKR
+2656 DKVKG

-2673 MVMGSDGERVLQDTL
+2673 MVMGSDGEKVLQDTL

-2818 KAGDAAVDAAQNA
+2818 NAGEAAVDAAQNA

-2873 SIDAVDKTGNAL
+2873 SIDAVDKAGNAL

-2909 VKTLIKATD
+2909 VKTLIEATD

-2988 QPRGITEDYFNSL
+2988 QPRGVTEDYFNSL

-3134 GKKIAETMSSEYF
+3134 GKKIAETMSSQYF

-3163 KEAFSDVSNIFD
+3163 KEAFSDVSSIFD
-3175 QLADAREEMATSGRL
+3175 QLADAREEMASSGRL

-3313 ETVDVGSVKA
+3313 ETVDIGSVKA

-3337 ESKTIDLSGNSEA
+3337 ESKTIDLSSNSEA

-3472 ENTLTPTGYTKY
+3472 EKTLTPTGYTQY

-3658 ARAHV
+3658 ARAYV
-3663 ALGNS
+3663 AFGNS

-3724 ESYYASRSTL
+3724 ENYYASRSTL
-3734 LQNQVSVYQKALEDV
+3734 LQNQVNVYQKALEDV

-3819 KPLEDANKERERAI
+3819 APLQKANEERSRAI

-3848 KERVYRQGLGWVF
+3848 KERV
-3861 ESNPTKLKEAQ
+3861 
-3872 KDLDDFYKQDRLDDL
+3872 
-3887 NNTKD
+3887 
-3892 AEQQILQD
+3892 
-3900 RIDAWDKYLEQLEW
+3900 
-3914 DYKEY
+3914 
-3919 ERLENE
+3919 
-3925 RILKELMN
+3925 
-3933 ANSEEEIRARI
+3933 
-3944 TADMQKFNS
+3944 
-3953 NVQQNYKNYTTIFQ
+3953 
-3967 DNLLTP
+3967 
-3973 YRQANE
+3973 
-3979 QLAELRRQRLE
+3979 
-3990 LLDTSDFYNKNN
+3990 
-4002 NQNGYIEEDDLNTYD
+4002 NQNMLSI
-4017 FSDLNMK
+4017 
-4024 TDYHAKMMAARDKTE
+4024 KM
-4039 FDKWAAYRTEK
+4039 
-4050 ARRDG
+4050 
-4055 TDISGNAIGYD
+4055 AI
-4066 AAGNPYRIKSNAEI
+4066 
-4080 YQEWLA
+4080 
-4086 QQGKNNS
+4086 
-4093 SNSTPNRVTSTSSNF
+4093 
-4108 SSSNRNNSGSSSNRN
+4108 
-4123 NSVSSSSSSSNNKK
+4123 
-4137 NTPYGTNWSANIDYG
+4137 
-4152 KLMLVAKDDNDFWR
+4152 
-4166 LAKYRTDKAYAMGIT
+4166 
-4181 LGSAGVPSNQ
+4181 
-4191 ELYERWKKSKGYTSS
+4191 
-4206 AKPSGGKNQN
+4206 
-4216 NVARYATGIEEGPV
+4216 
-4230 TYTGLAMLHGT
+4230 
-4241 PSKPEYVLNSDQA
+4241 
-4254 YNLLRNMATTRLPE
+4254 
-4268 MERTGTDNNCG
+4268 
-4279 TQYIVQGDVVLE
+4279 
-4291 GVNDPAKFWS
+4291 
-4301 GVTTAMGS
+4301 
-4309 RWNVTRKTRG
+4309 

>member
-1 MAQNQYEVEIKLGL
+1 MNEYEVQIKLGL
-15 DKSSQLLDREIEK
+15 DKSVEVLDKQIGEIEQK
-28 IDKTL
+28 L
-33 TDKMSKFNKQ
+33 QQRMENVNKN
-43 FEESIKGQNLTAQ
+43 FEKSIKGKNLSTQEKFDAKYDYTNNNYNNSKYVQNLEKKKTSLTQQRQNAVQ
-56 ERFARRSDF
+56 MSKDI
-65 LQKNSGSTQSLQSQ
+65 NSIGQGSEALPKIEEYIKSR
-79 KETLLSKKAQ
+79 
-89 ISKMLGEISNIGSV
+89 I
-103 NSQFDTIGKYLAE
+103 
-116 RVDFI
+116 DFI
-121 KQLDSWIGQ
+121 KGLDSLVKKYGEEIESFKVIVDKGAMQDFVAAAGTKGKTRASTKVTSQEPAPKSTTQKVRELSSKADKMQGEKQARVDTYYKKIKEQAKSSGMSDTDFNKIKDKILSDLMIQVENEFQSGRKTVSGGKSGRTVYGYQSGGRIDQTKGQ
-130 YTKQITEFKPVI
+130 LASKYFGSFITED
-142 IAAEQQKAYQQK
+142 
-154 IKKEREKAAK
+154 
-164 TGKVDYKA
+164 GK
-172 ETMAKRNLTEEQ
+172 
-184 YDKEIDAMSKYYEAN
+184 
-199 AKISQA
+199 
-205 EEDKITRQKEA
+205 
-216 RFAEEMRKITTQ
+216 
-228 QKKSKMS
+228 
-235 DAEFEKRRPQIE
+235 
-247 KDVRAYVDKTHAGGV
+247 
-262 RSLAGSDKWGRKL
+262 
-275 EVRGFQEGFEK
+275 
-286 DSNGHYVDAK
+286 
-296 GRVIKGT
+296 
-303 DTSVLRTTAFAP
+303 
-315 FINKE
+315 
-320 GEYVSATNSE
+320 YVSGIDSE
-330 GQLKKSIR
+330 GKSRKTVIV
-338 IYDPRLA
+338 DDARLV
-345 NVGNVGRVGD
+345 NPKNIGGVGD
-355 LRNQTYTGIE
+355 LRNSSLTGLEKAFDSLMKQAVSLEESGKGNSKEYSRIK
-365 NAYNSLLNQLKNL
+365 SLL
-378 EGSGKQ
+378 S
-384 GTEDYQKISQLVSL
+384 DIFSS
-398 IPEVVKDAYSN
+398 IKDSYEN
-409 TSSKE
+409 TSSGEIKELLKNSLISTKSMKE
-414 IKTAF
+414 I
-419 EEALTGM
+419 EAVRSEKGYIPNRDSVLSNLLR
-426 KSGITALESE
+426 SG
-436 ESSIGGALYKNS
+436 
-448 ELSGILREQLKLK
+448 LKLE
-461 GKVSKIQRWEV
+461 GEV
-472 GELPEAPTQNKT
+472 TKMQPNEYGWSDETANNKT
-484 DRTDEKQIKREQI
+484 DQTSEKEIQKAAEREADFKIAERKEQDEA
-497 SDKQKE
+497 
-503 VIDQKHKDELW
+503 W
-514 QSIKNAKESTY
+514 NSIKNSRE
-525 NDKGELQQL
+525 D
-534 GIKDFLAGLS
+534 IKDSLLEFNGAS
-544 DDKQQLH
+544 DEL
-551 EAVLS
+551 
-556 LIEQIVQTTGVD
+556 T
-568 IDAKQQMNEV
+568 
-578 ISQQSINVP
+578 
-587 IKYKGEE
+587 
-594 RSSTLE
+594 
-600 SAITGTSS
+600 
-608 VKYQAVLEEQRSKMA
+608 QAVLALAEGILNATGLDIDREKGMSEVVPKGSLDRSVSEGSKTTFGDLVNADDYAEPVITNYNAEWEARRRRMA
-623 GGLSEGFQRIQS
+623 GGLGPEFQKIQGAIS
-635 ALAFQQTGT
+635 AFQGGKNELATDDSVPQVT
-644 AGDEAVKQA
+644 
-653 VERINWLADIV
+653 ERLNWLADIV
-664 SEIGGNSEL
+664 EEINQPEL
-673 EEGLR
+673 ATALR
-678 KIAEGNPRF
+678 KIAQGYPAWA
-687 TGMDANTIANSISKI
+687 GMDSDTVGNSISKI
-702 YAFSEG
+702 ISYPETLK
-708 MDASLS
+708 ASLKAG
-714 HNLNNLNQA
+714 HQRFNEVRAKN
-723 RQAQGLKP
+723 GLEA
-731 IKEEKYREK
+731 IDYNDYENK
-740 FFKENPE
+740 FFTNNPE
-747 IAQKYEESKAAR
+747 IKAKYDTSLAAKNR
-759 ERYDSVE
+759 FDNTEGDI
-766 SDKVSDKLQAFFSV
+766 SDKIQAFFQIESNV
-780 VGQTEEGVNKF
+780 EDGINQTIVN
-791 ITVLAKAYE
+791 LNKAYD
-800 NLNGTISKVVKADE
+800 NLDLEISRVATIQETITDKAGNEQVVDSVKTIKKTGKEWVDSIVDYRTDTT
-814 GDRRATAPAKNW
+814 GFKIDPNKGINRA
-826 VEDTVEYRVSS
+826 
-837 SGNVFNPNAGVN
+837 
-849 APYYEKEGIK
+849 YYEATGAAPED
-859 GQEVNW
+859 VNW
-865 EEVVDGKPSPALTT
+865 GELELNPTPALKTA
-879 NLQFKAG
+879 LSYKGG
-886 LTGNIYG
+886 LTGSLYG
-893 GNSPQENAEIAKSIL
+893 GKNTSENIDILKNLLENKKAELEQIKSLSENADNEEDKKSL
-908 EKKKKELARVKALV
+908 LNQLV
-922 ANPKSEASKNKNLKR
+922 EVQS
-937 IQEIQ
+937 
-942 AEIDFHYKNWD
+942 EIDFYTEDLNKLILLETNPVTYKN
-953 ELVMAQTPVVR
+953 
-964 KGKKNTGKD
+964 KGKKKNT
-973 DFDAPVA
+973 A
-980 TPTNPEDERI
+980 TNTTEKKEDPT
-990 KNLKESVKQS
+990 KQLKEKVRASGLSV
-1000 GFSQG
+1000 G
-1005 SSFTAK
+1005 SSFSAK
-1011 NSVRR
+1011 NSKRGE
-1016 TFGGTIT
+1016 FSGTIQNIS
-1023 GIKGEGARQV
+1023 GQGQNQV
-1033 IEALLEDGKT
+1033 VEALLNSGET
-1043 VKYTFDSLLK
+1043 VRYTFEGLLN
-1053 QLITYSEQTATTVGD
+1053 QLVSYSDKA
-1068 TSEQIKTN
+1068 
-1076 VIQDSQQI
+1076 SQEVVSSVEEAQK
-1084 EQAIESTPTMANET
+1084 A
-1098 SQTEKALHQEEAAIT
+1098 TEKVDNSTEVIKPEETASLKS
-1113 DVNTALDK
+1113 NTADWQN
-1121 HETEVLSAADAEQQK
+1121 HSSAVEDATEAEQK
-1136 ILVSQDLVKQ
+1136 KYIISEKLASQLKD
-1146 LAKEE
+1146 EE
-1151 NALDKVSESA
+1151 NATEDLNSALENHSKLTERGSVS
-1161 KEAEIQKG
+1161 
-1169 VTYTYKDLQ
+1169 YTYKDLQ

-1185 TYTDTNGN
+1185 TYTDISGN

-1221 MAAIANTP
+1221 MAAIASTP

-1251 AIISREKGNLEH
+1251 AVVSREKGNLEH
-1263 EVFDLLSKTGFSGVE
+1263 EVFDLLSKTGFSGIE
-1278 GFAGKDV
+1278 GFAGKNV

-1295 VDAQEQFTRVLKEKA
+1295 VDAQEQFARVLKEKA
-1310 DLLSKLGIDN
+1310 ELLSKLGIDN

-1420 ESGIDTDKDFSLFIA
+1420 ENGIDTDKDFSLFIA

-1491 FGRSETPTSEKPANN
+1491 FGRSEPLVSEKSANN
-1506 NFISYAPDENGNID
+1506 NFISYAPDENGSID
-1520 KREQSVIS
+1520 KREQAVINAYVGEYQRLITLQTELKNLQEQKNTLAQDGVNFTEDESNALNKQIEKQKEAIQAQIDLMSERELTLSNVNDNSAIGKTILSAKGNEDLQAKLKRIETKGEVKEVKNIS
-1528 SYLAEYQKLVNYQT
+1528 SVTTAVN
-1542 QLNNLKKQQEELA
+1542 
-1555 KNGVGY
+1555 
-1561 TSEESQKLEQQIS
+1561 TSQ
-1574 TMQST
+1574 
-1579 VNLQKKI
+1579 
-1586 MAEKNLDYKVLN
+1586 
-1598 APREASKI
+1598 
-1606 AIGDILL
+1606 
-1613 SDKGSELA
+1613 
-1621 ELQWAKINALS
+1621 
-1632 SNKQRKNDTSITTT
+1632 
-1646 QNTEATK
+1646 TK
-1653 DLDLLL
+1653 DL
-1659 SQYKELLSLQNQLK
+1659 SQMLKQYTELLNLRNKLK
-1673 ESNIKA
+1673 DSDLKA
-1679 ESLTGD
+1679 EGLTGD
-1685 KQTAQQTESANLQK
+1685 KQTAQQKLSQTLREQIESLEQILTINGQIVDSKTL
-1699 RIEELQQISNL
+1699 EE
-1710 TGEITDE
+1710 
-1717 KRIEDEITKATY
+1717 EITKATY
-1729 LTESERVKKLNTLR
+1729 LTESERKEKLDALR
-1743 TTVGEANQKS
+1743 KATNEAARTSATTDV
-1753 LNIDTKYAQAARN
+1753 KYAQAARN

-1792 VRAQNKGMSLTGN
+1792 ARAENKGMSLTGN

-1856 ILNNNQIEMDRVGD
+1856 ILNNNQIEMDRVGN

-1899 IFSFQQIQEV
+1899 IFSFQQIQKV

-1935 SNIHDMMLEFN
+1935 NNIHDMMLEFN
-1946 DLAKEIGKTTEE
+1946 GLAKEIGKTTEE

-1990 MINSADATSY
+1990 MISSADATSY

-2135 RDFDDIMDEIA
+2135 RDFDDIMNEIA

-2214 VTVALE
+2214 ITVALE

-2260 NSVGFGSTMQNAW
+2260 NSVGFGSAMQNAW

-2281 NVSMKLDKMNIS
+2281 NVSMKLDKMDIS
-2293 TQGYFAQGGRQSL
+2293 TQGYFTQGGRQSL

-2339 LTDNTK
+2339 LTDSTK

-2354 MQNSMLNYTNE
+2354 MQNSMLNYNDK
-2365 IKKSIA
+2365 IKANIA
-2371 SILKNTELTDE
+2371 SILKNTEVTDA
-2382 QAALQLQKNLVGQ
+2382 QAALQLQENLADQ

-2448 RTVADDLE
+2448 RTIADDLE
-2456 GASNTSPN
+2456 GASRTSPQ
-2464 RAALKGGAAIVG
+2464 RAALKGGATMVG
-2476 SGLGALAGMTI
+2476 SGLGALAGAAI

-2517 LAFADSMSAG
+2517 LTFVDSMKAG
-2527 GSIFTAMGAS
+2527 GSIFTAMKALPATLGP
-2537 AMALGPV
+2537 ALGI
-2544 LGIEIAALAIG
+2544 GIAALAIG
-2555 AGYALYKKHQQKMI
+2555 AAYALYKKHQQKMI

-2656 DKVKR
+2656 DKVKG

-2673 MVMGSDGERVLQDTL
+2673 MVMGSDGEKVLQDTL

-2776 AQDNVDRAKRAYENK
+2776 AQDNVDRAKRTYENK

-2810 IKEAQAEN
+2810 IKEVQAEN
-2818 KAGDAAVDAAQNA
+2818 NAGEAAVDAAQNA

-2873 SIDAVDKTGNAL
+2873 SIDAVDKAGNAL

-2909 VKTLIKATD
+2909 VKTLIEATD

-2946 NIEDDENLMKIV
+2946 NIEDDENLMRIV

-3134 GKKIAETMSSEYF
+3134 GKKIAETMSSQYF

-3163 KEAFSDVSNIFD
+3163 KEAFSDVSSIFD
-3175 QLADAREEMATSGRL
+3175 QLADAREEMVSSGRL

-3313 ETVDVGSVKA
+3313 ETVDIGSVKA

-3337 ESKTIDLSGNSEA
+3337 ESKTIDLSGNTEA
-3350 LQKQIEATKSELK
+3350 LQKQIEVTKSELK

-3437 NAGKAAKDTKD
+3437 SAGKAAKDTKD

-3472 ENTLTPTGYTKY
+3472 ENTLTPTGYTQY

-3663 ALGNS
+3663 AFGNS

-3734 LQNQVSVYQKALEDV
+3734 LQNQVNVYQKALEDV

-3763 LNEATV
+3763 LNEATI

-3848 KERVYRQGLGWVF
+3848 KERVYRQGIGWVY

-4017 FSDLNMK
+4017 FSDLDMSE
-4024 TDYHAKMMAARDKTE
+4024 DYHAKMMASRSETE
-4039 FDKWAAYRTEK
+4039 FNKWAAYRAEK
-4050 ARRDG
+4050 ARRQNI
-4055 TDISGNAIGYD
+4055 DISGNGIGYD
-4066 AAGNPYRIKSNAEI
+4066 GAGKAYRIKSNSEI

-4086 QQGKNNS
+4086 QQGKSSS
-4093 SNSTPNRVTSTSSNF
+4093 SNSTPNRVTSSSSNSS
-4108 SSSNRNNSGSSSNRN
+4108 SSSNRNNSGGSSSGSNKN
-4123 NSVSSSSSSSNNKK
+4123 TFTIVKPSQGGSASSSS
-4137 NTPYGTNWSANIDYG
+4137 YGGSDIG
-4152 KLMLVAKDDNDFWR
+4152 KAMLNAKTSEEFWR
-4166 LAKYRTDKAYAMGIT
+4166 LADQRTAKIKQAKANKIDTSGWPT
-4181 LGSAGVPSNQ
+4181 NQ
-4191 ELYERWKKSKGYTSS
+4191 QLYDQWLKLHPNTNKSGFTVT
-4206 AKPSGGKNQN
+4206 P
-4216 NVARYATGIEEGPV
+4216 YATGIEEGPV

>member
-1 MAQNQYEVEIKLGL
+1 MNEYEVQIKLGL
-15 DKSSQLLDREIEK
+15 DKSVEVLDKQIGEIEQK
-28 IDKTL
+28 L
-33 TDKMSKFNKQ
+33 QQRMENVNKS
-43 FEESIKGQNLTAQ
+43 FEKSIKGKNLSSQEKFNAKYDYANNNYNNSKYVQNL
-56 ERFARRSDF
+56 EKKKIS
-65 LQKNSGSTQSLQSQ
+65 LTQQRQNAVQMSKDIDSIRQGNESLPKIEDYIKSR
-79 KETLLSKKAQ
+79 
-89 ISKMLGEISNIGSV
+89 I
-103 NSQFDTIGKYLAE
+103 
-116 RVDFI
+116 DFI
-121 KQLDSWIGQ
+121 KGLDSLVKKYGEEIESFKAIVDKGAMQ
-130 YTKQITEFKPVI
+130 DFVAAAGTKGKTRASTKVTSQEPAPKSTT
-142 IAAEQQKAYQQK
+142 QKVRELSSKADKMQGEKQARVDTYYKK
-154 IKKEREKAAK
+154 IKEQAK
-164 TGKVDYKA
+164 SSGMSDTDFTKIKDKILSDLMIQVENEFQSGRKTVSGGKSGRTVYGYQSGGKVDQTKGQLA
-172 ETMAKRNLTEEQ
+172 
-184 YDKEIDAMSKYYEAN
+184 SKYFGSF
-199 AKISQA
+199 IT
-205 EEDKITRQKEA
+205 EDGK
-216 RFAEEMRKITTQ
+216 
-228 QKKSKMS
+228 
-235 DAEFEKRRPQIE
+235 
-247 KDVRAYVDKTHAGGV
+247 
-262 RSLAGSDKWGRKL
+262 
-275 EVRGFQEGFEK
+275 
-286 DSNGHYVDAK
+286 
-296 GRVIKGT
+296 
-303 DTSVLRTTAFAP
+303 
-315 FINKE
+315 
-320 GEYVSATNSE
+320 YVSGIDSE
-330 GQLKKSIR
+330 GKSRKTVIV
-338 IYDPRLA
+338 DDARLA
-345 NVGNVGRVGD
+345 NPKNIGGVGD
-355 LRNQTYTGIE
+355 LRNSSLTGLE
-365 NAYNSLLNQLKNL
+365 KAFDSLMKQAVSL
-378 EGSGKQ
+378 EESGK
-384 GTEDYQKISQLVSL
+384 GDSKEYGL
-398 IPEVVKDAYSN
+398 IKSFLSDIFSSIKDSYEN
-409 TSSKE
+409 TSSDEIKELLKNSLISTKSMKE
-414 IKTAF
+414 I
-419 EEALTGM
+419 EAVRSEKGYIPNRDSALSNLLRTG
-426 KSGITALESE
+426 
-436 ESSIGGALYKNS
+436 
-448 ELSGILREQLKLK
+448 LKLE
-461 GKVSKIQRWEV
+461 GEV
-472 GELPEAPTQNKT
+472 TKMQPNEYGWSDETSNNKT
-484 DRTDEKQIKREQI
+484 DQTSEKEIQKAAEREADSKIAERKEQDEAWNAIKNSREDI
-497 SDKQKE
+497 KDSLLE
-503 VIDQKHKDELW
+503 FNGASDEL
-514 QSIKNAKESTY
+514 T
-525 NDKGELQQL
+525 
-534 GIKDFLAGLS
+534 
-544 DDKQQLH
+544 
-551 EAVLS
+551 
-556 LIEQIVQTTGVD
+556 
-568 IDAKQQMNEV
+568 
-578 ISQQSINVP
+578 
-587 IKYKGEE
+587 
-594 RSSTLE
+594 
-600 SAITGTSS
+600 
-608 VKYQAVLEEQRSKMA
+608 QAVLALAEGILNATGLDIDREKGMSEVVPKGSLDRSVSEGSKTTFGDLVNADDYAEPVITNYNAEWEARRRRMA
-623 GGLSEGFQRIQS
+623 GGLGPEFQKIQGAIS
-635 ALAFQQTGT
+635 AFQGSKNELATDDSVPQVT
-644 AGDEAVKQA
+644 
-653 VERINWLADIV
+653 ERLNWLADIV
-664 SEIGGNSEL
+664 EEINQPEL
-673 EEGLR
+673 ATALK
-678 KIAEGNPRF
+678 KIAQGYP
-687 TGMDANTIANSISKI
+687 TWAGMDSDTVGNSISKI
-702 YAFSEG
+702 VSYPEILK
-708 MDASLS
+708 ASLKAGHQRFNEARVKNGLEPVDYS
-714 HNLNNLNQA
+714 NYENN
-723 RQAQGLKP
+723 
-731 IKEEKYREK
+731 
-740 FFKENPE
+740 FFANNPE
-747 IAQKYEESKAAR
+747 IKAKYDTSLAAKNR
-759 ERYDSVE
+759 FDNAEGDI
-766 SDKVSDKLQAFFSV
+766 SDKIQAFFQIESGV
-780 VGQTEEGVNKF
+780 EDGINQTIVN
-791 ITVLAKAYE
+791 LNKAYD
-800 NLNGTISKVVKADE
+800 NLDLEISRVATIQETITDKSGKEQTVDSIKTVKKTGKEWVNSIVDYRTDTT
-814 GDRRATAPAKNW
+814 GFKIDPNKGINRA
-826 VEDTVEYRVSS
+826 
-837 SGNVFNPNAGVN
+837 
-849 APYYEKEGIK
+849 YYESTGAAPE
-859 GQEVNW
+859 EVNW
-865 EEVVDGKPSPALTT
+865 GELELNPTPALKTA
-879 NLQFKAG
+879 LSYKGG
-886 LTGNIYG
+886 LTGSLYG
-893 GNSPQENAEIAKSIL
+893 GKNNSENIDILKNLLKSKQAEL
-908 EKKKKELARVKALV
+908 EKIKSLAENVDNEGDKKSLLNQIAEVQ
-922 ANPKSEASKNKNLKR
+922 S
-937 IQEIQ
+937 
-942 AEIDFHYKNWD
+942 EIDFYTEDLNKLILLETNPVTYKN
-953 ELVMAQTPVVR
+953 R
-964 KGKKNTGKD
+964 GKKKTTTTAIAEKKED
-973 DFDAPVA
+973 
-980 TPTNPEDERI
+980 PT
-990 KNLKESVKQS
+990 KQLKEKIRSSGLSV
-1000 GFSQG
+1000 G
-1005 SSFTAK
+1005 SSFSAK
-1011 NSVRR
+1011 NSKRGE
-1016 TFGGTIT
+1016 FSGTIQNIN
-1023 GIKGEGARQV
+1023 GQGQNQV
-1033 IEALLEDGKT
+1033 IEALLDSRET
-1043 VKYTFDSLLK
+1043 VRYTFEGLLN
-1053 QLITYSEQTATTVGD
+1053 QLVSYSDKASQEVVA
-1068 TSEQIKTN
+1068 N
-1076 VIQDSQQI
+1076 VEEVQK
-1084 EQAIESTPTMANET
+1084 A
-1098 SQTEKALHQEEAAIT
+1098 TEKVGNDTGVIKPEETASLEN
-1113 DVNTALDK
+1113 NTTNWQK
-1121 HETEVLSAADAEQQK
+1121 HSTAVDEATEAEQK
-1136 ILVSQDLVKQ
+1136 KYIVSEKLASQ
-1146 LAKEE
+1146 LKEE
-1151 NALDKVSESA
+1151 QNATEDLNSALEDHSKLTERGSVS
-1161 KEAEIQKG
+1161 
-1169 VTYTYKDLQ
+1169 YTYKDLQ

-1295 VDAQEQFTRVLKEKA
+1295 VDAQEQFARVLKEKA

-1411 NPAFQKLYQ
+1411 NPEFQKLYQ

-1464 IIDGNAEPLTKDEQ
+1464 IIDGKAEPLTKDEQ

-1491 FGRSETPTSEKPANN
+1491 FGRSEPPVSEKAANN
-1506 NFISYAPDENGNID
+1506 NFISYAPDENGSID
-1520 KREQSVIS
+1520 KREQAIINAYVG
-1528 SYLAEYQKLVNYQT
+1528 EYQRLITLQT
-1542 QLNNLKKQQEELA
+1542 ELNNLQEQKNTLAQDGVNFTEDESNALNKQIEKQKEAIQAQIDLMSERELTLSNVNDNSAIGKTILSAKGNEDLQAKLKRIETKGEVKEA
-1555 KNGVGY
+1555 KNISSVTTAVN
-1561 TSEESQKLEQQIS
+1561 TSQ
-1574 TMQST
+1574 
-1579 VNLQKKI
+1579 
-1586 MAEKNLDYKVLN
+1586 
-1598 APREASKI
+1598 
-1606 AIGDILL
+1606 
-1613 SDKGSELA
+1613 
-1621 ELQWAKINALS
+1621 
-1632 SNKQRKNDTSITTT
+1632 
-1646 QNTEATK
+1646 TK
-1653 DLDLLL
+1653 DL
-1659 SQYKELLSLQNQLK
+1659 SQMLKQYTELLDLRNKLK
-1673 ESNIKA
+1673 DSDLKA
-1679 ESLTGD
+1679 EGLTGD
-1685 KQTAQQTESANLQK
+1685 KQTAQQKLSQTLREQIENLEQILTINGQIVDSK
-1699 RIEELQQISNL
+1699 TLEE
-1710 TGEITDE
+1710 
-1717 KRIEDEITKATY
+1717 EITKATY
-1729 LTESERVKKLNTLR
+1729 LTESERKEKLDALR
-1743 TTVGEANQKS
+1743 KATNEAARTSATTDV
-1753 LNIDTKYAQAARN
+1753 KYAQAARN

-1792 VRAQNKGMSLTGN
+1792 ARAENKGMSLTGN

-1899 IFSFQQIQEV
+1899 IFSFQQIQKV

-1935 SNIHDMMLEFN
+1935 NSIHDMMLEFN

-1990 MINSADATSY
+1990 MISSADATSY

-2010 EATEI
+2010 EASEI

-2049 AGTSLDRYIAY
+2049 AGTTLDRYIAY

-2093 FVAAESDIESENYNA
+2093 FVAAEADIESENYNA

-2214 VTVALE
+2214 ITVALE
-2220 KWVLALNQSDTL
+2220 KWVLALNQSGTL

-2260 NSVGFGSTMQNAW
+2260 NSVGFGSAMQNAW

-2281 NVSMKLDKMNIS
+2281 NVSMKLDKMDIS
-2293 TQGYFAQGGRQSL
+2293 TQGYFTQGGRQSL

-2339 LTDNTK
+2339 LTDSTK

-2354 MQNSMLNYTNE
+2354 MQNSMLNYNDK
-2365 IKKSIA
+2365 IKANIA
-2371 SILKNTELTDE
+2371 SILKNTEVTDA
-2382 QAALQLQKNLVGQ
+2382 QAALQLQENLADQ

-2448 RTVADDLE
+2448 RTIADDLE
-2456 GASNTSPN
+2456 GASRTSPQ
-2464 RAALKGGAAIVG
+2464 RAALKGGATMVG
-2476 SGLGALAGMTI
+2476 SGLGALAGAAI

-2517 LAFADSMSAG
+2517 LTFVDSMKAG
-2527 GSIFTAMGAS
+2527 GSIFTAMKALP
-2537 AMALGPV
+2537 ATLGPA

-2555 AGYALYKKHQQKMI
+2555 AAYALYKKHQQKMI

-2656 DKVKR
+2656 DKVKG

-2688 DTAAQEYKDALS
+2688 DTAAQEYKDAQTE
-2700 DLNNA
+2700 LNQA
-2705 RADRA
+2705 RKD
-2710 NNYTDVTALQQQRD
+2710 NGSKTDVEALKKQRD
-2724 QAQEELDKARE
+2724 EAQKNLDKARANNSSDKE
-2735 DYNDAEIK
+2735 IQQLQKDLTEARKKEASYKQMYENGVSGSGDLYRMATSQRQKLEKDYNLKTGTSD
-2743 QLQDELINAQNKL
+2743 
-2756 AGYQQRQANGEKNL
+2756 
-2770 GSVIVL
+2770 VT
-2776 AQDNVDRAKRAYENK
+2776 
-2791 VGHQDI
+2791 
-2797 NTLEN
+2797 TLEN
-2802 QVADLDVK
+2802 QVADLDIK
-2810 IKEAQAEN
+2810 IKEAEAAN
-2818 KAGDAAVDAAQNA
+2818 AAGASAIDAAEGTF
-2831 YDRAIISA
+2831 DRAVESA
-2839 KETLSESG
+2839 KQTLSESG
-2847 KAYARLIGAYEDV
+2847 KAYARLMGAYDNI
-2860 DDVTSNLFDNAIG
+2860 DDVTSNLLDSAIAA
-2873 SIDAVDKTGNAL
+2873 IDVVDSEGNAL
-2885 SPEMYKQKVRDMI
+2885 SPDAYKQRVRSMISTVNDFVDDKTFTALLDATNEKV
-2898 NSVNGLVSDET
+2898 
-2909 VKTLIKATD
+2909 TD
-2918 EKINTDMT
+2918 EMT
-2926 VADANK
+2926 VGDATE
-2932 ARTQLKKYLEDTFP
+2932 AREKLRQYLEDAFP
-2946 NIEDDENLMKIV
+2946 DVEDIDENSMKII
-2958 VGIGFEVV
+2958 IGLGFKVV
-2966 DGEIVDKQNIAQQF
+2966 DGEIVDDDNILQKFKEDFGISDQNGDKISLQNLTQIEVKDARQIYEWLKDGTLEITDDMMTAVKLLQSARSMPTGNWEAMDNYMVNQTSNYSGLEDKARSFF
-2980 KDKYGFSK
+2980 KSGDYKTKRSALEFSDYTPEVRAAIDNIT
-2988 QPRGITEDYFNSL
+2988 QALNDGIYEIDSDAF
-3001 TVSQGQK
+3001 
-3008 LFNWMGTDGYFS
+3008 DEA
-3020 NGVNTNQSIVNSMFY
+3020 INSMMSSGLANLMSWGSEYAEAWKNLYYPEDMDVEGHISTFKELQTALKETAQCY
-3035 ADRET
+3035 EDLADAQEEQATNGKLSLSTILDLLTTNSNYINLLDFEKEKLVDAAGNEYEHIKAIKLKKNAAEEMAASQLLAAQASAMLTIQELTESKATMMARAEAVQKTLADREGT
-3040 PTKLTGENGLINKYL
+3040 TAAYGNAAGEYA
-3055 EDMNAMNDLEAK
+3055 NAQAKNDVAQ
-3067 IDEVFNG
+3067 
-3074 DKYDLKNSNLN
+3074 
-3085 ELFAEFPETVRNS
+3085 ETVQTT
-3098 LSQVQEALNNGDIDK
+3098 QVMAKYAGILGGILNILDSVASGEFK
-3113 NGLADQLRATYDN
+3113 GVAA
-3126 AYSTVLDE
+3126 AYKQGKAEVEQAIGNISTKVTDYAS
-3134 GKKIAETMSSEYF
+3134 KITQN
-3147 SDLELP
+3147 
-3153 DGYIKSWSEL
+3153 K
-3163 KEAFSDVSNIFD
+3163 
-3175 QLADAREEMATSGRL
+3175 ADAEAWMEVYSNFSNEE
-3190 SIETTLELLSTNA
+3190 
-3203 DYINAL
+3203 
-3209 EIEGENI
+3209 
-3216 VLKTDAEEIM
+3216 
-3226 NKVRLQTIAVSLQA
+3226 LQT
-3240 QIQEDNLRVAQLKNQ
+3240 
-3255 LQTLMLSGT
+3255 
-3264 YIETSDALVE
+3264 
-3274 STKAKVYAYDSE
+3274 
-3286 GEALANLANQYL
+3286 
-3298 TAANAASLLNRAQNG
+3298 
-3313 ETVDVGSVKA
+3313 
-3323 VKTIKYTP
+3323 
-3331 TDKSAL
+3331 
-3337 ESKTIDLSGNSEA
+3337 
-3350 LQKQIEATKSELK
+3350 ELK
-3363 SLVGSFDEVVTTDK
+3363 SLQGQYGPDGQWISGQIDNTQK
-3377 TGKVTG
+3377 QI
-3383 YDVKF
+3383 DVWKYFYQNLDVSDFKGAGDWLKQEKF
-3388 KTHTDKDGN
+3388 IDN
-3397 IHYDEGNIAMREHLL
+3397 A
-3412 YSVQDMLESGNLA
+3412 
-3425 KAFKKGYTKPIK
+3425 K
-3437 NAGKAAKDTKD
+3437 NAGKTAKDTKD

-3472 ENTLTPTGYTKY
+3472 ENTLTPTGYTQY

-3724 ESYYASRSTL
+3724 ESYYASRSAL

-3805 DAIDAIEQA
+3805 DAIDAIEDA

-3819 KPLEDANKERERAI
+3819 KPLERANEERSRAI

-3842 KNANKE
+3842 KKANQE
-3848 KERVYRQGLGWVF
+3848 KDRVFRKGIRWVY
-3861 ESNPTKLKEAQ
+3861 ESNPQKIKESQ
-3872 KDLDDFYKQDRLDDL
+3872 RDIDDFYRNDRVDDL

-3979 QLAELRRQRLE
+3979 QLAELRRQRLK

-4002 NQNGYIEEDDLNTYD
+4002 NQNGYIKEDDLNTYD
-4017 FSDLNMK
+4017 FSDLDMN
-4024 TDYHAKMMAARDKTE
+4024 TDYAAKMLAARDEGE
-4039 FDKWAAYRTEK
+4039 FKRWAAYRDEK
-4050 ARRDG
+4050 ARRMGITIDG
-4055 TDISGNAIGYD
+4055 SGYGYD
-4066 AAGNPYRIKSNAEI
+4066 KAGNKFRYQSNDEL
-4080 YQEWLA
+4080 YQQWLSG
-4086 QQGKNNS
+4086 QGRNNS
-4093 SNSTPNRVTSTSSNF
+4093 SNSTPNRVTSSSSN
-4108 SSSNRNNSGSSSNRN
+4108 SSNSSNRNNSSSNSSGSN
-4123 NSVSSSSSSSNNKK
+4123 KNTSTIVKPSQGGSASSSSWGGSDI
-4137 NTPYGTNWSANIDYG
+4137 GTA
-4152 KLMLVAKDDNDFWR
+4152 MLNAKTSDEFWR
-4166 LAKYRTDKAYAMGIT
+4166 LADQRTAKIKQAKANKIDTSGWPTNQQLYDQWLKLHPNTNKSGFTVTPYA
-4181 LGSAGVPSNQ
+4181 S
-4191 ELYERWKKSKGYTSS
+4191 
-4206 AKPSGGKNQN
+4206 
-4216 NVARYATGIEEGPV
+4216 GIEEGPV

-4241 PSKPEYVLNSDQA
+4241 PYKPEYVLNSDQA

>member
-33 TDKMSKFNKQ
+33 TDKTSKFNKQ

-142 IAAEQQKAYQQK
+142 VAAEQQKAYQQK

-184 YDKEIDAMSKYYEAN
+184 YNKEIDAMSKYYEAN
-199 AKISQA
+199 AKTNQA

-216 RFAEEMRKITTQ
+216 RFAEEMKRIATQ

-247 KDVRAYVDKTHAGGV
+247 KDVRAYVDKTHAGGT
-262 RSLAGSDKWGRKL
+262 RTLAGSDKWGRKI
-275 EVRGFQEGFEK
+275 EVRGFQEGFVK
-286 DSNGHYVDAK
+286 DSDDHYVDAK
-296 GRVIKGT
+296 GRVVKGT

-330 GQLKKSIR
+330 GRLKKSIR
-338 IYDPRLA
+338 VYDPRLA
-345 NVGNVGRVGD
+345 NIGNVGRVGD

-365 NAYNSLLNQLKNL
+365 NAYNSLLNQLKIL
-378 EGSGKQ
+378 ENGGKQ
-384 GTEDYQKISQLVSL
+384 GTEEYQKISQLASL
-398 IPEVVKDAYSN
+398 IPEVIKDAYAN

-484 DRTDEKQIKREQI
+484 DRTDERQIKRDQI
-497 SDKQKE
+497 SAKQQE
-503 VIDQKHKDELW
+503 VVDQKHKDELW
-514 QSIKNAKESTY
+514 HSIEGAKESTY
-525 NDKGELQQL
+525 DDKGELL
-534 GIKDFLAGLS
+534 EKGIKDFLAGLS
-544 DDKQQLH
+544 GDKEQLH
-551 EAVLS
+551 QAVLA
-556 LIEQIVQTTGVD
+556 LVEQIVQTAGVD
-568 IDAKQQMNEV
+568 IDAKQQMSEV

-594 RSSTLE
+594 RSSALE

-608 VKYQAVLEEQRSKMA
+608 AKYQAVLEEQRSKMA

-791 ITVLAKAYE
+791 ITALAKAYE
-800 NLNGTISKVVKADE
+800 NLNGTISKVVKTDE
-814 GDRRATAPAKNW
+814 GDRRATASAQRW

-837 SGNVFNPNAGVN
+837 SGNTLNPNKGVN
-849 APYYEKEGIK
+849 APYYQREGIR
-859 GQEVNW
+859 GQDVNW
-865 EEVVDGKPSPALTT
+865 EEITSNPSPALTT
-879 NLQFKAG
+879 NLQNKAG

-908 EKKKKELARVKALV
+908 EQKKKELARVQALV

-973 DFDAPVA
+973 GFETPVA
-980 TPTNPEDERI
+980 TPVNPEAERI

-1053 QLITYSEQTATTVGD
+1053 QLITYSEQAATTVED
-1068 TSEQIKTN
+1068 ASEQIKTN

-1084 EQAIESTPTMANET
+1084 GQAIESTPTMANET
-1098 SQTEKALHQEEAAIT
+1098 SQTEKALQQEEAAIT

-1121 HETEVLSAADAEQQK
+1121 HETEVLSAAGAEQQK

-1151 NALDKVSESA
+1151 GALDKVSESA

-1169 VTYTYKDLQ
+1169 VTYTYKNLQ

-1201 GGALKGFTPSA
+1201 GGALKGFIPSA

-1221 MAAIANTP
+1221 MAAIASTP

-1295 VDAQEQFTRVLKEKA
+1295 VDAQEQFARVLKEKA
-1310 DLLSKLGIDN
+1310 ELLSKLGIDN

-1478 ATLMNREMTTGRV
+1478 ATLMNREMTTGRI
-1491 FGRSETPTSEKPANN
+1491 FGRAETSVSEKAANN
-1506 NFISYAPDENGNID
+1506 NFISYAPDENGSID
-1520 KREQSVIS
+1520 KREQAIINAYVG
-1528 SYLAEYQKLVNYQT
+1528 EYQRLITLQT
-1542 QLNNLKKQQEELA
+1542 ELNNLQEQKNTLAQDGVNFTEDESNALNKQIEKQKEAIQAQIDLMSERELTLSNVNDNSAIGKTILSAKGNEDLQAKLKRIETKGEVKEA
-1555 KNGVGY
+1555 KNISSVTTAVN
-1561 TSEESQKLEQQIS
+1561 TSQ
-1574 TMQST
+1574 
-1579 VNLQKKI
+1579 
-1586 MAEKNLDYKVLN
+1586 
-1598 APREASKI
+1598 
-1606 AIGDILL
+1606 
-1613 SDKGSELA
+1613 
-1621 ELQWAKINALS
+1621 
-1632 SNKQRKNDTSITTT
+1632 
-1646 QNTEATK
+1646 TK
-1653 DLDLLL
+1653 DL
-1659 SQYKELLSLQNQLK
+1659 SQMLKQYTELLNLRNKLK
-1673 ESNIKA
+1673 DFDLKA
-1679 ESLTGD
+1679 EGLTGD
-1685 KQTAQQTESANLQK
+1685 KQTAQQKLSQILREQIESLEQILTINGKIVDSKTL
-1699 RIEELQQISNL
+1699 EE
-1710 TGEITDE
+1710 
-1717 KRIEDEITKATY
+1717 EITKATY
-1729 LTESERVKKLNTLR
+1729 LTESERKEKLDALR
-1743 TTVGEANQKS
+1743 KVTNEAARTSATTDV
-1753 LNIDTKYAQAARN
+1753 KYAQAARN

-1792 VRAQNKGMSLTGN
+1792 ARAENKGMSLTGN

-1856 ILNNNQIEMDRVGD
+1856 ILNNNQIEMDRVGN

-1899 IFSFQQIQEV
+1899 IFSFQQIQKV

-1935 SNIHDMMLEFN
+1935 NNIHDMMLEFN

-1990 MINSADATSY
+1990 MISSADATSY

-2214 VTVALE
+2214 ITVALE

-2260 NSVGFGSTMQNAW
+2260 NSVGFGSAMQNAW

-2281 NVSMKLDKMNIS
+2281 NVSMKLDKMDIS
-2293 TQGYFAQGGRQSL
+2293 TQGYFTQGGRQSL

-2339 LTDNTK
+2339 LTDSTK

-2354 MQNSMLNYTNE
+2354 MQNSMLNYNDK
-2365 IKKSIA
+2365 IKANIA
-2371 SILKNTELTDE
+2371 SILKNTEVTDA
-2382 QAALQLQKNLVGQ
+2382 QAALQLQENLADQ

-2442 RNDAAV
+2442 RNDVAV
-2448 RTVADDLE
+2448 RTIADDLE
-2456 GASNTSPN
+2456 GASMTSPQ
-2464 RAALKGGAAIVG
+2464 RAALKGGATMVG
-2476 SGLGALAGMTI
+2476 SGFGALAGAAI

-2517 LAFADSMSAG
+2517 LTFVDSMKAG
-2527 GSIFTAMGAS
+2527 GSIFTAMKALPATLGP
-2537 AMALGPV
+2537 ALGI
-2544 LGIEIAALAIG
+2544 GIAALAIG
-2555 AGYALYKKHQQKMI
+2555 AAYALYKKHQQKMI

-2656 DKVKR
+2656 DKVKG

-2735 DYNDAEIK
+2735 NYNDAEIK

-2818 KAGDAAVDAAQNA
+2818 NAGEAAVDAAQNA

-2873 SIDAVDKTGNAL
+2873 SIDAVDKAGNAL
-2885 SPEMYKQKVRDMI
+2885 SPEIYKQKVRDMI

-2909 VKTLIKATD
+2909 VKTLIEATD

-3134 GKKIAETMSSEYF
+3134 GKKIAETMSSQYF

-3163 KEAFSDVSNIFD
+3163 KEAFSDVSSIFD
-3175 QLADAREEMATSGRL
+3175 QLADAREEMASSGRL

-3313 ETVDVGSVKA
+3313 ETVDIGSVKA

-3337 ESKTIDLSGNSEA
+3337 ESKTIDLSGNTEA
-3350 LQKQIEATKSELK
+3350 LQKQIEVTKSELK

-3412 YSVQDMLESGNLA
+3412 YSVYDMLESGNLA
-3425 KAFKKGYTKPIK
+3425 KEFKKGYTKPIK
-3437 NAGKAAKDTKD
+3437 SAGKAAKDTKD

-3472 ENTLTPTGYTKY
+3472 ENTLTPTGYTQY

-3494 LAAYY
+3494 LVAYY

-3599 RELDYVK
+3599 RELNYVK

-3618 AMNASLAEIEKQ
+3618 AMNASLAEIDKQ
-3630 IEATK
+3630 IEAIK

-3663 ALGNS
+3663 AFGNS

-3763 LNEATV
+3763 LNEATI

-3819 KPLEDANKERERAI
+3819 APLQKANEERSRAI

-3848 KERVYRQGLGWVF
+3848 KERV
-3861 ESNPTKLKEAQ
+3861 
-3872 KDLDDFYKQDRLDDL
+3872 
-3887 NNTKD
+3887 
-3892 AEQQILQD
+3892 
-3900 RIDAWDKYLEQLEW
+3900 
-3914 DYKEY
+3914 
-3919 ERLENE
+3919 
-3925 RILKELMN
+3925 
-3933 ANSEEEIRARI
+3933 
-3944 TADMQKFNS
+3944 
-3953 NVQQNYKNYTTIFQ
+3953 
-3967 DNLLTP
+3967 
-3973 YRQANE
+3973 
-3979 QLAELRRQRLE
+3979 
-3990 LLDTSDFYNKNN
+3990 
-4002 NQNGYIEEDDLNTYD
+4002 NQNMLSI
-4017 FSDLNMK
+4017 
-4024 TDYHAKMMAARDKTE
+4024 KM
-4039 FDKWAAYRTEK
+4039 
-4050 ARRDG
+4050 
-4055 TDISGNAIGYD
+4055 AI
-4066 AAGNPYRIKSNAEI
+4066 
-4080 YQEWLA
+4080 
-4086 QQGKNNS
+4086 
-4093 SNSTPNRVTSTSSNF
+4093 
-4108 SSSNRNNSGSSSNRN
+4108 
-4123 NSVSSSSSSSNNKK
+4123 
-4137 NTPYGTNWSANIDYG
+4137 
-4152 KLMLVAKDDNDFWR
+4152 
-4166 LAKYRTDKAYAMGIT
+4166 
-4181 LGSAGVPSNQ
+4181 
-4191 ELYERWKKSKGYTSS
+4191 
-4206 AKPSGGKNQN
+4206 
-4216 NVARYATGIEEGPV
+4216 
-4230 TYTGLAMLHGT
+4230 
-4241 PSKPEYVLNSDQA
+4241 
-4254 YNLLRNMATTRLPE
+4254 
-4268 MERTGTDNNCG
+4268 
-4279 TQYIVQGDVVLE
+4279 
-4291 GVNDPAKFWS
+4291 
-4301 GVTTAMGS
+4301 
-4309 RWNVTRKTRG
+4309 

>member
-15 DKSSQLLDREIEK
+15 DKSTQLLDREIEK

-33 TDKMSKFNKQ
+33 TDKMSKLNKQ

-79 KETLLSKKAQ
+79 KETLLNKKAQ

-142 IAAEQQKAYQQK
+142 VAAEQQKAYQQK
-154 IKKEREKAAK
+154 IKKEREKAVK

-184 YDKEIDAMSKYYEAN
+184 YDKEINAMSKYYEAN
-199 AKISQA
+199 AKTNQA

-216 RFAEEMRKITTQ
+216 RFAEEMKRIETQ

-235 DAEFEKRRPQIE
+235 DTEFEKRRPQIE
-247 KDVRAYVDKTHAGGV
+247 KDVRAYVDKTHAGGIKT
-262 RSLAGSDKWGRKL
+262 LAGSDKWGRKI
-275 EVRGFQEGFEK
+275 EVRGFQEGFVK
-286 DSNGHYVDAK
+286 DSDDHYVDAK
-296 GRVIKGT
+296 GRVVKGT

-330 GQLKKSIR
+330 GRLKKSIR
-338 IYDPRLA
+338 VYDPRLA
-345 NVGNVGRVGD
+345 NIGNVGRVGD

-365 NAYNSLLNQLKNL
+365 NAYNSLLNQLKIL
-378 EGSGKQ
+378 ESGGKQ
-384 GTEDYQKISQLVSL
+384 GTEEYQKISQLASL
-398 IPEVVKDAYSN
+398 IPEVIKDAYAN

-414 IKTAF
+414 IKAAF

-426 KSGITALESE
+426 KSGITSLESE

-448 ELSGILREQLKLK
+448 ELSGVLREQLKLK

-472 GELPEAPTQNKT
+472 GELPEVPTQDKT
-484 DRTDEKQIKREQI
+484 DRTDEKQIKRDQI
-497 SDKQKE
+497 SAKQQE

-514 QSIKNAKESTY
+514 HSIEGAKESTY
-525 NDKGELQQL
+525 DDKGELLQQ

-544 DDKQQLH
+544 GDKEQLH
-551 EAVLS
+551 NAVLA
-556 LIEQIVQTTGVD
+556 LVEQIVQTAGVD
-568 IDAKQQMNEV
+568 IDAKQQMSEV

-587 IKYKGEE
+587 IKYKDEE
-594 RSSTLE
+594 RSATLE
-600 SAITGTSS
+600 SVITGTSS
-608 VKYQAVLEEQRSKMA
+608 AKYQAVLEEQRNKMA
-623 GGLSEGFQRIQS
+623 GRLSEGFQRVQS

-644 AGDEAVKQA
+644 AEDEAVKQA
-653 VERINWLADIV
+653 IERINWLADIV
-664 SEIGGNSEL
+664 SEIGGNPEL

-714 HNLNNLNQA
+714 YNLNNLNQA

-780 VGQTEEGVNKF
+780 VGQTEEGFNKF

-800 NLNGTISKVVKADE
+800 NLNGTISKVVKTDE
-814 GDRRATAPAKNW
+814 GDRRATASAQRW

-837 SGNVFNPNAGVN
+837 SGNAINPNKGVN
-849 APYYEKEGIK
+849 APYYQREGIR
-859 GQEVNW
+859 GQDVNW
-865 EEVVDGKPSPALTT
+865 EEITSNPSPALTT
-879 NLQFKAG
+879 NLQNKAG

-973 DFDAPVA
+973 DFEASVA
-980 TPTNPEDERI
+980 TPVNPEAERI

-1011 NSVRR
+1011 NSIRR

-1023 GIKGEGARQV
+1023 SVKGEGARQIV
-1033 IEALLEDGKT
+1033 EALLEDGKT

-1053 QLITYSEQTATTVGD
+1053 QLVTYSEQAATTVGD
-1068 TSEQIKTN
+1068 TSEQIKAD
-1076 VIQDSQQI
+1076 VVQDAQQI
-1084 EQAIESTPTMANET
+1084 KQAMDSAIESKNPEPTTVVPKEST
-1098 SQTEKALHQEEAAIT
+1098 QTGNALQQEEAAIT

-1151 NALDKVSESA
+1151 GALDKVSESA

-1178 SYDDATH
+1178 SYDDTTH

-1201 GGALKGFTPSA
+1201 GEALKGFTPSA

-1285 EVKWNGATEV
+1285 EVKWNGATEII
-1295 VDAQEQFTRVLKEKA
+1295 DAQEQFARVLKEKA

-1411 NPAFQKLYQ
+1411 NPEFQKLYQ

-1464 IIDGNAEPLTKDEQ
+1464 IIDGKAEPLTKDEQ
-1478 ATLMNREMTTGRV
+1478 AALMNREMTTGRV
-1491 FGRSETPTSEKPANN
+1491 FGRSEPSVSEKAANN
-1506 NFISYAPDENGNID
+1506 NFVSYAPDENGSID
-1520 KREQSVIS
+1520 KREQAIINAYVGEYQRLITLQTELKNLQEQKNTLAQDGVNFTEDESNALNKQIEKQKEAIQAQIDLMSERELTLSNVNDNSVIGKTILS
-1528 SYLAEYQKLVNYQT
+1528 AKGNEDLQAKLKRIETKGEV
-1542 QLNNLKKQQEELA
+1542 KEA
-1555 KNGVGY
+1555 KNISSVTTAVN
-1561 TSEESQKLEQQIS
+1561 TSQ
-1574 TMQST
+1574 
-1579 VNLQKKI
+1579 
-1586 MAEKNLDYKVLN
+1586 
-1598 APREASKI
+1598 
-1606 AIGDILL
+1606 
-1613 SDKGSELA
+1613 
-1621 ELQWAKINALS
+1621 
-1632 SNKQRKNDTSITTT
+1632 
-1646 QNTEATK
+1646 TK
-1653 DLDLLL
+1653 DL
-1659 SQYKELLSLQNQLK
+1659 SQMLKQYTELLDLRNKLK
-1673 ESNIKA
+1673 DSDLKA
-1679 ESLTGD
+1679 EGLTGD
-1685 KQTAQQTESANLQK
+1685 KQTAQQKLSQTLREQIKSLEQILTINGQIVDSKTL
-1699 RIEELQQISNL
+1699 EE
-1710 TGEITDE
+1710 
-1717 KRIEDEITKATY
+1717 EITKATY
-1729 LTESERVKKLNTLR
+1729 LTESERKEKLDALR
-1743 TTVGEANQKS
+1743 KATNEAARTSATTDV
-1753 LNIDTKYAQAARN
+1753 KYAQAARN

-1792 VRAQNKGMSLTGN
+1792 ARAENKGISLTGN

-1817 QSQKNNLANQYKY
+1817 QSQKNNLVNQYKY

-1856 ILNNNQIEMDRVGD
+1856 ILNNNQIEMDRVGN

-1893 GMAIMQ
+1893 GIAIMQ
-1899 IFSFQQIQEV
+1899 IFSFQQIQRV

-1935 SNIHDMMLEFN
+1935 NNIHDMMLEFN

-1990 MINSADATSY
+1990 MISSADATSY

-2015 QGVVDRLSA
+2015 QGVVDRLTA

-2073 SVGESMKTVYARY
+2073 SIGESMKTVYARY

-2146 SKWNTYTD
+2146 GKWNTYTD

-2249 AGAILLATAAM
+2249 AGAILLATAAI

-2293 TQGYFAQGGRQSL
+2293 TQGYFTQGGRQSL

-2339 LTDNTK
+2339 LTDSTK

-2354 MQNSMLNYTNE
+2354 MQNSMLNYNTK
-2365 IKKSIA
+2365 IKENIA
-2371 SILKNTELTDE
+2371 SILKNTALTDE
-2382 QAALQLQKNLVGQ
+2382 QAALQLQENLADQ

-2456 GASNTSPN
+2456 GASRTSPR
-2464 RAALKGGAAIVG
+2464 RAALSGGATMVG

-2496 ATSLGTMIGMGIGGK
+2496 ATSLGTMIGMGIGAK
-2511 ATSTIA
+2511 ATSTMA
-2517 LAFADSMSAG
+2517 LAFADSMAAG

-2537 AMALGPV
+2537 AAALGPV
-2544 LGIEIAALAIG
+2544 LGLGVAALAIG
-2555 AGYALYKKHQQKMI
+2555 AGYALWKKHQQKMI
-2569 EEAKTAFTDAAEEL
+2569 EEAKTAFTDAADEL

-2606 GRNVSLTDE
+2606 GRNVSLTGE

-2688 DTAAQEYKDALS
+2688 DTAAQEYKDAQTEL
-2700 DLNNA
+2700 DKVRNDKGNQ
-2705 RADRA
+2705 
-2710 NNYTDVTALQQQRD
+2710 TDIESLKKQRD
-2724 QAQEELDKARE
+2724 EAQENLDKARVNNSSDE
-2735 DYNDAEIK
+2735 ELQ
-2743 QLQDELINAQNKL
+2743 QLQKDITEARKKE
-2756 AGYQQRQANGEKNL
+2756 AYYRQM
-2770 GSVIVL
+2770 
-2776 AQDNVDRAKRAYENK
+2776 YENGVSGSGDVYRMVTSK
-2791 VGHQDI
+2791 RQKLEKDYKLKTGTSDVT
-2797 NTLEN
+2797 TLEN

-2810 IKEAQAEN
+2810 IKEAEAANAAAASAINAAEGTYN
-2818 KAGDAAVDAAQNA
+2818 
-2831 YDRAIISA
+2831 RAIENA
-2839 KETLSESG
+2839 KQTLGESG
-2847 KAYARLIGAYEDV
+2847 KAYARLMGAYDDV
-2860 DDVTSNLFDNAIG
+2860 DDVTSNLLDSAIA
-2873 SIDAVDKTGNAL
+2873 SIDAVDSEGNAL
-2885 SPEMYKQKVRDMI
+2885 SPDAYKQRVRSMI
-2898 NSVNGLVSDET
+2898 NTVNEFVND
-2909 VKTLIKATD
+2909 KTFTALLDATNEKTTD
-2918 EKINTDMT
+2918 EMT
-2926 VADANK
+2926 VGDATN
-2932 ARTQLKKYLEDTFP
+2932 AREKLRKYLEDAFP
-2946 NIEDDENLMKIV
+2946 NVEDIDENSMKII
-2958 VGIGFEVV
+2958 IGLGFKIV
-2966 DGEIVDKQNIAQQF
+2966 DGEIVDDDNILQKF
-2980 KDKYGFSK
+2980 KEDF
-2988 QPRGITEDYFNSL
+2988 GIS
-3001 TVSQGQK
+3001 GQ
-3008 LFNWMGTDGYFS
+3008 
-3020 NGVNTNQSIVNSMFY
+3020 
-3035 ADRET
+3035 
-3040 PTKLTGENGLINKYL
+3040 
-3055 EDMNAMNDLEAK
+3055 
-3067 IDEVFNG
+3067 NG
-3074 DKYDLKNSNLN
+3074 DKISLQNLTQIEVKDAKQIYEWLKDGTLEITDDMMTAIKLLQSARGMPTGNWEAMDNYMVNQTSNYSGL
-3085 ELFAEFPETVRNS
+3085 EDKARSFFTSGDYKTKRSALEFSDYAPEVRAAIDNIT
-3098 LSQVQEALNNGDIDK
+3098 QALNDGIYDINSDAF
-3113 NGLADQLRATYDN
+3113 NEAINSMMSSGLASLMSWGSEYAEAWKNLYYPEDMDVEGHINTFKELQTALKETAQCYEDLADAQKEQATN
-3126 AYSTVLDE
+3126 GKLSLSTVLDLLTTNSNYINLLDFE
-3134 GKKIAETMSSEYF
+3134 KEKLVDAAGNEYEHVKAIKLKKNA
-3147 SDLELP
+3147 
-3153 DGYIKSWSEL
+3153 
-3163 KEAFSDVSNIFD
+3163 A
-3175 QLADAREEMATSGRL
+3175 EEMAASQLLAAQASAMLTIQELTETKATMMARAEAIQKTLADREGTTAAYGNAAGEYANAQAKNDVAQETVQTSQVMAKYAGILGGILNILDSVASGEFKGVAAAYRQGKAEVEQA
-3190 SIETTLELLSTNA
+3190 IGDISTKVT
-3203 DYINAL
+3203 DYASKITQN
-3209 EIEGENI
+3209 
-3216 VLKTDAEEIM
+3216 KTDAEAWMEVYS
-3226 NKVRLQTIAVSLQA
+3226 NFTNEELQT
-3240 QIQEDNLRVAQLKNQ
+3240 
-3255 LQTLMLSGT
+3255 
-3264 YIETSDALVE
+3264 
-3274 STKAKVYAYDSE
+3274 
-3286 GEALANLANQYL
+3286 
-3298 TAANAASLLNRAQNG
+3298 
-3313 ETVDVGSVKA
+3313 
-3323 VKTIKYTP
+3323 
-3331 TDKSAL
+3331 
-3337 ESKTIDLSGNSEA
+3337 
-3350 LQKQIEATKSELK
+3350 ELK
-3363 SLVGSFDEVVTTDK
+3363 SLQGQYGPDGQWISGQIDNIQK
-3377 TGKVTG
+3377 QI
-3383 YDVKF
+3383 DVWKYFYQNLDVSDFKGAGDWLEREKF
-3388 KTHTDKDGN
+3388 
-3397 IHYDEGNIAMREHLL
+3397 
-3412 YSVQDMLESGNLA
+3412 
-3425 KAFKKGYTKPIK
+3425 K

-3448 KVLDLLKAYDSLI
+3448 KVLELLKAYDSLI

-3472 ENTLTPTGYTKY
+3472 ENTLQPTGYTAY
-3484 FEKKRASLEK
+3484 FEKKRESLER
-3494 LAAYY
+3494 LAGYY
-3499 EGMMQNTNLTEEER
+3499 EGLMQNENLTEEER

-3599 RELDYVK
+3599 RELNYVK

-3658 ARAHV
+3658 ARAH
-3663 ALGNS
+3663 AAIGNS

-3724 ESYYASRSTL
+3724 ESYYANRSTL
-3734 LQNQVSVYQKALEDV
+3734 LQNQVNVYQKALEDV

-3819 KPLEDANKERERAI
+3819 KPLERANQERERAL

-3848 KERVYRQGLGWVF
+3848 KERV
-3861 ESNPTKLKEAQ
+3861 
-3872 KDLDDFYKQDRLDDL
+3872 
-3887 NNTKD
+3887 
-3892 AEQQILQD
+3892 
-3900 RIDAWDKYLEQLEW
+3900 
-3914 DYKEY
+3914 
-3919 ERLENE
+3919 
-3925 RILKELMN
+3925 
-3933 ANSEEEIRARI
+3933 
-3944 TADMQKFNS
+3944 
-3953 NVQQNYKNYTTIFQ
+3953 
-3967 DNLLTP
+3967 
-3973 YRQANE
+3973 
-3979 QLAELRRQRLE
+3979 
-3990 LLDTSDFYNKNN
+3990 
-4002 NQNGYIEEDDLNTYD
+4002 NQNMLSI
-4017 FSDLNMK
+4017 
-4024 TDYHAKMMAARDKTE
+4024 KM
-4039 FDKWAAYRTEK
+4039 
-4050 ARRDG
+4050 
-4055 TDISGNAIGYD
+4055 AI
-4066 AAGNPYRIKSNAEI
+4066 
-4080 YQEWLA
+4080 
-4086 QQGKNNS
+4086 
-4093 SNSTPNRVTSTSSNF
+4093 
-4108 SSSNRNNSGSSSNRN
+4108 
-4123 NSVSSSSSSSNNKK
+4123 
-4137 NTPYGTNWSANIDYG
+4137 
-4152 KLMLVAKDDNDFWR
+4152 
-4166 LAKYRTDKAYAMGIT
+4166 
-4181 LGSAGVPSNQ
+4181 
-4191 ELYERWKKSKGYTSS
+4191 
-4206 AKPSGGKNQN
+4206 
-4216 NVARYATGIEEGPV
+4216 
-4230 TYTGLAMLHGT
+4230 
-4241 PSKPEYVLNSDQA
+4241 
-4254 YNLLRNMATTRLPE
+4254 
-4268 MERTGTDNNCG
+4268 
-4279 TQYIVQGDVVLE
+4279 
-4291 GVNDPAKFWS
+4291 
-4301 GVTTAMGS
+4301 
-4309 RWNVTRKTRG
+4309 

>member
-15 DKSSQLLDREIEK
+15 DKSTQLLDREIEK

-33 TDKMSKFNKQ
+33 TDKMSKLNKQ

-65 LQKNSGSTQSLQSQ
+65 LQKNNSSTQSLQSQ

-89 ISKMLGEISNIGSV
+89 ISKMSGEISNIGSV

-130 YTKQITEFKPVI
+130 YTKQITEFKPII

-184 YDKEIDAMSKYYEAN
+184 YNKEIDAMSKYYEAN
-199 AKISQA
+199 AKTNQA

-216 RFAEEMRKITTQ
+216 RFAEEMKRIVTQ

-235 DAEFEKRRPQIE
+235 DTEFEKRRPQIE
-247 KDVRAYVDKTHAGGV
+247 KDVRAYVDKTHAGGT
-262 RSLAGSDKWGRKL
+262 RTLAGSDKWGRKI
-275 EVRGFQEGFEK
+275 EVRGFQEGFVK
-286 DSNGHYVDAK
+286 DSDDRYVDAK
-296 GRVIKGT
+296 GHVVKGT
-303 DTSVLRTTAFAP
+303 DISVLRTTAFAP

-330 GQLKKSIR
+330 GRLKKSIR
-338 IYDPRLA
+338 VYDPRLA
-345 NVGNVGRVGD
+345 NIGNVGRVGD

-365 NAYNSLLNQLKNL
+365 NAYNSLLNQLKDL
-378 EGSGKQ
+378 KAGGKQ
-384 GTEDYQKISQLVSL
+384 GTEEYQKISQLASL
-398 IPEVVKDAYSN
+398 IPEVVKDAYAN

-414 IKTAF
+414 IKAAF

-448 ELSGILREQLKLK
+448 ELSSILREQLKLK

-484 DRTDEKQIKREQI
+484 DRTDERQIKRDQI
-497 SDKQKE
+497 SAKQQE

-514 QSIKNAKESTY
+514 HSIEGAKESTY
-525 NDKGELQQL
+525 DDKGELLQQ
-534 GIKDFLAGLS
+534 GVKDFLAGLS
-544 DDKQQLH
+544 GDKEQLH
-551 EAVLS
+551 NAVLA
-556 LIEQIVQTTGVD
+556 LVEQIVQTAGVD
-568 IDAKQQMNEV
+568 IDAKQQMSEV

-594 RSSTLE
+594 RTATLE

-608 VKYQAVLEEQRSKMA
+608 AKYQAVLEEQRNKMA
-623 GGLSEGFQRIQS
+623 GRLSKGFQRVQS

-653 VERINWLADIV
+653 IDRINWLADIV
-664 SEIGGNSEL
+664 SEIGGNPEL

-800 NLNGTISKVVKADE
+800 HLNGTISKVVKTDE
-814 GDRRATAPAKNW
+814 GDRRATASAQRW

-837 SGNVFNPNAGVN
+837 SGNALNPNKGVN
-849 APYYEKEGIK
+849 APYYQREGIR
-859 GQEVNW
+859 GQDVNW
-865 EEVVDGKPSPALTT
+865 EEITSNPSPALTT
-879 NLQFKAG
+879 NLQNKAG

-908 EKKKKELARVKALV
+908 EKKKKELERVKALV

-973 DFDAPVA
+973 DFEVPVA
-980 TPTNPEDERI
+980 TPVNSEAERI

-1033 IEALLEDGKT
+1033 VEALLEDGKT

-1053 QLITYSEQTATTVGD
+1053 QLVTYSEQAVTTVGD
-1068 TSEQIKTN
+1068 TSEQIKAD
-1076 VIQDSQQI
+1076 VVQDVQQI
-1084 EQAIESTPTMANET
+1084 EQATDSAIESKNPEPTAVVTKEAT
-1098 SQTEKALHQEEAAIT
+1098 QTGNALQQEETAIT
-1113 DVNTALDK
+1113 DVNVALDK

-1151 NALDKVSESA
+1151 GALDKVSESA

-1221 MAAIANTP
+1221 VAAIASTP

-1251 AIISREKGNLEH
+1251 AVISREKGNLEH
-1263 EVFDLLSKTGFSGVE
+1263 EVFDLLSKTGFSGIE

-1295 VDAQEQFTRVLKEKA
+1295 VDAQEQFARVLKEKA

-1411 NPAFQKLYQ
+1411 NPEFQKLYQ

-1478 ATLMNREMTTGRV
+1478 ATLMNREMTTGRI
-1491 FGRSETPTSEKPANN
+1491 FGRAEPSVSEKAANN
-1506 NFISYAPDENGNID
+1506 NFVSYAPDENGSID
-1520 KREQSVIS
+1520 KREQAIINAYVG
-1528 SYLAEYQKLVNYQT
+1528 EYQRLITLQT
-1542 QLNNLKKQQEELA
+1542 ELNNLQEQKNTLAQDGVNFTEDESNALNKQIEKQKEAIQAQIDLMSERELTLSNVNDNSAIGKTILSAKGNEDLQAKLKRIETKGEVKEA
-1555 KNGVGY
+1555 KNISSVTTAVN
-1561 TSEESQKLEQQIS
+1561 TSQ
-1574 TMQST
+1574 
-1579 VNLQKKI
+1579 
-1586 MAEKNLDYKVLN
+1586 
-1598 APREASKI
+1598 
-1606 AIGDILL
+1606 
-1613 SDKGSELA
+1613 
-1621 ELQWAKINALS
+1621 
-1632 SNKQRKNDTSITTT
+1632 
-1646 QNTEATK
+1646 TK
-1653 DLDLLL
+1653 DL
-1659 SQYKELLSLQNQLK
+1659 SQMLTQYTELLNLRNKLK
-1673 ESNIKA
+1673 DSDLKA
-1679 ESLTGD
+1679 EGLTGD
-1685 KQTAQQTESANLQK
+1685 KQTAQQKLSQTLREQIESLEQILTINGQIVDSKTL
-1699 RIEELQQISNL
+1699 EE
-1710 TGEITDE
+1710 
-1717 KRIEDEITKATY
+1717 EITKATY
-1729 LTESERVKKLNTLR
+1729 LTESERKEKLDALR
-1743 TTVGEANQKS
+1743 KATNEAARTSATTDV
-1753 LNIDTKYAQAARN
+1753 KYAQAARN

-1792 VRAQNKGMSLTGN
+1792 ARAENKGMSLTGN

-1870 SVNQTKGFLTQLKDN
+1870 SVNQTKDFLTQLKDN

-1893 GMAIMQ
+1893 GMATMQ
-1899 IFSFQQIQEV
+1899 IFSFQQIQGV
-1909 FNDFISATERLDQK
+1909 FNDFISSTERLDQK

-2060 LTTITDVT
+2060 LTTITAVT

-2214 VTVALE
+2214 ITVALE

-2249 AGAILLATAAM
+2249 GGAILLVTAAM
-2260 NSVGFGSTMQNAW
+2260 NSVGFGSAMQNAW

-2281 NVSMKLDKMNIS
+2281 NVSMKLDKMDIS
-2293 TQGYFAQGGRQSL
+2293 TQGYFTQGGRQSL

-2339 LTDNTK
+2339 LTDSTK

-2354 MQNSMLNYTNE
+2354 MQNSMLNYDDK
-2365 IKKSIA
+2365 IKANIA
-2371 SILKNTELTDE
+2371 SILKNTEVTDA
-2382 QAALQLQKNLVGQ
+2382 QAALQLQENLADQ

-2448 RTVADDLE
+2448 RTIADDLE
-2456 GASNTSPN
+2456 GASRTSPQ
-2464 RAALKGGAAIVG
+2464 RAALKGGATMVG
-2476 SGLGALAGMTI
+2476 SGLGALAGAAI

-2496 ATSLGTMIGMGIGGK
+2496 ATSLGTMIGMSIGGK

-2517 LAFADSMSAG
+2517 LTFVDSMKAG
-2527 GSIFTAMGAS
+2527 GSIFTAMKALPATLGP
-2537 AMALGPV
+2537 ALGI
-2544 LGIEIAALAIG
+2544 GIATLAIG
-2555 AGYALYKKHQQKMI
+2555 TAYALYKKHQQKMI

-2656 DKVKR
+2656 DKVKG

-2673 MVMGSDGERVLQDTL
+2673 MVMGSDGEKVLQDTL

-2705 RADRA
+2705 RADMA

-2818 KAGDAAVDAAQNA
+2818 NAGEAAVDAAQNA

-2847 KAYARLIGAYEDV
+2847 KVYARLIGAYEGV

-2873 SIDAVDKTGNAL
+2873 SIDAVDKAGNAL

-2909 VKTLIKATD
+2909 VKTLIEATD

-3001 TVSQGQK
+3001 TVSQGRK

-3040 PTKLTGENGLINKYL
+3040 PTKLIGENGLINKYL

-3134 GKKIAETMSSEYF
+3134 GKKIAETMSSQYF

-3163 KEAFSDVSNIFD
+3163 KEAFSDVSSIFD
-3175 QLADAREEMATSGRL
+3175 QLADAREEMASSGRL

-3255 LQTLMLSGT
+3255 LRTLMLSGT

-3313 ETVDVGSVKA
+3313 ETVDIGSVKA

-3337 ESKTIDLSGNSEA
+3337 ESKTIDLSGNTEA
-3350 LQKQIEATKSELK
+3350 LQKQIEVTKSELK

-3397 IHYDEGNIAMREHLL
+3397 IHYDEGNIAMHEHFL

-3437 NAGKAAKDTKD
+3437 SAGKAAKDTKD

-3472 ENTLTPTGYTKY
+3472 ENTLTPTGYTQY

-3599 RELDYVK
+3599 RELNYVK

-3663 ALGNS
+3663 AFGNS

-3724 ESYYASRSTL
+3724 ESYYASSSTL

-3805 DAIDAIEQA
+3805 DAIDAIEKA

-3819 KPLEDANKERERAI
+3819 KPLEDANKERQRAI

-3842 KNANKE
+3842 KNQERE
-3848 KERVYRQGLGWVF
+3848 KERVYREGIGWVY
-3861 ESNPTKLKEAQ
+3861 ESNPTKLREKQ
-3872 KDLDDFYKQDRLDDL
+3872 RDIDDFYKQDRLDDL

-3973 YRQANE
+3973 YCQANE

-4002 NQNGYIEEDDLNTYD
+4002 NQNGYIKEDDLNTYD
-4017 FSDLNMK
+4017 FSDLDMRE
-4024 TDYHAKMMAARDKTE
+4024 DYHAKMMASRSETE
-4039 FDKWAAYRTEK
+4039 FNKWAAYRAEK
-4050 ARRDG
+4050 ARRQNI
-4055 TDISGNAIGYD
+4055 DISGNGIGYD
-4066 AAGNPYRIKSNAEI
+4066 GAGKAYRIKSNSEI

-4086 QQGKNNS
+4086 QQGKSSS
-4093 SNSTPNRVTSTSSNF
+4093 SNSTPNRVTS
-4108 SSSNRNNSGSSSNRN
+4108 SSSN
-4123 NSVSSSSSSSNNKK
+4123 SSSSSSSNRNNYGSSSSGSNK
-4137 NTPYGTNWSANIDYG
+4137 NTSTIVKPSQGGSASSSSWGGSDIGTA
-4152 KLMLVAKDDNDFWR
+4152 MLNAKTSDEFWR
-4166 LAKYRTDKAYAMGIT
+4166 LADQRTAKIKQAKAAGQDTSKWPTNQQLYDQWLKLHPNTNKSGFTVTPYA
-4181 LGSAGVPSNQ
+4181 S
-4191 ELYERWKKSKGYTSS
+4191 
-4206 AKPSGGKNQN
+4206 
-4216 NVARYATGIEEGPV
+4216 GIEEGPV

-4268 MERTGTDNNCG
+4268 MERTGTDNSCG

>member
-1 MAQNQYEVEIKLGL
+1 MNEYEVQIKLGL
-15 DKSSQLLDREIEK
+15 DKSVEVLDKQIGEIEQK
-28 IDKTL
+28 L
-33 TDKMSKFNKQ
+33 QQRMENVNKS
-43 FEESIKGQNLTAQ
+43 FEKSIKGKNLSSQEKFNAKYDYANNNYNNSKYVQNLEKKKISLTQQRQNAVQ
-56 ERFARRSDF
+56 MSKDIDSIG
-65 LQKNSGSTQSLQSQ
+65 QGSESLPKIEDYIKSR
-79 KETLLSKKAQ
+79 
-89 ISKMLGEISNIGSV
+89 I
-103 NSQFDTIGKYLAE
+103 
-116 RVDFI
+116 DFI
-121 KQLDSWIGQ
+121 KGLDSLVKKYGEEIESFKAIVDKGAMQ
-130 YTKQITEFKPVI
+130 DFVEAAGTKGKTRASTKVTSQEPAPKSTT
-142 IAAEQQKAYQQK
+142 QKVRELSSKADKMQGEKQARVDTYYKK
-154 IKKEREKAAK
+154 IKEQAK
-164 TGKVDYKA
+164 SSGMSDTDFNKIKDKILSDLMIQVENEFQSGRKTVSGGKSGRTVYGYQSGGKVDQTKGQLA
-172 ETMAKRNLTEEQ
+172 
-184 YDKEIDAMSKYYEAN
+184 SKYFGSF
-199 AKISQA
+199 IT
-205 EEDKITRQKEA
+205 EDGK
-216 RFAEEMRKITTQ
+216 
-228 QKKSKMS
+228 
-235 DAEFEKRRPQIE
+235 
-247 KDVRAYVDKTHAGGV
+247 
-262 RSLAGSDKWGRKL
+262 
-275 EVRGFQEGFEK
+275 
-286 DSNGHYVDAK
+286 
-296 GRVIKGT
+296 
-303 DTSVLRTTAFAP
+303 
-315 FINKE
+315 
-320 GEYVSATNSE
+320 YVSGIDSE
-330 GQLKKSIR
+330 GKSRKTVIV
-338 IYDPRLA
+338 DDARLA
-345 NVGNVGRVGD
+345 NPKNIGGVGD
-355 LRNQTYTGIE
+355 LRNSSLTGLEKAFDSLMKKAVSLEESGKGDSKEYGLIKSFLSDIFSSIKDSYENTSSDEIKELLKNSLISTKSMKEIEAVRSEKGYIPNRDSALSNLLRTGLKLEGEVTKMQPNEYGWSDETANNKTDQTSEKEIQKAAE
-365 NAYNSLLNQLKNL
+365 READFKIAERKEQDKAWNAIKNSREDIKNSLLEFN
-378 EGSGKQ
+378 
-384 GTEDYQKISQLVSL
+384 
-398 IPEVVKDAYSN
+398 
-409 TSSKE
+409 
-414 IKTAF
+414 
-419 EEALTGM
+419 
-426 KSGITALESE
+426 
-436 ESSIGGALYKNS
+436 GAS
-448 ELSGILREQLKLK
+448 
-461 GKVSKIQRWEV
+461 
-472 GELPEAPTQNKT
+472 
-484 DRTDEKQIKREQI
+484 
-497 SDKQKE
+497 
-503 VIDQKHKDELW
+503 DEL
-514 QSIKNAKESTY
+514 T
-525 NDKGELQQL
+525 
-534 GIKDFLAGLS
+534 
-544 DDKQQLH
+544 
-551 EAVLS
+551 
-556 LIEQIVQTTGVD
+556 
-568 IDAKQQMNEV
+568 
-578 ISQQSINVP
+578 
-587 IKYKGEE
+587 
-594 RSSTLE
+594 
-600 SAITGTSS
+600 
-608 VKYQAVLEEQRSKMA
+608 QAVLALAEGILNATGLDIDREKGMSEVVPKGSLDRSVSEGSKTTFGDLVNAEDYAEPVITNYNAEWEARRRRMA
-623 GGLSEGFQRIQS
+623 GGLGPEFQKIQGAIS
-635 ALAFQQTGT
+635 AFQGSKNELATDDSVPQVT
-644 AGDEAVKQA
+644 
-653 VERINWLADIV
+653 ERLNWLADIV
-664 SEIGGNSEL
+664 EEINQPEL
-673 EEGLR
+673 ATALK
-678 KIAEGNPRF
+678 KIAQGYP
-687 TGMDANTIANSISKI
+687 TWAGMDSDTVGNSISKI
-702 YAFSEG
+702 VSYPETLK
-708 MDASLS
+708 ASLKAGHQRFNEARVKNGLEPVDYS
-714 HNLNNLNQA
+714 NYENN
-723 RQAQGLKP
+723 
-731 IKEEKYREK
+731 
-740 FFKENPE
+740 FFANNPE
-747 IAQKYEESKAAR
+747 IKAKYETSLAAKNR
-759 ERYDSVE
+759 FDNAEGDI
-766 SDKVSDKLQAFFSV
+766 SDKIQAFFQIESGV
-780 VGQTEEGVNKF
+780 EDGINQTIVN
-791 ITVLAKAYE
+791 LNKAYD
-800 NLNGTISKVVKADE
+800 NLDLEISRVATIQETITDKSGKEQTVDSIKTVKKTGKEWVNSIVDYRTDTT
-814 GDRRATAPAKNW
+814 GFKIDPNKGINRA
-826 VEDTVEYRVSS
+826 
-837 SGNVFNPNAGVN
+837 
-849 APYYEKEGIK
+849 YYESTGAAPE
-859 GQEVNW
+859 EVNW
-865 EEVVDGKPSPALTT
+865 GELELNPTPALKTA
-879 NLQFKAG
+879 LSYKGG
-886 LTGNIYG
+886 LTGSLYG
-893 GNSPQENAEIAKSIL
+893 GKNNSENIDILKNLLKSKQAEL
-908 EKKKKELARVKALV
+908 EKIKSLAENVDNEGDKKSLLNQIAEVQ
-922 ANPKSEASKNKNLKR
+922 S
-937 IQEIQ
+937 
-942 AEIDFHYKNWD
+942 EIDFYTEDLNKLILLETNPVTYKN
-953 ELVMAQTPVVR
+953 R
-964 KGKKNTGKD
+964 GKKKTTTTAIAEKKED
-973 DFDAPVA
+973 
-980 TPTNPEDERI
+980 PT
-990 KNLKESVKQS
+990 KQLKEKIRFS
-1000 GFSQG
+1000 GLSAG
-1005 SSFTAK
+1005 SSFSAK
-1011 NSVRR
+1011 NSKRGE
-1016 TFGGTIT
+1016 FSGTIQNIN
-1023 GIKGEGARQV
+1023 GQGQNQV
-1033 IEALLEDGKT
+1033 IEALLDSGET
-1043 VKYTFDSLLK
+1043 VRYTFEGLLN
-1053 QLITYSEQTATTVGD
+1053 QLVSYSDKASQEVVA
-1068 TSEQIKTN
+1068 N
-1076 VIQDSQQI
+1076 VEEVQK
-1084 EQAIESTPTMANET
+1084 A
-1098 SQTEKALHQEEAAIT
+1098 TEKVGNDTGVIKPEETASLEN
-1113 DVNTALDK
+1113 NTTNWQK
-1121 HETEVLSAADAEQQK
+1121 HSTAVDEATEAEQK
-1136 ILVSQDLVKQ
+1136 KYIVSEKLASQ
-1146 LAKEE
+1146 LKEE
-1151 NALDKVSESA
+1151 QNATEDLNSALEDHSKLTERGSVS
-1161 KEAEIQKG
+1161 
-1169 VTYTYKDLQ
+1169 YTYKDLQ

-1251 AIISREKGNLEH
+1251 TIISREKGNLEH
-1263 EVFDLLSKTGFSGVE
+1263 EVFDLLSKTGFSGIE
-1278 GFAGKDV
+1278 GFVGKDV

-1295 VDAQEQFTRVLKEKA
+1295 VDAQEQFARVLKEKA

-1326 QAVESYTKAINN
+1326 RAVESYTKAINN
-1338 AHIQLTPFSET
+1338 AHIQLTSFSET

-1411 NPAFQKLYQ
+1411 NPEFQKLYQ

-1464 IIDGNAEPLTKDEQ
+1464 IIEGKAEPLTKDEQ

-1491 FGRSETPTSEKPANN
+1491 FGRSEPLASEKAANN
-1506 NFISYAPDENGNID
+1506 NFISYAPDENGSID
-1520 KREQSVIS
+1520 KREQAIIG
-1528 SYLAEYQKLVNYQT
+1528 SYLTEYQKLINYQT

-1555 KNGVGY
+1555 QNGVGY

-1598 APREASKI
+1598 TPREADKV
-1606 AIGDILL
+1606 AIGNVLL
-1613 SDKGSELA
+1613 SDKGSRLA
-1621 ELQWAKINALS
+1621 TLQWAKINALS
-1632 SNKQRKNDTSITTT
+1632 SNKQKKNDTSVTTQ

-1659 SQYKELLSLQNQLK
+1659 SQYEELLSLQNQLK

-1792 VRAQNKGMSLTGN
+1792 ARAQNKGMSLTGN

-1899 IFSFQQIQEV
+1899 IFSFQQIQKV

-1935 SNIHDMMLEFN
+1935 NSIHDMMLEFN

-1990 MINSADATSY
+1990 MISSADATSY

-2024 VDMAAAISAGDL
+2024 VDMAAALSAGDL

-2192 AYGTAIEKM
+2192 AYGTAVEKM

-2214 VTVALE
+2214 ITVALE

-2260 NSVGFGSTMQNAW
+2260 NSVGFGSAMQNAW

-2281 NVSMKLDKMNIS
+2281 NVSMKLDKMDIS
-2293 TQGYFAQGGRQSL
+2293 TQGYFTQGGRQSL

-2339 LTDNTK
+2339 LTDSTK

-2354 MQNSMLNYTNE
+2354 MQNSMLNYNDK
-2365 IKKSIA
+2365 IKANIA
-2371 SILKNTELTDE
+2371 SILKNTEVTDA
-2382 QAALQLQKNLVGQ
+2382 QAALQLQENLADQ

-2448 RTVADDLE
+2448 RTIADDLE
-2456 GASNTSPN
+2456 GASRTSPQ
-2464 RAALKGGAAIVG
+2464 RAALKGGATMVG
-2476 SGLGALAGMTI
+2476 SGFGALAGAAI

-2517 LAFADSMSAG
+2517 LTFVDSMKAG
-2527 GSIFTAMGAS
+2527 GSIFTAMKALPATLGP
-2537 AMALGPV
+2537 ALGI
-2544 LGIEIAALAIG
+2544 GIAALAIG
-2555 AGYALYKKHQQKMI
+2555 AAYALYKKHQQKMI

-2656 DKVKR
+2656 DKVKG

-2673 MVMGSDGERVLQDTL
+2673 MVMGSDGEKVLQDTL

-2818 KAGDAAVDAAQNA
+2818 NAGEAAVDAAQNA

-2873 SIDAVDKTGNAL
+2873 SIDAVDKAGNAL

-2909 VKTLIKATD
+2909 VKTLIEATD

-3074 DKYDLKNSNLN
+3074 DKYDLKNSNFN

-3134 GKKIAETMSSEYF
+3134 GKKIAETMSSQYF

-3163 KEAFSDVSNIFD
+3163 KEAFSDVSSIFD
-3175 QLADAREEMATSGRL
+3175 QLADAREEMASSGRL

-3313 ETVDVGSVKA
+3313 ETVDIGSVKA

-3337 ESKTIDLSGNSEA
+3337 ESKTIDLSGNTEA
-3350 LQKQIEATKSELK
+3350 LQKQIEVTKSELK

-3437 NAGKAAKDTKD
+3437 SAGKAAKDTKD

-3472 ENTLTPTGYTKY
+3472 ENTLTPTGYTQY

-3663 ALGNS
+3663 AFGNS

-3848 KERVYRQGLGWVF
+3848 KERV
-3861 ESNPTKLKEAQ
+3861 
-3872 KDLDDFYKQDRLDDL
+3872 
-3887 NNTKD
+3887 
-3892 AEQQILQD
+3892 
-3900 RIDAWDKYLEQLEW
+3900 
-3914 DYKEY
+3914 
-3919 ERLENE
+3919 
-3925 RILKELMN
+3925 
-3933 ANSEEEIRARI
+3933 
-3944 TADMQKFNS
+3944 
-3953 NVQQNYKNYTTIFQ
+3953 
-3967 DNLLTP
+3967 
-3973 YRQANE
+3973 
-3979 QLAELRRQRLE
+3979 
-3990 LLDTSDFYNKNN
+3990 
-4002 NQNGYIEEDDLNTYD
+4002 NQNMLSI
-4017 FSDLNMK
+4017 
-4024 TDYHAKMMAARDKTE
+4024 KM
-4039 FDKWAAYRTEK
+4039 
-4050 ARRDG
+4050 
-4055 TDISGNAIGYD
+4055 AI
-4066 AAGNPYRIKSNAEI
+4066 
-4080 YQEWLA
+4080 
-4086 QQGKNNS
+4086 
-4093 SNSTPNRVTSTSSNF
+4093 
-4108 SSSNRNNSGSSSNRN
+4108 
-4123 NSVSSSSSSSNNKK
+4123 
-4137 NTPYGTNWSANIDYG
+4137 
-4152 KLMLVAKDDNDFWR
+4152 
-4166 LAKYRTDKAYAMGIT
+4166 
-4181 LGSAGVPSNQ
+4181 
-4191 ELYERWKKSKGYTSS
+4191 
-4206 AKPSGGKNQN
+4206 
-4216 NVARYATGIEEGPV
+4216 
-4230 TYTGLAMLHGT
+4230 
-4241 PSKPEYVLNSDQA
+4241 
-4254 YNLLRNMATTRLPE
+4254 
-4268 MERTGTDNNCG
+4268 
-4279 TQYIVQGDVVLE
+4279 
-4291 GVNDPAKFWS
+4291 
-4301 GVTTAMGS
+4301 
-4309 RWNVTRKTRG
+4309 

>member
-1 MAQNQYEVEIKLGL
+1 MNEYEVQIKLGL
-15 DKSSQLLDREIEK
+15 DKSVEVLDKQIGEIEQK
-28 IDKTL
+28 L
-33 TDKMSKFNKQ
+33 QQRMENVNKS
-43 FEESIKGQNLTAQ
+43 FEKSIKGKNLSSQEKFNAKYDYANNNYNNSKYVQNL
-56 ERFARRSDF
+56 EKKKIS
-65 LQKNSGSTQSLQSQ
+65 LTQQRQNAVQMSKDIDSIGQGNESLPKIEDYIKSR
-79 KETLLSKKAQ
+79 
-89 ISKMLGEISNIGSV
+89 I
-103 NSQFDTIGKYLAE
+103 
-116 RVDFI
+116 DFI
-121 KQLDSWIGQ
+121 KGLDSLVKKYGEEIESFKAIVDKGAMQ
-130 YTKQITEFKPVI
+130 DFVEAAGTKGKTRASTKVTSQEPAPKSTT
-142 IAAEQQKAYQQK
+142 QKVRELSSKADKMQGEKQARVDTYYKK
-154 IKKEREKAAK
+154 IKEQAK
-164 TGKVDYKA
+164 SSGMSDTDFNKIKDKILSDLMIQVENEFQSGRKTVSGGKSGRTVYGYQSGGKVDQTKGQLA
-172 ETMAKRNLTEEQ
+172 
-184 YDKEIDAMSKYYEAN
+184 SKYFGSF
-199 AKISQA
+199 IT
-205 EEDKITRQKEA
+205 EDGK
-216 RFAEEMRKITTQ
+216 
-228 QKKSKMS
+228 
-235 DAEFEKRRPQIE
+235 
-247 KDVRAYVDKTHAGGV
+247 
-262 RSLAGSDKWGRKL
+262 
-275 EVRGFQEGFEK
+275 
-286 DSNGHYVDAK
+286 
-296 GRVIKGT
+296 
-303 DTSVLRTTAFAP
+303 
-315 FINKE
+315 
-320 GEYVSATNSE
+320 YVSGIDSE
-330 GQLKKSIR
+330 GKSRKTVIV
-338 IYDPRLA
+338 DDARLA
-345 NVGNVGRVGD
+345 NPKNIGGVGD
-355 LRNQTYTGIE
+355 LRNSSLTGLEKAFDSLMKKAVSLEESGKGDSKEYGLIKSFLSDIFSSIKDSYENTSSDEIKELLKNSLISTKSMKEIEAVRSEKGYIPNRDSALSNLLRTGLKLEGEVTKMQPNEYGWSDETANNKTDQTSEKEIQKAAE
-365 NAYNSLLNQLKNL
+365 READSKIAERKEQDEAWNAIKNSREDIKNSLLEFN
-378 EGSGKQ
+378 
-384 GTEDYQKISQLVSL
+384 
-398 IPEVVKDAYSN
+398 
-409 TSSKE
+409 
-414 IKTAF
+414 
-419 EEALTGM
+419 
-426 KSGITALESE
+426 
-436 ESSIGGALYKNS
+436 GAS
-448 ELSGILREQLKLK
+448 
-461 GKVSKIQRWEV
+461 
-472 GELPEAPTQNKT
+472 
-484 DRTDEKQIKREQI
+484 
-497 SDKQKE
+497 
-503 VIDQKHKDELW
+503 DEL
-514 QSIKNAKESTY
+514 T
-525 NDKGELQQL
+525 
-534 GIKDFLAGLS
+534 
-544 DDKQQLH
+544 
-551 EAVLS
+551 
-556 LIEQIVQTTGVD
+556 
-568 IDAKQQMNEV
+568 
-578 ISQQSINVP
+578 
-587 IKYKGEE
+587 
-594 RSSTLE
+594 
-600 SAITGTSS
+600 
-608 VKYQAVLEEQRSKMA
+608 QAVLALAEGILNATGLDIDREKGMSEVVPKGSLDRSVSEGSKTTFGDLVNAEDYAEPVITNYNAEWEARRRRMA
-623 GGLSEGFQRIQS
+623 GGLGPEFQKIQGAIS
-635 ALAFQQTGT
+635 AFQGSKNELATDDSVPQVT
-644 AGDEAVKQA
+644 
-653 VERINWLADIV
+653 ERLNWLADIV
-664 SEIGGNSEL
+664 EEINQPEL
-673 EEGLR
+673 ATALK
-678 KIAEGNPRF
+678 KIAQGYP
-687 TGMDANTIANSISKI
+687 TWAGMDSDTVGNSISKI
-702 YAFSEG
+702 ISYPETLK
-708 MDASLS
+708 ASLKAGHQRFNEARVKNGLEPVDYS
-714 HNLNNLNQA
+714 NYENN
-723 RQAQGLKP
+723 
-731 IKEEKYREK
+731 
-740 FFKENPE
+740 FFANNPE
-747 IAQKYEESKAAR
+747 IKAKYETSLAAKNR
-759 ERYDSVE
+759 FDNAEGDI
-766 SDKVSDKLQAFFSV
+766 SDKIQAFFQIESSV
-780 VGQTEEGVNKF
+780 EDGINQTIVN
-791 ITVLAKAYE
+791 LNKAYD
-800 NLNGTISKVVKADE
+800 NLDLEISRVATIQETITDKSGKEQTVDSIKTVKKTGKE
-814 GDRRATAPAKNW
+814 W
-826 VEDTVEYRVSS
+826 VNSIVDYRTDTTGFKIDPNKGINRV
-837 SGNVFNPNAGVN
+837 
-849 APYYEKEGIK
+849 YYESTGAAPE
-859 GQEVNW
+859 EVNW
-865 EEVVDGKPSPALTT
+865 GELELNPTPALKTA
-879 NLQFKAG
+879 LSYKGG
-886 LTGNIYG
+886 LTGSLYG
-893 GNSPQENAEIAKSIL
+893 GKNNSENIDILKSLLESKQVELEQIKSLAENTDKEEDKKSLLNQIAEVQS
-908 EKKKKELARVKALV
+908 
-922 ANPKSEASKNKNLKR
+922 
-937 IQEIQ
+937 
-942 AEIDFHYKNWD
+942 EIDFYTEDLNKLILLETNPVTYKN
-953 ELVMAQTPVVR
+953 R
-964 KGKKNTGKD
+964 GKKK
-973 DFDAPVA
+973 A
-980 TPTNPEDERI
+980 TTTAITEKKEDPT
-990 KNLKESVKQS
+990 KQLKEKIRSSGLSV
-1000 GFSQG
+1000 G
-1005 SSFTAK
+1005 SSFSAK
-1011 NSVRR
+1011 NSKRGE
-1016 TFGGTIT
+1016 FSGTIQNIS
-1023 GIKGEGARQV
+1023 GQGQNQV
-1033 IEALLEDGKT
+1033 VEALLNSGET
-1043 VKYTFDSLLK
+1043 VRYTFEGLLN
-1053 QLITYSEQTATTVGD
+1053 QLVSYSDKA
-1068 TSEQIKTN
+1068 
-1076 VIQDSQQI
+1076 SQEVVSSVEEAQK
-1084 EQAIESTPTMANET
+1084 A
-1098 SQTEKALHQEEAAIT
+1098 TEKVDNSTEVIKPEETASLKS
-1113 DVNTALDK
+1113 NTADWQN
-1121 HETEVLSAADAEQQK
+1121 HSSAVEDATEAEQK
-1136 ILVSQDLVKQ
+1136 KYIISEKLASQLKD
-1146 LAKEE
+1146 EE
-1151 NALDKVSESA
+1151 NATEDLNSALEDHSKLTERGSVS
-1161 KEAEIQKG
+1161 
-1169 VTYTYKDLQ
+1169 YTYKDLQ

-1201 GGALKGFTPSA
+1201 GGALKGFVPSA

-1239 GMTAQDFAKKKN
+1239 GMTVQDFAKKKN
-1251 AIISREKGNLEH
+1251 AVVSREKGNLEH
-1263 EVFDLLSKTGFSGVE
+1263 EVFDLLSKTGFSGIE

-1295 VDAQEQFTRVLKEKA
+1295 VDAQEQFARVLKEKA
-1310 DLLSKLGIDN
+1310 ELLSKLGIDN

-1478 ATLMNREMTTGRV
+1478 ATLMSREMTTGRV
-1491 FGRSETPTSEKPANN
+1491 FGRSEPPTSEKPANN

-1520 KREQSVIS
+1520 KREQAIINAYVG
-1528 SYLAEYQKLVNYQT
+1528 EYQRLITLQT
-1542 QLNNLKKQQEELA
+1542 ELNNLQEQKNTLAQDGVNFTEDESNALNKQIEKQKEAIQAQIELMSERELTLSNVNDNSAIGKTILSTKGNEDLQAKLKRIETKGEVKEA
-1555 KNGVGY
+1555 KNISSVTTAVN
-1561 TSEESQKLEQQIS
+1561 TSQ
-1574 TMQST
+1574 
-1579 VNLQKKI
+1579 
-1586 MAEKNLDYKVLN
+1586 
-1598 APREASKI
+1598 
-1606 AIGDILL
+1606 
-1613 SDKGSELA
+1613 
-1621 ELQWAKINALS
+1621 
-1632 SNKQRKNDTSITTT
+1632 
-1646 QNTEATK
+1646 TK
-1653 DLDLLL
+1653 DL
-1659 SQYKELLSLQNQLK
+1659 SQMLKQYTELLDLRNKLK
-1673 ESNIKA
+1673 DSDLKA
-1679 ESLTGD
+1679 EGLTGD
-1685 KQTAQQTESANLQK
+1685 KQTAQQKLSQTLREQIESLEQILTINGQIVDSKTL
-1699 RIEELQQISNL
+1699 EE
-1710 TGEITDE
+1710 
-1717 KRIEDEITKATY
+1717 EITKATY
-1729 LTESERVKKLNTLR
+1729 LTESERKEKLDALR
-1743 TTVGEANQKS
+1743 KATNEAARTSATTDV
-1753 LNIDTKYAQAARN
+1753 KYAQAARN

-1792 VRAQNKGMSLTGN
+1792 ARAENKGMSLTGN

-1856 ILNNNQIEMDRVGD
+1856 ILNNNQIEMDRVGN

-1899 IFSFQQIQEV
+1899 IFSFQQIQKV

-1935 SNIHDMMLEFN
+1935 NNIHDMMLEFN

-1990 MINSADATSY
+1990 MISSADATSY

-2010 EATEI
+2010 EASEI

-2049 AGTSLDRYIAY
+2049 AGTTLDRYIAY

-2192 AYGTAIEKM
+2192 AYGTAVEKM

-2214 VTVALE
+2214 ITVALE

-2260 NSVGFGSTMQNAW
+2260 NSVGFGSAMQNAW

-2281 NVSMKLDKMNIS
+2281 NVSMKLDKMDIS
-2293 TQGYFAQGGRQSL
+2293 TQGYFTQGGRQSL

-2339 LTDNTK
+2339 LTDSTK

-2354 MQNSMLNYTNE
+2354 MQNSMLNYNDK
-2365 IKKSIA
+2365 IKANIA
-2371 SILKNTELTDE
+2371 SILKNTEVTDA
-2382 QAALQLQKNLVGQ
+2382 QAALQLQKNLADQ

-2448 RTVADDLE
+2448 RTIADDLE
-2456 GASNTSPN
+2456 GASRTSPQ
-2464 RAALKGGAAIVG
+2464 RAALKGGATMVG
-2476 SGLGALAGMTI
+2476 SGLGALAGAAI

-2517 LAFADSMSAG
+2517 LTFVDSMKAG
-2527 GSIFTAMGAS
+2527 GSIFTAMKALPATLGP
-2537 AMALGPV
+2537 ALGI
-2544 LGIEIAALAIG
+2544 GIAALAIG
-2555 AGYALYKKHQQKMI
+2555 AAYALYKKHQQKMI

-2656 DKVKR
+2656 DKVKG

-2673 MVMGSDGERVLQDTL
+2673 MVMGSDGEKVLQDTL

-2818 KAGDAAVDAAQNA
+2818 NAGEAAVDAAQNA

-2873 SIDAVDKTGNAL
+2873 SIDAVDKAGNAL

-2909 VKTLIKATD
+2909 VKTLIEATD

-3134 GKKIAETMSSEYF
+3134 GKKIAETMSSQYF

-3163 KEAFSDVSNIFD
+3163 KEAFSDVSSIFD
-3175 QLADAREEMATSGRL
+3175 QLADAREEMASSGRL

-3313 ETVDVGSVKA
+3313 ETVDIGSVKA

-3337 ESKTIDLSGNSEA
+3337 ESKTIDLSGNTEA
-3350 LQKQIEATKSELK
+3350 LQKQIEVTKSELK

-3412 YSVQDMLESGNLA
+3412 YSVYDMLESGNLA

-3437 NAGKAAKDTKD
+3437 SAGKAAKDTKD

-3472 ENTLTPTGYTKY
+3472 ENTLTPTGYTQY

-3819 KPLEDANKERERAI
+3819 APLQKANEERSRAI

-3848 KERVYRQGLGWVF
+3848 KERV
-3861 ESNPTKLKEAQ
+3861 
-3872 KDLDDFYKQDRLDDL
+3872 
-3887 NNTKD
+3887 
-3892 AEQQILQD
+3892 
-3900 RIDAWDKYLEQLEW
+3900 
-3914 DYKEY
+3914 
-3919 ERLENE
+3919 
-3925 RILKELMN
+3925 
-3933 ANSEEEIRARI
+3933 
-3944 TADMQKFNS
+3944 
-3953 NVQQNYKNYTTIFQ
+3953 
-3967 DNLLTP
+3967 
-3973 YRQANE
+3973 
-3979 QLAELRRQRLE
+3979 
-3990 LLDTSDFYNKNN
+3990 
-4002 NQNGYIEEDDLNTYD
+4002 NQNMLSI
-4017 FSDLNMK
+4017 
-4024 TDYHAKMMAARDKTE
+4024 KM
-4039 FDKWAAYRTEK
+4039 
-4050 ARRDG
+4050 
-4055 TDISGNAIGYD
+4055 AI
-4066 AAGNPYRIKSNAEI
+4066 
-4080 YQEWLA
+4080 
-4086 QQGKNNS
+4086 
-4093 SNSTPNRVTSTSSNF
+4093 
-4108 SSSNRNNSGSSSNRN
+4108 
-4123 NSVSSSSSSSNNKK
+4123 
-4137 NTPYGTNWSANIDYG
+4137 
-4152 KLMLVAKDDNDFWR
+4152 
-4166 LAKYRTDKAYAMGIT
+4166 
-4181 LGSAGVPSNQ
+4181 
-4191 ELYERWKKSKGYTSS
+4191 
-4206 AKPSGGKNQN
+4206 
-4216 NVARYATGIEEGPV
+4216 
-4230 TYTGLAMLHGT
+4230 
-4241 PSKPEYVLNSDQA
+4241 
-4254 YNLLRNMATTRLPE
+4254 
-4268 MERTGTDNNCG
+4268 
-4279 TQYIVQGDVVLE
+4279 
-4291 GVNDPAKFWS
+4291 
-4301 GVTTAMGS
+4301 
-4309 RWNVTRKTRG
+4309 

>member
-15 DKSSQLLDREIEK
+15 DKSTQLLDREIEK

-33 TDKMSKFNKQ
+33 TDKMSKLNKQ

-65 LQKNSGSTQSLQSQ
+65 LQKNNSSTQSLQSQ

-89 ISKMLGEISNIGSV
+89 ISKMSGEISNIGSV

-142 IAAEQQKAYQQK
+142 VAAEQQKAYQQK

-184 YDKEIDAMSKYYEAN
+184 YDKEINAMSKYYEAN
-199 AKISQA
+199 AKTNQA

-216 RFAEEMRKITTQ
+216 RFAEEMKRIATQ

-235 DAEFEKRRPQIE
+235 DVEFKKRRPQIE
-247 KDVRAYVDKTHAGGV
+247 KDVRAYVDKTHAGGI
-262 RSLAGSDKWGRKL
+262 RTLAGSDKWGRKI
-275 EVRGFQEGFEK
+275 EVRGFQEGFVK
-286 DSNGHYVDAK
+286 DSDDHYVDAK
-296 GRVIKGT
+296 GRVVKGT

-330 GQLKKSIR
+330 GRLKKSIR
-338 IYDPRLA
+338 VYDPRLA

-365 NAYNSLLNQLKNL
+365 NAYNSLLNQLKDL
-378 EGSGKQ
+378 EGNGKQ
-384 GTEDYQKISQLVSL
+384 GTEEYQKISQLISL
-398 IPEVVKDAYSN
+398 IPEVIKDAYSN

-419 EEALTGM
+419 EESLTAM
-426 KSGITALESE
+426 KGYTTNLEAELSP
-436 ESSIGGALYKNS
+436 IGGTLYKNS

-461 GKVSKIQRWEV
+461 GKVSQIQRWEA
-472 GELPEAPTQNKT
+472 GELPEAPTSANT
-484 DRTDEKQIKREQI
+484 DRTDEKQIKKDQI
-497 SDKQKE
+497 SAKQQK

-544 DDKQQLH
+544 DDKKQLH

-556 LIEQIVQTTGVD
+556 LIEQIVQTAGVD
-568 IDAKQQMNEV
+568 IDAKQQMSEV

-587 IKYKGEE
+587 IKYRDEE
-594 RSSTLE
+594 RDSTLE

-608 VKYQAVLEEQRSKMA
+608 AKYQAVLEEQRSKMA

-653 VERINWLADIV
+653 IERINWLADIV
-664 SEIGGNSEL
+664 NEIGGNSEL

-780 VGQTEEGVNKF
+780 VGQTEEGFNKF

-800 NLNGTISKVVKADE
+800 NLNGTISKVVKTDE
-814 GDRRATAPAKNW
+814 GDRRVTAPAKNW

-837 SGNVFNPNAGVN
+837 SGNTLNPNKGVN
-849 APYYEKEGIK
+849 APYYQREGIR
-859 GQEVNW
+859 GQDVNW
-865 EEVVDGKPSPALTT
+865 EEITSNPSPALTT
-879 NLQFKAG
+879 NLQNKAG

-908 EKKKKELARVKALV
+908 EKKKKELARVQALV

-964 KGKKNTGKD
+964 KGKKNTGKE

-980 TPTNPEDERI
+980 ISTNPETERI

-1053 QLITYSEQTATTVGD
+1053 QLITYSEQAATTVGD

-1084 EQAIESTPTMANET
+1084 EQATESTPTMANET
-1098 SQTEKALHQEEAAIT
+1098 SQTEKALQQEETAIT
-1113 DVNTALDK
+1113 DVNAALDK
-1121 HETEVLSAADAEQQK
+1121 HETEVLSAAEAEQQK

-1151 NALDKVSESA
+1151 SALDKVSESA

-1221 MAAIANTP
+1221 MAAVANTP

-1263 EVFDLLSKTGFSGVE
+1263 EVFDLLSKTGFSGIE

-1295 VDAQEQFTRVLKEKA
+1295 VDAQEQFARVLKEKA

-1364 SFTPDQIARSSDGS
+1364 SFTPDQIARSFDGS

-1411 NPAFQKLYQ
+1411 NPEFQKLYQ

-1464 IIDGNAEPLTKDEQ
+1464 IIDGKAEPLTKDEQ
-1478 ATLMNREMTTGRV
+1478 ATLMNREMTTGRI
-1491 FGRSETPTSEKPANN
+1491 FGRAEPHVFEKAANN
-1506 NFISYAPDENGNID
+1506 NFVSYAPDENGSID
-1520 KREQSVIS
+1520 KREQAIINAYVG
-1528 SYLAEYQKLVNYQT
+1528 EYQKLITLQT
-1542 QLNNLKKQQEELA
+1542 ELNNLQEQKNTLAQDGVNFTEDESNALNKQIEKQKEAIQAQIDLMSERELTLSNVDDNSAIGKTILSAKGNEDLQAKLKRIETKGEVKEA
-1555 KNGVGY
+1555 KNISSVTTAVN
-1561 TSEESQKLEQQIS
+1561 TSQ
-1574 TMQST
+1574 
-1579 VNLQKKI
+1579 
-1586 MAEKNLDYKVLN
+1586 
-1598 APREASKI
+1598 
-1606 AIGDILL
+1606 
-1613 SDKGSELA
+1613 
-1621 ELQWAKINALS
+1621 
-1632 SNKQRKNDTSITTT
+1632 
-1646 QNTEATK
+1646 TK
-1653 DLDLLL
+1653 DL
-1659 SQYKELLSLQNQLK
+1659 SQMLKQYTELLDLRNKLK
-1673 ESNIKA
+1673 DSDLKA
-1679 ESLTGD
+1679 EGLTGD
-1685 KQTAQQTESANLQK
+1685 KQTAQQKLSQILREQIENLEQILTINGQIVDSK
-1699 RIEELQQISNL
+1699 TLEE
-1710 TGEITDE
+1710 
-1717 KRIEDEITKATY
+1717 EITKATY
-1729 LTESERVKKLNTLR
+1729 LTESERKEKLDALR
-1743 TTVGEANQKS
+1743 KATNEAARTSATTDV
-1753 LNIDTKYAQAARN
+1753 KYAQAARN

-1792 VRAQNKGMSLTGN
+1792 ARAENKGMSLTGN

-1817 QSQKNNLANQYKY
+1817 QSQKNNLANKYKY

-1856 ILNNNQIEMDRVGD
+1856 ILNNNQIEMDRVGN
-1870 SVNQTKGFLTQLKDN
+1870 SVNQTKGFLTQLEDN

-1899 IFSFQQIQEV
+1899 IFSFEQIQKV

-1935 SNIHDMMLEFN
+1935 NNIHDMMLEFN

-1970 YEGQEASQLTEASM
+1970 YEGQEVSQLTEASM

-1990 MINSADATSY
+1990 MISSADATSY

-2010 EATEI
+2010 ESTEI

-2135 RDFDDIMDEIA
+2135 RNFDDIMDEIA

-2214 VTVALE
+2214 ITVALE

-2260 NSVGFGSTMQNAW
+2260 NSVGFGSAMQNAW

-2281 NVSMKLDKMNIS
+2281 NVSMKLDKMDIS
-2293 TQGYFAQGGRQSL
+2293 TQGYFTQGGRQSL

-2339 LTDNTK
+2339 LTDSTK

-2354 MQNSMLNYTNE
+2354 MQNSMLNYNDK
-2365 IKKSIA
+2365 IKANIA
-2371 SILKNTELTDE
+2371 SILKNTAVTDA
-2382 QAALQLQKNLVGQ
+2382 QAALQLQENLADQ

-2448 RTVADDLE
+2448 RTIADDLE
-2456 GASNTSPN
+2456 GASRTSPQ
-2464 RAALKGGAAIVG
+2464 RAALKGGATMVG
-2476 SGLGALAGMTI
+2476 SGLGALAGAAI

-2517 LAFADSMSAG
+2517 LTFVDSMKAG
-2527 GSIFTAMGAS
+2527 GSIFTAMKALPATLGP
-2537 AMALGPV
+2537 ALGI
-2544 LGIEIAALAIG
+2544 GIAALAIG
-2555 AGYALYKKHQQKMI
+2555 AAYALYKKHQQKMI

-2656 DKVKR
+2656 DKVKG

-2673 MVMGSDGERVLQDTL
+2673 MVMGSDGEKVLQDTL

-2705 RADRA
+2705 RADRD

-2818 KAGDAAVDAAQNA
+2818 NAGEAAVDAAQNA

-2873 SIDAVDKTGNAL
+2873 SIDAVDKAGNAL

-2909 VKTLIKATD
+2909 VKTLIEATD

-2932 ARTQLKKYLEDTFP
+2932 ARTQLKKYLEDAFP
-2946 NIEDDENLMKIV
+2946 NIKDDENLMKIV

-3040 PTKLTGENGLINKYL
+3040 PTKLTGDNGLINKYL

-3067 IDEVFNG
+3067 INEVFNG
-3074 DKYDLKNSNLN
+3074 NKYDLKNSNLN

-3098 LSQVQEALNNGDIDK
+3098 LSQVQEALNNGDIDE
-3113 NGLADQLRATYDN
+3113 NGLADELRATYDN

-3175 QLADAREEMATSGRL
+3175 QLADAREEMASSGRL

-3323 VKTIKYTP
+3323 VKSIKYTP

-3412 YSVQDMLESGNLA
+3412 YSVYDMLESGNLA

-3472 ENTLTPTGYTKY
+3472 ENTLTPTGYTQY

-3663 ALGNS
+3663 AFGNS

-3763 LNEATV
+3763 LNEATI

-3842 KNANKE
+3842 KNQERE
-3848 KERVYRQGLGWVF
+3848 KERVYRKRIGWVKCT
-3861 ESNPTKLKEAQ
+3861 PMM
-3872 KDLDDFYKQDRLDDL
+3872 
-3887 NNTKD
+3887 
-3892 AEQQILQD
+3892 
-3900 RIDAWDKYLEQLEW
+3900 
-3914 DYKEY
+3914 DY
-3919 ERLENE
+3919 
-3925 RILKELMN
+3925 
-3933 ANSEEEIRARI
+3933 
-3944 TADMQKFNS
+3944 
-3953 NVQQNYKNYTTIFQ
+3953 
-3967 DNLLTP
+3967 
-3973 YRQANE
+3973 
-3979 QLAELRRQRLE
+3979 
-3990 LLDTSDFYNKNN
+3990 
-4002 NQNGYIEEDDLNTYD
+4002 
-4017 FSDLNMK
+4017 
-4024 TDYHAKMMAARDKTE
+4024 
-4039 FDKWAAYRTEK
+4039 
-4050 ARRDG
+4050 
-4055 TDISGNAIGYD
+4055 IG
-4066 AAGNPYRIKSNAEI
+4066 
-4080 YQEWLA
+4080 
-4086 QQGKNNS
+4086 
-4093 SNSTPNRVTSTSSNF
+4093 
-4108 SSSNRNNSGSSSNRN
+4108 
-4123 NSVSSSSSSSNNKK
+4123 
-4137 NTPYGTNWSANIDYG
+4137 
-4152 KLMLVAKDDNDFWR
+4152 
-4166 LAKYRTDKAYAMGIT
+4166 
-4181 LGSAGVPSNQ
+4181 
-4191 ELYERWKKSKGYTSS
+4191 
-4206 AKPSGGKNQN
+4206 
-4216 NVARYATGIEEGPV
+4216 
-4230 TYTGLAMLHGT
+4230 
-4241 PSKPEYVLNSDQA
+4241 
-4254 YNLLRNMATTRLPE
+4254 
-4268 MERTGTDNNCG
+4268 
-4279 TQYIVQGDVVLE
+4279 
-4291 GVNDPAKFWS
+4291 
-4301 GVTTAMGS
+4301 
-4309 RWNVTRKTRG
+4309 

>member
-15 DKSSQLLDREIEK
+15 DKSTQLLDREIEK

-33 TDKMSKFNKQ
+33 TDKMSKLNKQ

-65 LQKNSGSTQSLQSQ
+65 LQKNNSSTQSLQSQ

-89 ISKMLGEISNIGSV
+89 ISKMSGEISNIGSV

-142 IAAEQQKAYQQK
+142 VAAEQQKAYQQK

-184 YDKEIDAMSKYYEAN
+184 YDKEINAMSKYYEAN
-199 AKISQA
+199 AKTNQA

-216 RFAEEMRKITTQ
+216 RFAEEMKRIATQ

-235 DAEFEKRRPQIE
+235 DVEFKKRRPQIE
-247 KDVRAYVDKTHAGGV
+247 KDVRAYVDKTHAGGI
-262 RSLAGSDKWGRKL
+262 RTLAGSDKWGRKI
-275 EVRGFQEGFEK
+275 EVRGFQEGFVK
-286 DSNGHYVDAK
+286 DSDDHYVDAK
-296 GRVIKGT
+296 GRVVKGT

-330 GQLKKSIR
+330 GRLKKSIR
-338 IYDPRLA
+338 VYDPRLA

-365 NAYNSLLNQLKNL
+365 NAYNSLLNQLKDL
-378 EGSGKQ
+378 EGNGKQ
-384 GTEDYQKISQLVSL
+384 GTEEYQKISQLISL
-398 IPEVVKDAYSN
+398 IPEVIKDAYSN

-419 EEALTGM
+419 EESLTAM
-426 KSGITALESE
+426 KGYTTNLEAELSP
-436 ESSIGGALYKNS
+436 IGGTLYKNS

-461 GKVSKIQRWEV
+461 GKVSQIQRWEA
-472 GELPEAPTQNKT
+472 GELPEAPTSANT
-484 DRTDEKQIKREQI
+484 DRTDEKQIKKDQI
-497 SDKQKE
+497 SAKQQK

-544 DDKQQLH
+544 DDKKQLH

-556 LIEQIVQTTGVD
+556 LIEQIVQTAGVD
-568 IDAKQQMNEV
+568 IDAKQQMSEV

-587 IKYKGEE
+587 IKYRDEE
-594 RSSTLE
+594 RDSTLE

-608 VKYQAVLEEQRSKMA
+608 AKYQAVLEEQRSKMA

-653 VERINWLADIV
+653 IERINWLADIV
-664 SEIGGNSEL
+664 NEIGGNSEL

-780 VGQTEEGVNKF
+780 VGQTEEGFNKF

-800 NLNGTISKVVKADE
+800 NLNGTISKVVKTDE
-814 GDRRATAPAKNW
+814 GDRRVTAPAKNL
-826 VEDTVEYRVSS
+826 VEDTVKYRVSS
-837 SGNVFNPNAGVN
+837 SGNTLNPNKGVN
-849 APYYEKEGIK
+849 APYYQREGIR
-859 GQEVNW
+859 GQDVNW
-865 EEVVDGKPSPALTT
+865 EEITSNPSPALTT
-879 NLQFKAG
+879 NLQNKAG

-908 EKKKKELARVKALV
+908 EKKKKELARVQALV

-964 KGKKNTGKD
+964 KGKKNTGKE

-980 TPTNPEDERI
+980 ISTNPETERI

-1053 QLITYSEQTATTVGD
+1053 QLITYSEQAATTVGD

-1084 EQAIESTPTMANET
+1084 EQATESTPTMANET
-1098 SQTEKALHQEEAAIT
+1098 SQTEKALQQEETAIT
-1113 DVNTALDK
+1113 DVNAALDK
-1121 HETEVLSAADAEQQK
+1121 HETEVLSAAEAEQQK

-1151 NALDKVSESA
+1151 SALDKVSESA

-1221 MAAIANTP
+1221 MAAVANTP

-1263 EVFDLLSKTGFSGVE
+1263 EVFDLLSKTGFSGIE

-1295 VDAQEQFTRVLKEKA
+1295 VDAQEQFARVLKEKA

-1411 NPAFQKLYQ
+1411 NPEFQKLYQ

-1464 IIDGNAEPLTKDEQ
+1464 IIDGKAEPLTKDEQ
-1478 ATLMNREMTTGRV
+1478 ATLMNREMTTGRI
-1491 FGRSETPTSEKPANN
+1491 FGRAEPHVFEKAANN
-1506 NFISYAPDENGNID
+1506 NFVSYAPDENGSID
-1520 KREQSVIS
+1520 KREQAIINAYVG
-1528 SYLAEYQKLVNYQT
+1528 EYQKLITLQT
-1542 QLNNLKKQQEELA
+1542 ELNNLQEQKNTLAQDGVNFTEDESNALNKQIEKQKEAIQAQIDLMSERELTLSNVDDNSAIGKTILSAKGNEDLQAKLKRIETKGEVKEA
-1555 KNGVGY
+1555 KNISSVTTAVN
-1561 TSEESQKLEQQIS
+1561 TSQ
-1574 TMQST
+1574 
-1579 VNLQKKI
+1579 
-1586 MAEKNLDYKVLN
+1586 
-1598 APREASKI
+1598 
-1606 AIGDILL
+1606 
-1613 SDKGSELA
+1613 
-1621 ELQWAKINALS
+1621 
-1632 SNKQRKNDTSITTT
+1632 
-1646 QNTEATK
+1646 TK
-1653 DLDLLL
+1653 DL
-1659 SQYKELLSLQNQLK
+1659 SQMLKQYTELLDLRNKLK
-1673 ESNIKA
+1673 DSDLKA
-1679 ESLTGD
+1679 EGLTGD
-1685 KQTAQQTESANLQK
+1685 KQTAQQKLSQTLREQIENLEQILTINGQIVDSK
-1699 RIEELQQISNL
+1699 TLEE
-1710 TGEITDE
+1710 
-1717 KRIEDEITKATY
+1717 EITKATY
-1729 LTESERVKKLNTLR
+1729 LTESERKEKLDALR
-1743 TTVGEANQKS
+1743 KATNEAARTSATTDV
-1753 LNIDTKYAQAARN
+1753 KYAQAARN

-1792 VRAQNKGMSLTGN
+1792 ARAENKGMSLTGN

-1817 QSQKNNLANQYKY
+1817 QSQKNNLANKYKY

-1856 ILNNNQIEMDRVGD
+1856 ILNNNQIEMDRVGN

-1899 IFSFQQIQEV
+1899 IFSFQQIQKV

-1935 SNIHDMMLEFN
+1935 NNIHDMMLEFN

-1990 MINSADATSY
+1990 MISSADATSY

-2135 RDFDDIMDEIA
+2135 RNFDDIMDEIA

-2214 VTVALE
+2214 ITVALE

-2260 NSVGFGSTMQNAW
+2260 NSVGFGSAMQNAW

-2281 NVSMKLDKMNIS
+2281 NVSMKLDKMDIS
-2293 TQGYFAQGGRQSL
+2293 TQGYFTQGGRQSL

-2339 LTDNTK
+2339 LTDSTK

-2354 MQNSMLNYTNE
+2354 MQNSMLNYNDK
-2365 IKKSIA
+2365 IKANIA
-2371 SILKNTELTDE
+2371 SILKNTEVTDA
-2382 QAALQLQKNLVGQ
+2382 QAALQLQENLADQ

-2448 RTVADDLE
+2448 RTIADDLE
-2456 GASNTSPN
+2456 GASRTSPQ
-2464 RAALKGGAAIVG
+2464 RAALKGGATMVG
-2476 SGLGALAGMTI
+2476 SGLGALAGAAI

-2517 LAFADSMSAG
+2517 LTFVDSMKAG
-2527 GSIFTAMGAS
+2527 GSIFTAMKALPATLGP
-2537 AMALGPV
+2537 ALGI
-2544 LGIEIAALAIG
+2544 GIAALAIG
-2555 AGYALYKKHQQKMI
+2555 AAYALYKKHQQKMI

-2656 DKVKR
+2656 DKVKG

-2705 RADRA
+2705 RADKA

-2735 DYNDAEIK
+2735 EYDDTEIK
-2743 QLQDELINAQNKL
+2743 QLQDDLTNAQKKL
-2756 AGYQQRQANGEKNL
+2756 AGYQQRKANGEKNL
-2770 GSVIVL
+2770 NDVIVI
-2776 AQDNVDRAKRAYENK
+2776 AQDNVDKAKEVYENK

-2818 KAGDAAVDAAQNA
+2818 NAGEAAVDAAQNA

-2873 SIDAVDKTGNAL
+2873 SIDAVDKAGNAL

-2909 VKTLIKATD
+2909 VKTLIEATD

-3134 GKKIAETMSSEYF
+3134 GKKIAETMSSQYF

-3163 KEAFSDVSNIFD
+3163 KEAFSDVSSIFD
-3175 QLADAREEMATSGRL
+3175 QLADAREEMASSGRL

-3313 ETVDVGSVKA
+3313 ETVDIGSVKA

-3337 ESKTIDLSGNSEA
+3337 ESKTIDLSSNSEA

-3472 ENTLTPTGYTKY
+3472 EKILTPTGYTQY

-3842 KNANKE
+3842 KNQERE
-3848 KERVYRQGLGWVF
+3848 KERVYREGEYQCPRKRQL
-3861 ESNPTKLKEAQ
+3861 
-3872 KDLDDFYKQDRLDDL
+3872 YRLI
-3887 NNTKD
+3887 
-3892 AEQQILQD
+3892 A
-3900 RIDAWDKYLEQLEW
+3900 
-3914 DYKEY
+3914 
-3919 ERLENE
+3919 
-3925 RILKELMN
+3925 
-3933 ANSEEEIRARI
+3933 
-3944 TADMQKFNS
+3944 
-3953 NVQQNYKNYTTIFQ
+3953 
-3967 DNLLTP
+3967 
-3973 YRQANE
+3973 
-3979 QLAELRRQRLE
+3979 
-3990 LLDTSDFYNKNN
+3990 
-4002 NQNGYIEEDDLNTYD
+4002 
-4017 FSDLNMK
+4017 
-4024 TDYHAKMMAARDKTE
+4024 
-4039 FDKWAAYRTEK
+4039 
-4050 ARRDG
+4050 
-4055 TDISGNAIGYD
+4055 
-4066 AAGNPYRIKSNAEI
+4066 
-4080 YQEWLA
+4080 
-4086 QQGKNNS
+4086 
-4093 SNSTPNRVTSTSSNF
+4093 
-4108 SSSNRNNSGSSSNRN
+4108 
-4123 NSVSSSSSSSNNKK
+4123 
-4137 NTPYGTNWSANIDYG
+4137 
-4152 KLMLVAKDDNDFWR
+4152 
-4166 LAKYRTDKAYAMGIT
+4166 
-4181 LGSAGVPSNQ
+4181 
-4191 ELYERWKKSKGYTSS
+4191 
-4206 AKPSGGKNQN
+4206 
-4216 NVARYATGIEEGPV
+4216 
-4230 TYTGLAMLHGT
+4230 
-4241 PSKPEYVLNSDQA
+4241 
-4254 YNLLRNMATTRLPE
+4254 
-4268 MERTGTDNNCG
+4268 
-4279 TQYIVQGDVVLE
+4279 
-4291 GVNDPAKFWS
+4291 
-4301 GVTTAMGS
+4301 
-4309 RWNVTRKTRG
+4309 

>member
-15 DKSSQLLDREIEK
+15 DKSTQLLDREIEK

-33 TDKMSKFNKQ
+33 TDKMSKLNKQ

-65 LQKNSGSTQSLQSQ
+65 LQKNNSSTQSLQSQ

-89 ISKMLGEISNIGSV
+89 ISKMSGEISNIGSV

-184 YDKEIDAMSKYYEAN
+184 YNKEIDAMSKYYEAN
-199 AKISQA
+199 AKTNQA

-216 RFAEEMRKITTQ
+216 RFAEEMKRIVTQ

-235 DAEFEKRRPQIE
+235 DTEFEKRRPQIE
-247 KDVRAYVDKTHAGGV
+247 KDVRAYVDKTHAGGT
-262 RSLAGSDKWGRKL
+262 RTLAGSDKWGRKI
-275 EVRGFQEGFEK
+275 EVRGFQEGFVK
-286 DSNGHYVDAK
+286 DSDDRYVDAK
-296 GRVIKGT
+296 GRVVKGT

-330 GQLKKSIR
+330 GRLKKSIR
-338 IYDPRLA
+338 VYDPRLA
-345 NVGNVGRVGD
+345 NIGNVGRVGD

-365 NAYNSLLNQLKNL
+365 NAYNSLLNQLKDL
-378 EGSGKQ
+378 KAGGKQ
-384 GTEDYQKISQLVSL
+384 GTEEYQKISQLASL
-398 IPEVVKDAYSN
+398 IPEVVKDAYTN

-414 IKTAF
+414 IKAAF

-436 ESSIGGALYKNS
+436 KSSIGGALYKNS
-448 ELSGILREQLKLK
+448 ELSSILREQLKLK

-484 DRTDEKQIKREQI
+484 DRTDERQIKRDQI
-497 SDKQKE
+497 SAKQQE

-514 QSIKNAKESTY
+514 HSIEGAKESTY
-525 NDKGELQQL
+525 DDKGELL
-534 GIKDFLAGLS
+534 EKGIKDFLAGLS
-544 DDKQQLH
+544 GDKEQLH
-551 EAVLS
+551 QAVLA
-556 LIEQIVQTTGVD
+556 LVEQIVQTAGVD

-594 RSSTLE
+594 RDSTLE

-608 VKYQAVLEEQRSKMA
+608 AKYQAVLEEQRSKMA

-653 VERINWLADIV
+653 IERINWLADIV

-687 TGMDANTIANSISKI
+687 TRMDANTIANSISKI

-800 NLNGTISKVVKADE
+800 NLNGTISKVVKTDE
-814 GDRRATAPAKNW
+814 GDRRVTASAQRW

-837 SGNVFNPNAGVN
+837 SGNALNPNKGVN
-849 APYYEKEGIK
+849 APYYQREGIR
-859 GQEVNW
+859 GQDVNW
-865 EEVVDGKPSPALTT
+865 EEITSNPSPALTT
-879 NLQFKAG
+879 NLQNKAG

-908 EKKKKELARVKALV
+908 EKKKKELARVQALV
-922 ANPKSEASKNKNLKR
+922 VNPKSEASKNKNLKR

-964 KGKKNTGKD
+964 KGKKNTEKN
-973 DFDAPVA
+973 DFEVPVV
-980 TPTNPEDERI
+980 TPVNPEAERI

-1005 SSFTAK
+1005 ASFTAK

-1033 IEALLEDGKT
+1033 VEALLEDGKT

-1053 QLITYSEQTATTVGD
+1053 QLVTYSEQAATTVGD
-1068 TSEQIKTN
+1068 TSEQIKAD
-1076 VIQDSQQI
+1076 VVQDVQQI
-1084 EQAIESTPTMANET
+1084 EQATDSTIESKNPKPATVVTKEAT
-1098 SQTEKALHQEEAAIT
+1098 QTGNALQQEEVAIT
-1113 DVNTALDK
+1113 DVNAALDK

-1151 NALDKVSESA
+1151 GALDKVSESA

-1169 VTYTYKDLQ
+1169 VTYTYKNLQ

-1201 GGALKGFTPSA
+1201 GGALKGFIPSA

-1221 MAAIANTP
+1221 MAAIASTP

-1285 EVKWNGATEV
+1285 EVKWNGTTEV
-1295 VDAQEQFTRVLKEKA
+1295 VDAQEQFARVLKEKA

-1364 SFTPDQIARSSDGS
+1364 SFTPDQIARSSEGS

-1411 NPAFQKLYQ
+1411 NPEFQKLYQ

-1455 YDLLVRAND
+1455 YDLLARAND

-1478 ATLMNREMTTGRV
+1478 ATLMNREMTTGRI
-1491 FGRSETPTSEKPANN
+1491 FGRSESPVSEKAVNN
-1506 NFISYAPDENGNID
+1506 NFVSYAPDENGSID
-1520 KREQSVIS
+1520 KREQAIINAYVG
-1528 SYLAEYQKLVNYQT
+1528 EYQRLIALQT
-1542 QLNNLKKQQEELA
+1542 ELNNLQEQKNTLAQDGVNFTEDESNALNKQIEKQKEAIQAQIDLMSERELTLSNVNDNSAIGKTILSTKGNEDLQAKLKRIETKGEVKEA
-1555 KNGVGY
+1555 KNISSVTTAVN
-1561 TSEESQKLEQQIS
+1561 TSQ
-1574 TMQST
+1574 
-1579 VNLQKKI
+1579 
-1586 MAEKNLDYKVLN
+1586 
-1598 APREASKI
+1598 
-1606 AIGDILL
+1606 
-1613 SDKGSELA
+1613 
-1621 ELQWAKINALS
+1621 
-1632 SNKQRKNDTSITTT
+1632 
-1646 QNTEATK
+1646 TK
-1653 DLDLLL
+1653 DL
-1659 SQYKELLSLQNQLK
+1659 SQMLKQYTELLDLRNKLK
-1673 ESNIKA
+1673 DSDLKA
-1679 ESLTGD
+1679 EGLTGD
-1685 KQTAQQTESANLQK
+1685 KQTAQQKLSQTLREQIESLEQILTINGQIVDSKTL
-1699 RIEELQQISNL
+1699 EE
-1710 TGEITDE
+1710 
-1717 KRIEDEITKATY
+1717 EITKATY
-1729 LTESERVKKLNTLR
+1729 LTESERKEKLDALR
-1743 TTVGEANQKS
+1743 KATNEAARTSATTDV
-1753 LNIDTKYAQAARN
+1753 KYAQAARN

-1792 VRAQNKGMSLTGN
+1792 ARAENKGMSLTGN

-1856 ILNNNQIEMDRVGD
+1856 ILNNNQIEMDRVGN

-1899 IFSFQQIQEV
+1899 IFSFQQIQKV

-1935 SNIHDMMLEFN
+1935 NNIHDMMLEFN

-1990 MINSADATSY
+1990 MISSADATSY

-2192 AYGTAIEKM
+2192 AYGTAVEKM

-2214 VTVALE
+2214 ITVALE

-2260 NSVGFGSTMQNAW
+2260 NSVGFGSAMQNAW

-2281 NVSMKLDKMNIS
+2281 NVSMKLDKMDIS
-2293 TQGYFAQGGRQSL
+2293 TQGYFTQGGRQSL

-2339 LTDNTK
+2339 LTDSTK

-2354 MQNSMLNYTNE
+2354 MQNSMLNYNDK
-2365 IKKSIA
+2365 IKANIA
-2371 SILKNTELTDE
+2371 SILKNTEVTDA
-2382 QAALQLQKNLVGQ
+2382 QAALQLQENLADQ

-2412 RLRTEQITQGQRS
+2412 RLRTEQITQGLRS

-2448 RTVADDLE
+2448 RTIADDLE
-2456 GASNTSPN
+2456 GASRTSPQ
-2464 RAALKGGAAIVG
+2464 RAALKGGATMVG
-2476 SGLGALAGMTI
+2476 SGLGALAGAAI

-2517 LAFADSMSAG
+2517 LTFVDSMKAG
-2527 GSIFTAMGAS
+2527 GSIFTAMKALPATLGP
-2537 AMALGPV
+2537 ALGI
-2544 LGIEIAALAIG
+2544 GIAALAIG
-2555 AGYALYKKHQQKMI
+2555 AAYALYKKHQQKMI

-2656 DKVKR
+2656 DKVKG

-2673 MVMGSDGERVLQDTL
+2673 MVMGSDGEKVLQDTL

-2818 KAGDAAVDAAQNA
+2818 NAGEAAVDAAQNA

-2873 SIDAVDKTGNAL
+2873 SIDAVDKAGNAL

-2909 VKTLIKATD
+2909 VKTLIEATD

-3134 GKKIAETMSSEYF
+3134 GKKIAETMSSQYF

-3163 KEAFSDVSNIFD
+3163 KEAFSDVSSIFD
-3175 QLADAREEMATSGRL
+3175 QLADAREEMASSGRL

-3313 ETVDVGSVKA
+3313 ETVDIGSVKA

-3337 ESKTIDLSGNSEA
+3337 ESKTIDLSGNTEA
-3350 LQKQIEATKSELK
+3350 LQKQIEVTKSELK

-3437 NAGKAAKDTKD
+3437 SAGKAAKDTKD

-3472 ENTLTPTGYTKY
+3472 ENTLTPTGYTQY

-3599 RELDYVK
+3599 RELNYVK

-3663 ALGNS
+3663 AFGNS

-3848 KERVYRQGLGWVF
+3848 KERVYRQGIGWVY

-4002 NQNGYIEEDDLNTYD
+4002 NQNGYIKEDDLNTYD
-4017 FSDLNMK
+4017 FSDLDMN
-4024 TDYHAKMMAARDKTE
+4024 TDYAAKMLAARNEGE
-4039 FDKWAAYRTEK
+4039 FKRWAAYRDEK
-4050 ARRDG
+4050 ARRMGITIDG
-4055 TDISGNAIGYD
+4055 SGYGYD
-4066 AAGNPYRIKSNAEI
+4066 KAGNKFRYQSNDEL
-4080 YQEWLA
+4080 YQQWLSG
-4086 QQGKNNS
+4086 QGRNNS
-4093 SNSTPNRVTSTSSNF
+4093 SNSTPNRVTSSSSN
-4108 SSSNRNNSGSSSNRN
+4108 SSGSSNRNNSSNSSSGSKKNTSTIVKPSQGG
-4123 NSVSSSSSSSNNKK
+4123 SVSSSS
-4137 NTPYGTNWSANIDYG
+4137 YGGSDIG
-4152 KLMLVAKDDNDFWR
+4152 KAMLNAKTSEEFWR
-4166 LAKYRTDKAYAMGIT
+4166 LADQRTAKIKQAKANKIDTSGWPT
-4181 LGSAGVPSNQ
+4181 NQ
-4191 ELYERWKKSKGYTSS
+4191 QLYDQWLKLHPNTNKSGFTVT
-4206 AKPSGGKNQN
+4206 P
-4216 NVARYATGIEEGPV
+4216 YATGIEEGPV